1 MKIHKLKAGEKAARI
16 TALVLTAA
24 LVFTSIDLAVFATAN
39 EGIKTQ
45 EVITG
50 FGELDESAAVQLLPV
65 GAQES
70 EIVFPDTLTVML
82 ETDSVEE
89 STGDV
94 TQETEDS
101 TKENTESEEIQ
112 TPEKDTEHGESTAS
126 GENTDTGESTA
137 SGESTDTGESTAS
150 GESTD
155 TGERTASE
163 ENAGTEDDAAEE
175 EQPAP
180 VETIPPVKSTRETS
194 IHVTWE
200 NNTADSFDSSA
211 LGNHYVYIPVIP
223 EEYRV
228 ADGVSLPQISVTIAA
243 IGGQELAE
251 LLALLEKLPDPLT
264 YLSTGVENKEII
276 DPEQLAEAREQLDA
290 WLAENKTEDTENKEI
305 LSGEEEERLAELIQR
320 LKGLEH
326 IRDTETDCMD
336 LKCPY
341 HYPETIQQRM
351 AEDELPELLTLEDL
365 VEDYGVEPPEENAM
379 PAAAWG
385 TDQPRRAPAR
395 APALTPHP
403 QTLMVTEDNENNS
416 HTGKADGDIDES
428 MGCSNKKHPIEL
440 AFTLDE
446 LPTQSA
452 YLAVKAYDVDE
463 DDGETDYVYLNDDIY
478 LPMNQTN
485 KFNKNYNNETI
496 GYLSGTDNTWNTT
509 VLEIPLE
516 KLKKGKNV
524 ISVTVAPR
532 SWIVRID
539 WMQLVLDG
547 GAADPNIEK
556 FSLELQDT
564 STKGKTV
571 TVQSLVTIRQKGNKE
586 YATEYTLTQT
596 ETGNALDAC
605 FGKAKS
611 QEQIALSMPLDS
623 PSGVYKITGI
633 LKDPDTEAINATD
646 SFSFYFNQGVGL
658 GPKVSHT
665 LSPDTLTNRD
675 VTITVKAEDMLK
687 IGITDVKV
695 ADGATKTATVNKKYT
710 FTINYKLKGSDKSFL
725 YQVWVDNIDKTAPV
739 ITYTPVTVVEEE
751 KQETVEKL
759 FGEALSVSDNHRLA
773 DKPLTYTIPKD
784 IAALPGTKT
793 ISVKASDA
801 AGNTTTHNC
810 VITVTAKPLEL
821 KLGALTAAAGSKDSF
836 ELKAVLAHTGGDTIK
851 ETGFV
856 WGVMP
861 TPTLDFHNGSV
872 KTASVIKTKNGNL
885 IAKAT
890 GLTSGVEYYARAY
903 AKVTSDGKAKVYYSE
918 AEKFGF
924 GIPQYG
930 TFSVSSVTGSNG
942 KATFTITRSNGTD
955 KYQEVYYR
963 TVNGSAVGGTHFTH
977 TEGAVYFAEGETS
990 KTVTVTEL
998 GVTEP
1003 YQSKA
1008 GTKYSNADRT
1018 YSLELYRVGVGGGT
1032 IDQTRRSMQ
1041 RTMPKDSSYTVDRSV
1056 YTTEKTI
1063 THVAD
1068 TSGKNGKRIADTTNN
1083 QGGKATNVSFLKN
1096 RYKDTNYHT
1105 SSSFPGYYTD
1115 ARQQEY
1121 LKSTAGGWYYR
1132 YVLRAYEDK
1141 DGYEHAYMGTE
1152 PLEDRNYDTKS
1163 KKADAAV
1170 AGVNGQL
1177 WACNFLQPAGKSAG
1191 TYYFPDTRTGGGE
1204 GSYYP
1209 KNSSG
1214 TAYGY
1219 NGKTWVKL
1227 VGVDQ
1232 TCYAYFGA
1240 TGDFDD
1246 VWYVDGLQSFVMVN
1260 DEKEPALLGVAP
1272 MAGGTYL
1279 PGDPITVALVFDEI
1293 VDGQNSSLSS
1303 SLTISTNVGTLSYAG
1318 GADTNV
1324 LYFTGKVS
1332 SAVSLNSDT
1341 ALKVYSISNPGSI
1354 QDMCNLSGTSQ
1365 TFSGGNT
1372 NIKVDATKPE
1382 LTVKADTSGSLPRHK
1397 ATITAT
1403 GADSIRYA
1411 WTKDAALPGY
1421 GWQTITS
1428 GTQLTESRGTA
1439 GQTQTWYLH
1448 VLATAASGASTH
1460 QYQAFTFM
1468 NPAITNVSVRAGST
1482 VASAEAAD
1490 VWKPGKYIV
1499 AQYAGAQSTG
1509 TKLTFGGPKKEVKGV
1524 TSSSGSVNLYVTENG
1539 SYTVTLTDTYGN
1551 VISKTIEVKKID
1563 RKKPTVTLRSGSST
1577 GADTVYNELIIAVLP
1592 EDTGGSGVA
1601 KVEYAWTNTTGT
1613 PSTSTWKTLTAAAD
1627 GSYQA
1632 EYIAAETSKTAKYL
1646 HVRVT
1651 DGAGNV
1657 SETVK
1662 SGPYQ
1667 VIKKAVGA
1675 ALPSITVTGNPSSWT
1690 KSATLTWKARQG
1702 SGTGAGALAFVYTPK
1717 GTVTEN
1723 MTVGSCTV
1731 TKNGVYEFMVM
1742 DKFGNSAAAEV
1753 LVTRIDNEAPKLE
1766 ALTAASDKPGTI
1778 GLLGVT
1784 DNHTAVY
1791 DQKGNIT
1798 GYRGSGIRTR
1808 EYRMQG
1814 ESTWTT
1820 FTGDSFTVAKN
1831 GSYVVR
1837 LTDNAG
1843 NVSEEYRVEMTGMD
1857 VTAPTVSCTVNGTR
1871 NGTSGWYLDSNVSVK
1886 LTFTDKAGAEGG
1898 TPSDVQSAAYQWVT
1912 DTSKKPATGMVNL
1925 DAAAVAAGEYT
1936 ISLSDYY
1943 GTCYLY
1949 YKVTDRKGNV
1959 RDGFSEQIKKDDVHR
1974 LEFTG
1979 PDKAQP
1985 LSAGLPMSISL
1996 TYGPSGGKLTGTTQ
2010 TEVLAELEAYQ
2021 GIYRFSELKKTQPVY
2036 TVKSTGTKQIQYYKN
2051 AYSDST
2057 ACEQKTFYVRQI
2069 TFDSQGGSSVE
2080 PQLIW
2085 TTCNSL
2091 IPGAAV
2097 QCAVTEPQ
2105 EPVREGYTFGG
2116 WYRDAECTDSRKF
2129 DFGTQSQVMTDTT
2142 LFAKWIPNSYRV
2154 YYKLS
2159 LPDGSVYEPEDMY
2172 KTYVHGQ
2179 ELTMPVPS
2187 QEGYVFCGWYD
2198 NAGYTGTAYT
2208 KIGAE
2213 EYGDKI
2219 CYGYFKDVQKPKLA
2233 ASVESDVSPNTKG
2246 WYNTDQIRM
2255 VLSYSDN
2262 KGVTGLYG
2270 KVDDGGYEEIPGV
2283 ITEGGTT
2290 VTKDYACVE
2299 GTHTYTFK
2307 AVDAAGNETVT
2318 EALTVKL
2325 DTIKPVIG
2333 DAAFNEGYK
2342 NLWNWLIRKDS
2353 LEITIPVAEAG
2364 SGIESVEYKLIPEDS
2379 STAGQPSVKKASV
2392 ENRAGYKAVIYINPD
2407 FKGKIMITARDHAG
2421 NVSDTKMIGTDGSG
2435 IHGIIVEDHAP
2446 EITFLVNG
2454 SESPEKEYEKAPTVI
2469 VTVKDDKENAISA
2482 GLASAAYQIGN
2493 SAECVLQEDFTTS
2506 IRTEVKFSIPTEKLP
2521 AAGADIT
2528 VKAMDNAGNRAEK
2541 KITVRIHTHSA
2552 VLVQAVEPTCLAKGN
2567 KAYYVCD
2574 CGRWYADSSCT
2585 TEITSQDVVLPAKG
2599 HTETIDPAKEA
2610 TCTQTGRTQGSHCSV
2625 CGVVIKAQTVTPALG
2640 HHYSG
2645 DYAYDADGHWRVC
2658 SRCAALEE
2666 KHSHVYDNDKDA
2678 ICNDCG
2684 FERTIKNPEPEK
2696 PDTYRVS
2703 YKLSLPDGSVYEPED
2718 SYKTYVHG
2726 QELTMPVPSQEGYV
2740 FCGWYDNAGY
2750 TGTAYTKIGAEE
2762 YGDKTCYGYFKDVQ
2776 KPELAA
2782 SVESN
2787 VSPNTKGWY
2796 STDQI
2801 RMVLS
2806 YSDNKGVT
2814 GLYGKVDD
2822 GGYEEIN
2829 GVITEG
2835 GTTVTKDYAC
2845 VEGWHTY
2852 TFKAVDAAG
2861 NETVTD
2867 AMTVKLDTIK
2877 PEMGEAAFNE
2887 GYKNLWNWLI
2897 RKDSLEI
2904 TIPVAEAGSGI
2915 ESVDYELIRE
2925 DGSTTAGQASV
2936 KKASGENSAGY
2947 TAVIYINPDFK
2958 GKIKITARDYAGNVS
2973 DTKMIGTD
2981 GSGIHGIIVEDHA
2994 PEITF
2999 LVNGSESPEKEY
3011 EKAPTV
3017 VVTVKD
3023 DKENAI
3029 SAGLASAAYQ
3039 IGNSAECV
3047 LQEDFT
3053 TGIRTEVKFSIPEEK
3068 LPEAG
3073 ADITVKAVD
3082 NAGNLAEKK
3091 ITVRIHT
3098 HRAVLVKAVEP
3109 TCLAEGNKAY
3119 YICDCGRWYADSSC
3133 TTEITS
3139 KDVVLPAKGHTEAID
3154 PAKEATCMQTGLTQ
3168 GSHCSDCGLV
3178 IKAQTV
3184 TPALG
3189 HHYSGDYAYDADGHW
3204 RVCSRCAALEEKHS
3218 HVYDDDKDAI
3228 CNDCGFER
3236 TIKNPEPEK
3245 PGGSGTETPSPTV
3258 QPEKPENTPEKKLE
3272 NTPEKKP
3279 EKKPENTTEKK
3290 PENTP
3295 ENKPENTPDEQPD
3308 IGDVLNVPEMT
3319 EDGKANTSGEAVPT
3333 GNVKGMADT
3342 STALKIGEGTVT
3354 VTVVCE
3360 EQEYT
3365 AGVSDTAAVVNAVL
3379 TPAQLKSAAAG
3390 ENIEIRVEVKDISG
3404 NVPEKDKSA
3413 IENGIKEYRKEIPD
3427 LTLGMYV
3434 DISLFVKIGEAD
3446 WNAVTGTVEPVEV
3459 VIGIPQKMQSIDREF
3474 FIVRSHEGEYTLLTD
3489 MDDAPDTVTIH
3500 TDRFSAYAIAYKQVS
3515 RTPQAGKCS
3524 LCHICPTFLGI
3535 CYFVWLILIMAVLLI
3550 IFRVIRRNRN
3560 VRENQKP

>member
-1 MKIHKLKAGEKAARI
+1 MVIIMKIHMLKDREKAMRG
-16 TALVLTAA
+16 TALVLAAA
-24 LVFTSIDLAVFATAN
+24 LVFTSIDLTVFATN
-39 EGIKTQ
+39 GKKIKTQ

-50 FGELDESAAVQLLPV
+50 FAELDKSVAVQLLPV
-65 GAQES
+65 GALES
-70 EIVFPDTLTVML
+70 EIVFPDMLTV
-82 ETDSVEE
+82 TVDTKSVEE
-89 STGDV
+89 SVGDV
-94 TQETEDS
+94 TQKTENP
-101 TKENTESEEIQ
+101 TKEDTESEEIQ
-112 TPEKDTEHGESTAS
+112 TPEKGTEHEESTDS
-126 GENTDTGESTA
+126 GENQDTGENTDSGEHTETGENTDSGEGTGTGESTD
-137 SGESTDTGESTAS
+137 SGESTGTGESIDS
-150 GESTD
+150 G
-155 TGERTASE
+155 
-163 ENAGTEDDAAEE
+163 ENAGPEERKGTEEDAAEE
-175 EQPAP
+175 EQPAEEVYAVVEEQPVAKAYTAEEEQPPEEEGAAEEVSPAP

-200 NNTADSFDSSA
+200 HNRADSFDSST
-211 LGNHYVYIPVIP
+211 LGNHYVYTPVIP

-243 IGGQELAE
+243 TGGQGPAE

-276 DPEQLAEAREQLDA
+276 DREQLAEAREQLDS
-290 WLAENKTEDTENKEI
+290 WLAENQTDDTENKET
-305 LSGEEEERLAELIQR
+305 LSGEEKERLAELIAR
-320 LKGLEH
+320 LEGLEH

-336 LKCPY
+336 LECPY
-341 HYPETIQQRM
+341 HYPEMIQQRM

-365 VEDYGVEPPEENAM
+365 VEDYGVEPPEENAL
-379 PAAAWG
+379 PAAVWD
-385 TDQPRRAPAR
+385 TDQPLRAPAK

-403 QTLMVTEDNENNS
+403 QTLMVTTDNENNS
-416 HTGKADGDIDES
+416 HTGKADGDIDEN
-428 MGCSNKKHPIEL
+428 MGFSNKKHPIEL

-446 LPTQSA
+446 LPAQSA

-463 DDGETDYVYLNDDIY
+463 DYGETDYVYLNDDIY
-478 LPMNQTN
+478 LPMDQTN
-485 KFNKNYNNETI
+485 QFNKNYNNETI
-496 GYLSGTDNTWNTT
+496 GYLSGTNNTWNTT

-524 ISVTVAPR
+524 ISVTVAQPT
-532 SWIVRID
+532 WIVRID

-547 GAADPNIEK
+547 GAADPDIEK

-571 TVQSLVTIRQKGNKE
+571 TVQSLVTIRQKGKKE

-605 FGKAKS
+605 FGKAQS

-633 LKDPDTEAINATD
+633 LKDPDTEAIKATD

-675 VTITVKAEDMLK
+675 VTITVKAEVMPKL
-687 IGITDVKV
+687 GITDVKV
-695 ADGATKTATVNKKYT
+695 AAGATKTATVNKKYT

-725 YQVWVDNIDKTAPV
+725 YPVWVDNIDKTAPV

-784 IAALPGTKT
+784 IAALPGKKT
-793 ISVKASDA
+793 IQVTASDA
-801 AGNTTTHNC
+801 AGNTTTKKC
-810 VITVTAKPLEL
+810 EITVTAKPLEL

-836 ELKAVLAHTGGDTIK
+836 DLKAVLAHTGGDTIK

-861 TPTLDFHNGSV
+861 APTLEFHNGSS
-872 KTASVIKTKNGNL
+872 KTASVITAKNGNL
-885 IAKAT
+885 NVKAT
-890 GLTSGVEYYARAY
+890 GLNAGVEYYARAY
-903 AKVTSDGKAKVYYSE
+903 ARVTAAGKEKVYYSE
-918 AEKFGF
+918 AGKFGF

-930 TFSVSSVTGSNG
+930 TFSVSSVSGSNG

-955 KYQEVYYR
+955 KAQTVYCR

-977 TEGAVYFAEGETS
+977 IPPSPVYFKEGETS

-998 GVTEP
+998 GVTNA
-1003 YQSKA
+1003 YQSKE

-1018 YSLELYRVGVGGGT
+1018 YSLEIYRVTGGGT
-1032 IDQTRRSMQ
+1032 IDQARRSML

-1056 YTTEKTI
+1056 YTTERSI
-1063 THVAD
+1063 THV
-1068 TSGKNGKRIADTTNN
+1068 TETTGTNGKKIADTTNN
-1083 QGGKATNVSFLKN
+1083 QGGKATNVSFLTN
-1096 RYKDTNYHT
+1096 RDNAINYNT
-1105 SSSFPGYYTD
+1105 RSSFTDYYKD

-1132 YVLRAYEDK
+1132 YVLKAYEFE

-1152 PLEDRNYDTKS
+1152 PLEDRNYDTES
-1163 KKADAAV
+1163 KKPYAAV
-1170 AGVNGQL
+1170 AGVRGQL
-1177 WACNFLQPAGKSAG
+1177 WACNFLQPQKKAVG
-1191 TYYFPDTRTGGGE
+1191 TYSFPDTRTGGDE
-1204 GSYYP
+1204 GAGCP

-1214 TAYGY
+1214 TTHGY
-1219 NGKTWVKL
+1219 NSKTWVKL
-1227 VGVDQ
+1227 GVDQ

-1240 TGDFDD
+1240 TGDGKDI
-1246 VWYVDGLQSFVMVN
+1246 WYVDGLQSFVMVN

-1272 MAGGTYL
+1272 MAKGTYL

-1293 VDGQNSSLSS
+1293 VDGRNSSLSS

-1324 LYFTGKVS
+1324 LYFTGEVS

-1341 ALKVYSISNPGSI
+1341 ALKVNSISNLSSI
-1354 QDMCNLSGTSQ
+1354 KDMCNLSGTSQ

-1372 NIKVDATKPE
+1372 NIKVDATKPA

-1403 GADSIRYA
+1403 GADSIRYV
-1411 WTKDAALPGY
+1411 WTKDTALPGY

-1468 NPAITNVSVRAGST
+1468 NPAITDVSVRAGNT
-1482 VASAEAAD
+1482 TASADAAD

-1499 AQYAGAQSTG
+1499 VQYAGAQSTG
-1509 TKLTFGGPKKEVKGV
+1509 TKLTFDGSKKEVKSI
-1524 TSSSGSVNLYVTENG
+1524 TSSNGSANLYVTENG

-1551 VISKTIEVKKID
+1551 VISKTIEVRKID
-1563 RKKPTVTLRSGSST
+1563 RKEPTVTLRSGSST
-1577 GADTVYNELIIAVLP
+1577 GADTVYNELTIAVLP

-1601 KVEYAWTNTTGT
+1601 KVEYAWTNTAGA
-1613 PSTSTWKTLTAAAD
+1613 PSAWKILTAAAD

-1632 EYIAAETSKTAKYL
+1632 QYTAAETTKTAKYL

-1690 KSATLTWKARQG
+1690 KSATLTWKAAPG

-1731 TKNGVYEFMVM
+1731 TKNGIYEFMVM
-1742 DKFGNSAAAEV
+1742 DKFGNSEAAEV
-1753 LVTRIDNEAPKLE
+1753 LVTRIDNEAPKLDS
-1766 ALTAASDKPGTI
+1766 LTAAGGKPGTI
-1778 GLLGVT
+1778 GLLGAT
-1784 DNHTAVY
+1784 DDHTAVY
-1791 DQKGNIT
+1791 DKKGNIT
-1798 GYRGSGIRTR
+1798 GYQGSGIRTR

-1831 GSYVVR
+1831 GNYVVR

-1857 VTAPTVSCTVNGTR
+1857 VTAPTVSCVVNGTR
-1871 NGTSGWYLDSNVSVK
+1871 NGTSGWYLDSDVSVK
-1886 LTFTDKAGAEGG
+1886 LTFTDMAGTEGG
-1898 TPSDVQSAAYQWVT
+1898 TPSGIQSAAYQWVT
-1912 DTSKKPATGMVNL
+1912 DTSQKPAAGMVDL

-1949 YKVTDRKGNV
+1949 YKVTDRKGNIQ
-1959 RDGFSEQIKKDDVHR
+1959 DGFSEQIKKDNVHR

-1979 PDKAQP
+1979 PNKAQP

-1996 TYGPSGGKLTGTTQ
+1996 TYGPSGGKLTGTAQ
-2010 TEVLAELEAYQ
+2010 TEVLAELPAYQ
-2021 GIYRFSELKKTQPVY
+2021 GIYRFSELKKKQAVY
-2036 TVKSTGTKQIQYYKN
+2036 TVNSTGTKQIQYYKN

-2057 ACEQKTFYVRQI
+2057 SCEQKTFYVRQV

-2085 TTCNSL
+2085 TTYNSL
-2091 IPGAAV
+2091 TPGAAV

-2105 EPVREGYTFGG
+2105 KPVREGYTFGG
-2116 WYRDAECTDSRKF
+2116 WYKDAECTDIRKF
-2129 DFGTQSQVMTDTT
+2129 NFDTQSQLMTDIT

-2154 YYKLS
+2154 YYNLS
-2159 LPDGSVYEPEDMY
+2159 LPDGSVYESEDMY
-2172 KTYVHGQ
+2172 KSYVHGQ

-2208 KIGAE
+2208 KIGAT
-2213 EYGDKI
+2213 EYGDKT
-2219 CYGYFKDVQKPKLA
+2219 CYGYFRDVQKPELA
-2233 ASVESDVSPNTKG
+2233 ASVESNVSPNTKG
-2246 WYNTDQIRM
+2246 WYSTDQIRI

-2262 KGVTGLYG
+2262 KGVKSLYG
-2270 KVDDGGYEEIPGV
+2270 KVDDGGYEEIPDV

-2290 VTKDYACVE
+2290 VAKDYACVE

-2318 EALTVKL
+2318 DVLTVKL

-2353 LEITIPVAEAG
+2353 LEITIPVEEMG

-2446 EITFLVNG
+2446 EITFSVNG
-2454 SESPEKEYEKAPTVI
+2454 SESPAEEYEKAPTVI
-2469 VTVKDDKENAISA
+2469 VTVKDDENNVISA
-2482 GLASAAYQIGN
+2482 GLASVAYQVGN
-2493 SAECVLQEDFTTS
+2493 STECVVQEDFATG
-2506 IRTEVKFSIPTEKLP
+2506 IRTEVKFSIPKEKLP
-2521 AAGADIT
+2521 ETGADIT
-2528 VKAMDNAGNRAEK
+2528 VKAVDNAGNRAER
-2541 KITVRIHTHSA
+2541 KITVRIHTHRA
-2552 VLVQAVEPTCLAKGN
+2552 VLVQAVEPTCLTKGN

-2574 CGRWYADSSCT
+2574 CGRWYANSSCT
-2585 TEITSQDVVLPAKG
+2585 TEITLQDV
-2599 HTETIDPAKEA
+2599 E
-2610 TCTQTGRTQGSHCSV
+2610 
-2625 CGVVIKAQTVTPALG
+2625 
-2640 HHYSG
+2640 
-2645 DYAYDADGHWRVC
+2645 
-2658 SRCAALEE
+2658 
-2666 KHSHVYDNDKDA
+2666 
-2678 ICNDCG
+2678 
-2684 FERTIKNPEPEK
+2684 
-2696 PDTYRVS
+2696 
-2703 YKLSLPDGSVYEPED
+2703 
-2718 SYKTYVHG
+2718 
-2726 QELTMPVPSQEGYV
+2726 
-2740 FCGWYDNAGY
+2740 
-2750 TGTAYTKIGAEE
+2750 
-2762 YGDKTCYGYFKDVQ
+2762 
-2776 KPELAA
+2776 
-2782 SVESN
+2782 
-2787 VSPNTKGWY
+2787 
-2796 STDQI
+2796 
-2801 RMVLS
+2801 
-2806 YSDNKGVT
+2806 
-2814 GLYGKVDD
+2814 
-2822 GGYEEIN
+2822 
-2829 GVITEG
+2829 
-2835 GTTVTKDYAC
+2835 
-2845 VEGWHTY
+2845 
-2852 TFKAVDAAG
+2852 
-2861 NETVTD
+2861 
-2867 AMTVKLDTIK
+2867 
-2877 PEMGEAAFNE
+2877 
-2887 GYKNLWNWLI
+2887 
-2897 RKDSLEI
+2897 
-2904 TIPVAEAGSGI
+2904 
-2915 ESVDYELIRE
+2915 
-2925 DGSTTAGQASV
+2925 
-2936 KKASGENSAGY
+2936 
-2947 TAVIYINPDFK
+2947 
-2958 GKIKITARDYAGNVS
+2958 
-2973 DTKMIGTD
+2973 
-2981 GSGIHGIIVEDHA
+2981 
-2994 PEITF
+2994 
-2999 LVNGSESPEKEY
+2999 
-3011 EKAPTV
+3011 
-3017 VVTVKD
+3017 
-3023 DKENAI
+3023 
-3029 SAGLASAAYQ
+3029 
-3039 IGNSAECV
+3039 
-3047 LQEDFT
+3047 
-3053 TGIRTEVKFSIPEEK
+3053 
-3068 LPEAG
+3068 
-3073 ADITVKAVD
+3073 
-3082 NAGNLAEKK
+3082 
-3091 ITVRIHT
+3091 
-3098 HRAVLVKAVEP
+3098 
-3109 TCLAEGNKAY
+3109 
-3119 YICDCGRWYADSSC
+3119 
-3133 TTEITS
+3133 
-3139 KDVVLPAKGHTEAID
+3139 LPAKGHTEAID
-3154 PAKEATCMQTGLTQ
+3154 PVKEATCMQTGLTQ

-3189 HHYSGDYAYDADGHW
+3189 HNYSGDYAYDAGGHW
-3204 RVCSRCAALEEKHS
+3204 RVCSRCAALEEKHG

-3236 TIKNPEPEK
+3236 TIKNSEPEK
-3245 PGGSGTETPSPTV
+3245 PGGGGTETSNPPTPSGQPDKPEDKAENKPTD
-3258 QPEKPENTPEKKLE
+3258 KPENKLTEKAENKPTDKPENKSTDKPENKLTNKAENKPTDKPENKLE
-3272 NTPEKKP
+3272 NK
-3279 EKKPENTTEKK
+3279 
-3290 PENTP
+3290 
-3295 ENKPENTPDEQPD
+3295 PDEQPD
-3308 IGDVLNVPEMT
+3308 IRDDVDVPEMT

-3333 GNVKGMADT
+3333 GNVQGMADT
-3342 STALKIGEGTVT
+3342 STALDFGDGTVT
-3354 VTVVCE
+3354 VTVVCA

-3379 TPAQLKSAAAG
+3379 TPAQLQSAAAG
-3390 ENIEIRVEVKDISG
+3390 ENIEIRIEVKDISG

-3413 IENGIKEYRKEIPD
+3413 IENGIKEYHKEIPD
-3427 LTLGMYV
+3427 LVLGMYV

-3446 WNAVTGTVEPVEV
+3446 WNAVTGTAEPVEV
-3459 VIGIPQKMQSIDREF
+3459 VIGIPQKLQSIDREF
-3474 FIVRSHEGEYTLLTD
+3474 FIIRSHEGEYTFLTD

-3500 TDRFSAYAIAYKQVS
+3500 TDRFSAYAIAYKHVS
-3515 RTPQAGKCS
+3515 PVSQNCKCS

-3550 IFRVIRRNRN
+3550 VWRVVQRNRN
-3560 VRENQKP
+3560 VGEKQEP

>member
-1 MKIHKLKAGEKAARI
+1 MKIHKLKAGEKATRI

-24 LVFTSIDLAVFATAN
+24 LVFTSIDLAVFAAAN

-50 FGELDESAAVQLLPV
+50 FGELDESTAVQLLPV
-65 GAQES
+65 GAHES

-101 TKENTESEEIQ
+101 AK
-112 TPEKDTEHGESTAS
+112 
-126 GENTDTGESTA
+126 ENTDTGESTASGESTDTGESIASGESTDTGESTASGEDTDTGESMASGESTDTGESIASGESTDTGEGMA

-223 EEYRV
+223 EEYRL

-243 IGGQELAE
+243 IGGQGLAE

-264 YLSTGVENKEII
+264 YLSSGVENKEII
-276 DPEQLAEAREQLDA
+276 DPEQLTEAREKLDA

-320 LKGLEH
+320 LEGLEH

-341 HYPETIQQRM
+341 HYPEMIQQRM
-351 AEDELPELLTLEDL
+351 EEDELPELLTLEDL

-395 APALTPHP
+395 ASALTPHP

-478 LPMNQTN
+478 LPMDQTN
-485 KFNKNYNNETI
+485 QFNKNYNNETI

-571 TVQSLVTIRQKGNKE
+571 TVQSLVTIQQKGNKE

-611 QEQIALSMPLDS
+611 QEQIALSMPLNS
-623 PSGVYKITGI
+623 PGGVYKITGI
-633 LKDPDTEAINATD
+633 LKDPETEEIKATD
-646 SFSFYFNQGVGL
+646 SFSFYFNQGAGL

-675 VTITVKAEDMLK
+675 VTIRVKAEDMTKL
-687 IGITDVKV
+687 GITDVKV
-695 ADGATKTATVNKKYT
+695 TDGVTKTATVNKKYT

-725 YQVWVDNIDKTAPV
+725 YPVWVDNIDKTAPV

-784 IAALPGTKT
+784 IAALPGKKT
-793 ISVKASDA
+793 IQVTASDA
-801 AGNTTTHNC
+801 AGNTTTKKC
-810 VITVTAKPLEL
+810 EITVTAKPLEL

-836 ELKAVLAHTGGDTIK
+836 DLKAVLAHTGGDTIK

-861 TPTLDFHNGSV
+861 APTLDFHNGSA
-872 KTASVIKTKNGNL
+872 KTASIITAKNGNL
-885 IAKAT
+885 NVKAT
-890 GLTSGVEYYARAY
+890 GLNAGVEYYARAY
-903 AKVTSDGKAKVYYSE
+903 AKVTAAGKEKVYYSE
-918 AEKFGF
+918 AGKFGF

-942 KATFTITRSNGTD
+942 KAIFTITRSNGTD
-955 KYQEVYYR
+955 KSQMVYCR

-977 TEGAVYFAEGETS
+977 ISQSPVYFKEGETS

-998 GVTEP
+998 GVTNA

-1018 YSLELYRVGVGGGT
+1018 YSLEIYRVTGGGT
-1032 IDQTRRSMQ
+1032 IDQTHRSMQ
-1041 RTMPKDSSYTVDRSV
+1041 RTMAKDSSYTVGRSV

-1063 THVAD
+1063 THVTE
-1068 TSGKNGKRIADTTNN
+1068 TSGTNGKKIADTTGK
-1083 QGGKATNVSFLKN
+1083 QGGEETNVRFLTN
-1096 RYKDTNYHT
+1096 RDNAINYNT
-1105 SSSFPGYYTD
+1105 SSSFSNYYTD
-1115 ARQQEY
+1115 TRQQEY
-1121 LKSTAGGWYYR
+1121 LRSTAGGWYYR
-1132 YVLRAYEDK
+1132 YVLKAYEFE
-1141 DGYEHAYMGTE
+1141 DGYEHAYLGFQ
-1152 PLEDRNYDTKS
+1152 PLEDKHYGI
-1163 KKADAAV
+1163 KKNDAAV
-1170 AGVNGQL
+1170 TGITGQL
-1177 WACNFLQPAGKSAG
+1177 WACNFLQPQKKAEG
-1191 TYYFPDTRTGGGE
+1191 TYSFPDTRTGGGE
-1204 GSYYP
+1204 GAGYPLNSY
-1209 KNSSG
+1209 G
-1214 TAYGY
+1214 TAHSY

-1227 VGVDQ
+1227 GVDQ

-1240 TGDFDD
+1240 TGKNEDI
-1246 VWYVDGLQSFVMVN
+1246 WYVDGLQSFVMVN

-1293 VDGQNSSLSS
+1293 VDRQNSSLSS

-1332 SAVSLNSDT
+1332 STVSLDSGT
-1341 ALKVYSISNPGSI
+1341 ALQVYSISNPGSI
-1354 QDMCNLSGTSQ
+1354 KDMCNLSGTSR

-1372 NIKVDATKPE
+1372 NIKVDATKPV
-1382 LTVKADTSGSLPRHK
+1382 LTVRADTSGSLPRHK
-1397 ATITAT
+1397 ATITAK
-1403 GADSIRYA
+1403 GAASIQYA
-1411 WTKDAALPGY
+1411 WTKDTALPGY

-1460 QYQAFTFM
+1460 ECLAFPFM
-1468 NPAITNVSVRAGST
+1468 NPAITDVSVRAGSAA
-1482 VASAEAAD
+1482 ASADAAD

-1499 AQYAGAQSTG
+1499 VQYAGAQSTG
-1509 TKLTFGGPKKEVKGV
+1509 TKLTFDGPKKEENDI
-1524 TSSSGSVNLYVTENG
+1524 TSSSGSAYLYVTENG

-1563 RKKPTVTLRSGSST
+1563 RKNPTVTLRSGSST
-1577 GADTVYNELIIAVLP
+1577 GADTVYNELTIAVLP

-1601 KVEYAWTNTTGT
+1601 KVEYAWTNTAGT
-1613 PSTSTWKTLTAAAD
+1613 PSASAWKTLTAAAD

-1632 EYIAAETSKTAKYL
+1632 EYTAAETSKTAKYL

-1651 DGAGNV
+1651 DNAGNV

-1667 VIKKAVGA
+1667 VIKKATAA

-1690 KSATLTWKARQG
+1690 KSATLTWNARQG

-1723 MTVGSCTV
+1723 MTGGSCTV
-1731 TKNGVYEFMVM
+1731 TKNGVYEFMVT
-1742 DKFGNSAAAEV
+1742 DKFGNSAATEV

-1766 ALTAASDKPGTI
+1766 ALTATGSKPGTI
-1778 GLLGVT
+1778 RLLGAT
-1784 DNHTAVY
+1784 DDNTAVY
-1791 DQKGNIT
+1791 DQKGSIT
-1798 GYRGSGIRTR
+1798 GYRGSGVRTR
-1808 EYRMQG
+1808 EYRMQE
-1814 ESTWTT
+1814 ESTWTA
-1820 FTGDSFTVAKN
+1820 FTGDSFTVTKN

-1857 VTAPTVSCTVNGTR
+1857 VTAPTVGCTVNGTH
-1871 NGTSGWYLDSNVSVK
+1871 NETSGWYLDSNVSVK
-1886 LTFTDKAGAEGG
+1886 LTFADEAGTEGG

-1912 DTSKKPATGMVNL
+1912 DTSKKPVTGMVNL

-1936 ISLSDYY
+1936 IPLSDYY

-1949 YKVTDRKGNV
+1949 YKVTDRKGNI
-1959 RDGFSEQIKKDDVHR
+1959 RDGFSEQIKKDDVHH
-1974 LEFTG
+1974 LEFKG

-1996 TYGPSGGKLTGTTQ
+1996 TYGPSGGKLTGTEQ
-2010 TEVLAELEAYQ
+2010 TEVLAELPAYQ
-2021 GIYRFSELKKTQPVY
+2021 GIYRFSELKKKQAVY
-2036 TVKSTGTKQIQYYKN
+2036 TVKSTGTKQIQYYKK

-2069 TFDSQGGSSVE
+2069 TFDSQGGSRVE

-2085 TTCNSL
+2085 TTYNSL

-2129 DFGTQSQVMTDTT
+2129 DFDTQSQLVTDTT

-2154 YYKLS
+2154 YYNLS
-2159 LPDGSVYEPEDMY
+2159 LPDGSVYEPEDM
-2172 KTYVHGQ
+2172 
-2179 ELTMPVPS
+2179 
-2187 QEGYVFCGWYD
+2187 
-2198 NAGYTGTAYT
+2198 
-2208 KIGAE
+2208 
-2213 EYGDKI
+2213 
-2219 CYGYFKDVQKPKLA
+2219 
-2233 ASVESDVSPNTKG
+2233 
-2246 WYNTDQIRM
+2246 
-2255 VLSYSDN
+2255 
-2262 KGVTGLYG
+2262 
-2270 KVDDGGYEEIPGV
+2270 
-2283 ITEGGTT
+2283 
-2290 VTKDYACVE
+2290 
-2299 GTHTYTFK
+2299 
-2307 AVDAAGNETVT
+2307 
-2318 EALTVKL
+2318 
-2325 DTIKPVIG
+2325 
-2333 DAAFNEGYK
+2333 
-2342 NLWNWLIRKDS
+2342 
-2353 LEITIPVAEAG
+2353 
-2364 SGIESVEYKLIPEDS
+2364 
-2379 STAGQPSVKKASV
+2379 
-2392 ENRAGYKAVIYINPD
+2392 
-2407 FKGKIMITARDHAG
+2407 
-2421 NVSDTKMIGTDGSG
+2421 
-2435 IHGIIVEDHAP
+2435 
-2446 EITFLVNG
+2446 
-2454 SESPEKEYEKAPTVI
+2454 
-2469 VTVKDDKENAISA
+2469 
-2482 GLASAAYQIGN
+2482 
-2493 SAECVLQEDFTTS
+2493 
-2506 IRTEVKFSIPTEKLP
+2506 
-2521 AAGADIT
+2521 
-2528 VKAMDNAGNRAEK
+2528 
-2541 KITVRIHTHSA
+2541 
-2552 VLVQAVEPTCLAKGN
+2552 
-2567 KAYYVCD
+2567 
-2574 CGRWYADSSCT
+2574 
-2585 TEITSQDVVLPAKG
+2585 
-2599 HTETIDPAKEA
+2599 
-2610 TCTQTGRTQGSHCSV
+2610 
-2625 CGVVIKAQTVTPALG
+2625 
-2640 HHYSG
+2640 
-2645 DYAYDADGHWRVC
+2645 
-2658 SRCAALEE
+2658 
-2666 KHSHVYDNDKDA
+2666 
-2678 ICNDCG
+2678 
-2684 FERTIKNPEPEK
+2684 
-2696 PDTYRVS
+2696 
-2703 YKLSLPDGSVYEPED
+2703 
-2718 SYKTYVHG
+2718 YKTYVHG

-2782 SVESN
+2782 SVASN

-2801 RMVLS
+2801 RIALS

-2814 GLYGKVDD
+2814 ELYGKVDD
-2822 GGYEEIN
+2822 GRYEEIK
-2829 GVITEG
+2829 GVITEE
-2835 GTTVTKDYAC
+2835 GTTITKDYAC

-2867 AMTVKLDTIK
+2867 ALTVKLDTIK

-2904 TIPVAEAGSGI
+2904 TVPVAEAGSGI
-2915 ESVDYELIRE
+2915 ESVDYELISE
-2925 DGSTTAGQASV
+2925 DSSTTAGRATV

-2947 TAVIYINPDFK
+2947 TAVIYISPDFK
-2958 GKIKITARDYAGNVS
+2958 GKIMITAKDYAGNVS

-2999 LVNGSESPEKEY
+2999 SVNGSESPAEEY

-3053 TGIRTEVKFSIPEEK
+3053 TGIRTEVKFRIPAEK

-3073 ADITVKAVD
+3073 ADISVKAVD
-3082 NAGNLAEKK
+3082 NAGNRAEKK

-3098 HRAVLVKAVEP
+3098 HRAVLVQAVEP

-3119 YICDCGRWYADSSC
+3119 YVCDCGRWYADSSC

-3154 PAKEATCMQTGLTQ
+3154 PAKEATCMQTGRTQ
-3168 GSHCSDCGLV
+3168 GSHCSVCGVV

-3189 HHYSGDYAYDADGHW
+3189 HDYSGAYVYDADGHW

-3218 HVYDDDKDAI
+3218 HVYDNDKDAL

-3245 PGGSGTETPSPTV
+3245 PGGGGTETPSPTV
-3258 QPEKPENTPEKKLE
+3258 QPEKPENTPEKKPENTPENKPE

-3279 EKKPENTTEKK
+3279 ENTPEKK
-3290 PENTP
+3290 P

-3333 GNVKGMADT
+3333 GNVRGMADT
-3342 STALKIGEGTVT
+3342 STALDYGDGTVI

-3404 NVPEKDKSA
+3404 NVPRKDKSV

-3446 WNAVTGTVEPVEV
+3446 WNAVTGTAEPVEV

-3550 IFRVIRRNRN
+3550 IWRVIRRNRN

>member
-1 MKIHKLKAGEKAARI
+1 M
-16 TALVLTAA
+16 
-24 LVFTSIDLAVFATAN
+24 
-39 EGIKTQ
+39 
-45 EVITG
+45 
-50 FGELDESAAVQLLPV
+50 
-65 GAQES
+65 
-70 EIVFPDTLTVML
+70 
-82 ETDSVEE
+82 DS
-89 STGDV
+89 
-94 TQETEDS
+94 
-101 TKENTESEEIQ
+101 
-112 TPEKDTEHGESTAS
+112 GEST
-126 GENTDTGESTA
+126 DVGESTA
-137 SGESTDTGESTAS
+137 SGESTDTGESMDS

-155 TGERTASE
+155 TGESMDSGESTDVGESTASE

-175 EQPAP
+175 E
-180 VETIPPVKSTRETS
+180 TIPPVKSTWETS

-200 NNTADSFDSSA
+200 NNTADSFDSSV

-276 DPEQLAEAREQLDA
+276 DRKQLAEAREQLDA
-290 WLAENKTEDTENKEI
+290 WLAENKTDDTENKET
-305 LSGEEEERLAELIQR
+305 LSGEEEERLAELIRR
-320 LKGLEH
+320 LEGLEH

-336 LKCPY
+336 LECPY

-351 AEDELPELLTLEDL
+351 EEDELPELLTLEDL
-365 VEDYGVEPPEENAM
+365 VEDYGVEPPEENAL
-379 PAAAWG
+379 PAAVWG
-385 TDQPRRAPAR
+385 TGLPLRAPAR

-403 QTLMVTEDNENNS
+403 QTLMVTTDNENNS
-416 HTGKADGDIDES
+416 HTGKADGDIDVS
-428 MGCSNKKHPIEL
+428 MGFSDKKYPIEL

-463 DDGETDYVYLNDDIY
+463 DYGETDYVYLNDDIY

-485 KFNKNYNNETI
+485 KFNKKYNNETI
-496 GYLSGTDNTWNTT
+496 GYLSGTNNTWNTT
-509 VLEIPLE
+509 VLEIPIE

-524 ISVTVAPR
+524 ISVTVATPT
-532 SWIVRID
+532 WIVRID

-547 GAADPNIEK
+547 GAADSNIDK

-564 STKGKTV
+564 STKDKTV

-611 QEQIALSMPLDS
+611 QEQIALSMPLNS
-623 PSGVYKITGI
+623 PGGVYKITGI
-633 LKDPDTEAINATD
+633 LKDPDTEKIKATD

-687 IGITDVKV
+687 LGITDVKV
-695 ADGATKTATVNKKYT
+695 AAGATMKATENKKYA
-710 FTINYKLKGSDKSFL
+710 FTITYKLKGSEKSFS
-725 YQVWVDNIDKTAPV
+725 YPVWVDNIDKTAPV
-739 ITYTPVTVVEEE
+739 LTYTPVTVVEDEQ
-751 KQETVEKL
+751 QETVEKL

-773 DKPLTYTIPKD
+773 EKPLTYTIQNN
-784 IAALPGTKT
+784 IAALPGKKT
-793 ISVKASDA
+793 IQVTASDA
-801 AGNTTTHNC
+801 AGNTTTTNC
-810 VITVTAKPLEL
+810 EITVIAKPLEL

-836 ELKAVLAHTGGDTIK
+836 NLNAVLAHTGGDTIK

-861 TPTLDFHNGSV
+861 APTVDFHNGS
-872 KTASVIKTKNGNL
+872 KRTASVVTTKNGNL
-885 IAKAT
+885 NVKAT
-890 GLTSGVEYYARAY
+890 GLNAGVEYYARAY
-903 AKVTSDGKAKVYYSE
+903 AKVTSDGKEKVYYSE

-924 GIPQYG
+924 GIPKYG

-955 KYQEVYYR
+955 KYQVVYYR

-977 TEGAVYFAEGETS
+977 TEGAVFFAEGETS

-1032 IDQTRRSMQ
+1032 IDQAHRSML

-1068 TSGKNGKRIADTTNN
+1068 TSGINGQQIADTTDK
-1083 QGGKATNVSFLKN
+1083 QGGKETNVSFLKN
-1096 RYKDTNYHT
+1096 RYNFTNYNT
-1105 SSSFPGYYTD
+1105 SSSFSGYYTD
-1115 ARQQEY
+1115 IWQQEY
-1121 LKSTAGGWYYR
+1121 LRSTAGGWYYR
-1132 YVLRAYEDK
+1132 YVLKAYEGT
-1141 DGYEHAYMGTE
+1141 DGYEHAYLGTV
-1152 PLEDRNYDTKS
+1152 PLEDRHYNING
-1163 KKADAAV
+1163 KKAAV

-1177 WACNFLQPAGKSAG
+1177 WACNFLQPEKNNAG
-1191 TYYFPDTRTGGGE
+1191 TYSFPDTRTGGGE
-1204 GSYYP
+1204 GAGYP
-1209 KNSSG
+1209 LNSSG
-1214 TAYGY
+1214 TTHDY

-1227 VGVDQ
+1227 GVNQ

-1240 TGDFDD
+1240 TGSGVD

-1272 MAGGTYL
+1272 MAKGTYL

-1293 VDGQNSSLSS
+1293 VDRQNSSLSS

-1324 LYFTGKVS
+1324 LYFTGTVS

-1341 ALKVYSISNPGSI
+1341 ALQVNSISNPDSI
-1354 QDMCNLSGTSQ
+1354 KDMCNLSGTSQ

-1372 NIKVDATKPE
+1372 NIKVDATKPV
-1382 LTVKADTSGSLPRHK
+1382 LTVRADTSGSLPRHK

-1403 GADSIRYA
+1403 AAASIQYA
-1411 WTKDAALPGY
+1411 WTKDAKLPGY

-1460 QYQAFTFM
+1460 QYQKFTFM
-1468 NPAITNVSVRAGST
+1468 NPAITDVSVRADST
-1482 VASAEAAD
+1482 AASADAAN
-1490 VWKPGKYIV
+1490 VWKSGKYIV
-1499 AQYAGAQSTG
+1499 VQYAGAQSTE
-1509 TKLTFGGPKKEVKGV
+1509 TTLTFDGPKKEVKSI
-1524 TSSSGSVNLYVTENG
+1524 TSSSGSANLYVTENG
-1539 SYTVTLTDTYGN
+1539 SYTVTLTDSYGN

-1592 EDTGGSGVA
+1592 EDTGGSGLA
-1601 KVEYAWTNTTGT
+1601 KVEYAWTNTAGT
-1613 PSTSTWKTLTAAAD
+1613 PSASAWKTLTAAAD

-1632 EYIAAETSKTAKYL
+1632 EYTAAEASKTAKYL

-1651 DGAGNV
+1651 DNAGNV

-1667 VIKKAVGA
+1667 VIKKATAA
-1675 ALPSITVTGNPSSWT
+1675 ALPSITVTGNPVSWT
-1690 KSATLTWKARQG
+1690 NSAKLVWNITPG
-1702 SGTGAGALAFVYTPK
+1702 SGTGAGALAFVYTPD

-1723 MTVGSCTV
+1723 MTGGSCTV
-1731 TKNGVYEFMVM
+1731 TKNGVYEFMVT
-1742 DKFGNSAAAEV
+1742 DKFGNSAATEV
-1753 LVTRIDNEAPKLE
+1753 LVTRIDNEAPKLQ
-1766 ALTAASDKPGTI
+1766 ALTAADDKPGTI
-1778 GLLGVT
+1778 RLTGLT
-1784 DNHTAVY
+1784 DDHTAVY
-1791 DQKGNIT
+1791 DKKGSIT
-1798 GYRGSGIRTR
+1798 GYSGSGVRTR
-1808 EYRMQG
+1808 EYRMQE

-1820 FTGDSFTVAKN
+1820 FTGNSFTVKKN
-1831 GSYVVR
+1831 GSYMVR

-1843 NVSEEYRVEMTGMD
+1843 NVSEEYRVEMTDMD
-1857 VTAPTVSCTVNGTR
+1857 VTAPTVSCTVNGTL
-1871 NGTSGWYLDSNVSVK
+1871 NGASGWYLDPDVSVK
-1886 LTFTDKAGAEGG
+1886 LTFTDMAGTEGG
-1898 TPSDVQSAAYQWVT
+1898 TPSGVQSAAYQWVT
-1912 DTSKKPATGMVNL
+1912 DTSQKPVTGMVDL
-1925 DAAAVAAGEYT
+1925 DAAAVAAGKYT

-1949 YKVTDRKGNV
+1949 YKVTDRKGNI
-1959 RDGFSEQIKKDDVHR
+1959 RDGFSEQIKKDDVHH

-1996 TYGPSGGKLTGTTQ
+1996 TYGPSGGKLTGTEQ
-2010 TEVLAELEAYQ
+2010 TEVLAELPAYQ
-2021 GIYRFSELKKTQPVY
+2021 GIYRLSGLKKIQPVY
-2036 TVKSTGTKQIQYYKN
+2036 TVKSTGTKQIQYYKK
-2051 AYSDST
+2051 AYDDST

-2069 TFDSQGGSSVE
+2069 TFDSQGGSNVE

-2085 TTCNSL
+2085 TTYNGL
-2091 IPGAAV
+2091 IPEPAV

-2105 EPVREGYTFGG
+2105 EPVRKGYTFGG
-2116 WYRDAECTDSRKF
+2116 WYRDAKCTDSRKF

-2154 YYKLS
+2154 YYNLS
-2159 LPDGSVYEPEDMY
+2159 LPDGSVYEAEDSY
-2172 KTYVHGQ
+2172 KSYVHGQ

-2208 KIGAE
+2208 KIGAA
-2213 EYGDKI
+2213 EYGDKT

-2233 ASVESDVSPNTKG
+2233 ASVESNVNPNTKG
-2246 WYNTDQIRM
+2246 WYNTDQIRI

-2307 AVDAAGNETVT
+2307 AVDAAGNVTVT
-2318 EALTVKL
+2318 DALTVKL
-2325 DTIKPVIG
+2325 DTIKPVMG

-2364 SGIESVEYKLIPEDS
+2364 SGIESVDYELISEDS
-2379 STAGQPSVKKASV
+2379 STTAGQASVKKASG
-2392 ENRAGYKAVIYINPD
+2392 ENSAGYTAVIYINPD

-2435 IHGIIVEDHAP
+2435 IHGIIVEDNAP
-2446 EITFLVNG
+2446 EITFSVNG

-2482 GLASAAYQIGN
+2482 GLASVAYQIGN

-2528 VKAMDNAGNRAEK
+2528 VKAVDNAGNRAEK
-2541 KITVRIHTHSA
+2541 KITVRIH
-2552 VLVQAVEPTCLAKGN
+2552 
-2567 KAYYVCD
+2567 
-2574 CGRWYADSSCT
+2574 
-2585 TEITSQDVVLPAKG
+2585 I
-2599 HTETIDPAKEA
+2599 
-2610 TCTQTGRTQGSHCSV
+2610 
-2625 CGVVIKAQTVTPALG
+2625 
-2640 HHYSG
+2640 
-2645 DYAYDADGHWRVC
+2645 
-2658 SRCAALEE
+2658 
-2666 KHSHVYDNDKDA
+2666 
-2678 ICNDCG
+2678 
-2684 FERTIKNPEPEK
+2684 
-2696 PDTYRVS
+2696 
-2703 YKLSLPDGSVYEPED
+2703 
-2718 SYKTYVHG
+2718 
-2726 QELTMPVPSQEGYV
+2726 
-2740 FCGWYDNAGY
+2740 
-2750 TGTAYTKIGAEE
+2750 
-2762 YGDKTCYGYFKDVQ
+2762 
-2776 KPELAA
+2776 
-2782 SVESN
+2782 
-2787 VSPNTKGWY
+2787 
-2796 STDQI
+2796 
-2801 RMVLS
+2801 
-2806 YSDNKGVT
+2806 
-2814 GLYGKVDD
+2814 
-2822 GGYEEIN
+2822 
-2829 GVITEG
+2829 
-2835 GTTVTKDYAC
+2835 
-2845 VEGWHTY
+2845 
-2852 TFKAVDAAG
+2852 
-2861 NETVTD
+2861 
-2867 AMTVKLDTIK
+2867 
-2877 PEMGEAAFNE
+2877 
-2887 GYKNLWNWLI
+2887 
-2897 RKDSLEI
+2897 
-2904 TIPVAEAGSGI
+2904 
-2915 ESVDYELIRE
+2915 
-2925 DGSTTAGQASV
+2925 
-2936 KKASGENSAGY
+2936 
-2947 TAVIYINPDFK
+2947 
-2958 GKIKITARDYAGNVS
+2958 
-2973 DTKMIGTD
+2973 
-2981 GSGIHGIIVEDHA
+2981 
-2994 PEITF
+2994 
-2999 LVNGSESPEKEY
+2999 
-3011 EKAPTV
+3011 
-3017 VVTVKD
+3017 
-3023 DKENAI
+3023 
-3029 SAGLASAAYQ
+3029 
-3039 IGNSAECV
+3039 
-3047 LQEDFT
+3047 
-3053 TGIRTEVKFSIPEEK
+3053 
-3068 LPEAG
+3068 
-3073 ADITVKAVD
+3073 
-3082 NAGNLAEKK
+3082 
-3091 ITVRIHT
+3091 

-3133 TTEITS
+3133 TTEITL
-3139 KDVVLPAKGHTEAID
+3139 KDVVLPAKGH
-3154 PAKEATCMQTGLTQ
+3154 
-3168 GSHCSDCGLV
+3168 SF
-3178 IKAQTV
+3178 
-3184 TPALG
+3184 
-3189 HHYSGDYAYDADGHW
+3189 SGDYVYDADGHW

-3218 HVYDDDKDAI
+3218 HVYDDDRDTI
-3228 CNDCGFER
+3228 CNDCGFDR
-3236 TIKNPEPEK
+3236 TIKKPEPEK
-3245 PGGSGTETPSPTV
+3245 PGGGGTETPSPTV
-3258 QPEKPENTPEKKLE
+3258 QPGKPENTPEKKPE

-3279 EKKPENTTEKK
+3279 ENTPEKKPENTPEKK

-3413 IENGIKEYRKEIPD
+3413 IENGIKEYHKEIPD

-3434 DISLFVKIGEAD
+3434 DISLFVKVGEAD
-3446 WNAVTGTVEPVEV
+3446 WNAVTGTVEPIEV
-3459 VIGIPQKMQSIDREF
+3459 VIGIPQKLQSIDREF
-3474 FIVRSHEGEYTLLTD
+3474 FIIRSHEGEYTLLTD

-3500 TDRFSAYAIAYKQVS
+3500 TDRFSAYAIAYKQLS
-3515 RTPQAGKCS
+3515 QTPQAGKCS

-3550 IFRVIRRNRN
+3550 VFRVIRRNRN

>member
-1 MKIHKLKAGEKAARI
+1 MVIIMKIHMLKDREKAMRG
-16 TALVLTAA
+16 TALVLAAA
-24 LVFTSIDLAVFATAN
+24 LVFTSIDLTVFATN
-39 EGIKTQ
+39 GKKIKTQ

-50 FGELDESAAVQLLPV
+50 FAELDKSVAVQLLPV
-65 GAQES
+65 GALES
-70 EIVFPDTLTVML
+70 EIVFPDTLTV
-82 ETDSVEE
+82 TVDTKSVEE
-89 STGDV
+89 SVGDV
-94 TQETEDS
+94 TQKTENP
-101 TKENTESEEIQ
+101 TKEDTESEEIQ
-112 TPEKDTEHGESTAS
+112 TPEKGTEHEESTDS
-126 GENTDTGESTA
+126 GENPDTGENTDSGEHTETGENTDSGEGTGTGESTD
-137 SGESTDTGESTAS
+137 SGESTGTGESIDS
-150 GESTD
+150 G
-155 TGERTASE
+155 
-163 ENAGTEDDAAEE
+163 ENAGPEERKGTEEDAAEE
-175 EQPAP
+175 EQPAEEVYAVVEEQPVAKAYTAEEEQPPEEEGAAEEVSPAP

-200 NNTADSFDSSA
+200 HNRADSFDSST
-211 LGNHYVYIPVIP
+211 LGNHYVYTPVIP

-243 IGGQELAE
+243 TGGQGPAE

-276 DPEQLAEAREQLDA
+276 DREQLAEAREQLDS
-290 WLAENKTEDTENKEI
+290 WLAENQTDDTENKET

-320 LKGLEH
+320 LEGLEH

-336 LKCPY
+336 LECPY
-341 HYPETIQQRM
+341 HYPEMIQQRM

-379 PAAAWG
+379 PAAAWD
-385 TDQPRRAPAR
+385 TDQPLRAPAK

-403 QTLMVTEDNENNS
+403 QTLMVTNDNENNS
-416 HTGKADGDIDES
+416 HTGKADGDIDVS
-428 MGCSNKKHPIEL
+428 MGSSDKKHPIEL

-463 DDGETDYVYLNDDIY
+463 DYGETDYVYLNDDIY
-478 LPMNQTN
+478 LPMDQTN
-485 KFNKNYNNETI
+485 QFNKNYNNETL
-496 GYLSGTDNTWNTT
+496 GYLSGTNNTWNTT

-524 ISVTVAPR
+524 ISVTVAPPT
-532 SWIVRID
+532 WIVRID

-547 GAADPNIEK
+547 GAADSNIEK

-564 STKGKTV
+564 STKDKTV

-623 PSGVYKITGI
+623 PGGVYKITGI
-633 LKDPDTEAINATD
+633 LKDPETEEIKATD

-675 VTITVKAEDMLK
+675 VTITVKAENMPEL
-687 IGITDVKV
+687 GITDVKIT
-695 ADGATKTATVNKKYT
+695 DGATHIAAENKKYT
-710 FTINYKLKGSDKSFL
+710 FTITYKLKGSEQSFL
-725 YQVWVDNIDKTAPV
+725 YPVWVDNIDKTAPV
-739 ITYTPVTVVEEE
+739 LTYTPVTVVEGEQ
-751 KQETVEKL
+751 QETVEKL

-773 DKPLTYTIPKD
+773 EKPLTYTIQKD
-784 IAALPGTKT
+784 IAALPGKKT
-793 ISVKASDA
+793 IQVTASDA
-801 AGNTTTHNC
+801 AGNTTTKKC
-810 VITVTAKPLEL
+810 EITVTAKPLEL

-861 TPTLDFHNGSV
+861 APTLEFHNGSA
-872 KTASVIKTKNGNL
+872 KTASVITTKNGNL
-885 IAKAT
+885 TAKAT

-903 AKVTSDGKAKVYYSE
+903 AKVTSDGKEKVYYSE
-918 AEKFGF
+918 AGQFGF

-955 KYQEVYYR
+955 KLQMVYYR
-963 TVNGSAVGGTHFTH
+963 TVNGSAVGGTHFKH
-977 TEGAVYFAEGETS
+977 QEGAVYFKEGETS

-998 GVTEP
+998 GVTNA

-1018 YSLELYRVGVGGGT
+1018 YSLELYRVTGGGT
-1032 IDQTRRSMQ
+1032 IDQARRLMT
-1041 RTMPKDSSYTVDRSV
+1041 RTMAKDSSYTVDRSV

-1063 THVAD
+1063 THVAEK
-1068 TSGKNGKRIADTTNN
+1068 TGTNGEQIADTRGD
-1083 QGGKATNVSFLKN
+1083 QGGKETNVSFLKN
-1096 RYKDTNYHT
+1096 RYNFTNYHT
-1105 SSSFPGYYTD
+1105 SSSFSSYYTD

-1121 LKSTAGGWYYR
+1121 LSSTADGWYYR
-1132 YVLRAYEDK
+1132 YVLRAYEGT
-1141 DGYEHAYMGTE
+1141 DGYEHAYLGTV
-1152 PLEDRNYDTKS
+1152 PLENRHYNINGKE
-1163 KKADAAV
+1163 AAV

-1177 WACNFLQPAGKSAG
+1177 WACNFLQPEKGNAG
-1191 TYYFPDTRTGGGE
+1191 TYCFPDKRTGGGE

-1214 TAYGY
+1214 TSHDY
-1219 NGKTWVKL
+1219 NGKTWAKL
-1227 VGVDQ
+1227 GVGQ

-1240 TGDFDD
+1240 TGNGYD

-1293 VDGQNSSLSS
+1293 VDRQNSSLS

-1332 SAVSLNSDT
+1332 SAVSLNSDD
-1341 ALKVYSISNPGSI
+1341 ALKVNSISSIGSI
-1354 QDMCNLSGTSQ
+1354 KDMCNLSGTSQ

-1372 NIKVDATKPE
+1372 NIKVDATKPA

-1403 GADSIRYA
+1403 GADTIRYV
-1411 WTKDAALPGY
+1411 WTTGTALPGY

-1439 GQTQTWYLH
+1439 GQTQKWYLH

-1460 QYQAFTFM
+1460 QYKEFTFM
-1468 NPAITNVSVRAGST
+1468 NPAITDVSVRAGGATS
-1482 VASAEAAD
+1482 SADAAD
-1490 VWKPGKYIV
+1490 VWKSGKYIV
-1499 AQYAGAQSTG
+1499 VQYAGVQSTG
-1509 TKLTFGGPKKEVKGV
+1509 TTLTFDGPKKEVKSI
-1524 TSSSGSVNLYVTENG
+1524 TSSSGSANLYVTENG

-1551 VISKTIEVKKID
+1551 VISKTIEVRKID
-1563 RKKPTVTLRSGSST
+1563 SKKPTVTLRSGSST

-1632 EYIAAETSKTAKYL
+1632 QYTAAETSKTAKYL

-1667 VIKKAVGA
+1667 VIKKATAA

-1690 KSATLTWKARQG
+1690 KSATLTWKAAKG

-1731 TKNGVYEFMVM
+1731 PKNGVYEFMVM
-1742 DKFGNSAAAEV
+1742 DKFGNSMAAEV
-1753 LVTRIDNEAPKLE
+1753 LVTKIDNEAPKLE

-1778 GLLGVT
+1778 RLTGVT
-1784 DNHTAVY
+1784 DDHTAVY

-1798 GYRGSGIRTR
+1798 GYRGSGIRTK
-1808 EYRMQG
+1808 EYKMQG

-1820 FTGDSFTVAKN
+1820 FTGDSFSVAKN
-1831 GSYVVR
+1831 GNYVVR

-1857 VTAPTVSCTVNGTR
+1857 VTAPTVGCTVNGTR

-1886 LTFTDKAGAEGG
+1886 LTFADKAGAEGG
-1898 TPSDVQSAAYQWVT
+1898 TPSGVWSAAYQWVT

-1959 RDGFSEQIKKDDVHR
+1959 RDGFSDQIKKDDVHR

-1979 PDKAQP
+1979 PDKARP
-1985 LSAGLPMSISL
+1985 LSAGLPMRVSL
-1996 TYGPSGGKLTGTTQ
+1996 TYGPSGGKLTGTVQ
-2010 TEVLAELEAYQ
+2010 TEVLAELPAYQ
-2021 GIYRFSELKKTQPVY
+2021 GIYSLSGLKKKQEVY
-2036 TVKSTGTKQIQYYKN
+2036 TVKNTGTKQIQYYKN

-2080 PQLIW
+2080 SQLIW
-2085 TTCNSL
+2085 TTYNGL
-2091 IPGAAV
+2091 IPGSDV

-2116 WYRDAECTDSRKF
+2116 WYEDAECTDSRKF
-2129 DFGTQSQVMTDTT
+2129 DFDTQSQVMTDKS

-2154 YYKLS
+2154 YYNLS

-2179 ELTMPVPS
+2179 ELVMPVPS
-2187 QEGYVFCGWYD
+2187 QDGYAFCGWYD

-2208 KIGAE
+2208 KIGAA
-2213 EYGDKI
+2213 EYGDKT

-2233 ASVESDVSPNTKG
+2233 ASVESNVSPNTKG
-2246 WYNTDQIRM
+2246 WYNTDQIRI

-2262 KGVTGLYG
+2262 KGVTNLYG

-2283 ITEGGTT
+2283 ITKGGTT
-2290 VTKDYACVE
+2290 VTKEYACVE

-2318 EALTVKL
+2318 DALTVKL

-2353 LEITIPVAEAG
+2353 LEITVPVEEMG
-2364 SGIESVEYKLIPEDS
+2364 SGIESVEYKLIPEDG

-2421 NVSDTKMIGTDGSG
+2421 NASDTKMIGTDGSG
-2435 IHGIIVEDHAP
+2435 IHGIIVEDNAP

-2454 SESPEKEYEKAPTVI
+2454 GESLAEEYEKAPTV
-2469 VTVKDDKENAISA
+2469 VVAVKDDENNVISA
-2482 GLASAAYQIGN
+2482 GLASVAYQIGN
-2493 SAECVLQEDFTTS
+2493 SAECVVQEDFTTS
-2506 IRTEVKFSIPTEKLP
+2506 IRTEVKFSIPEEKLP

-2528 VKAMDNAGNRAEK
+2528 VKAVDNAGNRAEK
-2541 KITVRIHTHSA
+2541 KITVRIHTHRA
-2552 VLVQAVEPTCLAKGN
+2552 VLVKAVEPTCLAKGN

-2574 CGRWYADSSCT
+2574 CGRWYADSSCM
-2585 TEITSQDVVLPAKG
+2585 TEITLQDVVLPAKG

-2610 TCTQTGRTQGSHCSV
+2610 TCMQTGRTQGSHCSV

-2666 KHSHVYDNDKDA
+2666 KHSHVYDDDKDT

-2684 FERTIKNPEPEK
+2684 FERTIK
-2696 PDTYRVS
+2696 
-2703 YKLSLPDGSVYEPED
+2703 
-2718 SYKTYVHG
+2718 
-2726 QELTMPVPSQEGYV
+2726 
-2740 FCGWYDNAGY
+2740 
-2750 TGTAYTKIGAEE
+2750 
-2762 YGDKTCYGYFKDVQ
+2762 
-2776 KPELAA
+2776 KPE
-2782 SVESN
+2782 
-2787 VSPNTKGWY
+2787 
-2796 STDQI
+2796 
-2801 RMVLS
+2801 
-2806 YSDNKGVT
+2806 
-2814 GLYGKVDD
+2814 
-2822 GGYEEIN
+2822 
-2829 GVITEG
+2829 
-2835 GTTVTKDYAC
+2835 
-2845 VEGWHTY
+2845 
-2852 TFKAVDAAG
+2852 
-2861 NETVTD
+2861 
-2867 AMTVKLDTIK
+2867 
-2877 PEMGEAAFNE
+2877 
-2887 GYKNLWNWLI
+2887 
-2897 RKDSLEI
+2897 
-2904 TIPVAEAGSGI
+2904 
-2915 ESVDYELIRE
+2915 
-2925 DGSTTAGQASV
+2925 
-2936 KKASGENSAGY
+2936 
-2947 TAVIYINPDFK
+2947 
-2958 GKIKITARDYAGNVS
+2958 
-2973 DTKMIGTD
+2973 
-2981 GSGIHGIIVEDHA
+2981 
-2994 PEITF
+2994 
-2999 LVNGSESPEKEY
+2999 
-3011 EKAPTV
+3011 
-3017 VVTVKD
+3017 
-3023 DKENAI
+3023 
-3029 SAGLASAAYQ
+3029 
-3039 IGNSAECV
+3039 
-3047 LQEDFT
+3047 
-3053 TGIRTEVKFSIPEEK
+3053 
-3068 LPEAG
+3068 
-3073 ADITVKAVD
+3073 
-3082 NAGNLAEKK
+3082 
-3091 ITVRIHT
+3091 
-3098 HRAVLVKAVEP
+3098 
-3109 TCLAEGNKAY
+3109 
-3119 YICDCGRWYADSSC
+3119 
-3133 TTEITS
+3133 
-3139 KDVVLPAKGHTEAID
+3139 
-3154 PAKEATCMQTGLTQ
+3154 
-3168 GSHCSDCGLV
+3168 
-3178 IKAQTV
+3178 
-3184 TPALG
+3184 
-3189 HHYSGDYAYDADGHW
+3189 
-3204 RVCSRCAALEEKHS
+3204 
-3218 HVYDDDKDAI
+3218 
-3228 CNDCGFER
+3228 
-3236 TIKNPEPEK
+3236 
-3245 PGGSGTETPSPTV
+3245 
-3258 QPEKPENTPEKKLE
+3258 
-3272 NTPEKKP
+3272 
-3279 EKKPENTTEKK
+3279 
-3290 PENTP
+3290 P
-3295 ENKPENTPDEQPD
+3295 ENKPESKPENKPESKPENKPESKPENKPESKPENQPESKPENQPENKPADSPDISGQPD

-3319 EDGKANTSGEAVPT
+3319 DGSKVDTSGEAVPT
-3333 GNVKGMADT
+3333 GNVQGMADT
-3342 STALKIGEGTVT
+3342 STALELGNGTVR

-3365 AGVSDTAAVVNAVL
+3365 AGVSDTAAVVRAVL
-3379 TPAQLKSAAAG
+3379 TPVQLQSVAAG
-3390 ENIEIRVEVKDISG
+3390 ENIEIRVDVKDISG
-3404 NVPEKDKSA
+3404 NVPKKDKSA
-3413 IENGIKEYRKEIPD
+3413 IENGMKEYRKEMPD
-3427 LTLGMYV
+3427 LILGMYV
-3434 DISLFVKIGEAD
+3434 DISLFMKIGEAD
-3446 WNAVTGTVEPVEV
+3446 WNAVTGTEEPIEV
-3459 VIGIPQKMQSIDREF
+3459 VIGIPLKLQSTDREF
-3474 FIVRSHEGEYTLLTD
+3474 FIIRSHEGEYTLLTD

-3500 TDRFSAYAIAYKQVS
+3500 TDRFSAYAIAYKHVS
-3515 RTPQAGKCS
+3515 PASQNCKCS

-3550 IFRVIRRNRN
+3550 VWRVVQRNRN
-3560 VRENQKP
+3560 VGEKQEP

>member
-1 MKIHKLKAGEKAARI
+1 MKIQMSKKEKSKKYVRGV
-16 TALVLTAA
+16 ALVLTTA
-24 LVFTSIDLAVFATAN
+24 LLFTSMDLTVFATADK
-39 EGIKTQ
+39 GAKTQ
-45 EVITG
+45 DVITG
-50 FGELDESAAVQLLPV
+50 FADLDESVAEQFLPA

-70 EIVFPDTLTVML
+70 EIVFPDPLTVTL
-82 ETDSVEE
+82 ETNSVEE
-89 STGDV
+89 STEDV
-94 TQETEDS
+94 TQE
-101 TKENTESEEIQ
+101 
-112 TPEKDTEHGESTAS
+112 
-126 GENTDTGESTA
+126 
-137 SGESTDTGESTAS
+137 
-150 GESTD
+150 
-155 TGERTASE
+155 
-163 ENAGTEDDAAEE
+163 
-175 EQPAP
+175 
-180 VETIPPVKSTRETS
+180 VS

-200 NNTADSFDSSA
+200 NNTADSFDSA
-211 LGNHYVYIPVIP
+211 TLGNHYVYTPVIP

-243 IGGQELAE
+243 IGGQEPAD

-276 DPEQLAEAREQLDA
+276 DPEQLTEAREQLDA
-290 WLAENKTEDTENKEI
+290 WLAENKTDDTENKET
-305 LSGEEEERLAELIQR
+305 LSGEEDERLAELIAR
-320 LKGLEH
+320 LEGLEH
-326 IRDTETDCMD
+326 IRDTETDCMN
-336 LKCPY
+336 LECPY
-341 HYPETIQQRM
+341 HYPEMIQQRM

-379 PAAAWG
+379 PAAAWD
-385 TDQPRRAPAR
+385 TDQPLRAPAK

-403 QTLMVTEDNENNS
+403 QTLMVTTDNENNS
-416 HTGKADGDIDES
+416 HTGKADGDIDVS
-428 MGCSNKKHPIEL
+428 MGSSDKKHPIEL

-463 DDGETDYVYLNDDIY
+463 DYGETDYVYLNDDIY
-478 LPMNQTN
+478 LPMDQTN
-485 KFNKNYNNETI
+485 QFNKNYNNETL
-496 GYLSGTDNTWNTT
+496 GYLSGTNNTWNTT

-524 ISVTVAPR
+524 ISVTVAPPT
-532 SWIVRID
+532 WIVRID

-547 GAADPNIEK
+547 GAADSNIEK

-564 STKGKTV
+564 STKDKTV
-571 TVQSLVTIRQKGNKE
+571 TVQSLVKIRQKGNKE

-623 PSGVYKITGI
+623 PGGVYKITGI
-633 LKDPDTEAINATD
+633 LKDPETEEIKATD

-675 VTITVKAEDMLK
+675 VTITVKAENMPEL
-687 IGITDVKV
+687 GITDVKV
-695 ADGATKTATVNKKYT
+695 TDGATHIAAENKKYT
-710 FTINYKLKGSDKSFL
+710 FTITYKLKGIEQSFL
-725 YQVWVDNIDKTAPV
+725 YPVWVDNIDKTAPV
-739 ITYTPVTVVEEE
+739 LTYTPVTVVEGEQ
-751 KQETVEKL
+751 QETVEKL

-773 DKPLTYTIPKD
+773 EKPLTYTIQNN
-784 IAALPGTKT
+784 IADLPGKKT
-793 ISVKASDA
+793 IKVTASDA
-801 AGNTTTHNC
+801 AGNTTTKDC
-810 VITVTAKPLEL
+810 VIMVTAKPLEL

-861 TPTLDFHNGSV
+861 APTLEFHNGSA
-872 KTASVIKTKNGNL
+872 KTASVITTKNGNL
-885 IAKAT
+885 TAKAT

-903 AKVTSDGKAKVYYSE
+903 AKVTSDGKEKVYYSE
-918 AEKFGF
+918 AGQFGF

-955 KYQEVYYR
+955 KLQMVYYR
-963 TVNGSAVGGTHFTH
+963 TVNGSAVGGTHFKH
-977 TEGAVYFAEGETS
+977 QEGAVYFKEGETS

-998 GVTEP
+998 GVTNA

-1018 YSLELYRVGVGGGT
+1018 YSLELYRVTGGGT
-1032 IDQTRRSMQ
+1032 IDQARRSKL

-1068 TSGKNGKRIADTTNN
+1068 TSGKKGERIADTNQN
-1083 QGGKATNVSFLKN
+1083 QGGKRTNVSFLKN

-1105 SSSFPGYYTD
+1105 SSSFSSYYTD

-1121 LKSTAGGWYYR
+1121 LRSTADGWYYR
-1132 YVLRAYEDK
+1132 YVLRAYEEI

-1152 PLEDRNYDTKS
+1152 PLEDRNYDTES
-1163 KKADAAV
+1163 KKEDTAV
-1170 AGVNGQL
+1170 AGVKGQL
-1177 WACNFLQPAGKSAG
+1177 WACNFLQPAKKSVG
-1191 TYYFPDTRTGGGE
+1191 TYCFPDQRTGGKE
-1204 GSYYP
+1204 GSYHP

-1219 NGKTWVKL
+1219 NGTTWVKL
-1227 VGVDQ
+1227 GVDQ

-1240 TGDFDD
+1240 TGADTDE
-1246 VWYVDGLQSFVMVN
+1246 WYVDGLQSFVMVN
-1260 DEKEPALLGVAP
+1260 DEKEPVLLGVAP

-1293 VDGQNSSLSS
+1293 VDSQNSSLSS

-1332 SAVSLNSDT
+1332 STVSLNSTD
-1341 ALKVYSISNPGSI
+1341 ALKVNSISNIGSI
-1354 QDMCNLSGTSQ
+1354 KDMCNLSGTSQ

-1372 NIKVDATKPE
+1372 NIKVDATKPA
-1382 LTVKADTSGSLPRHK
+1382 LTVRADTSGSLPRHK

-1403 GADSIRYA
+1403 GAATIQYA
-1411 WTKDAALPGY
+1411 WTKDTKLPGY

-1439 GQTQTWYLH
+1439 GQTQKWYLH

-1460 QYQAFTFM
+1460 QYKEFTFM
-1468 NPAITNVSVRAGST
+1468 NPAITDVSVRAGGATS
-1482 VASAEAAD
+1482 SADAAD
-1490 VWKPGKYIV
+1490 VWKSGKYIV
-1499 AQYAGAQSTG
+1499 VQYAGVQSTG
-1509 TKLTFGGPKKEVKGV
+1509 TTLTFDGPKREVKSI
-1524 TSSSGSVNLYVTENG
+1524 TSSRGSANLYVTENG
-1539 SYTVTLTDTYGN
+1539 SYTVTLTDSYGN

-1577 GADTVYNELIIAVLP
+1577 GADRVYNELTIAVLP

-1632 EYIAAETSKTAKYL
+1632 QYIAAETSKTAKYL

-1667 VIKKAVGA
+1667 MIKNATAA

-1690 KSATLTWKARQG
+1690 KSATLTWKAAPG

-1742 DKFGNSAAAEV
+1742 DKFGNSAATEV

-1766 ALTAASDKPGTI
+1766 TLTAADDKPGTI
-1778 GLLGVT
+1778 RLTGVT
-1784 DNHTAVY
+1784 DDHTAVY
-1791 DQKGNIT
+1791 DQRGNIT
-1798 GYRGSGIRTR
+1798 RYGGSGIRTR
-1808 EYRMQG
+1808 EYRMPG

-1820 FTGDSFTVAKN
+1820 FTGDSFTVKKN

-1843 NVSEEYRVEMTGMD
+1843 NVSEEYRVEMAGMD
-1857 VTAPTVSCTVNGTR
+1857 TTAPTVSCTVNGTR
-1871 NGTSGWYLDSNVSVK
+1871 NGTSGWYLDSDVSVK
-1886 LTFTDKAGAEGG
+1886 LTFTDMAGTEGG
-1898 TPSDVQSAAYQWVT
+1898 TPSGIQSAAYQWVT
-1912 DTSKKPATGMVNL
+1912 DNSKKPVTGMVNL
-1925 DAAAVAAGEYT
+1925 DAAAVAVGEYT
-1936 ISLSDYY
+1936 ISLSDYC

-1949 YKVTDRKGNV
+1949 YKVTDRKGNIQ
-1959 RDGFSEQIKKDDVHR
+1959 DGFSEQIKKDNVHR

-1979 PDKAQP
+1979 PNKAQP

-1996 TYGPSGGKLTGTTQ
+1996 TYGPSGGKLTGTVQ

-2021 GIYRFSELKKTQPVY
+2021 GIYRFSELKKKQAVY
-2036 TVKSTGTKQIQYYKN
+2036 TVNSTGTKQIQYYKN

-2057 ACEQKTFYVRQI
+2057 SCEQKTFYVRQV

-2085 TTCNSL
+2085 TTYNGL
-2091 IPGAAV
+2091 TPGAAV

-2105 EPVREGYTFGG
+2105 KPVREGYTFGG
-2116 WYRDAECTDSRKF
+2116 WYRDAECTDIRKF
-2129 DFGTQSQVMTDTT
+2129 NFDTQSQLMTDTT

-2154 YYKLS
+2154 YYNLS
-2159 LPDGSVYEPEDMY
+2159 LPDGSVYEAEDMY
-2172 KTYVHGQ
+2172 KSYVHGQ

-2187 QEGYVFCGWYD
+2187 QDGYVFCGWYD

-2208 KIGAE
+2208 KIGAT
-2213 EYGDKI
+2213 EYGDKT
-2219 CYGYFKDVQKPKLA
+2219 CYGYFRDVQKPELA
-2233 ASVESDVSPNTKG
+2233 ASVESNVSPNTKG
-2246 WYNTDQIRM
+2246 WYSTDQIRIA
-2255 VLSYSDN
+2255 LSYSDN
-2262 KGVTGLYG
+2262 KGVKSLYG
-2270 KVDDGGYEEIPGV
+2270 KVDDGRYEEIPDV

-2290 VTKDYACVE
+2290 VAKDYACVE

-2318 EALTVKL
+2318 DVLTVKL

-2342 NLWNWLIRKDS
+2342 NLWNWLILKDS
-2353 LEITIPVAEAG
+2353 LEITIPVE
-2364 SGIESVEYKLIPEDS
+2364 
-2379 STAGQPSVKKASV
+2379 
-2392 ENRAGYKAVIYINPD
+2392 
-2407 FKGKIMITARDHAG
+2407 
-2421 NVSDTKMIGTDGSG
+2421 
-2435 IHGIIVEDHAP
+2435 
-2446 EITFLVNG
+2446 
-2454 SESPEKEYEKAPTVI
+2454 
-2469 VTVKDDKENAISA
+2469 
-2482 GLASAAYQIGN
+2482 
-2493 SAECVLQEDFTTS
+2493 
-2506 IRTEVKFSIPTEKLP
+2506 
-2521 AAGADIT
+2521 
-2528 VKAMDNAGNRAEK
+2528 
-2541 KITVRIHTHSA
+2541 
-2552 VLVQAVEPTCLAKGN
+2552 
-2567 KAYYVCD
+2567 
-2574 CGRWYADSSCT
+2574 
-2585 TEITSQDVVLPAKG
+2585 
-2599 HTETIDPAKEA
+2599 
-2610 TCTQTGRTQGSHCSV
+2610 
-2625 CGVVIKAQTVTPALG
+2625 
-2640 HHYSG
+2640 
-2645 DYAYDADGHWRVC
+2645 
-2658 SRCAALEE
+2658 
-2666 KHSHVYDNDKDA
+2666 
-2678 ICNDCG
+2678 
-2684 FERTIKNPEPEK
+2684 
-2696 PDTYRVS
+2696 
-2703 YKLSLPDGSVYEPED
+2703 
-2718 SYKTYVHG
+2718 
-2726 QELTMPVPSQEGYV
+2726 
-2740 FCGWYDNAGY
+2740 
-2750 TGTAYTKIGAEE
+2750 
-2762 YGDKTCYGYFKDVQ
+2762 
-2776 KPELAA
+2776 
-2782 SVESN
+2782 
-2787 VSPNTKGWY
+2787 
-2796 STDQI
+2796 
-2801 RMVLS
+2801 
-2806 YSDNKGVT
+2806 
-2814 GLYGKVDD
+2814 
-2822 GGYEEIN
+2822 
-2829 GVITEG
+2829 
-2835 GTTVTKDYAC
+2835 
-2845 VEGWHTY
+2845 
-2852 TFKAVDAAG
+2852 
-2861 NETVTD
+2861 
-2867 AMTVKLDTIK
+2867 
-2877 PEMGEAAFNE
+2877 
-2887 GYKNLWNWLI
+2887 
-2897 RKDSLEI
+2897 
-2904 TIPVAEAGSGI
+2904 EAGSGI
-2915 ESVDYELIRE
+2915 ESVDYELMRE
-2925 DGSTTAGQASV
+2925 DSSTTAGRASV

-2947 TAVIYINPDFK
+2947 TAVIYVNPDFK
-2958 GKIKITARDYAGNVS
+2958 GKIKITAKDYAGNVS

-2999 LVNGSESPEKEY
+2999 SVNGSESMTEEY

-3017 VVTVKD
+3017 DVTVKD
-3023 DKENAI
+3023 DKENVL
-3029 SAGLASAAYQ
+3029 SAGLASVAYQ
-3039 IGNSAECV
+3039 VGNSAEHV
-3047 LQEDFT
+3047 LQEDFAS
-3053 TGIRTEVKFSIPEEK
+3053 GIRTEVKFSIPKEK
-3068 LPEAG
+3068 LPETG

-3082 NAGNLAEKK
+3082 NAGNRAEKK

-3098 HRAVLVKAVEP
+3098 HRAVLVQAVEP
-3109 TCLAEGNKAY
+3109 TCLTKGNKAY
-3119 YICDCGRWYADSSC
+3119 YVCDCGRWYANSSC
-3133 TTEITS
+3133 TTEITLQ
-3139 KDVVLPAKGHTEAID
+3139 DVELPAKGHTEAID
-3154 PAKEATCMQTGLTQ
+3154 PVKEATCMQTGLTQ

-3189 HHYSGDYAYDADGHW
+3189 HNYSGDYAYDAGGHW
-3204 RVCSRCAALEEKHS
+3204 RVCSRCAALEEKHG

-3236 TIKNPEPEK
+3236 TIKNSEPEK
-3245 PGGSGTETPSPTV
+3245 PGGGGTETSNPPTPSG
-3258 QPEKPENTPEKKLE
+3258 QPDKPEDK
-3272 NTPEKKP
+3272 
-3279 EKKPENTTEKK
+3279 
-3290 PENTP
+3290 P
-3295 ENKPENTPDEQPD
+3295 ENKPTDKPENKLTNKAENKPTDKPENKPTDKPENKLTNKAENKPTDKPENKSTDKPENKLTNKAENKPTDKPENKLENKPDEQPD
-3308 IGDVLNVPEMT
+3308 IRDDVDVPEMT

-3333 GNVKGMADT
+3333 GNVQGMADT
-3342 STALKIGEGTVT
+3342 STALDFGDGTVT
-3354 VTVVCE
+3354 VTVVCA

-3379 TPAQLKSAAAG
+3379 TPAQLQSVTAG

-3427 LTLGMYV
+3427 LVLGMYV
-3434 DISLFVKIGEAD
+3434 DISLFVKIGDAD
-3446 WNAVTGTVEPVEV
+3446 WNAVTGTAEPVEV
-3459 VIGIPQKMQSIDREF
+3459 VIGIPQKLQSIDREF
-3474 FIVRSHEGEYTLLTD
+3474 FIIRSHEGEYTLLTD

-3515 RTPQAGKCS
+3515 RTPQVGKCS

-3535 CYFVWLILIMAVLLI
+3535 CYFVWLMVIITVLLI
-3550 IFRVIRRNRN
+3550 IWIVIRRKKNAK
-3560 VRENQKP
+3560 V

>member
-1 MKIHKLKAGEKAARI
+1 MKIHKLKAGEKATRI

-24 LVFTSIDLAVFATAN
+24 LVFTSIDLAVFAAAN

-50 FGELDESAAVQLLPV
+50 FGELDESVAVQLLPV

-70 EIVFPDTLTVML
+70 EIIFPDTLTVML
-82 ETDSVEE
+82 ETNSVEE

-101 TKENTESEEIQ
+101 AKENTEAEEIQ

-126 GENTDTGESTA
+126 GEDTDTGEGMASGESTDTGESMA

-155 TGERTASE
+155 TGESTASE
-163 ENAGTEDDAAEE
+163 ENAGTQDDAAKE

-223 EEYRV
+223 EEYRL

-243 IGGQELAE
+243 KGGQGLAE

-264 YLSTGVENKEII
+264 YLSSGEKNKDMIE
-276 DPEQLAEAREQLDA
+276 PEQLTEAREKLDA
-290 WLAENKTEDTENKEI
+290 WLAENKTEDIENKET

-320 LKGLEH
+320 LEGLEH

-341 HYPETIQQRM
+341 HYPELIQQRM
-351 AEDELPELLTLEDL
+351 AEDELPELLTLENL
-365 VEDYGVEPPEENAM
+365 VEDYGVEPSEENAM

-385 TDQPRRAPAR
+385 TDLPLRAPAR
-395 APALTPHP
+395 ASALTPHP

-478 LPMNQTN
+478 LPMDQTN
-485 KFNKNYNNETI
+485 QSGKKYNKETI

-586 YATEYTLTQT
+586 YSTEYTLTQT

-611 QEQIALSMPLDS
+611 QEQIALSMPLNS
-623 PSGVYKITGI
+623 PGGVYKITGI
-633 LKDPDTEAINATD
+633 LKDPKTEKIKATD

-687 IGITDVKV
+687 LGITDVKV
-695 ADGATKTATVNKKYT
+695 AAGATMKATENKKYA
-710 FTINYKLKGSDKSFL
+710 FTITYKLKGSEKSFS
-725 YQVWVDNIDKTAPV
+725 YPVWVDNIDKTAPV
-739 ITYTPVTVVEEE
+739 LTYTPVTVVEDEQ
-751 KQETVEKL
+751 QETVEKL

-773 DKPLTYTIPKD
+773 EKPLTYTIQNN
-784 IAALPGTKT
+784 IAALPGKKT
-793 ISVKASDA
+793 IQVTASDA
-801 AGNTTTHNC
+801 AGNTTTTNC
-810 VITVTAKPLEL
+810 EITVIAKPLEL

-836 ELKAVLAHTGGDTIK
+836 NLNAVLAHTGGDTIK

-861 TPTLDFHNGSV
+861 APTVDFHNGS
-872 KTASVIKTKNGNL
+872 KRTASVVTTKNGNL
-885 IAKAT
+885 NVKAT
-890 GLTSGVEYYARAY
+890 GLNAGVEYYARAY
-903 AKVTSDGKAKVYYSE
+903 AKVTSDGKEKVYYSE

-924 GIPQYG
+924 GIPKYG

-955 KYQEVYYR
+955 KYQVVYYR

-977 TEGAVYFAEGETS
+977 TEGAVFFAEGETS

-1032 IDQTRRSMQ
+1032 IDQAHRSML

-1068 TSGKNGKRIADTTNN
+1068 TSGINGQQIADTTDK

-1096 RYKDTNYHT
+1096 RDNATNYHT
-1105 SSSFPGYYTD
+1105 SSSFSSYYTD
-1115 ARQQEY
+1115 VRQQEY
-1121 LKSTAGGWYYR
+1121 LSATAGGWYYR
-1132 YVLRAYEDK
+1132 YVLKAYEFE
-1141 DGYEHAYMGTE
+1141 DGYDHAYLGIQ
-1152 PLEDRNYDTKS
+1152 PLEDKHYDI
-1163 KKADAAV
+1163 KKYDAAV
-1170 AGVNGQL
+1170 AGVTGQL
-1177 WACNFLQPAGKSAG
+1177 WACNFLQPKKKAVG
-1191 TYYFPDTRTGGGE
+1191 TYSFPDTRTGGDE
-1204 GSYYP
+1204 GAGYP
-1209 KNSSG
+1209 LNSSG
-1214 TAYGY
+1214 TAHDY

-1227 VGVDQ
+1227 GVDQ

-1240 TGDFDD
+1240 TGDGKDI
-1246 VWYVDGLQSFVMVN
+1246 WYVDGLQSFVMVN

-1293 VDGQNSSLSS
+1293 VDRQNSSLSS

-1332 SAVSLNSDT
+1332 SAVTLNSGT
-1341 ALKVYSISNPGSI
+1341 VLKVDSISNPGSI
-1354 QDMCNLSGTSQ
+1354 KDMCNLSGTSQ

-1372 NIKVDATKPE
+1372 NIKVDATKPV
-1382 LTVKADTSGSLPRHK
+1382 LTVRADTSGSLPRHK

-1403 GADSIRYA
+1403 DADSIRYV
-1411 WTKDAALPGY
+1411 WTKDTALPGY

-1428 GTQLTESRGTA
+1428 GKQLTESRGTA

-1468 NPAITNVSVRAGST
+1468 NPAITDVSVRADST
-1482 VASAEAAD
+1482 AASADAAD
-1490 VWKPGKYIV
+1490 VWKSGKYIV
-1499 AQYAGAQSTG
+1499 VQYAGAQSTG
-1509 TKLTFGGPKKEVKGV
+1509 TTLTFDGPKKEVKSI
-1524 TSSSGSVNLYVTENG
+1524 TSSNGSANLYVTENG

-1551 VISKTIEVKKID
+1551 VISRTIEVKKID
-1563 RKKPTVTLRSGSST
+1563 RKNPTVTLRSGSST
-1577 GADTVYNELIIAVLP
+1577 GADTVYNELIVAVLP
-1592 EDTGGSGVA
+1592 EDTGGSGLA
-1601 KVEYAWTNTTGT
+1601 KVEYAWTNTAGT
-1613 PSTSTWKTLTAAAD
+1613 PSASAWKTLTAAAD

-1632 EYIAAETSKTAKYL
+1632 EYTAAETSKTAKYL

-1651 DGAGNV
+1651 DNAGNV

-1667 VIKKAVGA
+1667 VIKKATAA

-1690 KSATLTWKARQG
+1690 KSATLTWNARQG

-1723 MTVGSCTV
+1723 MTGGSCTV
-1731 TKNGVYEFMVM
+1731 TKNGVYEFMVT
-1742 DKFGNSAAAEV
+1742 DKFGNSAATEV

-1766 ALTAASDKPGTI
+1766 ALTATGSKPGTI
-1778 GLLGVT
+1778 RLLGAT
-1784 DNHTAVY
+1784 DDNTAVY
-1791 DQKGNIT
+1791 DQKGSIT
-1798 GYRGSGIRTR
+1798 GYRGSGVRTR
-1808 EYRMQG
+1808 EYRMQE
-1814 ESTWTT
+1814 ESTWTA
-1820 FTGDSFTVAKN
+1820 FTGDSFTVTKN

-1857 VTAPTVSCTVNGTR
+1857 VTAPTVGCTVNGTR

-1886 LTFTDKAGAEGG
+1886 LTFADEAGAEGG
-1898 TPSDVQSAAYQWVT
+1898 TPSCVQSAAYQWVT

-1974 LEFTG
+1974 LEFKG

-1985 LSAGLPMSISL
+1985 LSAGLPMRVSL
-1996 TYGPSGGKLTGTTQ
+1996 TYGPSGGKLTGTEQ
-2010 TEVLAELEAYQ
+2010 TEVLAELPAYQ
-2021 GIYRFSELKKTQPVY
+2021 GIYRLSGLKKIQPVY

-2069 TFDSQGGSSVE
+2069 TFDSQGGSNVE

-2085 TTCNSL
+2085 TTYNGL
-2091 IPGAAV
+2091 IPGTAV

-2129 DFGTQSQVMTDTT
+2129 DFDTQSQVMADTT

-2154 YYKLS
+2154 YYNLS

-2179 ELTMPVPS
+2179 ELVMPVPS

-2208 KIGAE
+2208 KIGAA
-2213 EYGDKI
+2213 EYGDKT

-2233 ASVESDVSPNTKG
+2233 ASVESNVSPNTKG
-2246 WYNTDQIRM
+2246 WYNTDRIRM

-2407 FKGKIMITARDHAG
+2407 FKGKIMITAKDYAG

-2446 EITFLVNG
+2446 EITFSVNG
-2454 SESPEKEYEKAPTVI
+2454 SESPEEEYEKAPTVD
-2469 VTVKDDKENAISA
+2469 VTVKDDKENVISA
-2482 GLASAAYQIGN
+2482 GLASVAYQIGN
-2493 SAECVLQEDFTTS
+2493 SAECVLQEDFTTG
-2506 IRTEVKFSIPTEKLP
+2506 IRTEVKFSIPKEKLP

-2528 VKAMDNAGNRAEK
+2528 VKAVDNAGNRAEK
-2541 KITVRIHTHSA
+2541 KITVRIHTHRA
-2552 VLVQAVEPTCLAKGN
+2552 VLVKAVEPTCLTAGN

-2599 HTETIDPAKEA
+2599 H
-2610 TCTQTGRTQGSHCSV
+2610 SF
-2625 CGVVIKAQTVTPALG
+2625 
-2640 HHYSG
+2640 SG
-2645 DYAYDADGHWRVC
+2645 DYV
-2658 SRCAALEE
+2658 
-2666 KHSHVYDNDKDA
+2666 
-2678 ICNDCG
+2678 
-2684 FERTIKNPEPEK
+2684 
-2696 PDTYRVS
+2696 
-2703 YKLSLPDGSVYEPED
+2703 
-2718 SYKTYVHG
+2718 
-2726 QELTMPVPSQEGYV
+2726 
-2740 FCGWYDNAGY
+2740 
-2750 TGTAYTKIGAEE
+2750 
-2762 YGDKTCYGYFKDVQ
+2762 
-2776 KPELAA
+2776 
-2782 SVESN
+2782 
-2787 VSPNTKGWY
+2787 
-2796 STDQI
+2796 
-2801 RMVLS
+2801 
-2806 YSDNKGVT
+2806 
-2814 GLYGKVDD
+2814 
-2822 GGYEEIN
+2822 
-2829 GVITEG
+2829 
-2835 GTTVTKDYAC
+2835 
-2845 VEGWHTY
+2845 
-2852 TFKAVDAAG
+2852 
-2861 NETVTD
+2861 
-2867 AMTVKLDTIK
+2867 
-2877 PEMGEAAFNE
+2877 
-2887 GYKNLWNWLI
+2887 
-2897 RKDSLEI
+2897 
-2904 TIPVAEAGSGI
+2904 
-2915 ESVDYELIRE
+2915 
-2925 DGSTTAGQASV
+2925 
-2936 KKASGENSAGY
+2936 
-2947 TAVIYINPDFK
+2947 
-2958 GKIKITARDYAGNVS
+2958 
-2973 DTKMIGTD
+2973 
-2981 GSGIHGIIVEDHA
+2981 
-2994 PEITF
+2994 
-2999 LVNGSESPEKEY
+2999 
-3011 EKAPTV
+3011 
-3017 VVTVKD
+3017 
-3023 DKENAI
+3023 
-3029 SAGLASAAYQ
+3029 
-3039 IGNSAECV
+3039 
-3047 LQEDFT
+3047 
-3053 TGIRTEVKFSIPEEK
+3053 
-3068 LPEAG
+3068 
-3073 ADITVKAVD
+3073 
-3082 NAGNLAEKK
+3082 
-3091 ITVRIHT
+3091 
-3098 HRAVLVKAVEP
+3098 
-3109 TCLAEGNKAY
+3109 
-3119 YICDCGRWYADSSC
+3119 
-3133 TTEITS
+3133 
-3139 KDVVLPAKGHTEAID
+3139 
-3154 PAKEATCMQTGLTQ
+3154 
-3168 GSHCSDCGLV
+3168 
-3178 IKAQTV
+3178 
-3184 TPALG
+3184 
-3189 HHYSGDYAYDADGHW
+3189 YDADGHW

-3218 HVYDDDKDAI
+3218 HVYDDDRDTI

-3245 PGGSGTETPSPTV
+3245 PGGGGTETPSPTV
-3258 QPEKPENTPEKKLE
+3258 QPEKPENTPENKPGNTPENKPE

-3279 EKKPENTTEKK
+3279 ENTPEKKPENTPERK

-3354 VTVVCE
+3354 VMVVCE

-3365 AGVSDTAAVVNAVL
+3365 AGVSDTAAVVRAVL

-3427 LTLGMYV
+3427 LVLGMYV

-3446 WNAVTGTVEPVEV
+3446 WNAVTGTAEPVEV
-3459 VIGIPQKMQSIDREF
+3459 VIGIPQKMQSIDRDF
-3474 FIVRSHEGEYTLLTD
+3474 FIIRSHEGEYTLLTD

>member
-1 MKIHKLKAGEKAARI
+1 MVIMMKIHKLKIREKAARG
-16 TALVLTAA
+16 TALILIAA
-24 LVFTSIDLAVFATAN
+24 LIFTGIDLTVFATDS
-39 EGIKTQ
+39 ERIKTQ

-50 FGELDESAAVQLLPV
+50 FGELDKSVAEQLLPV

-70 EIVFPDTLTVML
+70 EIVFPDTITVTVDTKS
-82 ETDSVEE
+82 EEE
-89 STGDV
+89 SDGDA
-94 TQETEDS
+94 TRETENP
-101 TKENTESEEIQ
+101 TKESTESEEIQ
-112 TPEKDTEHGESTAS
+112 APEKG
-126 GENTDTGESTA
+126 TDTGESTDSGENA
-137 SGESTDTGESTAS
+137 DTGENTDSGESTGTGESTDSGEGTGTGESTDSGEGTGTGESTDS
-150 GESTD
+150 GESTGTGEGTD
-155 TGERTASE
+155 TGEGTGTGESIDSGE
-163 ENAGTEDDAAEE
+163 STGTEEGTGAEEDGAAEVYTIVE
-175 EQPAP
+175 EQPVAKASAAEAVSPAP

-200 NNTADSFDSSA
+200 NNTEDSFDSSA
-211 LGNHYVYIPVIP
+211 LGNHYVYTPVIP
-223 EEYRV
+223 EEYKV

-243 IGGQELAE
+243 IGGQIPAK

-264 YLSTGVENKEII
+264 YLSTGVVNKEII
-276 DPEQLAEAREQLDA
+276 DPEQLAEAREQLDS
-290 WLAENKTEDTENKEI
+290 WLAENQTDDTENKET
-305 LSGEEEERLAELIQR
+305 LSGEEKERLAELIRR
-320 LKGLEH
+320 LEGLEH

-336 LKCPY
+336 LECPY
-341 HYPETIQQRM
+341 HYPEMIQQRM

-365 VEDYGVEPPEENAM
+365 VEDYGVEPPEENAL
-379 PAAAWG
+379 PAAVWD
-385 TDQPRRAPAR
+385 TDQPQRASAK

-403 QTLMVTEDNENNS
+403 QTLMVTTDNENNS
-416 HTGKADGDIDES
+416 HTGKADGDIDEN
-428 MGCSNKKHPIEL
+428 MGFSNKKHPIEL

-463 DDGETDYVYLNDDIY
+463 DYGETDYVYLNDDIY
-478 LPMNQTN
+478 LPMDQTN
-485 KFNKNYNNETI
+485 QFNKKYNNETI
-496 GYLSGTDNTWNTT
+496 GYLSGTDNTWNTS

-524 ISVTVAPR
+524 ISVTVAPPT
-532 SWIVRID
+532 WIVRID

-547 GAADPNIEK
+547 GAADPDIEK

-571 TVQSLVTIRQKGNKE
+571 TVQSLVTIRQKGKKE

-633 LKDPDTEAINATD
+633 LKDPDTEAIKATD

-675 VTITVKAEDMLK
+675 VTITVKAEDMPKL
-687 IGITDVKV
+687 GITDVKV
-695 ADGATKTATVNKKYT
+695 AAGATKTATVNKKYT

-725 YQVWVDNIDKTAPV
+725 YPVWVDNIDKTAPV
-739 ITYTPVTVVEEE
+739 ITYAPVTVVEEE

-773 DKPLTYTIPKD
+773 EKPLTYTIQNN
-784 IAALPGTKT
+784 IAALPGKKT
-793 ISVKASDA
+793 IQVTASDA
-801 AGNTTTHNC
+801 AGNTTTQNC

-836 ELKAVLAHTGGDTIK
+836 DLKAVLAHTGGDTIK

-861 TPTLDFHNGSV
+861 APTLDFHNGSA
-872 KTASVIKTKNGNL
+872 KTASVITAKNGNL
-885 IAKAT
+885 NVKAT
-890 GLTSGVEYYARAY
+890 GLNAGVEYYARAY
-903 AKVTSDGKAKVYYSE
+903 ARVTAAGKEKVYYSE
-918 AEKFGF
+918 AGKFGF

-942 KATFTITRSNGTD
+942 KAIFTITRSNGTD
-955 KYQEVYYR
+955 KSQMVYCR

-977 TEGAVYFAEGETS
+977 IPQSPVYFKEGETS

-998 GVTEP
+998 GVTNA
-1003 YQSKA
+1003 YQNKV

-1018 YSLELYRVGVGGGT
+1018 YSLEIYRVTGGGT
-1032 IDQTRRSMQ
+1032 IDQARRSMQ

-1063 THVAD
+1063 THVTE
-1068 TSGKNGKRIADTTNN
+1068 TSGKKGERIADTNQN
-1083 QGGKATNVSFLKN
+1083 QGGKRTNVSFLKN

-1105 SSSFPGYYTD
+1105 SSSFSSYYTD

-1121 LKSTAGGWYYR
+1121 LRFTADGWYYR
-1132 YVLRAYEDK
+1132 YVLKAYELE
-1141 DGYEHAYMGTE
+1141 DGYEHAYLGTE
-1152 PLEDRNYDTKS
+1152 PLEDRNYDIRS
-1163 KKADAAV
+1163 ENAAV
-1170 AGVNGQL
+1170 AGVKGQL
-1177 WACNFLQPAGKSAG
+1177 WACNFLQPAKKSVG
-1191 TYYFPDTRTGGGE
+1191 IYYFPDQRTGGGE

-1209 KNSSG
+1209 KDSSG
-1214 TAYGY
+1214 TAYDY

-1227 VGVDQ
+1227 GVNQ

-1240 TGDFDD
+1240 TGADTDE
-1246 VWYVDGLQSFVMVN
+1246 WYVDGLQSFVMVN
-1260 DEKEPALLGVAP
+1260 DEKEPTLLGVAP

-1303 SLTISTNVGTLSYAG
+1303 SLMISTNVGTLSYAG

-1324 LYFTGKVS
+1324 LYFTGEVS
-1332 SAVSLNSDT
+1332 STASLNSTD
-1341 ALKVYSISNPGSI
+1341 ALKVNSISNLSSI
-1354 QDMCNLSGTSQ
+1354 KDMCNLSGTSQ

-1372 NIKVDATKPE
+1372 NIKVDATKPA

-1403 GADSIRYA
+1403 GAASIQYA
-1411 WTKDAALPGY
+1411 WTKDTALPGY

-1460 QYQAFTFM
+1460 ECLAFPFM
-1468 NPAITNVSVRAGST
+1468 NPAITDVSVRAGNTTS
-1482 VASAEAAD
+1482 SADAAD
-1490 VWKPGKYIV
+1490 VWKSGKYIV
-1499 AQYAGAQSTG
+1499 VQYAGAQSTG
-1509 TKLTFGGPKKEVKGV
+1509 TKLTFDGPKKEEKSV
-1524 TSSSGSVNLYVTENG
+1524 TSSNGSANLYVTENG
-1539 SYTVTLTDTYGN
+1539 SYTVTLTDSYGN
-1551 VISKTIEVKKID
+1551 VISKTIEVRKID
-1563 RKKPTVTLRSGSST
+1563 RKKPTVTLRSGSNT
-1577 GADTVYNELIIAVLP
+1577 GEGTVYNELTIAVLP

-1613 PSTSTWKTLTAAAD
+1613 PSAWKTLTAAAD

-1632 EYIAAETSKTAKYL
+1632 QYTAAETTKTAKYL

-1667 VIKKAVGA
+1667 VIKKATAA

-1702 SGTGAGALAFVYTPK
+1702 SGTGAGALAFVYTPN

-1723 MTVGSCTV
+1723 MTGGSCTV

-1742 DKFGNSAAAEV
+1742 DKFGNSMAAEV

-1778 GLLGVT
+1778 RLTGVT
-1784 DNHTAVY
+1784 DDHTAVY
-1791 DQKGNIT
+1791 DKKGNIT
-1798 GYRGSGIRTR
+1798 GYQGSGIRTR

-1814 ESTWTT
+1814 ESTWTA
-1820 FTGDSFTVAKN
+1820 FTGDSFSVAKN

-1871 NGTSGWYLDSNVSVK
+1871 NGTSGWYLDSNVSVN
-1886 LTFTDKAGAEGG
+1886 LTFADKAGAEGG
-1898 TPSDVQSAAYQWVT
+1898 TPSGVWSAAYQWVT

-1959 RDGFSEQIKKDDVHR
+1959 RDGFSDQIKKDDVHR

-1979 PDKAQP
+1979 PDKARP
-1985 LSAGLPMSISL
+1985 LSAGLPMRVSL
-1996 TYGPSGGKLTGTTQ
+1996 TYGPSGGKLTGTAQ
-2010 TEVLAELEAYQ
+2010 TEVLAELSAYQ
-2021 GIYRFSELKKTQPVY
+2021 GIYRFSELKKIQPVY
-2036 TVKSTGTKQIQYYKN
+2036 TVKNTGAKQIQYYKN
-2051 AYSDST
+2051 AYSDSN

-2080 PQLIW
+2080 SQLIW
-2085 TTCNSL
+2085 TTYNGL
-2091 IPGAAV
+2091 IPGSDV

-2116 WYRDAECTDSRKF
+2116 WYEDAECTDSRKF
-2129 DFGTQSQVMTDTT
+2129 DFDTQSQVMTDKA

-2154 YYKLS
+2154 YYNLS

-2179 ELTMPVPS
+2179 ELVMPVPS
-2187 QEGYVFCGWYD
+2187 QDGYAFCGWYD

-2208 KIGAE
+2208 KIGAA
-2213 EYGDKI
+2213 EYGDKT
-2219 CYGYFKDVQKPKLA
+2219 CYGYFQDVQKPKLA
-2233 ASVESDVSPNTKG
+2233 ASVESNVSPNTKG
-2246 WYNTDQIRM
+2246 WYSTDQIRIA
-2255 VLSYSDN
+2255 LSYSDN
-2262 KGVTGLYG
+2262 KGVKSLYG
-2270 KVDDGGYEEIPGV
+2270 KVDDGGYVEIPGV
-2283 ITEGGTT
+2283 ITQGGTT

-2318 EALTVKL
+2318 DALTVKL
-2325 DTIKPVIG
+2325 DTIKPVMG

-2353 LEITIPVAEAG
+2353 LEITVPIEETG
-2364 SGIESVEYKLIPEDS
+2364 SGIESVEYKLIPEDG

-2421 NVSDTKMIGTDGSG
+2421 NVSDTKTIGTDGSG
-2435 IHGIIVEDHAP
+2435 IHGIIVEDNAP

-2454 SESPEKEYEKAPTVI
+2454 SESLAEEYEKAPTVV
-2469 VTVKDDKENAISA
+2469 VTVKDDKENVISA
-2482 GLASAAYQIGN
+2482 GLASVAYQIGN
-2493 SAECVLQEDFTTS
+2493 SAECVVQEDFTTS
-2506 IRTEVKFSIPTEKLP
+2506 IRTEVKFRIPEEKLP

-2528 VKAMDNAGNRAEK
+2528 VKAVDNAGNRAEK
-2541 KITVRIHTHSA
+2541 KITVRIHTHRA

-2567 KAYYVCD
+2567 KAYYVCA

-2585 TEITSQDVVLPAKG
+2585 TEITLQDVVLPAKG
-2599 HTETIDPAKEA
+2599 HTEAIDPAKEA

-2645 DYAYDADGHWRVC
+2645 DYAYDA
-2658 SRCAALEE
+2658 A
-2666 KHSHVYDNDKDA
+2666 
-2678 ICNDCG
+2678 
-2684 FERTIKNPEPEK
+2684 
-2696 PDTYRVS
+2696 
-2703 YKLSLPDGSVYEPED
+2703 
-2718 SYKTYVHG
+2718 
-2726 QELTMPVPSQEGYV
+2726 
-2740 FCGWYDNAGY
+2740 
-2750 TGTAYTKIGAEE
+2750 
-2762 YGDKTCYGYFKDVQ
+2762 
-2776 KPELAA
+2776 
-2782 SVESN
+2782 
-2787 VSPNTKGWY
+2787 
-2796 STDQI
+2796 
-2801 RMVLS
+2801 
-2806 YSDNKGVT
+2806 
-2814 GLYGKVDD
+2814 
-2822 GGYEEIN
+2822 
-2829 GVITEG
+2829 
-2835 GTTVTKDYAC
+2835 
-2845 VEGWHTY
+2845 
-2852 TFKAVDAAG
+2852 
-2861 NETVTD
+2861 
-2867 AMTVKLDTIK
+2867 
-2877 PEMGEAAFNE
+2877 
-2887 GYKNLWNWLI
+2887 
-2897 RKDSLEI
+2897 
-2904 TIPVAEAGSGI
+2904 
-2915 ESVDYELIRE
+2915 
-2925 DGSTTAGQASV
+2925 
-2936 KKASGENSAGY
+2936 
-2947 TAVIYINPDFK
+2947 
-2958 GKIKITARDYAGNVS
+2958 
-2973 DTKMIGTD
+2973 
-2981 GSGIHGIIVEDHA
+2981 
-2994 PEITF
+2994 
-2999 LVNGSESPEKEY
+2999 
-3011 EKAPTV
+3011 
-3017 VVTVKD
+3017 
-3023 DKENAI
+3023 
-3029 SAGLASAAYQ
+3029 
-3039 IGNSAECV
+3039 
-3047 LQEDFT
+3047 
-3053 TGIRTEVKFSIPEEK
+3053 
-3068 LPEAG
+3068 
-3073 ADITVKAVD
+3073 
-3082 NAGNLAEKK
+3082 
-3091 ITVRIHT
+3091 
-3098 HRAVLVKAVEP
+3098 
-3109 TCLAEGNKAY
+3109 
-3119 YICDCGRWYADSSC
+3119 
-3133 TTEITS
+3133 
-3139 KDVVLPAKGHTEAID
+3139 
-3154 PAKEATCMQTGLTQ
+3154 
-3168 GSHCSDCGLV
+3168 
-3178 IKAQTV
+3178 
-3184 TPALG
+3184 
-3189 HHYSGDYAYDADGHW
+3189 GHW

-3218 HVYDDDKDAI
+3218 HVYDDDKDTI
-3228 CNDCGFER
+3228 CNVCGFER
-3236 TIKNPEPEK
+3236 TIKKPEPE
-3245 PGGSGTETPSPTV
+3245 S
-3258 QPEKPENTPEKKLE
+3258 KPEN
-3272 NTPEKKP
+3272 KP
-3279 EKKPENTTEKK
+3279 ESKPENK
-3290 PENTP
+3290 PEGKP
-3295 ENKPENTPDEQPD
+3295 ENKPENQPESKPENQPESKPENQTENQTESKPENKSENQPENQTESKPENQPENQPENKPENQTETKPADSPDISGQPD
-3308 IGDVLNVPEMT
+3308 IGDALNGSEITAGGRV
-3319 EDGKANTSGEAVPT
+3319 DASDEAVPT
-3333 GNVKGMADT
+3333 GNVQGMADT
-3342 STALKIGEGTVT
+3342 STALELGNGTVT

-3365 AGVSDTAAVVNAVL
+3365 AGVSDTAAVVRAVL
-3379 TPAQLKSAAAG
+3379 TPAQLQSVAAG
-3390 ENIEIRVEVKDISG
+3390 ENMEIRVEVKDISG
-3404 NVPEKDKSA
+3404 NVPKKDQSA

-3427 LTLGMYV
+3427 LTLGSHI
-3434 DISLFVKIGEAD
+3434 DISLFMKIGEAD
-3446 WNAVTGTVEPVEV
+3446 WNAVTGTVEPIEV
-3459 VIGIPQKMQSIDREF
+3459 VIGIPLKLQSTDREF
-3474 FIVRSHEGEYTLLTD
+3474 FIIRSHEGEYTLLTD

-3500 TDRFSAYAIAYKQVS
+3500 TDKFSAYAIAYRQVS
-3515 RTPQAGKCS
+3515 QTPQAGKCS

-3535 CYFVWLILIMAVLLI
+3535 CYFVWLILIMAVALI
-3550 IFRVIRRNRN
+3550 VWRVVRRNRN
-3560 VRENQKP
+3560 VGEKQKP

>member
-1 MKIHKLKAGEKAARI
+1 MVIIMKIHMLKDREKAMRG
-16 TALVLTAA
+16 TVLVLAAA
-24 LVFTSIDLAVFATAN
+24 LVFTSIDFTVFATN
-39 EGIKTQ
+39 GKKIKTQ

-50 FGELDESAAVQLLPV
+50 FAELDKSVAVQLLPV
-65 GAQES
+65 GALES
-70 EIVFPDTLTVML
+70 EIVFPDTLTV
-82 ETDSVEE
+82 TVDTKSVEE
-89 STGDV
+89 SVGDV
-94 TQETEDS
+94 TQKTENP
-101 TKENTESEEIQ
+101 TKEDTESEEIQ
-112 TPEKDTEHGESTAS
+112 TPEKGTEHEESTDS
-126 GENTDTGESTA
+126 GENQDTGENTDSGEGTGTGESTD
-137 SGESTDTGESTAS
+137 SGESTGTGESIDS
-150 GESTD
+150 G
-155 TGERTASE
+155 
-163 ENAGTEDDAAEE
+163 ENAGPEERKGTEEDAAEEVYAVVEEQPVAKAYTVEE
-175 EQPAP
+175 EQPAVEEGAAEEASP
-180 VETIPPVKSTRETS
+180 APLETIPQVKSTRETS

-200 NNTADSFDSSA
+200 HNRADSFDSST
-211 LGNHYVYIPVIP
+211 LGNHYVYTPVIP

-243 IGGQELAE
+243 IGGQGPAK

-276 DPEQLAEAREQLDA
+276 DREQLAEAREQLDA
-290 WLAENKTEDTENKEI
+290 WLAENQTDDTENKET

-320 LKGLEH
+320 LEGLEH

-336 LKCPY
+336 LECPY
-341 HYPETIQQRM
+341 HYPEMIQQRM
-351 AEDELPELLTLEDL
+351 EEDELPELLTLEDL

-379 PAAAWG
+379 PAAAG
-385 TDQPRRAPAR
+385 DTDQPLRAPSK

-403 QTLMVTEDNENNS
+403 QTLMVTNDNENNS
-416 HTGKADGDIDES
+416 HTGKADGDIDVS
-428 MGCSNKKHPIEL
+428 MGSSDKKHPIEL

-463 DDGETDYVYLNDDIY
+463 DYGETDYVYLNDDIY
-478 LPMNQTN
+478 LPMDQTN
-485 KFNKNYNNETI
+485 QFNKNYNNETL
-496 GYLSGTDNTWNTT
+496 GYLSGTNNTWNTT

-524 ISVTVAPR
+524 ISVTVAP
-532 SWIVRID
+532 STWIVRID

-547 GAADPNIEK
+547 GAADSNIEK

-623 PSGVYKITGI
+623 PGGVYKITGI
-633 LKDPDTEAINATD
+633 LKDPETEEIKATD

-675 VTITVKAEDMLK
+675 VTIMVKAENMPEL
-687 IGITDVKV
+687 GITDVKV
-695 ADGATKTATVNKKYT
+695 TDGATHIAAENKKYT
-710 FTINYKLKGSDKSFL
+710 FTITYKLKGSEQSFL
-725 YQVWVDNIDKTAPV
+725 YPVWVDNIDKTAPV
-739 ITYTPVTVVEEE
+739 LTYTPVTVVEGEQ
-751 KQETVEKL
+751 QETVEKL
-759 FGEALSVSDNHRLA
+759 FGEALSVSDNYRLA
-773 DKPLTYTIPKD
+773 EKPLTYTIQNN
-784 IAALPGTKT
+784 IADLPGKKT
-793 ISVKASDA
+793 IKVTASDA
-801 AGNTTTHNC
+801 AGNTTTKDC
-810 VITVTAKPLEL
+810 VIMVTAKPLEL

-861 TPTLDFHNGSV
+861 APTLEFHNGSA
-872 KTASVIKTKNGNL
+872 KTASVITTKNGNL
-885 IAKAT
+885 TAKAT

-903 AKVTSDGKAKVYYSE
+903 AKVTSDGKEKVYYSE
-918 AEKFGF
+918 AGQFGF

-955 KYQEVYYR
+955 KLQMVYYR
-963 TVNGSAVGGTHFTH
+963 TVNGSAVGGTHFKH
-977 TEGAVYFAEGETS
+977 QEGAVYFKEGETS

-998 GVTEP
+998 GVTNA

-1018 YSLELYRVGVGGGT
+1018 YSLELYRVTGGGT
-1032 IDQTRRSMQ
+1032 IDQARRSMT
-1041 RTMPKDSSYTVDRSV
+1041 RTMAKDSSYTVDRSV

-1068 TSGKNGKRIADTTNN
+1068 TSGKNGKRIADTNQS
-1083 QGGKATNVSFLKN
+1083 QGGKKTNVSFLKN

-1105 SSSFPGYYTD
+1105 SSSFSGYYTD

-1132 YVLRAYEDK
+1132 YVLRAYEQT
-1141 DGYEHAYMGTE
+1141 DGYEHAYLGTE
-1152 PLEDRNYDTKS
+1152 PLEDKNYDIRS
-1163 KKADAAV
+1163 ESAAV
-1170 AGVNGQL
+1170 EGVKGQL
-1177 WACNFLQPAGKSAG
+1177 WACNFLQPAKKTAG

-1204 GSYYP
+1204 ESYYP

-1214 TAYGY
+1214 TAHGY

-1227 VGVDQ
+1227 GVDQ

-1240 TGDFDD
+1240 TGADTDE
-1246 VWYVDGLQSFVMVN
+1246 WYVDGLQSFVMVN

-1272 MAGGTYL
+1272 MAKGTYL

-1293 VDGQNSSLSS
+1293 VDSQNSSLSS

-1332 SAVSLNSDT
+1332 STVSLNSTDT
-1341 ALKVYSISNPGSI
+1341 LKVNSISNLSSI
-1354 QDMCNLSGTSQ
+1354 KDMCNLSGTSQ
-1365 TFSGGNT
+1365 NFSGGNT
-1372 NIKVDATKPE
+1372 NIKVDGTEPA
-1382 LTVKADTSGSLPRHK
+1382 LTVRADTSGSLPRHK

-1403 GADSIRYA
+1403 GAVSIQYA
-1411 WTKDAALPGY
+1411 WTKDTVLPGY

-1428 GTQLTESRGTA
+1428 GKQLTESRGTA
-1439 GQTQTWYLH
+1439 GQSQTWYLH

-1460 QYQAFTFM
+1460 KYLPFTFM
-1468 NPAITNVSVRAGST
+1468 NPAITDVSVRAGGATS
-1482 VASAEAAD
+1482 SADVAD
-1490 VWKPGKYIV
+1490 VWKSGKYIV
-1499 AQYAGAQSTG
+1499 VQYAGVQSTG
-1509 TKLTFGGPKKEVKGV
+1509 TTLTFDGPKKEVKNI
-1524 TSSSGSVNLYVTENG
+1524 TSSRGSANLYVTENG

-1551 VISKTIEVKKID
+1551 VISKTIEVRKID
-1563 RKKPTVTLRSGSST
+1563 RKNPTVTLRSGSST
-1577 GADTVYNELIIAVLP
+1577 GADTVYNELTIAVLP

-1601 KVEYAWTNTTGT
+1601 KVEYAWTNTAGA
-1613 PSTSTWKTLTAAAD
+1613 PSAWKILTAAAD

-1632 EYIAAETSKTAKYL
+1632 QYTAAETTKTAKYL

-1690 KSATLTWKARQG
+1690 KSATLTWKAAPG

-1731 TKNGVYEFMVM
+1731 TKNGIYEFMVM
-1742 DKFGNSAAAEV
+1742 DKFGNSEAAEV
-1753 LVTRIDNEAPKLE
+1753 LVTRIDNEAPKLDS
-1766 ALTAASDKPGTI
+1766 LTAAGGKPGTI
-1778 GLLGVT
+1778 GLLGAT
-1784 DNHTAVY
+1784 DDHTAVY
-1791 DQKGNIT
+1791 DKKGNIT
-1798 GYRGSGIRTR
+1798 GYQGSGIRTR

-1831 GSYVVR
+1831 GNYVVR

-1857 VTAPTVSCTVNGTR
+1857 VTAPTVSCVVNGTR
-1871 NGTSGWYLDSNVSVK
+1871 NGTSGWYLDSDVSVK
-1886 LTFTDKAGAEGG
+1886 LTFTDMAGTEGG
-1898 TPSDVQSAAYQWVT
+1898 TPSGIQSAAYQWVT
-1912 DTSKKPATGMVNL
+1912 DTSQKPAAGMVDL

-1949 YKVTDRKGNV
+1949 YKVTDRKGNIQ
-1959 RDGFSEQIKKDDVHR
+1959 DGFSEQIKKDNVHR

-1979 PDKAQP
+1979 PNKAQP

-1996 TYGPSGGKLTGTTQ
+1996 TYGPSGGKLTGTAQ
-2010 TEVLAELEAYQ
+2010 TEVLAELPAYQ
-2021 GIYRFSELKKTQPVY
+2021 GIYRFSELKKKQAVY
-2036 TVKSTGTKQIQYYKN
+2036 TVNSTGTKQIQYYKN

-2057 ACEQKTFYVRQI
+2057 SCEQKTFYVRQV

-2085 TTCNSL
+2085 TTYNSL
-2091 IPGAAV
+2091 TPGAAV

-2105 EPVREGYTFGG
+2105 KPVREGYTFGG
-2116 WYRDAECTDSRKF
+2116 WYKDAECTDIRKF
-2129 DFGTQSQVMTDTT
+2129 NFDTQSQLMTDIT

-2154 YYKLS
+2154 YYNLS
-2159 LPDGSVYEPEDMY
+2159 LPDGSVYESEDMY
-2172 KTYVHGQ
+2172 KSYVHGQ

-2208 KIGAE
+2208 KIGAT
-2213 EYGDKI
+2213 EYGDKT
-2219 CYGYFKDVQKPKLA
+2219 CYGYFRDVQKPELA
-2233 ASVESDVSPNTKG
+2233 ASVESNVSPNTKG
-2246 WYNTDQIRM
+2246 WYSTDQIRI

-2262 KGVTGLYG
+2262 KGVKSLYG
-2270 KVDDGGYEEIPGV
+2270 KVDDGGYEEIPDV

-2290 VTKDYACVE
+2290 VAKDYACVE

-2318 EALTVKL
+2318 DVLTVKL

-2353 LEITIPVAEAG
+2353 LEITIPVE
-2364 SGIESVEYKLIPEDS
+2364 
-2379 STAGQPSVKKASV
+2379 
-2392 ENRAGYKAVIYINPD
+2392 
-2407 FKGKIMITARDHAG
+2407 
-2421 NVSDTKMIGTDGSG
+2421 
-2435 IHGIIVEDHAP
+2435 
-2446 EITFLVNG
+2446 
-2454 SESPEKEYEKAPTVI
+2454 
-2469 VTVKDDKENAISA
+2469 
-2482 GLASAAYQIGN
+2482 
-2493 SAECVLQEDFTTS
+2493 
-2506 IRTEVKFSIPTEKLP
+2506 
-2521 AAGADIT
+2521 
-2528 VKAMDNAGNRAEK
+2528 
-2541 KITVRIHTHSA
+2541 
-2552 VLVQAVEPTCLAKGN
+2552 
-2567 KAYYVCD
+2567 
-2574 CGRWYADSSCT
+2574 
-2585 TEITSQDVVLPAKG
+2585 
-2599 HTETIDPAKEA
+2599 
-2610 TCTQTGRTQGSHCSV
+2610 
-2625 CGVVIKAQTVTPALG
+2625 
-2640 HHYSG
+2640 
-2645 DYAYDADGHWRVC
+2645 
-2658 SRCAALEE
+2658 
-2666 KHSHVYDNDKDA
+2666 
-2678 ICNDCG
+2678 
-2684 FERTIKNPEPEK
+2684 
-2696 PDTYRVS
+2696 
-2703 YKLSLPDGSVYEPED
+2703 
-2718 SYKTYVHG
+2718 
-2726 QELTMPVPSQEGYV
+2726 
-2740 FCGWYDNAGY
+2740 
-2750 TGTAYTKIGAEE
+2750 
-2762 YGDKTCYGYFKDVQ
+2762 
-2776 KPELAA
+2776 
-2782 SVESN
+2782 
-2787 VSPNTKGWY
+2787 
-2796 STDQI
+2796 
-2801 RMVLS
+2801 
-2806 YSDNKGVT
+2806 
-2814 GLYGKVDD
+2814 
-2822 GGYEEIN
+2822 
-2829 GVITEG
+2829 
-2835 GTTVTKDYAC
+2835 
-2845 VEGWHTY
+2845 
-2852 TFKAVDAAG
+2852 
-2861 NETVTD
+2861 
-2867 AMTVKLDTIK
+2867 
-2877 PEMGEAAFNE
+2877 
-2887 GYKNLWNWLI
+2887 
-2897 RKDSLEI
+2897 
-2904 TIPVAEAGSGI
+2904 EAGSGI

-2925 DGSTTAGQASV
+2925 DSSTTAGRASV

-2947 TAVIYINPDFK
+2947 TAVIYVNPDFK
-2958 GKIKITARDYAGNVS
+2958 GKIKITAKDYAGNVS

-2999 LVNGSESPEKEY
+2999 SVNGSESPAEEY

-3017 VVTVKD
+3017 DVTVKD
-3023 DKENAI
+3023 DKENVI
-3029 SAGLASAAYQ
+3029 SAGLASVAYQ
-3039 IGNSAECV
+3039 VGNSAEHV
-3047 LQEDFT
+3047 LQEDFA
-3053 TGIRTEVKFSIPEEK
+3053 TGIRTEVKFSIPKEK
-3068 LPEAG
+3068 LPETG

-3082 NAGNLAEKK
+3082 NAGNRAERK

-3098 HRAVLVKAVEP
+3098 HRAVLVQAVEP
-3109 TCLAEGNKAY
+3109 TCLTKGNKAY
-3119 YICDCGRWYADSSC
+3119 YVCDCGRWYANSSC
-3133 TTEITS
+3133 TTEITLQ
-3139 KDVVLPAKGHTEAID
+3139 DVELPAKGHTEAID
-3154 PAKEATCMQTGLTQ
+3154 PVKEATCMQTGLTQ

-3189 HHYSGDYAYDADGHW
+3189 HNYSGDYAYDAGGHW
-3204 RVCSRCAALEEKHS
+3204 RVCSRCAALEEKHG

-3236 TIKNPEPEK
+3236 TIKNSEPEK
-3245 PGGSGTETPSPTV
+3245 PGGGGTETSNPPTPSGQPDKPEDKAENKPTD
-3258 QPEKPENTPEKKLE
+3258 KPENKLTEKAENKPTDKPENKSTDKPENKLTNKAENKPTDKPENKLE
-3272 NTPEKKP
+3272 NK
-3279 EKKPENTTEKK
+3279 
-3290 PENTP
+3290 
-3295 ENKPENTPDEQPD
+3295 PDEQPD
-3308 IGDVLNVPEMT
+3308 IRDDVDVPEMT

-3333 GNVKGMADT
+3333 GNVQGMADT
-3342 STALKIGEGTVT
+3342 STALDFGDGTVT
-3354 VTVVCE
+3354 VTVVCA

-3379 TPAQLKSAAAG
+3379 TPAQLQSAAAG
-3390 ENIEIRVEVKDISG
+3390 ENIEIRIEVKDISG

-3413 IENGIKEYRKEIPD
+3413 IENGIKEYHKEIPD
-3427 LTLGMYV
+3427 LVLGMYV

-3446 WNAVTGTVEPVEV
+3446 WNAVTGTAEPVEV
-3459 VIGIPQKMQSIDREF
+3459 VIGIPQKLQSIDREF
-3474 FIVRSHEGEYTLLTD
+3474 FIIRSHEGEYTFLTD

-3500 TDRFSAYAIAYKQVS
+3500 TDRFSAYAIAYKHVS
-3515 RTPQAGKCS
+3515 PVSQNCKCS

-3550 IFRVIRRNRN
+3550 VWRVVQRNRN
-3560 VRENQKP
+3560 VGEKQEP

>member
-1 MKIHKLKAGEKAARI
+1 MVIIMKIHMLKDREKAMRG
-16 TALVLTAA
+16 TALVLAAA
-24 LVFTSIDLAVFATAN
+24 LVFTSIDLTVFATN
-39 EGIKTQ
+39 GKKIKTQ

-50 FGELDESAAVQLLPV
+50 FAELDKSVAVQLLPV
-65 GAQES
+65 GALES
-70 EIVFPDTLTVML
+70 EIVFPDTLTV
-82 ETDSVEE
+82 TVNTKSVEE
-89 STGDV
+89 SVGDV
-94 TQETEDS
+94 TQKTENP
-101 TKENTESEEIQ
+101 TKEDTESEEIQ
-112 TPEKDTEHGESTAS
+112 TPEKGTEHEESTDS
-126 GENTDTGESTA
+126 GENPDTGENTDSGEHTETGENTDSGEGTGTGESTD
-137 SGESTDTGESTAS
+137 SGESTGTGESIDS
-150 GESTD
+150 G
-155 TGERTASE
+155 
-163 ENAGTEDDAAEE
+163 ENAGSEERKGTEEDVAEE
-175 EQPAP
+175 EQPAEEVYAVVEEQPVAKAYTAEEEQPAEEEGAAEEVSPAP

-200 NNTADSFDSSA
+200 LNRADSFDSST
-211 LGNHYVYIPVIP
+211 LGNHYVYTPVIP

-243 IGGQELAE
+243 TGGQGSAE

-276 DPEQLAEAREQLDA
+276 DREQLAEAREQLDS
-290 WLAENKTEDTENKEI
+290 WLAENQTDDTENKET

-320 LKGLEH
+320 LEGLEH
-326 IRDTETDCMD
+326 IRDTEADCMD
-336 LKCPY
+336 LECPY
-341 HYPETIQQRM
+341 HYPEMIQQRM

-365 VEDYGVEPPEENAM
+365 VEDYGVEPPEENAL
-379 PAAAWG
+379 PAAVWD
-385 TDQPRRAPAR
+385 TDQPRRAPAK

-403 QTLMVTEDNENNS
+403 QTLMVTTDNENNG
-416 HTGKADGDIDES
+416 HAGKADGDIDVS
-428 MGCSNKKHPIEL
+428 MGSSDKKHPIEL

-463 DDGETDYVYLNDDIY
+463 DYGETDYVYLNDDIY
-478 LPMNQTN
+478 LPMDQTN
-485 KFNKNYNNETI
+485 KFNKNYNNETL
-496 GYLSGTDNTWNTT
+496 GYLSGTNNTWNTT

-524 ISVTVAPR
+524 ISVTVAPKT
-532 SWIVRID
+532 WIVRID

-564 STKGKTV
+564 STKDKTV
-571 TVQSLVTIRQKGNKE
+571 TVQSLVTIRQKGKKE

-605 FGKAKS
+605 FGKAQS

-633 LKDPDTEAINATD
+633 LKDPDTEAIKATD

-675 VTITVKAEDMLK
+675 VTITVKAENMPEL
-687 IGITDVKV
+687 GITDVKIT
-695 ADGATKTATVNKKYT
+695 DGATHIAAENKKYT
-710 FTINYKLKGSDKSFL
+710 FTITYKLKGSEQSFL
-725 YQVWVDNIDKTAPV
+725 YPVWVDNIDKTAPV
-739 ITYTPVTVVEEE
+739 LTYTPVTVVEGEQ
-751 KQETVEKL
+751 QETVEKL

-773 DKPLTYTIPKD
+773 EKPLTYTIQKD
-784 IAALPGTKT
+784 IAALPGKKT
-793 ISVKASDA
+793 IQVTASDA
-801 AGNTTTHNC
+801 AGNTTTKKC
-810 VITVTAKPLEL
+810 EITVTAKPLEL

-861 TPTLDFHNGSV
+861 APTLEFHNGSA
-872 KTASVIKTKNGNL
+872 KTASVITTKNGNL
-885 IAKAT
+885 TAKAT

-903 AKVTSDGKAKVYYSE
+903 AKVTSDGKEKVYYSE
-918 AEKFGF
+918 AGQFGF

-930 TFSVSSVTGSNG
+930 TFSVSSVTSSNG

-955 KYQEVYYR
+955 KLQMVYYR
-963 TVNGSAVGGTHFTH
+963 TVNGSAVGGTHFKH
-977 TEGAVYFAEGETS
+977 QEGAVYFKEGETS

-998 GVTEP
+998 GVTNA

-1018 YSLELYRVGVGGGT
+1018 YSLELYRVTGGGT
-1032 IDQTRRSMQ
+1032 IDQARRLMT
-1041 RTMPKDSSYTVDRSV
+1041 RTMAKDSSYTVDRSV

-1063 THVAD
+1063 THVAEKIG
-1068 TSGKNGKRIADTTNN
+1068 TNGEQIADTRGD
-1083 QGGKATNVSFLKN
+1083 QGGKETNVSFLKN
-1096 RYKDTNYHT
+1096 RYNFTNYHT
-1105 SSSFPGYYTD
+1105 SSSFSSYYTD

-1121 LKSTAGGWYYR
+1121 LSSTADGWYYR
-1132 YVLRAYEDK
+1132 YVLRAYEGT
-1141 DGYEHAYMGTE
+1141 DGYEHAYLGTV
-1152 PLEDRNYDTKS
+1152 PLENRHYNINGKE
-1163 KKADAAV
+1163 AAV

-1177 WACNFLQPAGKSAG
+1177 WACNFLQPEKGNAG
-1191 TYYFPDTRTGGGE
+1191 TYCFPDKRTGGGE

-1214 TAYGY
+1214 TSHDY
-1219 NGKTWVKL
+1219 NGKTWAKL
-1227 VGVDQ
+1227 GVGQ

-1240 TGDFDD
+1240 TGNGYD
-1246 VWYVDGLQSFVMVN
+1246 VWYVDSLQSFVMVN

-1293 VDGQNSSLSS
+1293 VDRQNSSLS

-1332 SAVSLNSDT
+1332 SAVSLNSDD
-1341 ALKVYSISNPGSI
+1341 ALKVNSISSIGSI
-1354 QDMCNLSGTSQ
+1354 KDMCNLSGTSQ

-1372 NIKVDATKPE
+1372 NIKVDATKPA

-1403 GADSIRYA
+1403 GADTIRYV
-1411 WTKDAALPGY
+1411 WTTGTALPGY

-1439 GQTQTWYLH
+1439 GQTQKWYLH

-1460 QYQAFTFM
+1460 QYKEFTFM
-1468 NPAITNVSVRAGST
+1468 NPAITDVSVRAGGATS
-1482 VASAEAAD
+1482 SADAAD
-1490 VWKPGKYIV
+1490 VWKSGKYIV
-1499 AQYAGAQSTG
+1499 VQYAGVQSTG
-1509 TKLTFGGPKKEVKGV
+1509 TTLTFDGPKKEVKSI
-1524 TSSSGSVNLYVTENG
+1524 TSSSGSANLYVTENG

-1551 VISKTIEVKKID
+1551 VISKTIEVRKID
-1563 RKKPTVTLRSGSST
+1563 SKKPTVTLRSGSST

-1632 EYIAAETSKTAKYL
+1632 QYTAAETSKTAKYL

-1667 VIKKAVGA
+1667 VIKKATAA

-1690 KSATLTWKARQG
+1690 KSATLTWKAAKG

-1731 TKNGVYEFMVM
+1731 PKNGVYEFMVM
-1742 DKFGNSAAAEV
+1742 DKFGNSMAAEV
-1753 LVTRIDNEAPKLE
+1753 LVTKIDNEAPKLE

-1778 GLLGVT
+1778 RLTGVT
-1784 DNHTAVY
+1784 DDHTAVY

-1798 GYRGSGIRTR
+1798 GYRGSGIRTK
-1808 EYRMQG
+1808 EYKMQG

-1820 FTGDSFTVAKN
+1820 FTGDSFSVAKN
-1831 GSYVVR
+1831 GNYVVR

-1857 VTAPTVSCTVNGTR
+1857 VTAPTVGCTVNGTR

-1886 LTFTDKAGAEGG
+1886 LTFADKAGAEGG
-1898 TPSDVQSAAYQWVT
+1898 TPSGVWSAAYQWVT

-1959 RDGFSEQIKKDDVHR
+1959 RDGFSDQIKKDDVHR

-1979 PDKAQP
+1979 PDKARP
-1985 LSAGLPMSISL
+1985 LSAGLPMRVSL
-1996 TYGPSGGKLTGTTQ
+1996 TYGPSGGKLTGTVQ
-2010 TEVLAELEAYQ
+2010 TEVLAELPAYQ
-2021 GIYRFSELKKTQPVY
+2021 GIYSLSGLKKKQEVY
-2036 TVKSTGTKQIQYYKN
+2036 TVKNTGTKQIQYYKN

-2080 PQLIW
+2080 SQLIW
-2085 TTCNSL
+2085 TTYNGL
-2091 IPGAAV
+2091 IPGSDV

-2116 WYRDAECTDSRKF
+2116 WYEDAECTDSRKF
-2129 DFGTQSQVMTDTT
+2129 DFDTQSQVMTDKS

-2154 YYKLS
+2154 YYNLS

-2179 ELTMPVPS
+2179 ELVMPVPS
-2187 QEGYVFCGWYD
+2187 QDGYAFCGWYD

-2208 KIGAE
+2208 KIGAA
-2213 EYGDKI
+2213 EYGDKT

-2233 ASVESDVSPNTKG
+2233 ASVESNVSPNTKG
-2246 WYNTDQIRM
+2246 WYNTDQIRI

-2262 KGVTGLYG
+2262 KGVTNLYG

-2283 ITEGGTT
+2283 ITKGGTT
-2290 VTKDYACVE
+2290 VTKEYACVE

-2318 EALTVKL
+2318 DALTVKL

-2353 LEITIPVAEAG
+2353 LEITVPVEEMG
-2364 SGIESVEYKLIPEDS
+2364 SGIESVEYKLIPEDG

-2421 NVSDTKMIGTDGSG
+2421 NASDTKMIGTDGSG
-2435 IHGIIVEDHAP
+2435 IHGIIVEDNAP

-2454 SESPEKEYEKAPTVI
+2454 GESLAEEYEKAPTV
-2469 VTVKDDKENAISA
+2469 VVAVKDDENNVISA
-2482 GLASAAYQIGN
+2482 GLASVAYQIGN
-2493 SAECVLQEDFTTS
+2493 SAECVVQEDFTTS
-2506 IRTEVKFSIPTEKLP
+2506 IRTEVKFSIPEEKLP

-2528 VKAMDNAGNRAEK
+2528 VKAVDNAGNRAEK
-2541 KITVRIHTHSA
+2541 KITVRIHTHRA
-2552 VLVQAVEPTCLAKGN
+2552 VLVKAVEPTCLAKGN

-2574 CGRWYADSSCT
+2574 CGRWYADSSCM
-2585 TEITSQDVVLPAKG
+2585 TEITLQDVVLPAKG

-2610 TCTQTGRTQGSHCSV
+2610 TCMQTGRTQGSHCSV

-2666 KHSHVYDNDKDA
+2666 KHSHVYDDDKDT

-2684 FERTIKNPEPEK
+2684 FERTIKKPEPE
-2696 PDTYRVS
+2696 
-2703 YKLSLPDGSVYEPED
+2703 
-2718 SYKTYVHG
+2718 
-2726 QELTMPVPSQEGYV
+2726 
-2740 FCGWYDNAGY
+2740 N
-2750 TGTAYTKIGAEE
+2750 
-2762 YGDKTCYGYFKDVQ
+2762 
-2776 KPELAA
+2776 KPE
-2782 SVESN
+2782 S
-2787 VSPNTKGWY
+2787 
-2796 STDQI
+2796 
-2801 RMVLS
+2801 
-2806 YSDNKGVT
+2806 
-2814 GLYGKVDD
+2814 
-2822 GGYEEIN
+2822 
-2829 GVITEG
+2829 
-2835 GTTVTKDYAC
+2835 
-2845 VEGWHTY
+2845 
-2852 TFKAVDAAG
+2852 
-2861 NETVTD
+2861 
-2867 AMTVKLDTIK
+2867 
-2877 PEMGEAAFNE
+2877 
-2887 GYKNLWNWLI
+2887 
-2897 RKDSLEI
+2897 
-2904 TIPVAEAGSGI
+2904 
-2915 ESVDYELIRE
+2915 
-2925 DGSTTAGQASV
+2925 
-2936 KKASGENSAGY
+2936 
-2947 TAVIYINPDFK
+2947 
-2958 GKIKITARDYAGNVS
+2958 
-2973 DTKMIGTD
+2973 
-2981 GSGIHGIIVEDHA
+2981 
-2994 PEITF
+2994 
-2999 LVNGSESPEKEY
+2999 
-3011 EKAPTV
+3011 
-3017 VVTVKD
+3017 
-3023 DKENAI
+3023 
-3029 SAGLASAAYQ
+3029 
-3039 IGNSAECV
+3039 
-3047 LQEDFT
+3047 
-3053 TGIRTEVKFSIPEEK
+3053 
-3068 LPEAG
+3068 
-3073 ADITVKAVD
+3073 
-3082 NAGNLAEKK
+3082 
-3091 ITVRIHT
+3091 
-3098 HRAVLVKAVEP
+3098 
-3109 TCLAEGNKAY
+3109 
-3119 YICDCGRWYADSSC
+3119 
-3133 TTEITS
+3133 
-3139 KDVVLPAKGHTEAID
+3139 
-3154 PAKEATCMQTGLTQ
+3154 
-3168 GSHCSDCGLV
+3168 
-3178 IKAQTV
+3178 
-3184 TPALG
+3184 
-3189 HHYSGDYAYDADGHW
+3189 
-3204 RVCSRCAALEEKHS
+3204 
-3218 HVYDDDKDAI
+3218 
-3228 CNDCGFER
+3228 
-3236 TIKNPEPEK
+3236 
-3245 PGGSGTETPSPTV
+3245 
-3258 QPEKPENTPEKKLE
+3258 KPEN
-3272 NTPEKKP
+3272 KP
-3279 EKKPENTTEKK
+3279 ESKPENKPESK
-3290 PENTP
+3290 PENKPESKPENQPENKPESKP
-3295 ENKPENTPDEQPD
+3295 ENKPENKPESKLENQPENKPESKPENKPENKPESKPENQPESKPENQPENKPADSPDISGQPD

-3319 EDGKANTSGEAVPT
+3319 DGSKVDTSGEAVPT
-3333 GNVKGMADT
+3333 GNVQGMADT
-3342 STALKIGEGTVT
+3342 STALELGNGTVR

-3365 AGVSDTAAVVNAVL
+3365 AGVSDTAAVVRAVL
-3379 TPAQLKSAAAG
+3379 TPVQLQSVAAG
-3390 ENIEIRVEVKDISG
+3390 ENIEIRVDVKDISG
-3404 NVPEKDKSA
+3404 NVPKKDKSA
-3413 IENGIKEYRKEIPD
+3413 IENGMKEYRKEMPD
-3427 LTLGMYV
+3427 LILGMYV
-3434 DISLFVKIGEAD
+3434 DISLFMKIGEAD
-3446 WNAVTGTVEPVEV
+3446 WNAVTGTEEPIEV
-3459 VIGIPQKMQSIDREF
+3459 VIGIPLKLQSTDREF
-3474 FIVRSHEGEYTLLTD
+3474 FIIRSHEGEYTLLTD

-3500 TDRFSAYAIAYKQVS
+3500 TDRFSAYAIAYKHVS
-3515 RTPQAGKCS
+3515 PASQNCKCS

-3550 IFRVIRRNRN
+3550 VWRVVQRNRN
-3560 VRENQKP
+3560 VGEKQEP

>member
-101 TKENTESEEIQ
+101 TKENTEAEKIQ
-112 TPEKDTEHGESTAS
+112 TPEKDTEHGESTDTGESAASGESTDTWEGAVSGESTDTGEHMDSGENTDTGESTASGESTDTGERMDS

-137 SGESTDTGESTAS
+137 SGESTDTGESAAS

-155 TGERTASE
+155 TGESTASE
-163 ENAGTEDDAAEE
+163 ENAGTQDDAAEG
-175 EQPAP
+175 EQPE
-180 VETIPPVKSTRETS
+180 VEETIPPVKSTQETS

-200 NNTADSFDSSA
+200 NNTADSFDSSV

-223 EEYRV
+223 EEYRL

-243 IGGQELAE
+243 KGGQGLAE

-264 YLSTGVENKEII
+264 YLFTGVENKEII

-290 WLAENKTEDTENKEI
+290 WLAENKTDDTENKEI

-320 LKGLEH
+320 LEGLEH

-341 HYPETIQQRM
+341 HYPEMIQQRM
-351 AEDELPELLTLEDL
+351 EEDELPELLTLEDL
-365 VEDYGVEPPEENAM
+365 VEDYGVEPPEENAL
-379 PAAAWG
+379 PAAVWG
-385 TDQPRRAPAR
+385 TDLPLRASAR

-403 QTLMVTEDNENNS
+403 QTLMVTTDNENNS
-416 HTGKADGDIDES
+416 HTGKADGDIDVS
-428 MGCSNKKHPIEL
+428 MGSSDKKHPIEL

-463 DDGETDYVYLNDDIY
+463 DYGETDYVYLNDDIY

-485 KFNKNYNNETI
+485 KFNKNYNNETL
-496 GYLSGTDNTWNTT
+496 GYLSGTNNTWNTT

-524 ISVTVAPR
+524 ISVTVAP
-532 SWIVRID
+532 STWIVRID

-547 GAADPNIEK
+547 GAADSNIEK

-571 TVQSLVTIRQKGNKE
+571 TVQSLVTIRQKGKKE

-633 LKDPDTEAINATD
+633 LKDPDTEEIKATD

-675 VTITVKAEDMLK
+675 VTITVKAEDMPKL
-687 IGITDVKV
+687 GITDVKV
-695 ADGATKTATVNKKYT
+695 AAGATKTATVNKKYI
-710 FTINYKLKGSDKSFL
+710 FTITYKLKGSDKSL
-725 YQVWVDNIDKTAPV
+725 SYPVWVDNIDKTAPTL
-739 ITYTPVTVVEEE
+739 TYTPVTVVEEE

-784 IAALPGTKT
+784 IAALPGKKT
-793 ISVKASDA
+793 IKVTASDA
-801 AGNTTTHNC
+801 AGNTTTKNC
-810 VITVTAKPLEL
+810 EIIVTAKPLEL
-821 KLGALTAAAGSKDSF
+821 KLGTLSAVAGRKYSF
-836 ELKAVLAHTGGDTIK
+836 DLKAVLVRTGGDTIK

-885 IAKAT
+885 TAKAT
-890 GLTSGVEYYARAY
+890 GLISGVEYYARAY
-903 AKVTSDGKAKVYYSE
+903 AKVTSDGKEKVYYSE

-942 KATFTITRSNGTD
+942 KAIFTITRSHGTD
-955 KYQEVYYR
+955 KAQTVYCR

-977 TEGAVYFAEGETS
+977 IQPSPFYFKEGETS

-998 GVTEP
+998 GVTNA
-1003 YQSKA
+1003 YQSEA

-1018 YSLELYRVGVGGGT
+1018 YSLEIYRVTGGGT
-1032 IDQTRRSMQ
+1032 IDQARRSMQ
-1041 RTMPKDSSYTVDRSV
+1041 RTMAKDSSYTVDRSV

-1063 THVAD
+1063 IQVAD
-1068 TSGKNGKRIADTTNN
+1068 TSGTNGRRIMDTDDS
-1083 QGGKATNVSFLKN
+1083 QGGKRTNVSFLTN
-1096 RYKDTNYHT
+1096 RKKDQNYHT
-1105 SSSFPGYYTD
+1105 SSSFADYYTD
-1115 ARQQEY
+1115 AWQQEY

-1132 YVLRAYEDK
+1132 YVLKAYELK
-1141 DGYEHAYMGTE
+1141 DGYEHAYMGTK
-1152 PLEDRNYDTKS
+1152 PLEDRNYDTES
-1163 KKADAAV
+1163 KKPDAAV
-1170 AGVNGQL
+1170 AGVRGQL
-1177 WACNFLQPAGKSAG
+1177 WACNFLQPQKEAAG
-1191 TYYFPDTRTGGGE
+1191 TYSFPETRTGGGE
-1204 GSYYP
+1204 GAGYP
-1209 KNSSG
+1209 LNSSG
-1214 TAYGY
+1214 TAHSY

-1227 VGVDQ
+1227 GVDQ
-1232 TCYAYFGA
+1232 ICYAYFGA
-1240 TGDFDD
+1240 TGKDDD

-1260 DEKEPALLGVAP
+1260 DEKEPELLGVAP

-1293 VDGQNSSLSS
+1293 VDRENSSLSS

-1324 LYFTGKVS
+1324 LYFTGKVA
-1332 SAVSLNSDT
+1332 SAVSLDSGT
-1341 ALKVYSISNPGSI
+1341 ALKVKSISNQGSI
-1354 QDMCNLSGTSQ
+1354 KDMCNLSGTSQ
-1365 TFSGGNT
+1365 TFTGGNT
-1372 NIKVDATKPE
+1372 NINVDATKPV
-1382 LTVKADTSGSLPRHK
+1382 LTVRADTSGSLPRHK
-1397 ATITAT
+1397 VTITAT
-1403 GADSIRYA
+1403 GADSIQYA
-1411 WTKDAALPGY
+1411 WTKDAKLPGY

-1460 QYQAFTFM
+1460 ECLAFPFM
-1468 NPAITNVSVRAGST
+1468 NPAITDVSVRAGSAA
-1482 VASAEAAD
+1482 ASAEAAD

-1499 AQYAGAQSTG
+1499 VQYAGAQKTE
-1509 TKLTFGGPKKEVKGV
+1509 TKLTYDGPKKVENDI
-1524 TSSSGSVNLYVTENG
+1524 TSSRGSAYLYVTENG

-1577 GADTVYNELIIAVLP
+1577 GADTVYNELTIAVLP

-1601 KVEYAWTNTTGT
+1601 KVEYAWTNTAGT
-1613 PSTSTWKTLTAAAD
+1613 PSTSAWKTLTVAAD

-1632 EYIAAETSKTAKYL
+1632 QYTAEETSKTAKYL

-1657 SETVK
+1657 SKTVK
-1662 SGPYQ
+1662 SGPYYM
-1667 VIKKAVGA
+1667 IKKAVGA

-1690 KSATLTWKARQG
+1690 KSAALTWKARQG

-1723 MTVGSCTV
+1723 MTGGSCTV
-1731 TKNGVYEFMVM
+1731 TKNGVYEFMVT
-1742 DKFGNSAAAEV
+1742 DKFGNSAATEV

-1766 ALTAASDKPGTI
+1766 ALTAAGDKPGTI
-1778 GLLGVT
+1778 RLTGVT
-1784 DNHTAVY
+1784 DDHTAVY
-1791 DQKGNIT
+1791 DKKGSIT

-1808 EYRMQG
+1808 EYRMQE

-1820 FTGDSFTVAKN
+1820 FTGDSITVKKN
-1831 GSYVVR
+1831 GSYLVR

-1857 VTAPTVSCTVNGTR
+1857 VTAPTVGCTVNGTL
-1871 NGTSGWYLDSNVSVK
+1871 NETSGWYPDSDVSVK
-1886 LTFTDKAGAEGG
+1886 LTFADEAGAEGG
-1898 TPSDVQSAAYQWVT
+1898 TSSGVQSAAYQWVT
-1912 DTSKKPATGMVNL
+1912 DTSKKPVTGMVNL

-1949 YKVTDRKGNV
+1949 YKVTDWKGNV

-1996 TYGPSGGKLTGTTQ
+1996 TYGPSGGKLTGAAQ

-2021 GIYRFSELKKTQPVY
+2021 GIYRLSELKKKQAVY

-2051 AYSDST
+2051 AYSDSI

-2085 TTCNSL
+2085 TTYKDPN
-2091 IPGAAV
+2091 PGSDV

-2105 EPVREGYTFGG
+2105 KPVREGYTFGG
-2116 WYRDAECTDSRKF
+2116 WYEDAECTDSRRF
-2129 DFGTQSQVMTDTT
+2129 DFDTQSQVMTDTT

-2154 YYKLS
+2154 YYNLS
-2159 LPDGSVYEPEDMY
+2159 LPDGSVYEPEDSY

-2179 ELTMPVPS
+2179 ELAMPVPS
-2187 QEGYVFCGWYD
+2187 REGYEFCGWYD
-2198 NAGYTGTAYT
+2198 NAGYTGTPYT

-2213 EYGDKI
+2213 EYGDKT
-2219 CYGYFKDVQKPKLA
+2219 CYGYFKDVQKPELA
-2233 ASVESDVSPNTKG
+2233 ASVESNVSPNTKG
-2246 WYNTDQIRM
+2246 WYSTDQIRIA
-2255 VLSYSDN
+2255 LSYSDN

-2290 VTKDYACVE
+2290 VTKNYACVE
-2299 GTHTYTFK
+2299 GWHTYTFK

-2325 DTIKPVIG
+2325 DTIKPVMG
-2333 DAAFNEGYK
+2333 EAAFNGGYK

-2353 LEITIPVAEAG
+2353 LEITIPVEEAE
-2364 SGIESVEYKLIPEDS
+2364 SGIESVDYELISEDS
-2379 STAGQPSVKKASV
+2379 STTAGRASVKKASG
-2392 ENRAGYKAVIYINPD
+2392 ETSAGYTAVIYINPD

-2446 EITFLVNG
+2446 EITFSVNG

-2469 VTVKDDKENAISA
+2469 VTVKDDKENVISA

-2528 VKAMDNAGNRAEK
+2528 VKA
-2541 KITVRIHTHSA
+2541 
-2552 VLVQAVEPTCLAKGN
+2552 
-2567 KAYYVCD
+2567 
-2574 CGRWYADSSCT
+2574 
-2585 TEITSQDVVLPAKG
+2585 
-2599 HTETIDPAKEA
+2599 
-2610 TCTQTGRTQGSHCSV
+2610 
-2625 CGVVIKAQTVTPALG
+2625 
-2640 HHYSG
+2640 
-2645 DYAYDADGHWRVC
+2645 
-2658 SRCAALEE
+2658 
-2666 KHSHVYDNDKDA
+2666 
-2678 ICNDCG
+2678 
-2684 FERTIKNPEPEK
+2684 
-2696 PDTYRVS
+2696 
-2703 YKLSLPDGSVYEPED
+2703 
-2718 SYKTYVHG
+2718 
-2726 QELTMPVPSQEGYV
+2726 
-2740 FCGWYDNAGY
+2740 
-2750 TGTAYTKIGAEE
+2750 
-2762 YGDKTCYGYFKDVQ
+2762 
-2776 KPELAA
+2776 
-2782 SVESN
+2782 
-2787 VSPNTKGWY
+2787 
-2796 STDQI
+2796 
-2801 RMVLS
+2801 
-2806 YSDNKGVT
+2806 
-2814 GLYGKVDD
+2814 
-2822 GGYEEIN
+2822 
-2829 GVITEG
+2829 
-2835 GTTVTKDYAC
+2835 
-2845 VEGWHTY
+2845 
-2852 TFKAVDAAG
+2852 
-2861 NETVTD
+2861 
-2867 AMTVKLDTIK
+2867 
-2877 PEMGEAAFNE
+2877 
-2887 GYKNLWNWLI
+2887 
-2897 RKDSLEI
+2897 
-2904 TIPVAEAGSGI
+2904 
-2915 ESVDYELIRE
+2915 
-2925 DGSTTAGQASV
+2925 
-2936 KKASGENSAGY
+2936 
-2947 TAVIYINPDFK
+2947 
-2958 GKIKITARDYAGNVS
+2958 
-2973 DTKMIGTD
+2973 
-2981 GSGIHGIIVEDHA
+2981 
-2994 PEITF
+2994 
-2999 LVNGSESPEKEY
+2999 
-3011 EKAPTV
+3011 
-3017 VVTVKD
+3017 
-3023 DKENAI
+3023 
-3029 SAGLASAAYQ
+3029 
-3039 IGNSAECV
+3039 
-3047 LQEDFT
+3047 
-3053 TGIRTEVKFSIPEEK
+3053 
-3068 LPEAG
+3068 
-3073 ADITVKAVD
+3073 VD

-3109 TCLAEGNKAY
+3109 TCLAEGNIAY
-3119 YICDCGRWYADSSC
+3119 YVCTCGRWYADSSC

-3139 KDVVLPAKGHTEAID
+3139 QDVVLPAKGHTEAID
-3154 PAKEATCMQTGLTQ
+3154 PAKEATCTQTGRTQ
-3168 GSHCSDCGLV
+3168 GSHCSVCGLV
-3178 IKAQTV
+3178 IKAQTE
-3184 TPALG
+3184 TPVLG

-3218 HVYDDDKDAI
+3218 HVYDDDKDTI

-3245 PGGSGTETPSPTV
+3245 PGGGGTETPLPTV
-3258 QPEKPENTPEKKLE
+3258 QPEKPENTPEKKPENTPENKPENTPENKPE

-3279 EKKPENTTEKK
+3279 ENTPEKKPENTPERKPENTPENK

-3308 IGDVLNVPEMT
+3308 IRDDVDVPEMT
-3319 EDGKANTSGEAVPT
+3319 EDGKVDTSGEAVPT

-3354 VTVVCE
+3354 VMVVCE

-3379 TPAQLKSAAAG
+3379 TPAQLQSAAAG

-3427 LTLGMYV
+3427 LVLGMYV

-3446 WNAVTGTVEPVEV
+3446 WNAVTGTAEPVEV
-3459 VIGIPQKMQSIDREF
+3459 VIGIPQKLQSIDREF
-3474 FIVRSHEGEYTLLTD
+3474 FIIRSHEGEYTLLTD

-3515 RTPQAGKCS
+3515 RTPQAGKCN

>member
-1 MKIHKLKAGEKAARI
+1 MKIQMSKKEKSKKYVRGV
-16 TALVLTAA
+16 ALVLTTA
-24 LVFTSIDLAVFATAN
+24 LLFTSMDLTVFATADK
-39 EGIKTQ
+39 GAKTQ
-45 EVITG
+45 DVITG
-50 FGELDESAAVQLLPV
+50 FADLDESVAEQFLPA

-70 EIVFPDTLTVML
+70 EIVFPDSLTVML
-82 ETDSVEE
+82 ETNSVEE
-89 STGDV
+89 STEDV
-94 TQETEDS
+94 TQE
-101 TKENTESEEIQ
+101 
-112 TPEKDTEHGESTAS
+112 
-126 GENTDTGESTA
+126 
-137 SGESTDTGESTAS
+137 
-150 GESTD
+150 
-155 TGERTASE
+155 
-163 ENAGTEDDAAEE
+163 
-175 EQPAP
+175 
-180 VETIPPVKSTRETS
+180 VS

-200 NNTADSFDSSA
+200 NNTADSFDSA
-211 LGNHYVYIPVIP
+211 TLGNHYVYTPVIP
-223 EEYRV
+223 DEYRA

-243 IGGQELAE
+243 IGGQEPAD

-276 DPEQLAEAREQLDA
+276 DPEQLTEVREQLDA
-290 WLAENKTEDTENKEI
+290 WLAENKTEDTENKET
-305 LSGEEEERLAELIQR
+305 LSGEEDERLAELIAR
-320 LKGLEH
+320 LEGLEH

-336 LKCPY
+336 LECPY
-341 HYPETIQQRM
+341 HYPEMIQQRM
-351 AEDELPELLTLEDL
+351 AEDELPELLTLENL

-379 PAAAWG
+379 PAAAWD
-385 TDQPRRAPAR
+385 TDQPLRASAK
-395 APALTPHP
+395 ASALTPHP
-403 QTLMVTEDNENNS
+403 QTLMVTADNENNS
-416 HTGKADGDIDES
+416 HTGKADGDIDVS
-428 MGCSNKKHPIEL
+428 MGSSDKKHPIEL

-463 DDGETDYVYLNDDIY
+463 DYGETDYVYLNDDIY
-478 LPMNQTN
+478 LPMGQTN
-485 KFNKNYNNETI
+485 QFNKNYNNETL
-496 GYLSGTDNTWNTT
+496 GYLSGTNNTWNTT

-524 ISVTVAPR
+524 ISVTVAP
-532 SWIVRID
+532 STWIVRID

-547 GAADPNIEK
+547 GAADSNIEK

-571 TVQSLVTIRQKGNKE
+571 TVQSLVTIRQKGKKE

-623 PSGVYKITGI
+623 PGGVYKITGI
-633 LKDPDTEAINATD
+633 LKDPETEEIKATD

-675 VTITVKAEDMLK
+675 VTITVKAENMPEL
-687 IGITDVKV
+687 GITDVKV
-695 ADGATKTATVNKKYT
+695 TDGATHIAAENKKYT
-710 FTINYKLKGSDKSFL
+710 FTITYKLKGSEQSFL
-725 YQVWVDNIDKTAPV
+725 YPVWVDNIDKTAPV
-739 ITYTPVTVVEEE
+739 LTYTPVTVVEGEQ
-751 KQETVEKL
+751 QETVEKL

-773 DKPLTYTIPKD
+773 EKPLTYTIQNN
-784 IAALPGTKT
+784 IADLPGKKT
-793 ISVKASDA
+793 IKVTASDA
-801 AGNTTTHNC
+801 AGNTTTKDC
-810 VITVTAKPLEL
+810 VIMVTAKPLEL

-861 TPTLDFHNGSV
+861 APTLEFHNGSA
-872 KTASVIKTKNGNL
+872 KTASVITTKNGNL
-885 IAKAT
+885 TAKAT

-903 AKVTSDGKAKVYYSE
+903 AKVTSDGKEKVYYSE
-918 AEKFGF
+918 AGQFGF

-955 KYQEVYYR
+955 KLQMVYYR

-977 TEGAVYFAEGETS
+977 QEGAVYFAEGETS

-998 GVTEP
+998 GVTNA

-1018 YSLELYRVGVGGGT
+1018 YSLELYRVGGGGT
-1032 IDQTRRSMQ
+1032 IDQARRSKL
-1041 RTMPKDSSYTVDRSV
+1041 RTMPKDSSYTVNRSV

-1063 THVAD
+1063 THVAE
-1068 TSGKNGKRIADTTNN
+1068 TSGKNGKRIADTNQS
-1083 QGGKATNVSFLKN
+1083 QGGKRNNVSFLKN
-1096 RYKDTNYHT
+1096 RYNDINYHT
-1105 SSSFPGYYTD
+1105 SSSFSSYYTD

-1132 YVLRAYEDK
+1132 YVLKAYELE
-1141 DGYEHAYMGTE
+1141 DGYEHAYLGTE
-1152 PLEDRNYDTKS
+1152 PLEDKNYDIS
-1163 KKADAAV
+1163 SESAAV
-1170 AGVNGQL
+1170 AGVKGQL
-1177 WACNFLQPAGKSAG
+1177 WTCNFLQPAKKPAG
-1191 TYYFPDTRTGGGE
+1191 TYSFPDKRTGGGE

-1209 KNSSG
+1209 KNSFG
-1214 TAYGY
+1214 MAHDY

-1227 VGVDQ
+1227 GVDQ

-1240 TGDFDD
+1240 TGADTD

-1260 DEKEPALLGVAP
+1260 DEKEPVLLGVAP

-1293 VDGQNSSLSS
+1293 VDSQNSSLSS

-1332 SAVSLNSDT
+1332 STVSLNSTD
-1341 ALKVYSISNPGSI
+1341 ALKVNSISNIGSI
-1354 QDMCNLSGTSQ
+1354 KDMCNLSGTSQ

-1372 NIKVDATKPE
+1372 NIKVDATKPV
-1382 LTVKADTSGSLPRHK
+1382 LTVRADTSGSLPRHK
-1397 ATITAT
+1397 ATIAAK
-1403 GADSIRYA
+1403 GAASIQYA
-1411 WTKDAALPGY
+1411 WTKDTTLPGY

-1460 QYQAFTFM
+1460 QYLAFTFM
-1468 NPAITNVSVRAGST
+1468 NPAITDVSVRAGNAA
-1482 VASAEAAD
+1482 ASADAAD

-1499 AQYAGAQSTG
+1499 VQYAGAQSTG
-1509 TKLTFGGPKKEVKGV
+1509 TTLTFDGPKKVENGI
-1524 TSSSGSVNLYVTENG
+1524 TSSSGSAYLYVTENG
-1539 SYTVTLTDTYGN
+1539 SYTVTLTDSYGN

-1632 EYIAAETSKTAKYL
+1632 QYTAAETSKTAKYL

-1667 VIKKAVGA
+1667 MIKKATA
-1675 ALPSITVTGNPSSWT
+1675 AVLPSITVTGNPSSWT
-1690 KSATLTWKARQG
+1690 KSATLTWKATPG
-1702 SGTGAGALAFVYTPK
+1702 SGTGAGALAFIYTPK

-1723 MTVGSCTV
+1723 MTGGSCTV

-1742 DKFGNSAAAEV
+1742 DKFGNSAATEV

-1766 ALTAASDKPGTI
+1766 TLTAADDKPGTI
-1778 GLLGVT
+1778 RLTGVT
-1784 DNHTAVY
+1784 DDHTAVY
-1791 DQKGNIT
+1791 DQRGNIT
-1798 GYRGSGIRTR
+1798 RYGGSGIRTR
-1808 EYRMQG
+1808 EYRMPG

-1820 FTGDSFTVAKN
+1820 FTGDRFTVKKN

-1843 NVSEEYRVEMTGMD
+1843 NVSEEYRVEMAGMD
-1857 VTAPTVSCTVNGTR
+1857 TTAPTVSCTVNGTR
-1871 NGTSGWYLDSNVSVK
+1871 NGTSGWYLDSDVSVK
-1886 LTFTDKAGAEGG
+1886 LTFTDMAGTEGG
-1898 TPSDVQSAAYQWVT
+1898 TPSGIQSAAYQWVT
-1912 DTSKKPATGMVNL
+1912 DNSKKPVTGMVNL

-1936 ISLSDYY
+1936 ISLSDYC

-1949 YKVTDRKGNV
+1949 YKVTDRKGNIQ
-1959 RDGFSEQIKKDDVHR
+1959 DGFSEQIKKDNVHR

-1979 PDKAQP
+1979 PNKAQP

-1996 TYGPSGGKLTGTTQ
+1996 TYGPSGGKLTGTVQ
-2010 TEVLAELEAYQ
+2010 TEVLAELPAYQ
-2021 GIYRFSELKKTQPVY
+2021 GIYRFSELKKKQAVY
-2036 TVKSTGTKQIQYYKN
+2036 TVNSTGTKQIQYYKN

-2057 ACEQKTFYVRQI
+2057 SCEQKTFYVRQV

-2085 TTCNSL
+2085 TTYNGL
-2091 IPGAAV
+2091 TPGAAV

-2105 EPVREGYTFGG
+2105 KPVREGYTFGG
-2116 WYRDAECTDSRKF
+2116 WYKDAECTDIRKF
-2129 DFGTQSQVMTDTT
+2129 NFDTQSQLMTDTT

-2154 YYKLS
+2154 YYNLS
-2159 LPDGSVYEPEDMY
+2159 LPDGSVYEAEDMY
-2172 KTYVHGQ
+2172 KSYVHGQ

-2187 QEGYVFCGWYD
+2187 QDGYVFCGWYD

-2208 KIGAE
+2208 KIGAA
-2213 EYGDKI
+2213 EYGDKT

-2233 ASVESDVSPNTKG
+2233 ASVESNVSPNTKG
-2246 WYNTDQIRM
+2246 WYSTDQIRIA
-2255 VLSYSDN
+2255 LSYSDN
-2262 KGVTGLYG
+2262 KGVKSLYG
-2270 KVDDGGYEEIPGV
+2270 KVDDGGYEEIPDV

-2290 VTKDYACVE
+2290 VAKDYACVE

-2318 EALTVKL
+2318 DVLTVKL

-2353 LEITIPVAEAG
+2353 LEITIPVE
-2364 SGIESVEYKLIPEDS
+2364 
-2379 STAGQPSVKKASV
+2379 
-2392 ENRAGYKAVIYINPD
+2392 
-2407 FKGKIMITARDHAG
+2407 
-2421 NVSDTKMIGTDGSG
+2421 
-2435 IHGIIVEDHAP
+2435 
-2446 EITFLVNG
+2446 
-2454 SESPEKEYEKAPTVI
+2454 
-2469 VTVKDDKENAISA
+2469 
-2482 GLASAAYQIGN
+2482 
-2493 SAECVLQEDFTTS
+2493 
-2506 IRTEVKFSIPTEKLP
+2506 
-2521 AAGADIT
+2521 
-2528 VKAMDNAGNRAEK
+2528 
-2541 KITVRIHTHSA
+2541 
-2552 VLVQAVEPTCLAKGN
+2552 
-2567 KAYYVCD
+2567 
-2574 CGRWYADSSCT
+2574 
-2585 TEITSQDVVLPAKG
+2585 
-2599 HTETIDPAKEA
+2599 
-2610 TCTQTGRTQGSHCSV
+2610 
-2625 CGVVIKAQTVTPALG
+2625 
-2640 HHYSG
+2640 
-2645 DYAYDADGHWRVC
+2645 
-2658 SRCAALEE
+2658 
-2666 KHSHVYDNDKDA
+2666 
-2678 ICNDCG
+2678 
-2684 FERTIKNPEPEK
+2684 
-2696 PDTYRVS
+2696 
-2703 YKLSLPDGSVYEPED
+2703 
-2718 SYKTYVHG
+2718 
-2726 QELTMPVPSQEGYV
+2726 
-2740 FCGWYDNAGY
+2740 
-2750 TGTAYTKIGAEE
+2750 
-2762 YGDKTCYGYFKDVQ
+2762 
-2776 KPELAA
+2776 
-2782 SVESN
+2782 
-2787 VSPNTKGWY
+2787 
-2796 STDQI
+2796 
-2801 RMVLS
+2801 
-2806 YSDNKGVT
+2806 
-2814 GLYGKVDD
+2814 
-2822 GGYEEIN
+2822 
-2829 GVITEG
+2829 
-2835 GTTVTKDYAC
+2835 
-2845 VEGWHTY
+2845 
-2852 TFKAVDAAG
+2852 
-2861 NETVTD
+2861 
-2867 AMTVKLDTIK
+2867 
-2877 PEMGEAAFNE
+2877 
-2887 GYKNLWNWLI
+2887 
-2897 RKDSLEI
+2897 
-2904 TIPVAEAGSGI
+2904 EAGSGI

-2925 DGSTTAGQASV
+2925 DSSTTAGRASV

-2947 TAVIYINPDFK
+2947 MAVIYVNPDFK
-2958 GKIKITARDYAGNVS
+2958 GKIKITAKDYAGNVS

-2999 LVNGSESPEKEY
+2999 SVNGSESLAEEY

-3017 VVTVKD
+3017 DVTVKD
-3023 DKENAI
+3023 DKENVL
-3029 SAGLASAAYQ
+3029 SAGLASVAYQ
-3039 IGNSAECV
+3039 VGNGAEHV
-3047 LQEDFT
+3047 LQEDFA
-3053 TGIRTEVKFSIPEEK
+3053 TGIRTEVKFSIPKEK

-3082 NAGNLAEKK
+3082 NAGNRAEKK

-3098 HRAVLVKAVEP
+3098 HRAVLVQAVEP
-3109 TCLAEGNKAY
+3109 TCLTKGNKAY
-3119 YICDCGRWYADSSC
+3119 YVCDCGRWYANSSC
-3133 TTEITS
+3133 TTEITLQ
-3139 KDVVLPAKGHTEAID
+3139 DVELPAKGHTEAID
-3154 PAKEATCMQTGLTQ
+3154 PVKQATCMQTGLTQ

-3189 HHYSGDYAYDADGHW
+3189 HNYSGDYAYDAGGHW
-3204 RVCSRCAALEEKHS
+3204 RVCSRCAALEEKHG

-3236 TIKNPEPEK
+3236 TIKNSEPEK
-3245 PGGSGTETPSPTV
+3245 PGGGGTETSNPPTPSG
-3258 QPEKPENTPEKKLE
+3258 QPNKPEDK
-3272 NTPEKKP
+3272 
-3279 EKKPENTTEKK
+3279 
-3290 PENTP
+3290 P
-3295 ENKPENTPDEQPD
+3295 ENKPTDKPENKLTEKAENKPTDKPENKSTDKPENKLTNKAENKPTDKPENKLENKPDEQPD
-3308 IGDVLNVPEMT
+3308 IRDDVDVPEMT
-3319 EDGKANTSGEAVPT
+3319 EDGKVDTSGEAVPT
-3333 GNVKGMADT
+3333 GNVQGMADT
-3342 STALKIGEGTVT
+3342 STALDFGDGTVT
-3354 VTVVCE
+3354 VTVVCA

-3379 TPAQLKSAAAG
+3379 TPAQLQSVTAG
-3390 ENIEIRVEVKDISG
+3390 ENIEIRIEVKDISG
-3404 NVPEKDKSA
+3404 NVPETDKSA

-3427 LTLGMYV
+3427 LVLGMYV

-3446 WNAVTGTVEPVEV
+3446 WNAVTGTVEPVKV
-3459 VIGIPQKMQSIDREF
+3459 VIGIPQKLQSIDREF
-3474 FIVRSHEGEYTLLTD
+3474 FIIRSHEGEYTLLTD

-3515 RTPQAGKCS
+3515 RTPQVGKCS

-3535 CYFVWLILIMAVLLI
+3535 CYFVWLMVIITVLLI
-3550 IFRVIRRNRN
+3550 IWIVIRRKKNAK
-3560 VRENQKP
+3560 V

>member
-1 MKIHKLKAGEKAARI
+1 MVIIMKIHMLKDREKAMRG
-16 TALVLTAA
+16 TALVLAAA
-24 LVFTSIDLAVFATAN
+24 LVFTSIDLTVFATN
-39 EGIKTQ
+39 GKKIKTQ

-50 FGELDESAAVQLLPV
+50 FAELDKSVAVQLLPV
-65 GAQES
+65 GALES
-70 EIVFPDTLTVML
+70 EIVFPDMLTV
-82 ETDSVEE
+82 TVDTKSVEE
-89 STGDV
+89 SVGDV
-94 TQETEDS
+94 TQKTENP
-101 TKENTESEEIQ
+101 TKEDTESEEIQ
-112 TPEKDTEHGESTAS
+112 TPEKGTEHEESTDS
-126 GENTDTGESTA
+126 GENQDTGENTDSGEHTETGENTDSGEGTGTGESTD
-137 SGESTDTGESTAS
+137 SGESTGTGESIDS
-150 GESTD
+150 G
-155 TGERTASE
+155 
-163 ENAGTEDDAAEE
+163 ENAGPEERKGTEEDAAEE
-175 EQPAP
+175 EQPAEEVYAVVEEQPVAKAYTAEEEQPPEEEGAAEEVSPAP

-200 NNTADSFDSSA
+200 HNRADSFDSST
-211 LGNHYVYIPVIP
+211 LGNHYVYTPVIP

-243 IGGQELAE
+243 TGGQGPAE

-276 DPEQLAEAREQLDA
+276 DREQLAEAREQLDS
-290 WLAENKTEDTENKEI
+290 WLAENQTDDTENKET

-320 LKGLEH
+320 LEGLEH

-336 LKCPY
+336 LECPY
-341 HYPETIQQRM
+341 HYPEMIQQRM
-351 AEDELPELLTLEDL
+351 EEDELPELLTLEDL

-379 PAAAWG
+379 PAAAG
-385 TDQPRRAPAR
+385 DTDQPLRAPSK

-403 QTLMVTEDNENNS
+403 QTLMVTNDNENNS
-416 HTGKADGDIDES
+416 HTGKADGDIDVS
-428 MGCSNKKHPIEL
+428 MGSSDKKHPIEL

-463 DDGETDYVYLNDDIY
+463 DYGETDYVYLNDDIY
-478 LPMNQTN
+478 LPMDQTN
-485 KFNKNYNNETI
+485 QFNKNYNNETL
-496 GYLSGTDNTWNTT
+496 GYLSGTNNTWNTT

-524 ISVTVAPR
+524 ISVTVAP
-532 SWIVRID
+532 STWIVRID

-547 GAADPNIEK
+547 GAADSNIEK

-623 PSGVYKITGI
+623 PGGVYKITGI
-633 LKDPDTEAINATD
+633 LKDPETEEIKATD

-675 VTITVKAEDMLK
+675 VTIMVKAENMPEL
-687 IGITDVKV
+687 GITDVKV
-695 ADGATKTATVNKKYT
+695 TDGATHIAAENKKYT
-710 FTINYKLKGSDKSFL
+710 FTITYKLKGSEQSFL
-725 YQVWVDNIDKTAPV
+725 YPVWVDNIDKTAPV
-739 ITYTPVTVVEEE
+739 LTYTPVTVVEGEQ
-751 KQETVEKL
+751 QETVEKL
-759 FGEALSVSDNHRLA
+759 FGEALSVSDNYRLA
-773 DKPLTYTIPKD
+773 EKPLTYTIQNN
-784 IAALPGTKT
+784 IADLPGKKT
-793 ISVKASDA
+793 IKVTASDA
-801 AGNTTTHNC
+801 AGNTTTKDC
-810 VITVTAKPLEL
+810 VIMVTAKPLEL

-861 TPTLDFHNGSV
+861 APTLDFHNGSA
-872 KTASVIKTKNGNL
+872 KTASVITAKNGNL
-885 IAKAT
+885 NAKAK
-890 GLTSGVEYYARAY
+890 GLNAGVEYYARAY
-903 AKVTSDGKAKVYYSE
+903 AKVMAAGKEKVYYSE
-918 AEKFGF
+918 AGKFGF

-930 TFSVSSVTGSNG
+930 TFSVSSVSGSG
-942 KATFTITRSNGTD
+942 GRATFTITRSNGTD
-955 KYQEVYYR
+955 KLQMVYYR

-977 TEGAVYFAEGETS
+977 QEGAVYFATGETS

-998 GVTEP
+998 GVTNA
-1003 YQSKA
+1003 YQSKEE
-1008 GTKYSNADRT
+1008 TKYSNADRT
-1018 YSLELYRVGVGGGT
+1018 YSLELYRVTGGGT
-1032 IDQTRRSMQ
+1032 IDQARRSMT
-1041 RTMPKDSSYTVDRSV
+1041 RTMAKDSSYTVDRSV

-1063 THVAD
+1063 THVGE
-1068 TSGKNGKRIADTTNN
+1068 TSGKNGKKIADTTKK
-1083 QGGKATNVSFLKN
+1083 QGGSETNVSFLTN
-1096 RYKDTNYHT
+1096 RDGKPNYNT
-1105 SSSFPGYYTD
+1105 RSSFFDYYTD
-1115 ARQQEY
+1115 TRQQEY

-1132 YVLRAYEDK
+1132 YVLRAYEFE
-1141 DGYEHAYMGTE
+1141 DGYEHAYLGFQ
-1152 PLEDRNYDTKS
+1152 PLEDKHYGI
-1163 KKADAAV
+1163 KKNDAAV
-1170 AGVNGQL
+1170 TGVTGQL
-1177 WACNFLQPAGKSAG
+1177 WACNFLQPQQKAEG
-1191 TYYFPDTRTGGGE
+1191 TYSFPDKRTGGIE
-1204 GSYYP
+1204 GAGYPLNSY
-1209 KNSSG
+1209 G
-1214 TAYGY
+1214 TAYIY
-1219 NGKTWVKL
+1219 NDKTWVKL
-1227 VGVDQ
+1227 GVDQ

-1240 TGDFDD
+1240 TGANTD

-1272 MAGGTYL
+1272 MAKGTYL
-1279 PGDPITVALVFDEI
+1279 PGDPITIALVFDEI
-1293 VDGQNSSLSS
+1293 VDGRNSSLSS

-1324 LYFTGKVS
+1324 LYFTGEVS

-1341 ALKVYSISNPGSI
+1341 ALKVNSISNLSSI
-1354 QDMCNLSGTSQ
+1354 KDMCNLSGTSQ

-1372 NIKVDATKPE
+1372 NIKVDATKPA

-1403 GADSIRYA
+1403 GADSIRYV
-1411 WTKDAALPGY
+1411 WTKDTALPGY

-1460 QYQAFTFM
+1460 QYLAFTFM
-1468 NPAITNVSVRAGST
+1468 NPAITGVSVRAGNT
-1482 VASAEAAD
+1482 TASADAAD
-1490 VWKPGKYIV
+1490 VWKLGKYIV
-1499 AQYAGAQSTG
+1499 VQYAGAQSTG
-1509 TKLTFGGPKKEVKGV
+1509 TKLTFDGPKKVEQGV

-1551 VISKTIEVKKID
+1551 VISKTIEVRKID

-1601 KVEYAWTNTTGT
+1601 KVEYAWTNTAGA
-1613 PSTSTWKTLTAAAD
+1613 PSAWKTLTAAAD

-1632 EYIAAETSKTAKYL
+1632 QYTAEETTKTAKYL

-1667 VIKKAVGA
+1667 VIKKATAA
-1675 ALPSITVTGNPSSWT
+1675 ALPSITVTGNPASWT

-1702 SGTGAGALAFVYTPK
+1702 SGTGAGALAFVYTPN

-1723 MTVGSCTV
+1723 MTGGSCTV

-1742 DKFGNSAAAEV
+1742 DKFGNSEAAEA
-1753 LVTRIDNEAPKLE
+1753 LVTKIDNEAPKLE

-1778 GLLGVT
+1778 RLIGVT
-1784 DNHTAVY
+1784 DDHTAVY
-1791 DQKGNIT
+1791 DRKGNIT

-1808 EYRMQG
+1808 EYRMPG

-1820 FTGDSFTVAKN
+1820 FTGDSFSVAKN

-1886 LTFTDKAGAEGG
+1886 LTFADKAGAEGG
-1898 TPSDVQSAAYQWVT
+1898 TPSGVWSAAYQWVT
-1912 DTSKKPATGMVNL
+1912 DTFQKPATGMVNL

-1959 RDGFSEQIKKDDVHR
+1959 RDGFSEQIKKDDVHS

-1979 PDKAQP
+1979 PDKARP
-1985 LSAGLPMSISL
+1985 LSAGLPMSVSL
-1996 TYGPSGGKLTGTTQ
+1996 TYGPSGGKLTGTVQ
-2010 TEVLAELEAYQ
+2010 TEVLAELPAYQ
-2021 GIYRFSELKKTQPVY
+2021 GIYRFSGLKKKQEVY
-2036 TVKSTGTKQIQYYKN
+2036 TVNSTGTKQIQYYKK
-2051 AYSDST
+2051 AYGDST

-2085 TTCNSL
+2085 TTYNGL
-2091 IPGAAV
+2091 IPGSDV
-2097 QCAVTEPQ
+2097 QCAVMEPQ

-2116 WYRDAECTDSRKF
+2116 WYEDAECTDSRKF
-2129 DFGTQSQVMTDTT
+2129 DFDTQSQVMTDKA

-2154 YYKLS
+2154 YYNLS

-2179 ELTMPVPS
+2179 ELVMPVPS
-2187 QEGYVFCGWYD
+2187 QDGYAFCGWYD

-2208 KIGAE
+2208 KIGAA
-2213 EYGDKI
+2213 EYGDKT
-2219 CYGYFKDVQKPKLA
+2219 CYGYFQDVQKPKLA
-2233 ASVESDVSPNTKG
+2233 ASVESNVSPNTKG
-2246 WYNTDQIRM
+2246 WYSTDQIRIA
-2255 VLSYSDN
+2255 LSYSDN
-2262 KGVTGLYG
+2262 KGVKSLYG
-2270 KVDDGGYEEIPGV
+2270 KVDDGGYVEIPDV
-2283 ITEGGTT
+2283 ITQGGTT

-2299 GTHTYTFK
+2299 GIHTYTFK

-2318 EALTVKL
+2318 DALTVKL

-2353 LEITIPVAEAG
+2353 LEITVPIEETG
-2364 SGIESVEYKLIPEDS
+2364 SGIESVEYKLIPEDG

-2421 NVSDTKMIGTDGSG
+2421 NASDTKMIGTDGSG
-2435 IHGIIVEDHAP
+2435 IHGIIVEDNAP

-2454 SESPEKEYEKAPTVI
+2454 SESLAEEYEKAPTV
-2469 VTVKDDKENAISA
+2469 VVAVKDDENNVISA
-2482 GLASAAYQIGN
+2482 GLASVAYQVGN
-2493 SAECVLQEDFTTS
+2493 STEHVLHEDFTTS
-2506 IRTEVKFSIPTEKLP
+2506 IRTEVKFSIPEEKLP

-2528 VKAMDNAGNRAEK
+2528 VKAVDNAGNRAEK
-2541 KITVRIHTHSA
+2541 KITVRIHTHRA
-2552 VLVQAVEPTCLAKGN
+2552 VLVKAVEPTCLAKGN
-2567 KAYYVCD
+2567 KAYYVCA

-2666 KHSHVYDNDKDA
+2666 KHSHVYDDDKDT

-2684 FERTIKNPEPEK
+2684 FERTIKKPEPE
-2696 PDTYRVS
+2696 
-2703 YKLSLPDGSVYEPED
+2703 
-2718 SYKTYVHG
+2718 
-2726 QELTMPVPSQEGYV
+2726 
-2740 FCGWYDNAGY
+2740 N
-2750 TGTAYTKIGAEE
+2750 
-2762 YGDKTCYGYFKDVQ
+2762 
-2776 KPELAA
+2776 KPE
-2782 SVESN
+2782 S
-2787 VSPNTKGWY
+2787 
-2796 STDQI
+2796 
-2801 RMVLS
+2801 
-2806 YSDNKGVT
+2806 
-2814 GLYGKVDD
+2814 
-2822 GGYEEIN
+2822 
-2829 GVITEG
+2829 
-2835 GTTVTKDYAC
+2835 
-2845 VEGWHTY
+2845 
-2852 TFKAVDAAG
+2852 
-2861 NETVTD
+2861 
-2867 AMTVKLDTIK
+2867 
-2877 PEMGEAAFNE
+2877 
-2887 GYKNLWNWLI
+2887 
-2897 RKDSLEI
+2897 
-2904 TIPVAEAGSGI
+2904 
-2915 ESVDYELIRE
+2915 
-2925 DGSTTAGQASV
+2925 
-2936 KKASGENSAGY
+2936 
-2947 TAVIYINPDFK
+2947 
-2958 GKIKITARDYAGNVS
+2958 
-2973 DTKMIGTD
+2973 
-2981 GSGIHGIIVEDHA
+2981 
-2994 PEITF
+2994 
-2999 LVNGSESPEKEY
+2999 
-3011 EKAPTV
+3011 
-3017 VVTVKD
+3017 
-3023 DKENAI
+3023 
-3029 SAGLASAAYQ
+3029 
-3039 IGNSAECV
+3039 
-3047 LQEDFT
+3047 
-3053 TGIRTEVKFSIPEEK
+3053 
-3068 LPEAG
+3068 
-3073 ADITVKAVD
+3073 
-3082 NAGNLAEKK
+3082 
-3091 ITVRIHT
+3091 
-3098 HRAVLVKAVEP
+3098 
-3109 TCLAEGNKAY
+3109 
-3119 YICDCGRWYADSSC
+3119 
-3133 TTEITS
+3133 
-3139 KDVVLPAKGHTEAID
+3139 
-3154 PAKEATCMQTGLTQ
+3154 
-3168 GSHCSDCGLV
+3168 
-3178 IKAQTV
+3178 
-3184 TPALG
+3184 
-3189 HHYSGDYAYDADGHW
+3189 
-3204 RVCSRCAALEEKHS
+3204 
-3218 HVYDDDKDAI
+3218 
-3228 CNDCGFER
+3228 
-3236 TIKNPEPEK
+3236 
-3245 PGGSGTETPSPTV
+3245 
-3258 QPEKPENTPEKKLE
+3258 KPEN
-3272 NTPEKKP
+3272 KP
-3279 EKKPENTTEKK
+3279 ESKPENKPESK
-3290 PENTP
+3290 PENKPESKPENKPESKPENQPESKPENKPESKPENQPESKPENKPESKPENQP
-3295 ENKPENTPDEQPD
+3295 ENKPENQPENKPADSPDISGQPD

-3319 EDGKANTSGEAVPT
+3319 DGGKVDTSGEAVPT
-3333 GNVKGMADT
+3333 GNVQGMADT
-3342 STALKIGEGTVT
+3342 STALELGNGTVR
-3354 VTVVCE
+3354 VTVVCQ

-3365 AGVSDTAAVVNAVL
+3365 AGVSDTAAVVRAVL
-3379 TPAQLKSAAAG
+3379 TPVQLQSVAGG
-3390 ENIEIRVEVKDISG
+3390 ENIEIRVDVKDISG
-3404 NVPEKDKSA
+3404 NVPKKDKST
-3413 IENGIKEYRKEIPD
+3413 IENGIKEYRKEMPD
-3427 LTLGMYV
+3427 LILGMYV
-3434 DISLFVKIGEAD
+3434 DISLFMKIGEAD
-3446 WNAVTGTVEPVEV
+3446 WNAVTGTEEPIEV
-3459 VIGIPQKMQSIDREF
+3459 VIGIPLKLQSTDREF
-3474 FIVRSHEGEYTLLTD
+3474 FIIRSHEGEYTLLTD

-3500 TDRFSAYAIAYKQVS
+3500 TDRFSAYAIAYKHVS
-3515 RTPQAGKCS
+3515 PASQNCKCS

-3550 IFRVIRRNRN
+3550 VWRVVRRNRN
-3560 VRENQKP
+3560 VGEKRKFLF

>member
-1 MKIHKLKAGEKAARI
+1 MKIHKLKAGEKATRI

-24 LVFTSIDLAVFATAN
+24 LVFTSIDLAVFAAAN

-50 FGELDESAAVQLLPV
+50 FGELDESVAVQLLPV

-70 EIVFPDTLTVML
+70 EIIFPDTLTVML
-82 ETDSVEE
+82 ETNSVEE

-101 TKENTESEEIQ
+101 AKENTEAEKIQ
-112 TPEKDTEHGESTAS
+112 TPEKDTEH
-126 GENTDTGESTA
+126 GESTA

-200 NNTADSFDSSA
+200 NNTADSFDSST

-223 EEYRV
+223 EEYRL

-243 IGGQELAE
+243 KEGQELAE

-264 YLSTGVENKEII
+264 YLSSGEKNKDMIE
-276 DPEQLAEAREQLDA
+276 PEQLAEAREKLDA
-290 WLAENKTEDTENKEI
+290 WLAENKTEDTENKET

-320 LKGLEH
+320 LEGLEH

-341 HYPETIQQRM
+341 HYPEMIQQRM
-351 AEDELPELLTLEDL
+351 AEDELPELLTLENL

-379 PAAAWG
+379 PAAAWD
-385 TDQPRRAPAR
+385 TDQPRRAPAK

-403 QTLMVTEDNENNS
+403 QTLMVTTDNENNS

-478 LPMNQTN
+478 LPMDQTN
-485 KFNKNYNNETI
+485 QSGKQYNKETI

-605 FGKAKS
+605 FGKAQS

-633 LKDPDTEAINATD
+633 LKDPKTEAIKATD

-675 VTITVKAEDMLK
+675 VTITVKAEDMPKLR
-687 IGITDVKV
+687 ITDVKV

-710 FTINYKLKGSDKSFL
+710 FTITYKLKGSDKSL
-725 YQVWVDNIDKTAPV
+725 SYPVLVDNIDKAAPAL
-739 ITYTPVTVVEEE
+739 TYTPVTVVEEE

-836 ELKAVLAHTGGDTIK
+836 DLKAVLAHTGGDTIK

-861 TPTLDFHNGSV
+861 APTVEFHNGSI
-872 KTASVIKTKNGNL
+872 KTAQVITTKNGNL
-885 IAKAT
+885 TAKAT
-890 GLTSGVEYYARAY
+890 GLNAGVEYYARAY
-903 AKVTSDGKAKVYYSE
+903 AKVTADGKEKVYYSE
-918 AEKFGF
+918 AGKFGF

-930 TFSVSSVTGSNG
+930 TFSVSSVSGSNG
-942 KATFTITRSNGTD
+942 KAIFTITRSNGTD
-955 KYQEVYYR
+955 KSQMVYCR

-977 TEGAVYFAEGETS
+977 IQPSPFYFKEGETS

-998 GVTEP
+998 GVTNA
-1003 YQSKA
+1003 YQSKP

-1018 YSLELYRVGVGGGT
+1018 YSLEIYRVTGGGT
-1032 IDQTRRSMQ
+1032 IDQARRSMQ
-1041 RTMPKDSSYTVDRSV
+1041 RTMPKDNSYTVDRSV

-1063 THVAD
+1063 THVAE
-1068 TSGKNGKRIADTTNN
+1068 TSGKKGKRIADTNQN
-1083 QGGKATNVSFLKN
+1083 QGGKKNNVSFLKN
-1096 RYKDTNYHT
+1096 RYKDTNYYT
-1105 SSSFPGYYTD
+1105 SSSFSNYYTD
-1115 ARQQEY
+1115 ARQREY
-1121 LKSTAGGWYYR
+1121 LSSTAGGWYYR
-1132 YVLRAYEDK
+1132 YVLRAYEEI

-1152 PLEDRNYDTKS
+1152 PLEDRNYDTES
-1163 KKADAAV
+1163 KKEDTAV
-1170 AGVNGQL
+1170 AGVKGQL
-1177 WACNFLQPAGKSAG
+1177 WACNFLQPAKKSVG
-1191 TYYFPDTRTGGGE
+1191 TYCFPDQRTGGKE
-1204 GSYYP
+1204 GSYHP

-1219 NGKTWVKL
+1219 NGTTWVKL
-1227 VGVDQ
+1227 GVDQ

-1240 TGDFDD
+1240 TGADTDE
-1246 VWYVDGLQSFVMVN
+1246 WYVDGLQSFVMVN

-1293 VDGQNSSLSS
+1293 VDSQNSSLSS

-1324 LYFTGKVS
+1324 LYFTGTVS
-1332 SAVSLNSDT
+1332 SAVSLNSTD
-1341 ALKVYSISNPGSI
+1341 ALKVNSISNLGSI
-1354 QDMCNLSGTSQ
+1354 KDMCNLSGTSQ

-1372 NIKVDATKPE
+1372 NIKVDATKPA
-1382 LTVKADTSGSLPRHK
+1382 LTVRADTSGSLPRHK

-1403 GADSIRYA
+1403 GADSIRYV
-1411 WTKDAALPGY
+1411 WTKDTTLPGY
-1421 GWQTITS
+1421 GWQNVAS

-1460 QYQAFTFM
+1460 QYLAFTFM
-1468 NPAITNVSVRAGST
+1468 NPAITGVSVRAGSA

-1499 AQYAGAQSTG
+1499 VQYAGAQSTG
-1509 TKLTFGGPKKEVKGV
+1509 TKLTFDRPKKVEQGV
-1524 TSSSGSVNLYVTENG
+1524 ASSSGSANLYVTENG

-1563 RKKPTVTLRSGSST
+1563 RKNPTVTLRSGSST
-1577 GADTVYNELIIAVLP
+1577 GADTVYNELTIAVLP

-1632 EYIAAETSKTAKYL
+1632 QYTAAETSKTAKYL

-1690 KSATLTWKARQG
+1690 KSATLTWKAAQG
-1702 SGTGAGALAFVYTPK
+1702 SGTGAGALAFVYTPN

-1742 DKFGNSAAAEV
+1742 DKFGNSAVAEV

-1778 GLLGVT
+1778 RLTGVT
-1784 DNHTAVY
+1784 DDHTAVY
-1791 DQKGNIT
+1791 DQRGNIT
-1798 GYRGSGIRTR
+1798 GYQGSGIRTR

-1814 ESTWTT
+1814 ESTWTA
-1820 FTGDSFTVAKN
+1820 FTGDSFSVAKN

-1843 NVSEEYRVEMTGMD
+1843 NVSEEYRVEMAGMD
-1857 VTAPTVSCTVNGTR
+1857 VTAPTVGCRVNGTH

-1898 TPSDVQSAAYQWVT
+1898 TPSGVWSAAYQWVT

-1949 YKVTDRKGNV
+1949 YKVTDWKGNV

-1979 PDKAQP
+1979 PNKAQP

-1996 TYGPSGGKLTGTTQ
+1996 TYGPSGGKLTGTEQ
-2010 TEVLAELEAYQ
+2010 TEVLAELPAYQ
-2021 GIYRFSELKKTQPVY
+2021 GIYRLSGLKKIQPVY
-2036 TVKSTGTKQIQYYKN
+2036 TVKSTGTKQIQYYKK

-2069 TFDSQGGSSVE
+2069 TFDSQGGSNVE

-2085 TTCNSL
+2085 TTYNSL
-2091 IPGAAV
+2091 IPEPAV

-2129 DFGTQSQVMTDTT
+2129 DFDSQSQLVTDTT

-2154 YYKLS
+2154 NYKLS
-2159 LPDGSVYEPEDMY
+2159 LPDGSVYEAEDSY
-2172 KTYVHGQ
+2172 KSYVHGQ

-2213 EYGDKI
+2213 EYGDKT
-2219 CYGYFKDVQKPKLA
+2219 CYGYFKDVQKPELA
-2233 ASVESDVSPNTKG
+2233 ASVESNVSPNTKG

-2333 DAAFNEGYK
+2333 DAVFNEGYK

-2407 FKGKIMITARDHAG
+2407 FKGKIMITARDYAG

-2446 EITFLVNG
+2446 EITFSVNG

-2493 SAECVLQEDFTTS
+2493 SAECVVQEDFTTS

-2521 AAGADIT
+2521 AAGADII

-2599 HTETIDPAKEA
+2599 H
-2610 TCTQTGRTQGSHCSV
+2610 SF
-2625 CGVVIKAQTVTPALG
+2625 
-2640 HHYSG
+2640 SG
-2645 DYAYDADGHWRVC
+2645 DYVYDTDGHWKVC
-2658 SRCAALEE
+2658 SRC
-2666 KHSHVYDNDKDA
+2666 D
-2678 ICNDCG
+2678 
-2684 FERTIKNPEPEK
+2684 
-2696 PDTYRVS
+2696 
-2703 YKLSLPDGSVYEPED
+2703 
-2718 SYKTYVHG
+2718 
-2726 QELTMPVPSQEGYV
+2726 
-2740 FCGWYDNAGY
+2740 
-2750 TGTAYTKIGAEE
+2750 
-2762 YGDKTCYGYFKDVQ
+2762 
-2776 KPELAA
+2776 
-2782 SVESN
+2782 
-2787 VSPNTKGWY
+2787 
-2796 STDQI
+2796 
-2801 RMVLS
+2801 
-2806 YSDNKGVT
+2806 
-2814 GLYGKVDD
+2814 
-2822 GGYEEIN
+2822 
-2829 GVITEG
+2829 
-2835 GTTVTKDYAC
+2835 
-2845 VEGWHTY
+2845 
-2852 TFKAVDAAG
+2852 
-2861 NETVTD
+2861 
-2867 AMTVKLDTIK
+2867 
-2877 PEMGEAAFNE
+2877 
-2887 GYKNLWNWLI
+2887 
-2897 RKDSLEI
+2897 
-2904 TIPVAEAGSGI
+2904 
-2915 ESVDYELIRE
+2915 
-2925 DGSTTAGQASV
+2925 
-2936 KKASGENSAGY
+2936 
-2947 TAVIYINPDFK
+2947 
-2958 GKIKITARDYAGNVS
+2958 
-2973 DTKMIGTD
+2973 
-2981 GSGIHGIIVEDHA
+2981 
-2994 PEITF
+2994 
-2999 LVNGSESPEKEY
+2999 
-3011 EKAPTV
+3011 
-3017 VVTVKD
+3017 
-3023 DKENAI
+3023 
-3029 SAGLASAAYQ
+3029 
-3039 IGNSAECV
+3039 
-3047 LQEDFT
+3047 
-3053 TGIRTEVKFSIPEEK
+3053 
-3068 LPEAG
+3068 
-3073 ADITVKAVD
+3073 
-3082 NAGNLAEKK
+3082 
-3091 ITVRIHT
+3091 
-3098 HRAVLVKAVEP
+3098 
-3109 TCLAEGNKAY
+3109 
-3119 YICDCGRWYADSSC
+3119 
-3133 TTEITS
+3133 
-3139 KDVVLPAKGHTEAID
+3139 
-3154 PAKEATCMQTGLTQ
+3154 
-3168 GSHCSDCGLV
+3168 
-3178 IKAQTV
+3178 
-3184 TPALG
+3184 ALG
-3189 HHYSGDYAYDADGHW
+3189 K
-3204 RVCSRCAALEEKHS
+3204 KHS
-3218 HVYDDDKDAI
+3218 HVYDDDRDTI
-3228 CNDCGFER
+3228 CNDCGFDR
-3236 TIKNPEPEK
+3236 TIKKPEPEK

-3258 QPEKPENTPEKKLE
+3258 QPENTPEKKPENTPEKKPE
-3272 NTPEKKP
+3272 NTPEKK
-3279 EKKPENTTEKK
+3279 
-3290 PENTP
+3290 P

-3333 GNVKGMADT
+3333 GNVRGMADT
-3342 STALKIGEGTVT
+3342 STALDYGDGTVI

-3404 NVPEKDKSA
+3404 NVPRKDKSV

-3446 WNAVTGTVEPVEV
+3446 WNAVTGTAEPVEV

-3550 IFRVIRRNRN
+3550 IWRVIRRNRN

>member
-1 MKIHKLKAGEKAARI
+1 MSFLP
-16 TALVLTAA
+16 
-24 LVFTSIDLAVFATAN
+24 
-39 EGIKTQ
+39 
-45 EVITG
+45 
-50 FGELDESAAVQLLPV
+50 SAYN
-65 GAQES
+65 S
-70 EIVFPDTLTVML
+70 
-82 ETDSVEE
+82 
-89 STGDV
+89 
-94 TQETEDS
+94 
-101 TKENTESEEIQ
+101 
-112 TPEKDTEHGESTAS
+112 
-126 GENTDTGESTA
+126 
-137 SGESTDTGESTAS
+137 
-150 GESTD
+150 
-155 TGERTASE
+155 
-163 ENAGTEDDAAEE
+163 
-175 EQPAP
+175 
-180 VETIPPVKSTRETS
+180 
-194 IHVTWE
+194 
-200 NNTADSFDSSA
+200 
-211 LGNHYVYIPVIP
+211 
-223 EEYRV
+223 
-228 ADGVSLPQISVTIAA
+228 
-243 IGGQELAE
+243 
-251 LLALLEKLPDPLT
+251 
-264 YLSTGVENKEII
+264 
-276 DPEQLAEAREQLDA
+276 
-290 WLAENKTEDTENKEI
+290 WLAENQTDDTENKET
-305 LSGEEEERLAELIQR
+305 LSGEEEERLAELIAR
-320 LKGLEH
+320 LEGLEH

-336 LKCPY
+336 LECPY
-341 HYPETIQQRM
+341 HYPEMIQQRM

-365 VEDYGVEPPEENAM
+365 VEDYGVEPPEENAL
-379 PAAAWG
+379 PAAVWD
-385 TDQPRRAPAR
+385 TDQPRRAPAK

-403 QTLMVTEDNENNS
+403 QTLMVTTDNENNS
-416 HTGKADGDIDES
+416 HTGKADGDIDVS
-428 MGCSNKKHPIEL
+428 MGSSDKKHPIEL

-463 DDGETDYVYLNDDIY
+463 DYGETDYVYLNDDIY
-478 LPMNQTN
+478 LPMDQTN
-485 KFNKNYNNETI
+485 KFNKNYNNETL
-496 GYLSGTDNTWNTT
+496 GYLSGTNNTWNTT

-524 ISVTVAPR
+524 ISVTVAPKT
-532 SWIVRID
+532 WIVRID

-564 STKGKTV
+564 STKDKTV
-571 TVQSLVTIRQKGNKE
+571 TVQSLVTIRQKGKKE

-633 LKDPDTEAINATD
+633 LKDPDTEAIKATD

-675 VTITVKAEDMLK
+675 VTITVKAEDMPKL
-687 IGITDVKV
+687 GITDVKV
-695 ADGATKTATVNKKYT
+695 AAGATKTATVNKKYT

-725 YQVWVDNIDKTAPV
+725 YPVWVDNIDKTAPV
-739 ITYTPVTVVEEE
+739 ITYAPVTVVEEE

-759 FGEALSVSDNHRLA
+759 FGEALSVSDNHRLVE
-773 DKPLTYTIPKD
+773 KPLTYTIQNN
-784 IAALPGTKT
+784 IAALPGKKT
-793 ISVKASDA
+793 IKVTASDA
-801 AGNTTTHNC
+801 AGNTTTKNC

-861 TPTLDFHNGSV
+861 APTLEFHNGSA
-872 KTASVIKTKNGNL
+872 KTASVITTKNGNL
-885 IAKAT
+885 TAKAT

-903 AKVTSDGKAKVYYSE
+903 AKVTSDGKEKVYYSE
-918 AEKFGF
+918 AGQFGF

-955 KYQEVYYR
+955 KLQMVYYR
-963 TVNGSAVGGTHFTH
+963 TVNGSAVGGTHFKH
-977 TEGAVYFAEGETS
+977 QEGAVYFKEGETS

-998 GVTEP
+998 GVTNA

-1018 YSLELYRVGVGGGT
+1018 YSLELYRVTGGGT
-1032 IDQTRRSMQ
+1032 IDQARRSMT
-1041 RTMPKDSSYTVDRSV
+1041 RTMAKDSSYTVDRSV

-1068 TSGKNGKRIADTTNN
+1068 TSGKNGKRIADTNQS
-1083 QGGKATNVSFLKN
+1083 QGGKKTNVSFLKN

-1105 SSSFPGYYTD
+1105 SSSFSGYYTD

-1132 YVLRAYEDK
+1132 YVLRAYEQT
-1141 DGYEHAYMGTE
+1141 DGYEHAYLGTE
-1152 PLEDRNYDTKS
+1152 PLEDKNYDIRS
-1163 KKADAAV
+1163 ESAAV
-1170 AGVNGQL
+1170 EGVKGQL
-1177 WACNFLQPAGKSAG
+1177 WACNFLQPAKKTAG

-1204 GSYYP
+1204 ESYYP

-1214 TAYGY
+1214 TAHGY

-1227 VGVDQ
+1227 GVDQ

-1240 TGDFDD
+1240 TGADTDE
-1246 VWYVDGLQSFVMVN
+1246 WYVDGLQSFVMVN

-1293 VDGQNSSLSS
+1293 VDRQNSSLSS

-1332 SAVSLNSDT
+1332 STVSLNSTDT
-1341 ALKVYSISNPGSI
+1341 LKVNSISNLSSI
-1354 QDMCNLSGTSQ
+1354 KDMCNLSGTSQ
-1365 TFSGGNT
+1365 NFSGGNT
-1372 NIKVDATKPE
+1372 NIKVDGTEPA
-1382 LTVKADTSGSLPRHK
+1382 LTVRADTSGSLPRHK

-1403 GADSIRYA
+1403 GAVSIQYA
-1411 WTKDAALPGY
+1411 WTKDTVLPGY

-1428 GTQLTESRGTA
+1428 GKQLTESRGTA
-1439 GQTQTWYLH
+1439 GQSQTWYLH

-1460 QYQAFTFM
+1460 KYLPFTFM
-1468 NPAITNVSVRAGST
+1468 NPAITDVSVRAGGATS
-1482 VASAEAAD
+1482 SADVAD
-1490 VWKPGKYIV
+1490 VWKSGKYIV
-1499 AQYAGAQSTG
+1499 VQYAGVQSTG
-1509 TKLTFGGPKKEVKGV
+1509 TTLTFDGPKKEVKNI
-1524 TSSSGSVNLYVTENG
+1524 TSSRGSANLYVTENG

-1551 VISKTIEVKKID
+1551 VISKTIEVRKID
-1563 RKKPTVTLRSGSST
+1563 RKNPTVTLRSGSST
-1577 GADTVYNELIIAVLP
+1577 GADTVYNELTIAVLP

-1601 KVEYAWTNTTGT
+1601 KVEYAWTNTAGA
-1613 PSTSTWKTLTAAAD
+1613 PSAWKILTAAAD

-1632 EYIAAETSKTAKYL
+1632 QYTAAETTKTAKYL

-1690 KSATLTWKARQG
+1690 KSATLTWKAAPG

-1731 TKNGVYEFMVM
+1731 TKNGIYEFMVM
-1742 DKFGNSAAAEV
+1742 DKFGNSEAAEV
-1753 LVTRIDNEAPKLE
+1753 LVTRIDNEAPKLDS
-1766 ALTAASDKPGTI
+1766 LTAAGGKPGTI
-1778 GLLGVT
+1778 GLLGAT
-1784 DNHTAVY
+1784 DDHTAVY
-1791 DQKGNIT
+1791 DKKGNIT
-1798 GYRGSGIRTR
+1798 GYQGSGIRTR

-1831 GSYVVR
+1831 GNYVVR

-1857 VTAPTVSCTVNGTR
+1857 VTAPTVSCVVNGTR
-1871 NGTSGWYLDSNVSVK
+1871 NGTSGWYLDSDVSVK
-1886 LTFTDKAGAEGG
+1886 LTFTDMAGTEGG
-1898 TPSDVQSAAYQWVT
+1898 TPSGIQSAAYQWVT
-1912 DTSKKPATGMVNL
+1912 DTSQKPAAGMVDL

-1949 YKVTDRKGNV
+1949 YKVTDRKGNIQ
-1959 RDGFSEQIKKDDVHR
+1959 DGFSEQIKKDNVHR

-1979 PDKAQP
+1979 PNKAQP

-1996 TYGPSGGKLTGTTQ
+1996 TYGPSGGKLTGTAQ
-2010 TEVLAELEAYQ
+2010 TEVLAELPAELPAYQ
-2021 GIYRFSELKKTQPVY
+2021 GIYRFSELKKKQAVY
-2036 TVKSTGTKQIQYYKN
+2036 TVNSTGTKQIQYYKN

-2057 ACEQKTFYVRQI
+2057 SCEQKTFYVRQV

-2085 TTCNSL
+2085 TTYNSL
-2091 IPGAAV
+2091 TPGAAV

-2105 EPVREGYTFGG
+2105 KPVREGYTFGG
-2116 WYRDAECTDSRKF
+2116 WYKDAECTDIRKF
-2129 DFGTQSQVMTDTT
+2129 NFDTQSQLMTDIT

-2154 YYKLS
+2154 YYNLS
-2159 LPDGSVYEPEDMY
+2159 LPDGSVYESEDMY
-2172 KTYVHGQ
+2172 KSYVHGQ

-2208 KIGAE
+2208 KIGAT
-2213 EYGDKI
+2213 EYGDKT
-2219 CYGYFKDVQKPKLA
+2219 CYGYFRDVQKPELA
-2233 ASVESDVSPNTKG
+2233 ASVESNVSPNTKG
-2246 WYNTDQIRM
+2246 WYSTDQIRI

-2262 KGVTGLYG
+2262 KGVKSLYG
-2270 KVDDGGYEEIPGV
+2270 KVDDGGYEEIPDV

-2290 VTKDYACVE
+2290 VAKDYACVE

-2318 EALTVKL
+2318 DVLTVKL

-2353 LEITIPVAEAG
+2353 LEITIPVE
-2364 SGIESVEYKLIPEDS
+2364 
-2379 STAGQPSVKKASV
+2379 
-2392 ENRAGYKAVIYINPD
+2392 
-2407 FKGKIMITARDHAG
+2407 
-2421 NVSDTKMIGTDGSG
+2421 
-2435 IHGIIVEDHAP
+2435 
-2446 EITFLVNG
+2446 
-2454 SESPEKEYEKAPTVI
+2454 
-2469 VTVKDDKENAISA
+2469 
-2482 GLASAAYQIGN
+2482 
-2493 SAECVLQEDFTTS
+2493 
-2506 IRTEVKFSIPTEKLP
+2506 
-2521 AAGADIT
+2521 
-2528 VKAMDNAGNRAEK
+2528 
-2541 KITVRIHTHSA
+2541 
-2552 VLVQAVEPTCLAKGN
+2552 
-2567 KAYYVCD
+2567 
-2574 CGRWYADSSCT
+2574 
-2585 TEITSQDVVLPAKG
+2585 
-2599 HTETIDPAKEA
+2599 
-2610 TCTQTGRTQGSHCSV
+2610 
-2625 CGVVIKAQTVTPALG
+2625 
-2640 HHYSG
+2640 
-2645 DYAYDADGHWRVC
+2645 
-2658 SRCAALEE
+2658 
-2666 KHSHVYDNDKDA
+2666 
-2678 ICNDCG
+2678 
-2684 FERTIKNPEPEK
+2684 
-2696 PDTYRVS
+2696 
-2703 YKLSLPDGSVYEPED
+2703 
-2718 SYKTYVHG
+2718 
-2726 QELTMPVPSQEGYV
+2726 
-2740 FCGWYDNAGY
+2740 
-2750 TGTAYTKIGAEE
+2750 
-2762 YGDKTCYGYFKDVQ
+2762 
-2776 KPELAA
+2776 
-2782 SVESN
+2782 
-2787 VSPNTKGWY
+2787 
-2796 STDQI
+2796 
-2801 RMVLS
+2801 
-2806 YSDNKGVT
+2806 
-2814 GLYGKVDD
+2814 
-2822 GGYEEIN
+2822 
-2829 GVITEG
+2829 
-2835 GTTVTKDYAC
+2835 
-2845 VEGWHTY
+2845 
-2852 TFKAVDAAG
+2852 
-2861 NETVTD
+2861 
-2867 AMTVKLDTIK
+2867 
-2877 PEMGEAAFNE
+2877 
-2887 GYKNLWNWLI
+2887 
-2897 RKDSLEI
+2897 
-2904 TIPVAEAGSGI
+2904 EAGSGI

-2925 DGSTTAGQASV
+2925 DSSTTAGRASV

-2947 TAVIYINPDFK
+2947 TAVIYVNPDFK
-2958 GKIKITARDYAGNVS
+2958 GKIKITAKDYAGNVS

-2999 LVNGSESPEKEY
+2999 SVNGSESPAEEY

-3017 VVTVKD
+3017 DVTVKD
-3023 DKENAI
+3023 DKENVI
-3029 SAGLASAAYQ
+3029 SAGLASVAYQ
-3039 IGNSAECV
+3039 VGNSAEHV
-3047 LQEDFT
+3047 LQEDFA
-3053 TGIRTEVKFSIPEEK
+3053 TGIRTEVKFSIPKEK
-3068 LPEAG
+3068 LPETG

-3082 NAGNLAEKK
+3082 NAGNRAERK

-3098 HRAVLVKAVEP
+3098 HRAVLVQAVEP
-3109 TCLAEGNKAY
+3109 TCLTKGNKAY
-3119 YICDCGRWYADSSC
+3119 YVCDCGRWYANSSC
-3133 TTEITS
+3133 TTEITLQ
-3139 KDVVLPAKGHTEAID
+3139 DVELPAKGHTEAID
-3154 PAKEATCMQTGLTQ
+3154 PVKEATCMQTGLTQ

-3189 HHYSGDYAYDADGHW
+3189 HNYSGDYAYDAGGHW
-3204 RVCSRCAALEEKHS
+3204 RVCSRCAALEEKHG

-3236 TIKNPEPEK
+3236 TIKNSEPEK
-3245 PGGSGTETPSPTV
+3245 PGGGGTETSNPPTPSGQPDKPEDKAENKPTD
-3258 QPEKPENTPEKKLE
+3258 KPENKLE
-3272 NTPEKKP
+3272 NK
-3279 EKKPENTTEKK
+3279 
-3290 PENTP
+3290 
-3295 ENKPENTPDEQPD
+3295 PDEQPD
-3308 IGDVLNVPEMT
+3308 IRDDVDVPEMT

-3333 GNVKGMADT
+3333 GNVQGMADT
-3342 STALKIGEGTVT
+3342 STALDFGDGTVT
-3354 VTVVCE
+3354 VTVVCA

-3379 TPAQLKSAAAG
+3379 TPAQLQSAAAG
-3390 ENIEIRVEVKDISG
+3390 ENIEIRIEVKDISG

-3413 IENGIKEYRKEIPD
+3413 IENGIKEYHKEIPD
-3427 LTLGMYV
+3427 LVLGMYV

-3446 WNAVTGTVEPVEV
+3446 WNAVTGTAEPVEV
-3459 VIGIPQKMQSIDREF
+3459 VIGIPQKLQSIDREF
-3474 FIVRSHEGEYTLLTD
+3474 FIIRSHEGEYTFLTD

-3500 TDRFSAYAIAYKQVS
+3500 TDRFSAYAIAYKHVS
-3515 RTPQAGKCS
+3515 PVSQNCKCS

-3550 IFRVIRRNRN
+3550 VWRVVQRNRN
-3560 VRENQKP
+3560 VGEKQEP

>member
-1 MKIHKLKAGEKAARI
+1 MKIQMSKKEKSKKYVRGV
-16 TALVLTAA
+16 ALVLTTA
-24 LVFTSIDLAVFATAN
+24 LLFTSMDLTVFATADK
-39 EGIKTQ
+39 GAKTQ
-45 EVITG
+45 DVITG
-50 FGELDESAAVQLLPV
+50 FADLDESVAEQFLPA

-70 EIVFPDTLTVML
+70 EIVFPDPLTVTL
-82 ETDSVEE
+82 ETNSVEE
-89 STGDV
+89 STEDV
-94 TQETEDS
+94 TQE
-101 TKENTESEEIQ
+101 
-112 TPEKDTEHGESTAS
+112 
-126 GENTDTGESTA
+126 
-137 SGESTDTGESTAS
+137 
-150 GESTD
+150 
-155 TGERTASE
+155 
-163 ENAGTEDDAAEE
+163 
-175 EQPAP
+175 
-180 VETIPPVKSTRETS
+180 VS

-200 NNTADSFDSSA
+200 NNTADSFDSA
-211 LGNHYVYIPVIP
+211 TLGNHYVYTPVIP
-223 EEYRV
+223 DEYRA

-243 IGGQELAE
+243 IGGQEPAD

-276 DPEQLAEAREQLDA
+276 DPEQLTEVREQLDA
-290 WLAENKTEDTENKEI
+290 WLAENKTEDTENKET
-305 LSGEEEERLAELIQR
+305 LSGEEDERLAELIAR
-320 LKGLEH
+320 LEGLEH

-336 LKCPY
+336 LECPY
-341 HYPETIQQRM
+341 HYPEMIQQRM
-351 AEDELPELLTLEDL
+351 AEDELPELLTLENL

-379 PAAAWG
+379 PAAAWD
-385 TDQPRRAPAR
+385 TDQPLRAPAK

-403 QTLMVTEDNENNS
+403 QTLMVTNDNENNS
-416 HTGKADGDIDES
+416 HTGKADGDIDVS
-428 MGCSNKKHPIEL
+428 MGSSDKKHPIEL

-463 DDGETDYVYLNDDIY
+463 DYGETDYVYLNDDIY
-478 LPMNQTN
+478 LPMNQAN
-485 KFNKNYNNETI
+485 QFNKNYNNETL
-496 GYLSGTDNTWNTT
+496 GYLSGTNNTWNTT

-524 ISVTVAPR
+524 ISVTVAP
-532 SWIVRID
+532 STWIVRID

-547 GAADPNIEK
+547 GAADSNIEK

-571 TVQSLVTIRQKGNKE
+571 TIQSLVTIQQKGKKE

-623 PSGVYKITGI
+623 PGGVYKITGI
-633 LKDPDTEAINATD
+633 LKDPETEEIKATD

-675 VTITVKAEDMLK
+675 VTITVKAENMPEL
-687 IGITDVKV
+687 GITDVKV
-695 ADGATKTATVNKKYT
+695 TDGATHIAAENKKYT
-710 FTINYKLKGSDKSFL
+710 FTITYKLKGSEQSFL
-725 YQVWVDNIDKTAPV
+725 YPVWVDNIDKTAPV
-739 ITYTPVTVVEEE
+739 LTYTPVTVVEGEQ
-751 KQETVEKL
+751 QETVEKL

-773 DKPLTYTIPKD
+773 EKPLTYTIQNN
-784 IAALPGTKT
+784 IADLPGKKT
-793 ISVKASDA
+793 IKVTASDA
-801 AGNTTTHNC
+801 AGNTTTKDC
-810 VITVTAKPLEL
+810 VIMVTAKPLEL

-861 TPTLDFHNGSV
+861 APTLEFHNGSA
-872 KTASVIKTKNGNL
+872 KTASVITTKNGNL
-885 IAKAT
+885 TAKAT

-903 AKVTSDGKAKVYYSE
+903 AKVTSDGKEKVYYSE
-918 AEKFGF
+918 AGQFGF

-955 KYQEVYYR
+955 KLQMVYYR

-977 TEGAVYFAEGETS
+977 QEGAVYFAEGETS

-998 GVTEP
+998 GVTNA

-1018 YSLELYRVGVGGGT
+1018 YSLELYRVGGGGT
-1032 IDQTRRSMQ
+1032 IDQARRSKL
-1041 RTMPKDSSYTVDRSV
+1041 RTMPKDSSYTVNRSV

-1063 THVAD
+1063 THVAE
-1068 TSGKNGKRIADTTNN
+1068 TSGKNGKRIADTNQS
-1083 QGGKATNVSFLKN
+1083 QGGKRNNVSFLKN
-1096 RYKDTNYHT
+1096 RYNDINYHT
-1105 SSSFPGYYTD
+1105 SSSFSSYYTD

-1132 YVLRAYEDK
+1132 YVLKAYELE
-1141 DGYEHAYMGTE
+1141 DGYEHAYLGTE
-1152 PLEDRNYDTKS
+1152 PLEDKNYDIS
-1163 KKADAAV
+1163 SESAAV
-1170 AGVNGQL
+1170 AGVKGQL
-1177 WACNFLQPAGKSAG
+1177 WTCNFLQPAKKPAG
-1191 TYYFPDTRTGGGE
+1191 TYSFPDKRTGGGE

-1209 KNSSG
+1209 KNSFG
-1214 TAYGY
+1214 MAHDY

-1227 VGVDQ
+1227 GVDQ

-1240 TGDFDD
+1240 TGADTD

-1260 DEKEPALLGVAP
+1260 DEKEPVLLGVAP

-1293 VDGQNSSLSS
+1293 VDSQNSSLSS

-1332 SAVSLNSDT
+1332 STVSLNSTD
-1341 ALKVYSISNPGSI
+1341 ALKVNSISNIGSI
-1354 QDMCNLSGTSQ
+1354 KDMCNLSGTSQ

-1372 NIKVDATKPE
+1372 NIKVDATKPV
-1382 LTVKADTSGSLPRHK
+1382 LTVRADTSGSLPRHK
-1397 ATITAT
+1397 ATITAK
-1403 GADSIRYA
+1403 GAASIQYA
-1411 WTKDAALPGY
+1411 WTKDTTLPGY

-1460 QYQAFTFM
+1460 QYLAFTFM
-1468 NPAITNVSVRAGST
+1468 NPAITDVSVRAGNAA
-1482 VASAEAAD
+1482 ASADAAD

-1499 AQYAGAQSTG
+1499 VQYAGAQSTG
-1509 TKLTFGGPKKEVKGV
+1509 TTLTFDGPKKVENGI
-1524 TSSSGSVNLYVTENG
+1524 TSSSGSAYLYVTENG
-1539 SYTVTLTDTYGN
+1539 SYTVTLTDSYGN

-1632 EYIAAETSKTAKYL
+1632 QYTAAETSKTAKYL

-1662 SGPYQ
+1662 SGPYH
-1667 VIKKAVGA
+1667 VIKKATGA
-1675 ALPSITVTGNPSSWT
+1675 ALPSITVMGKPSSWT
-1690 KSATLTWKARQG
+1690 KSATLTWNARQG

-1766 ALTAASDKPGTI
+1766 ALTAADDKPGTI
-1778 GLLGVT
+1778 RLTGVT
-1784 DNHTAVY
+1784 DDHTAVY
-1791 DQKGNIT
+1791 DQRGNIT
-1798 GYRGSGIRTR
+1798 GYGGSGIRTR
-1808 EYRMQG
+1808 EYRMQE

-1820 FTGDSFTVAKN
+1820 FTGDSFTVKKN

-1843 NVSEEYRVEMTGMD
+1843 NVSEEYRVEMAGMD
-1857 VTAPTVSCTVNGTR
+1857 TTAPTVSCTVNGTR
-1871 NGTSGWYLDSNVSVK
+1871 NGTSGWYLDSDVSVK
-1886 LTFTDKAGAEGG
+1886 LTFTDMAGTEGG
-1898 TPSDVQSAAYQWVT
+1898 TPSGIQSAAYQWVT
-1912 DTSKKPATGMVNL
+1912 DNSKKPVTGMVNL
-1925 DAAAVAAGEYT
+1925 DAAAVAVGEYT
-1936 ISLSDYY
+1936 ISLSDYC

-1949 YKVTDRKGNV
+1949 YKVTDRKGNIQ
-1959 RDGFSEQIKKDDVHR
+1959 DGFSEQIKKDNVHR

-1979 PDKAQP
+1979 PNKAQP

-1996 TYGPSGGKLTGTTQ
+1996 TYGPSGGKLTGTVQ
-2010 TEVLAELEAYQ
+2010 TEVLAELPAYQ
-2021 GIYRFSELKKTQPVY
+2021 GIYRFSELKKKQAVY
-2036 TVKSTGTKQIQYYKN
+2036 TVNSTGTKQIQYYKN

-2057 ACEQKTFYVRQI
+2057 SCEQKTFYVRQV
-2069 TFDSQGGSSVE
+2069 TFDSQDGSSVE

-2085 TTCNSL
+2085 TTYNGL
-2091 IPGAAV
+2091 TPGAAV

-2105 EPVREGYTFGG
+2105 KPVREGYTFGG
-2116 WYRDAECTDSRKF
+2116 WYKDAECTDIRKF
-2129 DFGTQSQVMTDTT
+2129 NFDTQSQLMTDTT

-2154 YYKLS
+2154 YYNLS
-2159 LPDGSVYEPEDMY
+2159 LPDGSVYEAEDMY
-2172 KTYVHGQ
+2172 KSYVHGQ

-2187 QEGYVFCGWYD
+2187 QDGYVFCGWYD

-2208 KIGAE
+2208 KIGAA
-2213 EYGDKI
+2213 EYGDKT

-2233 ASVESDVSPNTKG
+2233 ASVESNVSPNTKG
-2246 WYNTDQIRM
+2246 WYSTDQIRIA
-2255 VLSYSDN
+2255 LSYSDN
-2262 KGVTGLYG
+2262 KGVKSLYG
-2270 KVDDGGYEEIPGV
+2270 KVDDGGYEEIPDV

-2290 VTKDYACVE
+2290 VAKDYACVE

-2318 EALTVKL
+2318 DVLTVKL

-2353 LEITIPVAEAG
+2353 LEITIPVE
-2364 SGIESVEYKLIPEDS
+2364 
-2379 STAGQPSVKKASV
+2379 
-2392 ENRAGYKAVIYINPD
+2392 
-2407 FKGKIMITARDHAG
+2407 
-2421 NVSDTKMIGTDGSG
+2421 
-2435 IHGIIVEDHAP
+2435 
-2446 EITFLVNG
+2446 
-2454 SESPEKEYEKAPTVI
+2454 
-2469 VTVKDDKENAISA
+2469 
-2482 GLASAAYQIGN
+2482 
-2493 SAECVLQEDFTTS
+2493 
-2506 IRTEVKFSIPTEKLP
+2506 
-2521 AAGADIT
+2521 
-2528 VKAMDNAGNRAEK
+2528 
-2541 KITVRIHTHSA
+2541 
-2552 VLVQAVEPTCLAKGN
+2552 
-2567 KAYYVCD
+2567 
-2574 CGRWYADSSCT
+2574 
-2585 TEITSQDVVLPAKG
+2585 
-2599 HTETIDPAKEA
+2599 
-2610 TCTQTGRTQGSHCSV
+2610 
-2625 CGVVIKAQTVTPALG
+2625 
-2640 HHYSG
+2640 
-2645 DYAYDADGHWRVC
+2645 
-2658 SRCAALEE
+2658 
-2666 KHSHVYDNDKDA
+2666 
-2678 ICNDCG
+2678 
-2684 FERTIKNPEPEK
+2684 
-2696 PDTYRVS
+2696 
-2703 YKLSLPDGSVYEPED
+2703 
-2718 SYKTYVHG
+2718 
-2726 QELTMPVPSQEGYV
+2726 
-2740 FCGWYDNAGY
+2740 
-2750 TGTAYTKIGAEE
+2750 
-2762 YGDKTCYGYFKDVQ
+2762 
-2776 KPELAA
+2776 
-2782 SVESN
+2782 
-2787 VSPNTKGWY
+2787 
-2796 STDQI
+2796 
-2801 RMVLS
+2801 
-2806 YSDNKGVT
+2806 
-2814 GLYGKVDD
+2814 
-2822 GGYEEIN
+2822 
-2829 GVITEG
+2829 
-2835 GTTVTKDYAC
+2835 
-2845 VEGWHTY
+2845 
-2852 TFKAVDAAG
+2852 
-2861 NETVTD
+2861 
-2867 AMTVKLDTIK
+2867 
-2877 PEMGEAAFNE
+2877 
-2887 GYKNLWNWLI
+2887 
-2897 RKDSLEI
+2897 
-2904 TIPVAEAGSGI
+2904 EAGSGI

-2925 DGSTTAGQASV
+2925 DSSTTAGRASV

-2947 TAVIYINPDFK
+2947 MAVIYVNPDFK
-2958 GKIKITARDYAGNVS
+2958 GKIKITAKDYAGNVS

-2999 LVNGSESPEKEY
+2999 SVNGSESLAEEY

-3017 VVTVKD
+3017 DVTVKD
-3023 DKENAI
+3023 DKENVL
-3029 SAGLASAAYQ
+3029 SAGLASVAYQ
-3039 IGNSAECV
+3039 VGNGAEHV
-3047 LQEDFT
+3047 LQEDFA
-3053 TGIRTEVKFSIPEEK
+3053 TGIRTEVKFSIPKEK

-3082 NAGNLAEKK
+3082 NAGNRAEKK

-3098 HRAVLVKAVEP
+3098 HRAVLVQAVEP
-3109 TCLAEGNKAY
+3109 TCLTKGNKAY
-3119 YICDCGRWYADSSC
+3119 YVCDCGRWYANSSC
-3133 TTEITS
+3133 TTEITLQ
-3139 KDVVLPAKGHTEAID
+3139 DVELPAKGHTEAID
-3154 PAKEATCMQTGLTQ
+3154 PVKEATCMQTGLTQ

-3189 HHYSGDYAYDADGHW
+3189 HNYSGDYAYDAGGHW
-3204 RVCSRCAALEEKHS
+3204 RVCSRCAALEEKHG

-3236 TIKNPEPEK
+3236 TIKNSEPEK
-3245 PGGSGTETPSPTV
+3245 PGGGGTETSNPPTPSG
-3258 QPEKPENTPEKKLE
+3258 QPDKPEDK
-3272 NTPEKKP
+3272 
-3279 EKKPENTTEKK
+3279 
-3290 PENTP
+3290 P
-3295 ENKPENTPDEQPD
+3295 ENKPTDKPENKPTDKPENKSTDKLENKSTDKPENKLENKPDEQPD
-3308 IGDVLNVPEMT
+3308 IRDDVDVPEMT
-3319 EDGKANTSGEAVPT
+3319 EDGKVDTSGEAVPT
-3333 GNVKGMADT
+3333 GNVQGMADT
-3342 STALKIGEGTVT
+3342 STALDFGDGTVT
-3354 VTVVCE
+3354 VTVVCA

-3379 TPAQLKSAAAG
+3379 TPAQLQSVTAG
-3390 ENIEIRVEVKDISG
+3390 ENIEIRIEVKDISG
-3404 NVPEKDKSA
+3404 NVPRKDQSV
-3413 IENGIKEYRKEIPD
+3413 IENGIKEYRKKIPD

-3446 WNAVTGTVEPVEV
+3446 WNAATGTAEPVEV
-3459 VIGIPQKMQSIDREF
+3459 VIGIPQKLQSIDREF
-3474 FIVRSHEGEYTLLTD
+3474 FIIRSHEGEYTLLTD

-3515 RTPQAGKCS
+3515 LTSQVGKCS

-3535 CYFVWLILIMAVLLI
+3535 CYFVWLMVIITVLLI
-3550 IFRVIRRNRN
+3550 IWIVIRRKKNAK
-3560 VRENQKP
+3560 V

>member
-1 MKIHKLKAGEKAARI
+1 MKIQMSKKEKSKKYVRGV
-16 TALVLTAA
+16 ALVLTTA
-24 LVFTSIDLAVFATAN
+24 LLFTSMDLTVFATADK
-39 EGIKTQ
+39 GAKTQ
-45 EVITG
+45 DVITG
-50 FGELDESAAVQLLPV
+50 FADLDESVAEQFLPA

-70 EIVFPDTLTVML
+70 EIVFPDSLTVML
-82 ETDSVEE
+82 ETNSVEE
-89 STGDV
+89 STEDV
-94 TQETEDS
+94 TQE
-101 TKENTESEEIQ
+101 
-112 TPEKDTEHGESTAS
+112 
-126 GENTDTGESTA
+126 
-137 SGESTDTGESTAS
+137 
-150 GESTD
+150 
-155 TGERTASE
+155 
-163 ENAGTEDDAAEE
+163 
-175 EQPAP
+175 
-180 VETIPPVKSTRETS
+180 VS

-200 NNTADSFDSSA
+200 NNTADSFDSA
-211 LGNHYVYIPVIP
+211 TLGNHYVYTPVIP
-223 EEYRV
+223 DEYRA

-243 IGGQELAE
+243 IGGQEPAD

-276 DPEQLAEAREQLDA
+276 DPEQLTEVREQLDA
-290 WLAENKTEDTENKEI
+290 WLAENKTEDTENKET
-305 LSGEEEERLAELIQR
+305 LSGEEDERLAELIAR
-320 LKGLEH
+320 LEGLEH

-336 LKCPY
+336 LECPY
-341 HYPETIQQRM
+341 HYPEMIQQRM
-351 AEDELPELLTLEDL
+351 AEDELPELLTLENL

-379 PAAAWG
+379 PAAAWD
-385 TDQPRRAPAR
+385 TDQPLRASAK
-395 APALTPHP
+395 ASALTPHP
-403 QTLMVTEDNENNS
+403 QTLMVTADNENNS
-416 HTGKADGDIDES
+416 HTGKADGDIDVS
-428 MGCSNKKHPIEL
+428 MGSSDKKHPIEL

-463 DDGETDYVYLNDDIY
+463 DYGETDYVYLNDDIY
-478 LPMNQTN
+478 LPMGQTN
-485 KFNKNYNNETI
+485 QFNKNYNNETL
-496 GYLSGTDNTWNTT
+496 GYLSGTNNTWNTT

-524 ISVTVAPR
+524 ISVTVAP
-532 SWIVRID
+532 STWIVRID

-547 GAADPNIEK
+547 GAADSNIEK
-556 FSLELQDT
+556 FSMELQDT

-571 TVQSLVTIRQKGNKE
+571 TVQSLVTIRQKGKKE

-623 PSGVYKITGI
+623 PGGVYKITGI
-633 LKDPDTEAINATD
+633 LKDPETEEIKATD

-675 VTITVKAEDMLK
+675 VTITVKAENMPEL
-687 IGITDVKV
+687 GITDVKV
-695 ADGATKTATVNKKYT
+695 TDGATHIAAENKKYT
-710 FTINYKLKGSDKSFL
+710 FTITYKLKGSEQSFL
-725 YQVWVDNIDKTAPV
+725 YPVWVDNIDKTAPV
-739 ITYTPVTVVEEE
+739 LTYTPVTVVEGEQ
-751 KQETVEKL
+751 QETVEKL

-773 DKPLTYTIPKD
+773 EKPLTYTIQNN
-784 IAALPGTKT
+784 IADLPGKKT
-793 ISVKASDA
+793 IKVTASDA
-801 AGNTTTHNC
+801 AGNTTTKDC
-810 VITVTAKPLEL
+810 VIMVTAKPLEL

-861 TPTLDFHNGSV
+861 APTLEFHNGSA
-872 KTASVIKTKNGNL
+872 KTASVITTKNGNL
-885 IAKAT
+885 TAKAT

-903 AKVTSDGKAKVYYSE
+903 AKVTSDGKEKVYYSE
-918 AEKFGF
+918 AGQFGF

-955 KYQEVYYR
+955 KLQMVYYR

-977 TEGAVYFAEGETS
+977 QEGAVYFAEGETS

-998 GVTEP
+998 GVTNA

-1018 YSLELYRVGVGGGT
+1018 YSLELYRVGGGGT
-1032 IDQTRRSMQ
+1032 IDQARRSKL
-1041 RTMPKDSSYTVDRSV
+1041 RTMPKDSSYTVNRSV

-1063 THVAD
+1063 THVAE
-1068 TSGKNGKRIADTTNN
+1068 TSGKNGKRIADTNQS
-1083 QGGKATNVSFLKN
+1083 QGGKRNNVSFLKN
-1096 RYKDTNYHT
+1096 RYNDINYHT
-1105 SSSFPGYYTD
+1105 SSSFSSYYTD

-1132 YVLRAYEDK
+1132 YVLKAYELE
-1141 DGYEHAYMGTE
+1141 DGYEHAYLGTE
-1152 PLEDRNYDTKS
+1152 PLEDKNYDIS
-1163 KKADAAV
+1163 SESAAV
-1170 AGVNGQL
+1170 AGVKGQL
-1177 WACNFLQPAGKSAG
+1177 WTCNFLQPAKKPAG
-1191 TYYFPDTRTGGGE
+1191 TYSFPDKRTGGGE

-1209 KNSSG
+1209 KNSFG
-1214 TAYGY
+1214 MAHDY

-1227 VGVDQ
+1227 GVDQ

-1240 TGDFDD
+1240 TGADTD

-1260 DEKEPALLGVAP
+1260 DEKEPVLLGVAP

-1293 VDGQNSSLSS
+1293 VDSQNSSLSS

-1332 SAVSLNSDT
+1332 STVSLNSTD
-1341 ALKVYSISNPGSI
+1341 ALKVNSISNIGSI
-1354 QDMCNLSGTSQ
+1354 KDMCNLSGTSQ

-1372 NIKVDATKPE
+1372 NIKVDATKPV
-1382 LTVKADTSGSLPRHK
+1382 LTVRADTSGSLPRHK
-1397 ATITAT
+1397 ATITAK
-1403 GADSIRYA
+1403 GAASIQYA
-1411 WTKDAALPGY
+1411 WTKDTTLPGY

-1460 QYQAFTFM
+1460 QYLAFTFM
-1468 NPAITNVSVRAGST
+1468 NPAITDVSVRAGNAA
-1482 VASAEAAD
+1482 ASADAAD

-1499 AQYAGAQSTG
+1499 VQYAGAQSTG
-1509 TKLTFGGPKKEVKGV
+1509 TTLTFDGPKKVENGI
-1524 TSSSGSVNLYVTENG
+1524 TSSSGSAYLYVTENG
-1539 SYTVTLTDTYGN
+1539 SYTVTLTDSYGN

-1632 EYIAAETSKTAKYL
+1632 QYTAAETSKTAKYL

-1667 VIKKAVGA
+1667 MIKKATA
-1675 ALPSITVTGNPSSWT
+1675 AVLPSITVTGNPSSWT
-1690 KSATLTWKARQG
+1690 KSATLTWKATPG
-1702 SGTGAGALAFVYTPK
+1702 SGTGAGALAFIYTPK

-1723 MTVGSCTV
+1723 MTGGSCTV

-1742 DKFGNSAAAEV
+1742 DKFGNSAATEV

-1766 ALTAASDKPGTI
+1766 TLTAADDKPGTI
-1778 GLLGVT
+1778 RLTGVT
-1784 DNHTAVY
+1784 DDHTAVY
-1791 DQKGNIT
+1791 DQRGNIT
-1798 GYRGSGIRTR
+1798 RYGGSGIRTR
-1808 EYRMQG
+1808 EYRMPG

-1820 FTGDSFTVAKN
+1820 FTGDRFTVKKN

-1843 NVSEEYRVEMTGMD
+1843 NVSEEYRVEMAGMD
-1857 VTAPTVSCTVNGTR
+1857 TTAPTVSCTVNGTR
-1871 NGTSGWYLDSNVSVK
+1871 NGTSGWYLDSDVSVK
-1886 LTFTDKAGAEGG
+1886 LTFTDMAGTEGG
-1898 TPSDVQSAAYQWVT
+1898 TPSGIQSAAYQWVT
-1912 DTSKKPATGMVNL
+1912 DNSKKPVTGMVNL

-1936 ISLSDYY
+1936 ISLSDYC

-1949 YKVTDRKGNV
+1949 YKVTDRKGNIQ
-1959 RDGFSEQIKKDDVHR
+1959 DGFSEQIKKDNVHR

-1979 PDKAQP
+1979 PNKAQP

-1996 TYGPSGGKLTGTTQ
+1996 TYGPSGGKLTGTVQ
-2010 TEVLAELEAYQ
+2010 TEVLAELPAYQ
-2021 GIYRFSELKKTQPVY
+2021 GIYRFSELKKKQAVY
-2036 TVKSTGTKQIQYYKN
+2036 TVNSTGTKQIQYYKN

-2057 ACEQKTFYVRQI
+2057 SCEQKTFYVRQV

-2085 TTCNSL
+2085 TTYNGL
-2091 IPGAAV
+2091 TPGAAV

-2105 EPVREGYTFGG
+2105 KPVREGYTFGG
-2116 WYRDAECTDSRKF
+2116 WYKDAECTDIRKF
-2129 DFGTQSQVMTDTT
+2129 NFDTQSQLMTDTT

-2154 YYKLS
+2154 YYNLS
-2159 LPDGSVYEPEDMY
+2159 LPDGSVYEAEDMY
-2172 KTYVHGQ
+2172 KSYVHGQ

-2187 QEGYVFCGWYD
+2187 QDGYVFCGWYD

-2208 KIGAE
+2208 KIGAA
-2213 EYGDKI
+2213 EYGDKT

-2233 ASVESDVSPNTKG
+2233 ASVESNVSPNTKG
-2246 WYNTDQIRM
+2246 WYSTDQIRIA
-2255 VLSYSDN
+2255 LSYSDN
-2262 KGVTGLYG
+2262 KGVKSLYG
-2270 KVDDGGYEEIPGV
+2270 KVDDGGYEEIPDV

-2290 VTKDYACVE
+2290 VAKDYACVE

-2318 EALTVKL
+2318 DVLTVKL

-2353 LEITIPVAEAG
+2353 LEITIPVE
-2364 SGIESVEYKLIPEDS
+2364 
-2379 STAGQPSVKKASV
+2379 
-2392 ENRAGYKAVIYINPD
+2392 
-2407 FKGKIMITARDHAG
+2407 
-2421 NVSDTKMIGTDGSG
+2421 
-2435 IHGIIVEDHAP
+2435 
-2446 EITFLVNG
+2446 
-2454 SESPEKEYEKAPTVI
+2454 
-2469 VTVKDDKENAISA
+2469 
-2482 GLASAAYQIGN
+2482 
-2493 SAECVLQEDFTTS
+2493 
-2506 IRTEVKFSIPTEKLP
+2506 
-2521 AAGADIT
+2521 
-2528 VKAMDNAGNRAEK
+2528 
-2541 KITVRIHTHSA
+2541 
-2552 VLVQAVEPTCLAKGN
+2552 
-2567 KAYYVCD
+2567 
-2574 CGRWYADSSCT
+2574 
-2585 TEITSQDVVLPAKG
+2585 
-2599 HTETIDPAKEA
+2599 
-2610 TCTQTGRTQGSHCSV
+2610 
-2625 CGVVIKAQTVTPALG
+2625 
-2640 HHYSG
+2640 
-2645 DYAYDADGHWRVC
+2645 
-2658 SRCAALEE
+2658 
-2666 KHSHVYDNDKDA
+2666 
-2678 ICNDCG
+2678 
-2684 FERTIKNPEPEK
+2684 
-2696 PDTYRVS
+2696 
-2703 YKLSLPDGSVYEPED
+2703 
-2718 SYKTYVHG
+2718 
-2726 QELTMPVPSQEGYV
+2726 
-2740 FCGWYDNAGY
+2740 
-2750 TGTAYTKIGAEE
+2750 
-2762 YGDKTCYGYFKDVQ
+2762 
-2776 KPELAA
+2776 
-2782 SVESN
+2782 
-2787 VSPNTKGWY
+2787 
-2796 STDQI
+2796 
-2801 RMVLS
+2801 
-2806 YSDNKGVT
+2806 
-2814 GLYGKVDD
+2814 
-2822 GGYEEIN
+2822 
-2829 GVITEG
+2829 
-2835 GTTVTKDYAC
+2835 
-2845 VEGWHTY
+2845 
-2852 TFKAVDAAG
+2852 
-2861 NETVTD
+2861 
-2867 AMTVKLDTIK
+2867 
-2877 PEMGEAAFNE
+2877 
-2887 GYKNLWNWLI
+2887 
-2897 RKDSLEI
+2897 
-2904 TIPVAEAGSGI
+2904 EAGSGI

-2925 DGSTTAGQASV
+2925 DSSTTAGRASV

-2947 TAVIYINPDFK
+2947 MAVIYVNPDFK
-2958 GKIKITARDYAGNVS
+2958 GKIKITAKDYAGNVS

-2999 LVNGSESPEKEY
+2999 SVNGSESLAEEY

-3017 VVTVKD
+3017 DVTVKD
-3023 DKENAI
+3023 DKENVL
-3029 SAGLASAAYQ
+3029 SAGLASVAYQ
-3039 IGNSAECV
+3039 VGNGAEHV
-3047 LQEDFT
+3047 LQEDFA
-3053 TGIRTEVKFSIPEEK
+3053 TGIRTEVKFSIPKEK

-3082 NAGNLAEKK
+3082 NAGNRAEKK

-3098 HRAVLVKAVEP
+3098 HRAVLVQAVEP
-3109 TCLAEGNKAY
+3109 TCLTKGNKAY
-3119 YICDCGRWYADSSC
+3119 YVCDCGRWYANSSC
-3133 TTEITS
+3133 TTEITLQ
-3139 KDVVLPAKGHTEAID
+3139 DVELPAKGHTEAID
-3154 PAKEATCMQTGLTQ
+3154 PVKQATCMQTGLTQ

-3189 HHYSGDYAYDADGHW
+3189 HNYSGDYAYDAGGHW
-3204 RVCSRCAALEEKHS
+3204 RVCSRCAALEEKHG

-3236 TIKNPEPEK
+3236 TIKNSEPEK
-3245 PGGSGTETPSPTV
+3245 PGGGGTETSNPPTPSG
-3258 QPEKPENTPEKKLE
+3258 QPNKPEDK
-3272 NTPEKKP
+3272 
-3279 EKKPENTTEKK
+3279 
-3290 PENTP
+3290 P
-3295 ENKPENTPDEQPD
+3295 ENKPTDKPENKLTEKAENKPTDKPENKSTDKPENKLTNKAENKPTDKPENKLENKPDEQPD
-3308 IGDVLNVPEMT
+3308 IRDDVDVPEMT
-3319 EDGKANTSGEAVPT
+3319 EDGKVDTSGEAVPT
-3333 GNVKGMADT
+3333 GNVQGMADT
-3342 STALKIGEGTVT
+3342 STALDFGDGTVT
-3354 VTVVCE
+3354 VTVVCA

-3379 TPAQLKSAAAG
+3379 TPAQLQSVTAG
-3390 ENIEIRVEVKDISG
+3390 ENIEIRIEVKDISG
-3404 NVPEKDKSA
+3404 NVPETDKSA

-3427 LTLGMYV
+3427 LVLGMYV

-3446 WNAVTGTVEPVEV
+3446 WNAVTGTVEPVKV
-3459 VIGIPQKMQSIDREF
+3459 VIGIPQKLQSIDREF
-3474 FIVRSHEGEYTLLTD
+3474 FIIRSHEGEYTLLTD

-3515 RTPQAGKCS
+3515 RTPQVGKCS

-3535 CYFVWLILIMAVLLI
+3535 CYFVWLMVIITVLLI
-3550 IFRVIRRNRN
+3550 IWIVIRRKKNA
-3560 VRENQKP
+3560 KGLTSIAFSK

>member
-24 LVFTSIDLAVFATAN
+24 LVFTSIDLAVFATSN

-50 FGELDESAAVQLLPV
+50 FGALDESAAVQLLPV

-94 TQETEDS
+94 AQETEDS
-101 TKENTESEEIQ
+101 TKENTEAEKIQ
-112 TPEKDTEHGESTAS
+112 TPEKDTEHGESAASGESTDTGEGMDSGESTDTGESTAS
-126 GENTDTGESTA
+126 GESADTGESTA

-163 ENAGTEDDAAEE
+163 ENAGTEEDAAEG
-175 EQPAP
+175 EQPE
-180 VETIPPVKSTRETS
+180 VEETIPPVKSTRETS

-200 NNTADSFDSSA
+200 NNTADSFDSSV

-243 IGGQELAE
+243 KEGQELAE

-264 YLSTGVENKEII
+264 YLSTGEKNKDMI

-290 WLAENKTEDTENKEI
+290 WLAENKTEDTENKET

-320 LKGLEH
+320 LEGLEH

-341 HYPETIQQRM
+341 HYPELIQQRM
-351 AEDELPELLTLEDL
+351 AEDELPELLTLENL
-365 VEDYGVEPPEENAM
+365 VEDYGVEPTEENVM

-385 TDQPRRAPAR
+385 TDLPLRAPAR
-395 APALTPHP
+395 ASALTPHP

-478 LPMNQTN
+478 LPMDQTN
-485 KFNKNYNNETI
+485 QSGKQYNKETI

-611 QEQIALSMPLDS
+611 QEQIALSMPLNS
-623 PSGVYKITGI
+623 PGGVYKITGI
-633 LKDPDTEAINATD
+633 LKDPKTEEIKATD

-675 VTITVKAEDMLK
+675 VTITVKAEDMPKLE
-687 IGITDVKV
+687 ITDVKV
-695 ADGATKTATVNKKYT
+695 AAGATKTATVNKKYT
-710 FTINYKLKGSDKSFL
+710 FTITYKLKGSDKSFL
-725 YQVWVDNIDKTAPV
+725 YPVWVDNIDKTAPV

-801 AGNTTTHNC
+801 AGNTTTKNC

-836 ELKAVLAHTGGDTIK
+836 DLKAVLAHTGGDTIK

-903 AKVTSDGKAKVYYSE
+903 AKVTSDGKEKVYYSE

-1096 RYKDTNYHT
+1096 RFNTINYNT
-1105 SSSFPGYYTD
+1105 RSSFSSYYTD

-1227 VGVDQ
+1227 GVDQ

-1293 VDGQNSSLSS
+1293 VDRQNSSLSS

-1332 SAVSLNSDT
+1332 SAVSLNSGT
-1341 ALKVYSISNPGSI
+1341 ALQVYSISNPGSI
-1354 QDMCNLSGTSQ
+1354 KDMCNLSGTSQ

-1372 NIKVDATKPE
+1372 NIKVDATKPA
-1382 LTVKADTSGSLPRHK
+1382 LTVRADTSGSLPRHK

-1403 GADSIRYA
+1403 GADSIRYV

-1421 GWQTITS
+1421 GWQTIKS

-1460 QYQAFTFM
+1460 QYLAFTFM
-1468 NPAITNVSVRAGST
+1468 NPAITGVSVRAGNT
-1482 VASAEAAD
+1482 TASADAAD
-1490 VWKPGKYIV
+1490 VWKPDKYIV
-1499 AQYAGAQSTG
+1499 VQYAGAQSTG
-1509 TKLTFGGPKKEVKGV
+1509 TKLTFDGPKKEEKSI
-1524 TSSSGSVNLYVTENG
+1524 TSSSGSAYLYVTENG

-1577 GADTVYNELIIAVLP
+1577 GADTVYNELTIAVLP

-1613 PSTSTWKTLTAAAD
+1613 PSTSAWKTLTAAAD

-1632 EYIAAETSKTAKYL
+1632 EYTAAEISKTTKYL

-1667 VIKKAVGA
+1667 VIKKAVAA

-1690 KSATLTWKARQG
+1690 KSATLTWKATPG
-1702 SGTGAGALAFVYTPK
+1702 SGTGAGPLAFVYTPK

-1753 LVTRIDNEAPKLE
+1753 LVTRIDNEAPKL
-1766 ALTAASDKPGTI
+1766 ASLTTAGGKPGTI

-1808 EYRMQG
+1808 EYKMQG
-1814 ESTWTT
+1814 ESTWTA

-1831 GSYVVR
+1831 GNYVVR

-1886 LTFTDKAGAEGG
+1886 LTFADEAGAEGG
-1898 TPSDVQSAAYQWVT
+1898 TPSGVWSAAYQWVT
-1912 DTSKKPATGMVNL
+1912 DTSQKPATGMVNL

-1949 YKVTDRKGNV
+1949 YKVTDRKGNI

-1979 PDKAQP
+1979 PNKAQP

-1996 TYGPSGGKLTGTTQ
+1996 TYGPSGGKLTGTAQ
-2010 TEVLAELEAYQ
+2010 TEILAELPAYQ
-2021 GIYRFSELKKTQPVY
+2021 GIYRLSGLKKIQPVY
-2036 TVKSTGTKQIQYYKN
+2036 TVKSTGTKQIQYYKK

-2085 TTCNSL
+2085 TTYNGL
-2091 IPGAAV
+2091 IPEPAV

-2105 EPVREGYTFGG
+2105 EPVREGCTFGG

-2129 DFGTQSQVMTDTT
+2129 DFDSQSQLVTDTT

-2154 YYKLS
+2154 NYKLS
-2159 LPDGSVYEPEDMY
+2159 LPDGSVYEAEDSY
-2172 KTYVHGQ
+2172 KSYVHGQ

-2198 NAGYTGTAYT
+2198 NAGYTGTACT

-2213 EYGDKI
+2213 EYGDKT
-2219 CYGYFKDVQKPKLA
+2219 CYGYFKDVQKPELA
-2233 ASVESDVSPNTKG
+2233 ASVESNVSPNTKG
-2246 WYNTDQIRM
+2246 WYNTDQIRIA
-2255 VLSYSDN
+2255 LSYSDN

-2333 DAAFNEGYK
+2333 DAVFNEGYK

-2407 FKGKIMITARDHAG
+2407 FKGKIKITARDYAG

-2493 SAECVLQEDFTTS
+2493 SAECVVQEDFTTS

-2521 AAGADIT
+2521 AAGADII
-2528 VKAMDNAGNRAEK
+2528 VKAVDNAGNRAEK

-2599 HTETIDPAKEA
+2599 H
-2610 TCTQTGRTQGSHCSV
+2610 SF
-2625 CGVVIKAQTVTPALG
+2625 
-2640 HHYSG
+2640 SG
-2645 DYAYDADGHWRVC
+2645 DYVYDTDGHWKVC
-2658 SRCAALEE
+2658 SRCAAL
-2666 KHSHVYDNDKDA
+2666 
-2678 ICNDCG
+2678 
-2684 FERTIKNPEPEK
+2684 
-2696 PDTYRVS
+2696 
-2703 YKLSLPDGSVYEPED
+2703 
-2718 SYKTYVHG
+2718 
-2726 QELTMPVPSQEGYV
+2726 
-2740 FCGWYDNAGY
+2740 
-2750 TGTAYTKIGAEE
+2750 
-2762 YGDKTCYGYFKDVQ
+2762 
-2776 KPELAA
+2776 
-2782 SVESN
+2782 
-2787 VSPNTKGWY
+2787 
-2796 STDQI
+2796 
-2801 RMVLS
+2801 
-2806 YSDNKGVT
+2806 
-2814 GLYGKVDD
+2814 GK
-2822 GGYEEIN
+2822 
-2829 GVITEG
+2829 
-2835 GTTVTKDYAC
+2835 
-2845 VEGWHTY
+2845 
-2852 TFKAVDAAG
+2852 
-2861 NETVTD
+2861 
-2867 AMTVKLDTIK
+2867 
-2877 PEMGEAAFNE
+2877 
-2887 GYKNLWNWLI
+2887 
-2897 RKDSLEI
+2897 
-2904 TIPVAEAGSGI
+2904 
-2915 ESVDYELIRE
+2915 
-2925 DGSTTAGQASV
+2925 
-2936 KKASGENSAGY
+2936 
-2947 TAVIYINPDFK
+2947 
-2958 GKIKITARDYAGNVS
+2958 
-2973 DTKMIGTD
+2973 
-2981 GSGIHGIIVEDHA
+2981 
-2994 PEITF
+2994 
-2999 LVNGSESPEKEY
+2999 
-3011 EKAPTV
+3011 
-3017 VVTVKD
+3017 
-3023 DKENAI
+3023 
-3029 SAGLASAAYQ
+3029 
-3039 IGNSAECV
+3039 
-3047 LQEDFT
+3047 
-3053 TGIRTEVKFSIPEEK
+3053 
-3068 LPEAG
+3068 
-3073 ADITVKAVD
+3073 
-3082 NAGNLAEKK
+3082 
-3091 ITVRIHT
+3091 
-3098 HRAVLVKAVEP
+3098 
-3109 TCLAEGNKAY
+3109 
-3119 YICDCGRWYADSSC
+3119 
-3133 TTEITS
+3133 
-3139 KDVVLPAKGHTEAID
+3139 
-3154 PAKEATCMQTGLTQ
+3154 
-3168 GSHCSDCGLV
+3168 
-3178 IKAQTV
+3178 
-3184 TPALG
+3184 
-3189 HHYSGDYAYDADGHW
+3189 
-3204 RVCSRCAALEEKHS
+3204 KHS
-3218 HVYDDDKDAI
+3218 HVYDDDRDTI
-3228 CNDCGFER
+3228 CNDCGFDR
-3236 TIKNPEPEK
+3236 TIKKPEPEK

-3333 GNVKGMADT
+3333 GSVKGMADT

-3427 LTLGMYV
+3427 LVLGMYV

-3459 VIGIPQKMQSIDREF
+3459 VIGIPQKLQSIDREF
-3474 FIVRSHEGEYTLLTD
+3474 FIIRSHEGEYTLLTD

-3515 RTPQAGKCS
+3515 RTPQAGKCN

-3550 IFRVIRRNRN
+3550 VFRVIRRNRN

>member
-1 MKIHKLKAGEKAARI
+1 MVIMMKIHKLKIREKAARG
-16 TALVLTAA
+16 TAQILIAA
-24 LVFTSIDLAVFATAN
+24 LLFTGIDLTVFATDG
-39 EGIKTQ
+39 ERIKTQ

-50 FGELDESAAVQLLPV
+50 FGELDKSVAEQLLPV

-70 EIVFPDTLTVML
+70 EIVFPDTITVTVDTKS
-82 ETDSVEE
+82 EEE
-89 STGDV
+89 SDGDA
-94 TQETEDS
+94 TRETENP
-101 TKENTESEEIQ
+101 TKESTESEEIQ
-112 TPEKDTEHGESTAS
+112 TPEKG
-126 GENTDTGESTA
+126 TDTGESTDSGENA
-137 SGESTDTGESTAS
+137 DTGENTDSGESTGTGESTDSGEGTGTGESTDTGEGTGTGESTDS
-150 GESTD
+150 GESTGTGEGTD
-155 TGERTASE
+155 TGEGTGTGESIDSGE
-163 ENAGTEDDAAEE
+163 STGTEEGTGAEEDGAAEVYTIVE
-175 EQPAP
+175 EQPVAKASAAEAVSP
-180 VETIPPVKSTRETS
+180 ASVETIPPVKSTRETS

-211 LGNHYVYIPVIP
+211 LGNHYVYTPVIP

-243 IGGQELAE
+243 IGGQVPAE

-290 WLAENKTEDTENKEI
+290 WLAEKKET
-305 LSGEEEERLAELIQR
+305 LSGEEKERLAELIRR
-320 LKGLEH
+320 LEGLEH

-336 LKCPY
+336 LECPY
-341 HYPETIQQRM
+341 HYPEMIQQRM

-365 VEDYGVEPPEENAM
+365 VEDYGVEPPEENVM
-379 PAAAWG
+379 PVAAWG
-385 TDQPRRAPAR
+385 TDQPRRAPAK

-403 QTLMVTEDNENNS
+403 QTLMVTTDNENNS
-416 HTGKADGDIDES
+416 HTGKADGDIDVS
-428 MGCSNKKHPIEL
+428 MGSSDKKHPIEL

-485 KFNKNYNNETI
+485 QFKKNYNNETL
-496 GYLSGTDNTWNTT
+496 GYLSGTNNTWNTT

-524 ISVTVAPR
+524 ISVTVAP
-532 SWIVRID
+532 STWIVRID

-547 GAADPNIEK
+547 GAADSNIEK

-571 TVQSLVTIRQKGNKE
+571 TVQSLVTIRQKGKKE

-605 FGKAKS
+605 FGKAQS

-633 LKDPDTEAINATD
+633 LKDPKTEEIKATD

-675 VTITVKAEDMLK
+675 VTITVKAENMPKL
-687 IGITDVKV
+687 GITDVKV
-695 ADGATKTATVNKKYT
+695 AAGATKTATVNQKYI
-710 FTINYKLKGSDKSFL
+710 FTITYKLKGSDKSL
-725 YQVWVDNIDKTAPV
+725 SYPVWVDNIDKTAPV
-739 ITYTPVTVVEEE
+739 LTYTPVTVVEEE

-759 FGEALSVSDNHRLA
+759 FGEALSVSDNRRLA
-773 DKPLTYTIPKD
+773 EKPLTYTIPKD
-784 IAALPGTKT
+784 IAALPGKKT
-793 ISVKASDA
+793 IQVTASDA
-801 AGNTTTHNC
+801 VGNTTTQNC

-836 ELKAVLAHTGGDTIK
+836 DLKAVLAHTGGDTIK

-861 TPTLDFHNGSV
+861 APTVEFHNGSI
-872 KTASVIKTKNGNL
+872 KTAQVITTKNGNL
-885 IAKAT
+885 TAKAT

-903 AKVTSDGKAKVYYSE
+903 AKVTADGKEKVYYSE
-918 AEKFGF
+918 AGKFGF

-930 TFSVSSVTGSNG
+930 TFSVSSVSGSNG

-955 KYQEVYYR
+955 KYQVVYYR

-977 TEGAVYFAEGETS
+977 TAGAVFFAEGETS

-1032 IDQTRRSMQ
+1032 IDQAHRSML

-1068 TSGKNGKRIADTTNN
+1068 TSGKNGKRIADTNQN
-1083 QGGKATNVSFLKN
+1083 QGGKRTNVSFLKN
-1096 RYKDTNYHT
+1096 RYNDTNYYT
-1105 SSSFPGYYTD
+1105 SSSFSGYYTD

-1121 LKSTAGGWYYR
+1121 LRSTAGGWYYR
-1132 YVLRAYEDK
+1132 YVLRAYEDI
-1141 DGYEHAYMGTE
+1141 DGYEHAYLGTE
-1152 PLEDRNYDTKS
+1152 PLENINYDIS
-1163 KKADAAV
+1163 SESAAV
-1170 AGVNGQL
+1170 AGVKGQL

-1204 GSYYP
+1204 GKYYP

-1214 TAYGY
+1214 TTHGY

-1227 VGVDQ
+1227 GVDQ

-1240 TGDFDD
+1240 TGADTD

-1260 DEKEPALLGVAP
+1260 DEKEPELLGVAP

-1293 VDGQNSSLSS
+1293 VDRQNSRLSS

-1332 SAVSLNSDT
+1332 STVSLDRAD
-1341 ALKVYSISNPGSI
+1341 ALRVNSISSIGSI
-1354 QDMCNLSGTSQ
+1354 KDMCNLSGTSQ

-1372 NIKVDATKPE
+1372 NIKVDATKPG
-1382 LTVKADTSGSLPRHK
+1382 LNVKADTSGSLPRHK

-1403 GADSIRYA
+1403 GAASIQYV
-1411 WTKDAALPGY
+1411 WTKDTALPGY

-1460 QYQAFTFM
+1460 TYKDFTFM
-1468 NPAITNVSVRAGST
+1468 NPAITDVSVRAGSST
-1482 VASAEAAD
+1482 ASADAAD
-1490 VWKPGKYIV
+1490 VWKSGKYIV
-1499 AQYAGAQSTG
+1499 AKYAGAQSTG
-1509 TKLTFGGPKKEVKGV
+1509 TKLTFDGPKKVEQGV

-1551 VISKTIEVKKID
+1551 VISKTIEVRKID
-1563 RKKPTVTLRSGSST
+1563 GKKPTVTLRSGSST
-1577 GADTVYNELIIAVLP
+1577 GADTVYNELTIAVLP

-1613 PSTSTWKTLTAAAD
+1613 PSTSTWKILTAAAD

-1632 EYIAAETSKTAKYL
+1632 QYTATETSKTAKYL
-1646 HVRVT
+1646 HVKVT

-1657 SETVK
+1657 SETVR

-1667 VIKKAVGA
+1667 VIKKATAA

-1690 KSATLTWKARQG
+1690 KSATLTWKAAQG

-1731 TKNGVYEFMVM
+1731 TKNGVYEFMVT
-1742 DKFGNSAAAEV
+1742 DKFGNSAVTEV
-1753 LVTRIDNEAPKLE
+1753 LVTRIDNEAPKL
-1766 ALTAASDKPGTI
+1766 ASLTAAGDKPGTI
-1778 GLLGVT
+1778 RLNGVT
-1784 DNHTAVY
+1784 DNNTAVY
-1791 DQKGNIT
+1791 DKKGNIT
-1798 GYRGSGIRTR
+1798 GYGGSGIRTR

-1814 ESTWTT
+1814 ESIWTT
-1820 FTGDSFTVAKN
+1820 FTGDSFTVKKN

-1898 TPSDVQSAAYQWVT
+1898 TPSGVQSAAYQWVT
-1912 DTSKKPATGMVNL
+1912 DTSQKPATGMVNL

-1936 ISLSDYY
+1936 ISLSDSY

-1974 LEFTG
+1974 LEFKG
-1979 PDKAQP
+1979 PNKAQP
-1985 LSAGLPMSISL
+1985 LSAGLPMSVSL
-1996 TYGPSGGKLTGTTQ
+1996 TYGPSGGKLTGTVQ

-2021 GIYRFSELKKTQPVY
+2021 GIYRFSELKNKQAVY
-2036 TVKSTGTKQIQYYKN
+2036 TVKSTGTKQIQYYKK

-2085 TTCNSL
+2085 TTYNGL
-2091 IPGAAV
+2091 IPEPAV
-2097 QCAVTEPQ
+2097 QCAVTKPQ

-2129 DFGTQSQVMTDTT
+2129 DFDTQSQVMTDTT

-2154 YYKLS
+2154 YYNLS
-2159 LPDGSVYEPEDMY
+2159 LPDGSVYEPEAMY

-2179 ELTMPVPS
+2179 ELVMPVPS

-2208 KIGAE
+2208 KIGAA
-2213 EYGDKI
+2213 EYGDKT

-2233 ASVESDVSPNTKG
+2233 ASVESNVSPNTKG
-2246 WYNTDQIRM
+2246 WYNTDQIRI

-2262 KGVTGLYG
+2262 KGVTDLYG
-2270 KVDDGGYEEIPGV
+2270 KVDDGGYEEIPIA
-2283 ITEGGTT
+2283 ITGGGTT

-2318 EALTVKL
+2318 DALTVKL
-2325 DTIKPVIG
+2325 DTTKPVMG

-2353 LEITIPVAEAG
+2353 LEIAVPVEETG
-2364 SGIESVEYKLIPEDS
+2364 SGIESVEYKLIPEDV

-2446 EITFLVNG
+2446 EITFSVNG
-2454 SESPEKEYEKAPTVI
+2454 SESPVEEYEKAPTVV
-2469 VTVKDDKENAISA
+2469 VTVKDDGENVISA
-2482 GLASAAYQIGN
+2482 GLASVAYQIGN
-2493 SAECVLQEDFTTS
+2493 SAECVVQEDFTTS
-2506 IRTEVKFSIPTEKLP
+2506 IRTEVKFRIPEEKLS

-2528 VKAMDNAGNRAEK
+2528 VKAVDNAGNRAEK

-2552 VLVQAVEPTCLAKGN
+2552 VLVKAVEPTCLAKGN
-2567 KAYYVCD
+2567 KAYYVCA

-2599 HTETIDPAKEA
+2599 H
-2610 TCTQTGRTQGSHCSV
+2610 S
-2625 CGVVIKAQTVTPALG
+2625 
-2640 HHYSG
+2640 
-2645 DYAYDADGHWRVC
+2645 
-2658 SRCAALEE
+2658 
-2666 KHSHVYDNDKDA
+2666 
-2678 ICNDCG
+2678 
-2684 FERTIKNPEPEK
+2684 F
-2696 PDTYRVS
+2696 
-2703 YKLSLPDGSVYEPED
+2703 
-2718 SYKTYVHG
+2718 
-2726 QELTMPVPSQEGYV
+2726 
-2740 FCGWYDNAGY
+2740 
-2750 TGTAYTKIGAEE
+2750 
-2762 YGDKTCYGYFKDVQ
+2762 
-2776 KPELAA
+2776 
-2782 SVESN
+2782 
-2787 VSPNTKGWY
+2787 
-2796 STDQI
+2796 
-2801 RMVLS
+2801 
-2806 YSDNKGVT
+2806 
-2814 GLYGKVDD
+2814 
-2822 GGYEEIN
+2822 
-2829 GVITEG
+2829 
-2835 GTTVTKDYAC
+2835 
-2845 VEGWHTY
+2845 
-2852 TFKAVDAAG
+2852 
-2861 NETVTD
+2861 
-2867 AMTVKLDTIK
+2867 
-2877 PEMGEAAFNE
+2877 
-2887 GYKNLWNWLI
+2887 
-2897 RKDSLEI
+2897 
-2904 TIPVAEAGSGI
+2904 
-2915 ESVDYELIRE
+2915 
-2925 DGSTTAGQASV
+2925 
-2936 KKASGENSAGY
+2936 
-2947 TAVIYINPDFK
+2947 
-2958 GKIKITARDYAGNVS
+2958 
-2973 DTKMIGTD
+2973 
-2981 GSGIHGIIVEDHA
+2981 
-2994 PEITF
+2994 
-2999 LVNGSESPEKEY
+2999 
-3011 EKAPTV
+3011 
-3017 VVTVKD
+3017 
-3023 DKENAI
+3023 
-3029 SAGLASAAYQ
+3029 
-3039 IGNSAECV
+3039 
-3047 LQEDFT
+3047 
-3053 TGIRTEVKFSIPEEK
+3053 
-3068 LPEAG
+3068 
-3073 ADITVKAVD
+3073 
-3082 NAGNLAEKK
+3082 
-3091 ITVRIHT
+3091 
-3098 HRAVLVKAVEP
+3098 
-3109 TCLAEGNKAY
+3109 
-3119 YICDCGRWYADSSC
+3119 
-3133 TTEITS
+3133 
-3139 KDVVLPAKGHTEAID
+3139 
-3154 PAKEATCMQTGLTQ
+3154 
-3168 GSHCSDCGLV
+3168 
-3178 IKAQTV
+3178 
-3184 TPALG
+3184 
-3189 HHYSGDYAYDADGHW
+3189 SGDYAYDADGHW

-3218 HVYDDDKDAI
+3218 HVYDDDKDTI

-3236 TIKNPEPEK
+3236 TIKKPEPE
-3245 PGGSGTETPSPTV
+3245 S
-3258 QPEKPENTPEKKLE
+3258 KPENQPGS
-3272 NTPEKKP
+3272 
-3279 EKKPENTTEKK
+3279 KPENK
-3290 PENTP
+3290 PEGKP
-3295 ENKPENTPDEQPD
+3295 ENKPENQPESKPENQPESKPENQTENQTESKPENKSENQPENQPESKPENQTETKPADSPDISGQPD
-3308 IGDVLNVPEMT
+3308 VGDALNGPEIT
-3319 EDGKANTSGEAVPT
+3319 AGDRADASDEAVPT
-3333 GNVKGMADT
+3333 GNVQGMADT
-3342 STALKIGEGTVT
+3342 STALELGNGTVT

-3365 AGVSDTAAVVNAVL
+3365 AGVSDTAAVVKAVL
-3379 TPAQLKSAAAG
+3379 TPVQLQSVAAG

-3404 NVPEKDKSA
+3404 NVPKKDQSA

-3427 LTLGMYV
+3427 LTLGSHI
-3434 DISLFVKIGEAD
+3434 DISLFMKIGEAD
-3446 WNAVTGTVEPVEV
+3446 WNAVTGTVEPIEV
-3459 VIGIPQKMQSIDREF
+3459 VIGIPLKLQSTDREF
-3474 FIVRSHEGEYTLLTD
+3474 FIIRSHEGEYTLLTD

-3500 TDRFSAYAIAYKQVS
+3500 TDRFSTYAIAYRQVS
-3515 RTPQAGKCS
+3515 QTPQAGKCS

-3535 CYFVWLILIMAVLLI
+3535 CYFVWLILIMAVALI
-3550 IFRVIRRNRN
+3550 VWRVVRRNRN
-3560 VRENQKP
+3560 VGEKQKP

>member
-1 MKIHKLKAGEKAARI
+1 MKIHKLKAREKAARI

-50 FGELDESAAVQLLPV
+50 FGELDESAAVQLFPV

-94 TQETEDS
+94 AQETEDF
-101 TKENTESEEIQ
+101 TKENAEAEKIQ
-112 TPEKDTEHGESTAS
+112 TPEKDTEH
-126 GENTDTGESTA
+126 GESTA

-155 TGERTASE
+155 TGESMASGESTDTGESMASGESTDTGEHMDSGESTDTGESIASGESTDTGESTASGESTDTGEGMASGESTDTGESMDSGENTDTGESTASE
-163 ENAGTEDDAAEE
+163 ENAGTQDDAAEE

-180 VETIPPVKSTRETS
+180 VETIPPVKSMRETS

-223 EEYRV
+223 EEYRL

-243 IGGQELAE
+243 KGGQGLAE

-276 DPEQLAEAREQLDA
+276 DPEQLTEAREKLDA
-290 WLAENKTEDTENKEI
+290 WLAENKTEDTENKET

-341 HYPETIQQRM
+341 HYPELIQQRM
-351 AEDELPELLTLEDL
+351 AEDELPELLTLENL

-385 TDQPRRAPAR
+385 TDQPRRAPAK

-478 LPMNQTN
+478 LPMDQTN
-485 KFNKNYNNETI
+485 QSGKQYNKETI

-633 LKDPDTEAINATD
+633 LKDPATEEIKATD
-646 SFSFYFNQGVGL
+646 SFSFYFNQGAGL

-675 VTITVKAEDMLK
+675 VTITVKAEDMPKL
-687 IGITDVKV
+687 GITDVKV
-695 ADGATKTATVNKKYT
+695 AAGATKTATVNKKYT

-725 YQVWVDNIDKTAPV
+725 YPVWVDNIDKTAPV
-739 ITYTPVTVVEEE
+739 LTYTPVTVVEEE
-751 KQETVEKL
+751 QQETVEKL

-773 DKPLTYTIPKD
+773 DKPLTYTIQNN
-784 IAALPGTKT
+784 IAALPGKRTV
-793 ISVKASDA
+793 SVKASDA
-801 AGNTTTHNC
+801 AGNTTTQNC

-821 KLGALTAAAGSKDSF
+821 KLGTLTAAAGSKDSF

-861 TPTLDFHNGSV
+861 APTLDFHNGSA
-872 KTASVIKTKNGNL
+872 KTASVITTKNGNL
-885 IAKAT
+885 SAKAT

-903 AKVTSDGKAKVYYSE
+903 ARVTSAGKEKVYYSE
-918 AEKFGF
+918 AGKFGF

-942 KATFTITRSNGTD
+942 KATFTITRSNGSD
-955 KYQEVYYR
+955 KAQTVYCR

-977 TEGAVYFAEGETS
+977 IPQSPVYFKEGETS

-998 GVTEP
+998 GVTNA
-1003 YQSKA
+1003 YQSKT

-1018 YSLELYRVGVGGGT
+1018 YSLEIYRVTGGGT

-1041 RTMPKDSSYTVDRSV
+1041 RTMPKDSNYTVDRSV
-1056 YTTEKTI
+1056 YTTERSI
-1063 THVAD
+1063 THVAE
-1068 TSGKNGKRIADTTNN
+1068 TSGTNGKKIADTTGK
-1083 QGGKATNVSFLKN
+1083 QGGEETNVRFLTN
-1096 RYKDTNYHT
+1096 RDNAINYNT
-1105 SSSFPGYYTD
+1105 SSSFSNYYTD
-1115 ARQQEY
+1115 TRQQEY
-1121 LKSTAGGWYYR
+1121 LRSTAGGWYYR
-1132 YVLRAYEDK
+1132 YVLKAYEFE
-1141 DGYEHAYMGTE
+1141 DGYEHAYLGTE
-1152 PLEDRNYDTKS
+1152 PLEDIHYKINKY
-1163 KKADAAV
+1163 DAAV
-1170 AGVNGQL
+1170 AGVRGQL
-1177 WACNFLQPAGKSAG
+1177 WACNFLQPQQKAEG
-1191 TYYFPDTRTGGGE
+1191 TYSFPDTRTGGGE
-1204 GSYYP
+1204 GAGYP
-1209 KNSSG
+1209 LNSSG
-1214 TAYGY
+1214 TAHSY
-1219 NGKTWVKL
+1219 NSKTWVKL
-1227 VGVDQ
+1227 GVDQ

-1240 TGDFDD
+1240 TGEGKDI
-1246 VWYVDGLQSFVMVN
+1246 WHVDGLRSFVMVN
-1260 DEKEPALLGVAP
+1260 DEKEPTLLGVAP

-1293 VDGQNSSLSS
+1293 VDRQNSSLSS

-1332 SAVSLNSDT
+1332 SAVSLNSTD
-1341 ALKVYSISNPGSI
+1341 ALKVNSISSIGSI
-1354 QDMCNLSGTSQ
+1354 KDMCNLSGTSQ

-1372 NIKVDATKPE
+1372 NIKVDTTKPS

-1403 GADSIRYA
+1403 GAASLQYA
-1411 WTKDAALPGY
+1411 WTKDTALPGY

-1460 QYQAFTFM
+1460 RYQAFTFM
-1468 NPAITNVSVRAGST
+1468 NPAITDVSVRAGST
-1482 VASAEAAD
+1482 TASAEAAD

-1499 AQYAGAQSTG
+1499 VQYAGAQSTG
-1509 TKLTFGGPKKEVKGV
+1509 TKLTFDGPKKVENSI
-1524 TSSSGSVNLYVTENG
+1524 TSSRGSAYLYVTENG

-1577 GADTVYNELIIAVLP
+1577 GADTVYNELTIAVLP

-1632 EYIAAETSKTAKYL
+1632 QYTAAETSKTAKYL

-1675 ALPSITVTGNPSSWT
+1675 ALPSIKVTGNPASWT

-1702 SGTGAGALAFVYTPK
+1702 SGTGAGALAFVYTPN

-1723 MTVGSCTV
+1723 MTGGSCTV

-1753 LVTRIDNEAPKLE
+1753 LVTQIDNEAPKL
-1766 ALTAASDKPGTI
+1766 ASLTTAGGKPGTI
-1778 GLLGVT
+1778 RLTGVT

-1791 DQKGNIT
+1791 DQRGNIT
-1798 GYRGSGIRTR
+1798 GYGGSGIRIR
-1808 EYRMQG
+1808 EYRMPG
-1814 ESTWTT
+1814 ESTWTA
-1820 FTGDSFTVAKN
+1820 FTGDSFSVAKN
-1831 GSYVVR
+1831 GSYMVR

-1843 NVSEEYRVEMTGMD
+1843 NVSEEYRVEMAGMD
-1857 VTAPTVSCTVNGTR
+1857 VTAPTVSCTVNGTL
-1871 NGTSGWYLDSNVSVK
+1871 NGASGWYLDSNVSVK
-1886 LTFTDKAGAEGG
+1886 LTFADKAGTEGG
-1898 TPSDVQSAAYQWVT
+1898 TPSGVQSAAYQWVT
-1912 DTSKKPATGMVNL
+1912 DTSQKPVTGMVNL

-1936 ISLSDYY
+1936 ISLSDYC

-1949 YKVTDRKGNV
+1949 YKVTDRKGNI
-1959 RDGFSEQIKKDDVHR
+1959 RDGFSEQIKKDNVHS

-1979 PDKAQP
+1979 PNKAQP

-1996 TYGPSGGKLTGTTQ
+1996 TYGPSGGKLTGTEQ
-2010 TEVLAELEAYQ
+2010 TEVLAELPAYQ
-2021 GIYRFSELKKTQPVY
+2021 GIYRLSGLKKIQPVY
-2036 TVKSTGTKQIQYYKN
+2036 TVKSTGTKQIQYYKK
-2051 AYSDST
+2051 AYDDST

-2069 TFDSQGGSSVE
+2069 TFDSQGGSNVE

-2085 TTCNSL
+2085 TTYNGL
-2091 IPGAAV
+2091 IPEPAV

-2105 EPVREGYTFGG
+2105 EPVRKGYTFGG
-2116 WYRDAECTDSRKF
+2116 WYRDAKCTDSRKF

-2154 YYKLS
+2154 YYNLS
-2159 LPDGSVYEPEDMY
+2159 LPDGSVYEAEDSY
-2172 KTYVHGQ
+2172 KSYVYGQ

-2208 KIGAE
+2208 KIGAA
-2213 EYGDKI
+2213 EYGDKT

-2233 ASVESDVSPNTKG
+2233 ASVESNVNPNTKG
-2246 WYNTDQIRM
+2246 WYNTDQIRI

-2307 AVDAAGNETVT
+2307 AVDAAGNVTVT
-2318 EALTVKL
+2318 DALTVKL
-2325 DTIKPVIG
+2325 DTIKPVMG

-2364 SGIESVEYKLIPEDS
+2364 SGIESVDYELISEDS
-2379 STAGQPSVKKASV
+2379 STTAGRATVKKASG
-2392 ENRAGYKAVIYINPD
+2392 ENSAGYTAVIYINPD

-2446 EITFLVNG
+2446 EITFSVNG

-2469 VTVKDDKENAISA
+2469 VMVKDDKENAISA
-2482 GLASAAYQIGN
+2482 GLAS
-2493 SAECVLQEDFTTS
+2493 V
-2506 IRTEVKFSIPTEKLP
+2506 
-2521 AAGADIT
+2521 
-2528 VKAMDNAGNRAEK
+2528 
-2541 KITVRIHTHSA
+2541 
-2552 VLVQAVEPTCLAKGN
+2552 
-2567 KAYYVCD
+2567 
-2574 CGRWYADSSCT
+2574 
-2585 TEITSQDVVLPAKG
+2585 
-2599 HTETIDPAKEA
+2599 
-2610 TCTQTGRTQGSHCSV
+2610 
-2625 CGVVIKAQTVTPALG
+2625 
-2640 HHYSG
+2640 
-2645 DYAYDADGHWRVC
+2645 
-2658 SRCAALEE
+2658 
-2666 KHSHVYDNDKDA
+2666 
-2678 ICNDCG
+2678 
-2684 FERTIKNPEPEK
+2684 
-2696 PDTYRVS
+2696 
-2703 YKLSLPDGSVYEPED
+2703 
-2718 SYKTYVHG
+2718 
-2726 QELTMPVPSQEGYV
+2726 
-2740 FCGWYDNAGY
+2740 
-2750 TGTAYTKIGAEE
+2750 
-2762 YGDKTCYGYFKDVQ
+2762 
-2776 KPELAA
+2776 
-2782 SVESN
+2782 
-2787 VSPNTKGWY
+2787 
-2796 STDQI
+2796 
-2801 RMVLS
+2801 
-2806 YSDNKGVT
+2806 
-2814 GLYGKVDD
+2814 
-2822 GGYEEIN
+2822 
-2829 GVITEG
+2829 
-2835 GTTVTKDYAC
+2835 
-2845 VEGWHTY
+2845 
-2852 TFKAVDAAG
+2852 
-2861 NETVTD
+2861 
-2867 AMTVKLDTIK
+2867 
-2877 PEMGEAAFNE
+2877 
-2887 GYKNLWNWLI
+2887 
-2897 RKDSLEI
+2897 
-2904 TIPVAEAGSGI
+2904 
-2915 ESVDYELIRE
+2915 
-2925 DGSTTAGQASV
+2925 
-2936 KKASGENSAGY
+2936 
-2947 TAVIYINPDFK
+2947 
-2958 GKIKITARDYAGNVS
+2958 
-2973 DTKMIGTD
+2973 
-2981 GSGIHGIIVEDHA
+2981 
-2994 PEITF
+2994 
-2999 LVNGSESPEKEY
+2999 
-3011 EKAPTV
+3011 
-3017 VVTVKD
+3017 
-3023 DKENAI
+3023 
-3029 SAGLASAAYQ
+3029 AYQ

-3053 TGIRTEVKFSIPEEK
+3053 TGIRTEVKFSIPTEK
-3068 LPEAG
+3068 LPAAG

-3082 NAGNLAEKK
+3082 NAGNRAEKK
-3091 ITVRIHT
+3091 ITVRIHI

-3133 TTEITS
+3133 TTEITL
-3139 KDVVLPAKGHTEAID
+3139 KDVVLQAKGH
-3154 PAKEATCMQTGLTQ
+3154 
-3168 GSHCSDCGLV
+3168 SF
-3178 IKAQTV
+3178 
-3184 TPALG
+3184 
-3189 HHYSGDYAYDADGHW
+3189 SGDYVYDADGHW

-3218 HVYDDDKDAI
+3218 HVYDDDRDTI
-3228 CNDCGFER
+3228 CNDCGFDR
-3236 TIKNPEPEK
+3236 TIKKPEPEK
-3245 PGGSGTETPSPTV
+3245 PGGGGTETPSPTV

-3319 EDGKANTSGEAVPT
+3319 EDGKVDTSGEAVPT

-3427 LTLGMYV
+3427 LVLGMYV

-3459 VIGIPQKMQSIDREF
+3459 VIGIPQKLQSIDREF
-3474 FIVRSHEGEYTLLTD
+3474 FIIRSHEGEYTLLTD

-3515 RTPQAGKCS
+3515 RTPQAGKCN

-3550 IFRVIRRNRN
+3550 VFRVIRRNRN

>member
-1 MKIHKLKAGEKAARI
+1 MKIQMSKKEKSKKYVRGV
-16 TALVLTAA
+16 ALVLTTA
-24 LVFTSIDLAVFATAN
+24 LLFTSMDLTVFATADK
-39 EGIKTQ
+39 GAKTQ
-45 EVITG
+45 DVITG
-50 FGELDESAAVQLLPV
+50 FADLDESVAEQFLPA

-70 EIVFPDTLTVML
+70 EIVFPDSLTVML
-82 ETDSVEE
+82 ETNSVEE
-89 STGDV
+89 STEDV
-94 TQETEDS
+94 TQE
-101 TKENTESEEIQ
+101 
-112 TPEKDTEHGESTAS
+112 
-126 GENTDTGESTA
+126 
-137 SGESTDTGESTAS
+137 
-150 GESTD
+150 
-155 TGERTASE
+155 
-163 ENAGTEDDAAEE
+163 
-175 EQPAP
+175 
-180 VETIPPVKSTRETS
+180 VS

-200 NNTADSFDSSA
+200 NNTADSFDSA
-211 LGNHYVYIPVIP
+211 TLGNHYVYTPVIP
-223 EEYRV
+223 DEYRA

-243 IGGQELAE
+243 IGGQEPAD

-276 DPEQLAEAREQLDA
+276 DPEQLTEVREQLDA
-290 WLAENKTEDTENKEI
+290 WLAENKTEDTENKET
-305 LSGEEEERLAELIQR
+305 LSGEEDERLAELIAR
-320 LKGLEH
+320 LEGLEH

-336 LKCPY
+336 LECPY
-341 HYPETIQQRM
+341 HYPEMIQQRM
-351 AEDELPELLTLEDL
+351 AEDELPELLTLENL

-379 PAAAWG
+379 PAAAWD
-385 TDQPRRAPAR
+385 TDQPLRASAK
-395 APALTPHP
+395 ASALTPHP
-403 QTLMVTEDNENNS
+403 QTLMVTADNENNS
-416 HTGKADGDIDES
+416 HTGKADGDIDAS
-428 MGCSNKKHPIEL
+428 MGSSDKKHPIEL

-463 DDGETDYVYLNDDIY
+463 DYGETDYVYLNDDIY
-478 LPMNQTN
+478 LPMGQTN
-485 KFNKNYNNETI
+485 QFNKNYNNETL
-496 GYLSGTDNTWNTT
+496 GYLSGTNNTWNTT

-524 ISVTVAPR
+524 ISVTVAP
-532 SWIVRID
+532 STWIVRID

-547 GAADPNIEK
+547 GAADSNIEK

-571 TVQSLVTIRQKGNKE
+571 TVQSLVTIRQKGKKE

-623 PSGVYKITGI
+623 PGGVYKITGI
-633 LKDPDTEAINATD
+633 LKDPETEEIKATD

-675 VTITVKAEDMLK
+675 VTITVKAENMPEL
-687 IGITDVKV
+687 GITDVKV
-695 ADGATKTATVNKKYT
+695 TDGATHIAAENKKYT
-710 FTINYKLKGSDKSFL
+710 FTITYKLKGSEQSFL
-725 YQVWVDNIDKTAPV
+725 YPVWVDNIDKTAPV
-739 ITYTPVTVVEEE
+739 LTYTPVTVVEGEQ
-751 KQETVEKL
+751 QETVEKL

-773 DKPLTYTIPKD
+773 EKPLTYTIQNN
-784 IAALPGTKT
+784 IADLPGKKT
-793 ISVKASDA
+793 IKVTASDA
-801 AGNTTTHNC
+801 AGNTTTKDC
-810 VITVTAKPLEL
+810 VIMVTAKPLEL

-861 TPTLDFHNGSV
+861 APTLEFHNGSA
-872 KTASVIKTKNGNL
+872 KTASVITTKNGNL
-885 IAKAT
+885 TAKAT

-903 AKVTSDGKAKVYYSE
+903 AKVTSDGKEKVYYSE
-918 AEKFGF
+918 AGQFGF

-955 KYQEVYYR
+955 KLQMVYYR

-977 TEGAVYFAEGETS
+977 QEGAVYFAEGETS

-998 GVTEP
+998 GVTNA

-1018 YSLELYRVGVGGGT
+1018 YSLELYRVGGGGT
-1032 IDQTRRSMQ
+1032 IDQARRSKL
-1041 RTMPKDSSYTVDRSV
+1041 RTMPKDSSYTVNRSV

-1063 THVAD
+1063 THVAE
-1068 TSGKNGKRIADTTNN
+1068 TSGKNGKRIADTNQS
-1083 QGGKATNVSFLKN
+1083 QGGKRNNVSFLKN
-1096 RYKDTNYHT
+1096 RYNDINYHT
-1105 SSSFPGYYTD
+1105 SSSFSSYYTD

-1132 YVLRAYEDK
+1132 YVLKAYELE
-1141 DGYEHAYMGTE
+1141 DGYEHAYLGTE
-1152 PLEDRNYDTKS
+1152 PLEDKNYDIS
-1163 KKADAAV
+1163 SESAAV
-1170 AGVNGQL
+1170 AGVKGQL
-1177 WACNFLQPAGKSAG
+1177 WTCNFLQPAKKPAG
-1191 TYYFPDTRTGGGE
+1191 TYSFPDKRTGGGE

-1209 KNSSG
+1209 KNSFG
-1214 TAYGY
+1214 MAHDY

-1227 VGVDQ
+1227 GVDQ

-1240 TGDFDD
+1240 TGADTD

-1260 DEKEPALLGVAP
+1260 DEKEPVLLGVAP

-1293 VDGQNSSLSS
+1293 VDSQNSSLSS

-1332 SAVSLNSDT
+1332 STVSLNSTD
-1341 ALKVYSISNPGSI
+1341 ALKVNSISNIGSI
-1354 QDMCNLSGTSQ
+1354 KDMCNLSGTSQ

-1372 NIKVDATKPE
+1372 NIKVDATKPV
-1382 LTVKADTSGSLPRHK
+1382 LTVRADTSGSLPRHK
-1397 ATITAT
+1397 ATITAK
-1403 GADSIRYA
+1403 GAASIQYA
-1411 WTKDAALPGY
+1411 WTKDTTLPGY

-1460 QYQAFTFM
+1460 QYLAFTFM
-1468 NPAITNVSVRAGST
+1468 NPAITDVSVRAGNAA
-1482 VASAEAAD
+1482 ASADAAD

-1499 AQYAGAQSTG
+1499 VQYAGAQSTG
-1509 TKLTFGGPKKEVKGV
+1509 TTLTFDGPKKVENGI
-1524 TSSSGSVNLYVTENG
+1524 TSSSGSAYLYVTENG
-1539 SYTVTLTDTYGN
+1539 SYTVTLTDSYGN

-1632 EYIAAETSKTAKYL
+1632 QYTAAETSKTAKYL

-1667 VIKKAVGA
+1667 MIKKATA
-1675 ALPSITVTGNPSSWT
+1675 AVLPSITVTGNPSSWT
-1690 KSATLTWKARQG
+1690 KSATLTWKATPG
-1702 SGTGAGALAFVYTPK
+1702 SGTGAGALAFIYTPK

-1723 MTVGSCTV
+1723 MTGGSCTV

-1742 DKFGNSAAAEV
+1742 DKFGNSAATEV

-1766 ALTAASDKPGTI
+1766 TLTAADDKPGTI
-1778 GLLGVT
+1778 RLTGVT
-1784 DNHTAVY
+1784 DDHTAVY
-1791 DQKGNIT
+1791 DQRGNIT
-1798 GYRGSGIRTR
+1798 RYGGSGIRTR
-1808 EYRMQG
+1808 EYRMPG

-1820 FTGDSFTVAKN
+1820 FTGDRFTVKKN

-1843 NVSEEYRVEMTGMD
+1843 NVSEEYRVEMAGMD
-1857 VTAPTVSCTVNGTR
+1857 TTAPTVSCTVNGTR
-1871 NGTSGWYLDSNVSVK
+1871 NGTSGWYLDSDVSVK
-1886 LTFTDKAGAEGG
+1886 LTFTDMAGTEGG
-1898 TPSDVQSAAYQWVT
+1898 TPSGIQSAAYQWVT
-1912 DTSKKPATGMVNL
+1912 DNSKKPVTGMVNL

-1936 ISLSDYY
+1936 ISLSDYC

-1949 YKVTDRKGNV
+1949 YKVTDRKGNIQ
-1959 RDGFSEQIKKDDVHR
+1959 DGFSEQIKKDNVHR

-1979 PDKAQP
+1979 PNKAQP

-1996 TYGPSGGKLTGTTQ
+1996 TYGPSGGKLTGTVQ
-2010 TEVLAELEAYQ
+2010 TEVLAELPAYQ
-2021 GIYRFSELKKTQPVY
+2021 GIYRFSELKKKQAVY
-2036 TVKSTGTKQIQYYKN
+2036 TVNSTGTKQIQYYKN

-2057 ACEQKTFYVRQI
+2057 SCEQKTFYVRQV

-2085 TTCNSL
+2085 TTYNGL
-2091 IPGAAV
+2091 TPGAAV

-2105 EPVREGYTFGG
+2105 KPVREGYTFGG
-2116 WYRDAECTDSRKF
+2116 WYKDAECTDIRKF
-2129 DFGTQSQVMTDTT
+2129 NFDTQSQLMTDTT

-2154 YYKLS
+2154 YYNLS
-2159 LPDGSVYEPEDMY
+2159 LPDGSVYEAEDMY
-2172 KTYVHGQ
+2172 KSYVHGQ

-2187 QEGYVFCGWYD
+2187 QDGYVFCGWYD

-2208 KIGAE
+2208 KIGAA
-2213 EYGDKI
+2213 EYGDKT

-2233 ASVESDVSPNTKG
+2233 ASVESNVSPNTKG
-2246 WYNTDQIRM
+2246 WYSTDQIRIA
-2255 VLSYSDN
+2255 LSYSDN
-2262 KGVTGLYG
+2262 KGVKSLYG
-2270 KVDDGGYEEIPGV
+2270 KVDDGGYEEIPDV

-2290 VTKDYACVE
+2290 VAKDYACVE

-2318 EALTVKL
+2318 DVLTVKL

-2353 LEITIPVAEAG
+2353 LEITIPVE
-2364 SGIESVEYKLIPEDS
+2364 
-2379 STAGQPSVKKASV
+2379 
-2392 ENRAGYKAVIYINPD
+2392 
-2407 FKGKIMITARDHAG
+2407 
-2421 NVSDTKMIGTDGSG
+2421 
-2435 IHGIIVEDHAP
+2435 
-2446 EITFLVNG
+2446 
-2454 SESPEKEYEKAPTVI
+2454 
-2469 VTVKDDKENAISA
+2469 
-2482 GLASAAYQIGN
+2482 
-2493 SAECVLQEDFTTS
+2493 
-2506 IRTEVKFSIPTEKLP
+2506 
-2521 AAGADIT
+2521 
-2528 VKAMDNAGNRAEK
+2528 
-2541 KITVRIHTHSA
+2541 
-2552 VLVQAVEPTCLAKGN
+2552 
-2567 KAYYVCD
+2567 
-2574 CGRWYADSSCT
+2574 
-2585 TEITSQDVVLPAKG
+2585 
-2599 HTETIDPAKEA
+2599 
-2610 TCTQTGRTQGSHCSV
+2610 
-2625 CGVVIKAQTVTPALG
+2625 
-2640 HHYSG
+2640 
-2645 DYAYDADGHWRVC
+2645 
-2658 SRCAALEE
+2658 
-2666 KHSHVYDNDKDA
+2666 
-2678 ICNDCG
+2678 
-2684 FERTIKNPEPEK
+2684 
-2696 PDTYRVS
+2696 
-2703 YKLSLPDGSVYEPED
+2703 
-2718 SYKTYVHG
+2718 
-2726 QELTMPVPSQEGYV
+2726 
-2740 FCGWYDNAGY
+2740 
-2750 TGTAYTKIGAEE
+2750 
-2762 YGDKTCYGYFKDVQ
+2762 
-2776 KPELAA
+2776 
-2782 SVESN
+2782 
-2787 VSPNTKGWY
+2787 
-2796 STDQI
+2796 
-2801 RMVLS
+2801 
-2806 YSDNKGVT
+2806 
-2814 GLYGKVDD
+2814 
-2822 GGYEEIN
+2822 
-2829 GVITEG
+2829 
-2835 GTTVTKDYAC
+2835 
-2845 VEGWHTY
+2845 
-2852 TFKAVDAAG
+2852 
-2861 NETVTD
+2861 
-2867 AMTVKLDTIK
+2867 
-2877 PEMGEAAFNE
+2877 
-2887 GYKNLWNWLI
+2887 
-2897 RKDSLEI
+2897 
-2904 TIPVAEAGSGI
+2904 EAGSGI

-2925 DGSTTAGQASV
+2925 DSSTTAGRASV

-2947 TAVIYINPDFK
+2947 MAVIYVNPDFK
-2958 GKIKITARDYAGNVS
+2958 GKIKITAKDYAGNVS

-2999 LVNGSESPEKEY
+2999 SVNGSESLAEEY

-3017 VVTVKD
+3017 DVTVKD
-3023 DKENAI
+3023 DKENVL
-3029 SAGLASAAYQ
+3029 SAGLASVAYQ
-3039 IGNSAECV
+3039 VGNGAEHV
-3047 LQEDFT
+3047 LQEDFA
-3053 TGIRTEVKFSIPEEK
+3053 TGIRTEVKFSIPKEK

-3082 NAGNLAEKK
+3082 NAGNRAEKK

-3098 HRAVLVKAVEP
+3098 HRAVLVQAVEP
-3109 TCLAEGNKAY
+3109 TCLTKGNKAY
-3119 YICDCGRWYADSSC
+3119 YVCDCGRWYANSSC
-3133 TTEITS
+3133 TTEITLQ
-3139 KDVVLPAKGHTEAID
+3139 DVELPAKGHTEAID
-3154 PAKEATCMQTGLTQ
+3154 PVKQATCMQTGLTQ

-3189 HHYSGDYAYDADGHW
+3189 HNYSGDYAYDAGGHW
-3204 RVCSRCAALEEKHS
+3204 RVCSRCAALEEKHG

-3236 TIKNPEPEK
+3236 TIKNSEPEK
-3245 PGGSGTETPSPTV
+3245 PGGGGTETSNPPTPSG
-3258 QPEKPENTPEKKLE
+3258 QPNKPEDK
-3272 NTPEKKP
+3272 
-3279 EKKPENTTEKK
+3279 
-3290 PENTP
+3290 P
-3295 ENKPENTPDEQPD
+3295 ENKPTDKPENKLTEKAENKPTDKPENKSTDKPENKLTNKAENKPTDKPENKLENKPDEQPD
-3308 IGDVLNVPEMT
+3308 IRDDVDVPEMT
-3319 EDGKANTSGEAVPT
+3319 EDGKVDTSGEAVPT
-3333 GNVKGMADT
+3333 GNVQGMADT
-3342 STALKIGEGTVT
+3342 STALDFGDGTVT
-3354 VTVVCE
+3354 VTVVCA

-3379 TPAQLKSAAAG
+3379 TPAQLQSVTAG
-3390 ENIEIRVEVKDISG
+3390 ENIEIRIEVKDISG
-3404 NVPEKDKSA
+3404 NVPETDKSA

-3427 LTLGMYV
+3427 LVLGMYV

-3446 WNAVTGTVEPVEV
+3446 WNAVTGTVEPVKV
-3459 VIGIPQKMQSIDREF
+3459 VIGIPQKLQSIDREF
-3474 FIVRSHEGEYTLLTD
+3474 FIIRSHEGEYTLLTD

-3515 RTPQAGKCS
+3515 RTPQVGKCS

-3535 CYFVWLILIMAVLLI
+3535 CYFVWLMVIITVLLI
-3550 IFRVIRRNRN
+3550 IWIVIRRKKNAK
-3560 VRENQKP
+3560 V

>member
-1 MKIHKLKAGEKAARI
+1 MKIHKLKAGEKTARI

-24 LVFTSIDLAVFATAN
+24 LVFTSIDLAVFATAD
-39 EGIKTQ
+39 EEIKTQ
-45 EVITG
+45 EVITS
-50 FGELDESAAVQLLPV
+50 FGNLDESVAEQLLPV

-82 ETDSVEE
+82 ETNSVEE

-94 TQETEDS
+94 MQETE
-101 TKENTESEEIQ
+101 EE
-112 TPEKDTEHGESTAS
+112 PA
-126 GENTDTGESTA
+126 
-137 SGESTDTGESTAS
+137 
-150 GESTD
+150 
-155 TGERTASE
+155 E
-163 ENAGTEDDAAEE
+163 EEEPAAEEQPAEEEEQPAEEEEPAEE
-175 EQPAP
+175 EQPAEEEEPAP
-180 VETIPPVKSTRETS
+180 VETIPPVKSTWESS

-200 NNTADSFDSSA
+200 NNTADSFDSSV

-223 EEYRV
+223 EEYRA

-290 WLAENKTEDTENKEI
+290 WLAENKTDDTENKET
-305 LSGEEEERLAELIQR
+305 LSGEEEERLAELIRR
-320 LKGLEH
+320 LEGLEH

-351 AEDELPELLTLEDL
+351 EEDELPELLTLEDL

-385 TDQPRRAPAR
+385 TDLPLRAPAR
-395 APALTPHP
+395 ASALTPHP
-403 QTLMVTEDNENNS
+403 QTLMVTTDNENNS
-416 HTGKADGDIDES
+416 HTGKADGDIDVS
-428 MGCSNKKHPIEL
+428 MGASDKKHPIEL

-478 LPMNQTN
+478 LPMNRTN
-485 KFNKNYNNETI
+485 QFNKNYNNETL
-496 GYLSGTDNTWNTT
+496 GYLSGTNNTWNTT

-524 ISVTVAPR
+524 ISVTVAPKT
-532 SWIVRID
+532 WIVRID

-564 STKGKTV
+564 STKDKTV
-571 TVQSLVTIRQKGNKE
+571 TVQSLVTIRQKGKKE

-633 LKDPDTEAINATD
+633 LKDPDTEAIKATD

-675 VTITVKAEDMLK
+675 VTITVKAEDMPK

-710 FTINYKLKGSDKSFL
+710 FTITYKLKGSDKSL
-725 YQVWVDNIDKTAPV
+725 SYPVWVDNIDKTAPV
-739 ITYTPVTVVEEE
+739 LTYKPVTVVEEE

-759 FGEALSVSDNHRLA
+759 FGEALSVSDKHRLA

-784 IAALPGTKT
+784 IAALPGKKRIQVT
-793 ISVKASDA
+793 ASDA
-801 AGNTTTHNC
+801 AGNTTNKDC

-836 ELKAVLAHTGGDTIK
+836 DLKAVLAHTGGDTIK

-861 TPTLDFHNGSV
+861 TPTLEFHNGSA
-872 KTASVIKTKNGNL
+872 KTAPVITTKNGNL
-885 IAKAT
+885 TAKAT

-903 AKVTSDGKAKVYYSE
+903 AKVTSDGKEKVYYSE
-918 AEKFGF
+918 AGKFGF

-930 TFSVSSVTGSNG
+930 TFSVSSVIGSNG
-942 KATFTITRSNGTD
+942 KATFTITRSDGSD
-955 KYQEVYYR
+955 KAQTVYYR
-963 TVNGSAVGGTHFTH
+963 TVNGSAVGGTHFIH
-977 TEGAVYFAEGETS
+977 QQSSVLFTEGEMS

-998 GVTEP
+998 GVTKP

-1018 YSLELYRVGVGGGT
+1018 YSLEIYRVEGGGG
-1032 IDQTRRSMQ
+1032 IDQTRRSKQ

-1056 YTTEKTI
+1056 YTTERSI
-1063 THVAD
+1063 TDVAEN
-1068 TSGKNGKRIADTTNN
+1068 TGINGKQIADTRGD
-1083 QGGKATNVSFLKN
+1083 QGGKETNVSFLKN
-1096 RYKDTNYHT
+1096 RYNFTNYNT
-1105 SSSFPGYYTD
+1105 SRSFSSYYTD

-1121 LKSTAGGWYYR
+1121 LSSTADGWYYR
-1132 YVLRAYEDK
+1132 YVLKAYEGT
-1141 DGYEHAYMGTE
+1141 DGYEHAYLGTV
-1152 PLEDRNYDTKS
+1152 PLENRHYNINGKN
-1163 KKADAAV
+1163 AAV

-1177 WACNFLQPAGKSAG
+1177 WACNFQLVESASAL
-1191 TYYFPDTRTGGGE
+1191 TLAFPDKRTGGGV
-1204 GSYYP
+1204 GAGYP
-1209 KNSSG
+1209 LNSSG
-1214 TAYGY
+1214 TAHDY

-1227 VGVDQ
+1227 GVNQ

-1240 TGDFDD
+1240 TGNGYD

-1260 DEKEPALLGVAP
+1260 DEKEPAPLGVAP

-1293 VDGQNSSLSS
+1293 VDRQNSSLS

-1332 SAVSLNSDT
+1332 STVSLDSGT
-1341 ALKVYSISNPGSI
+1341 ALKVNSISNLSSI
-1354 QDMCNLSGTSQ
+1354 KDMCNLSGTSQ

-1372 NIKVDATKPE
+1372 NIQVDATKPV

-1403 GADSIRYA
+1403 GADSIRYV
-1411 WTKDAALPGY
+1411 WTKDTTLPGY
-1421 GWQTITS
+1421 GWQTVAS

-1460 QYQAFTFM
+1460 QYLAFTFM
-1468 NPAITNVSVRAGST
+1468 NPAITDVSVRADST
-1482 VASAEAAD
+1482 AASADAAD
-1490 VWKPGKYIV
+1490 VWKSGKYIV
-1499 AQYAGAQSTG
+1499 VQYAGVQSTG
-1509 TKLTFGGPKKEVKGV
+1509 TTLTFDGPKKEVKSI
-1524 TSSSGSVNLYVTENG
+1524 TSSSGSANLYVTENG
-1539 SYTVTLTDTYGN
+1539 SYTVTLTDSYGN

-1563 RKKPTVTLRSGSST
+1563 RKRPTVTLRSGSST
-1577 GADTVYNELIIAVLP
+1577 GVDRVYNELTIAVLP

-1613 PSTSTWKTLTAAAD
+1613 PSPSTWKTLTAAAD

-1632 EYIAAETSKTAKYL
+1632 QYTAAETTKTAKYL

-1675 ALPSITVTGNPSSWT
+1675 ALPSITVTGNPASWT

-1717 GTVTEN
+1717 GIVTEN
-1723 MTVGSCTV
+1723 MTGGSCTV

-1753 LVTRIDNEAPKLE
+1753 LVTKIDNEAPKLDS
-1766 ALTAASDKPGTI
+1766 LTAAGGKPGTI
-1778 GLLGVT
+1778 GLLGAT
-1784 DNHTAVY
+1784 DDHTAVY
-1791 DQKGNIT
+1791 DQRGNIT
-1798 GYRGSGIRTR
+1798 GYQGSGIRTR
-1808 EYRMQG
+1808 EYRMQR
-1814 ESTWTT
+1814 ESTWTA
-1820 FTGDSFTVAKN
+1820 FTGDSFSVAKN
-1831 GSYVVR
+1831 GNYVVR

-1857 VTAPTVSCTVNGTR
+1857 VTAPTVGCTVNGTR

-1886 LTFTDKAGAEGG
+1886 LTFADKAGAEGG
-1898 TPSDVQSAAYQWVT
+1898 TPSGVWSAAYQWVT

-1949 YKVTDRKGNV
+1949 YKVTDWKGNI

-1979 PDKAQP
+1979 PNKAQP

-1996 TYGPSGGKLTGTTQ
+1996 TYGPSGGKLTGTVQ
-2010 TEVLAELEAYQ
+2010 TEVLAELPAYQ
-2021 GIYRFSELKKTQPVY
+2021 GIYRFSELKKKQAVY
-2036 TVKSTGTKQIQYYKN
+2036 TVNSTGTKQIQYYKK
-2051 AYSDST
+2051 AYDDST
-2057 ACEQKTFYVRQI
+2057 AYEQKTFYVRQI
-2069 TFDSQGGSSVE
+2069 TFDSQGGSGVE

-2085 TTCNSL
+2085 TTYNGL
-2091 IPGAAV
+2091 TPGAAV

-2105 EPVREGYTFGG
+2105 KPVREGYTFGG
-2116 WYRDAECTDSRKF
+2116 WYRDAECTDIRKF
-2129 DFGTQSQVMTDTT
+2129 NFDTQSQLMTDTT

-2154 YYKLS
+2154 YYNLS
-2159 LPDGSVYEPEDMY
+2159 LPDGSVYEAEDMY
-2172 KTYVHGQ
+2172 KSYVHGQ

-2187 QEGYVFCGWYD
+2187 QEGYAFCGWYD

-2208 KIGAE
+2208 KIGAA
-2213 EYGDKI
+2213 EYGDKT

-2233 ASVESDVSPNTKG
+2233 ASVKSNVSPNTKG

-2262 KGVTGLYG
+2262 KGVKSLYG
-2270 KVDDGGYEEIPGV
+2270 KVDDGVYEEINGV

-2299 GTHTYTFK
+2299 GCHTYTFK

-2318 EALTVKL
+2318 DPMTVMI

-2353 LEITIPVAEAG
+2353 LEITIPVEETG

-2435 IHGIIVEDHAP
+2435 IHGIIVEDNAP

-2599 HTETIDPAKEA
+2599 H
-2610 TCTQTGRTQGSHCSV
+2610 SF
-2625 CGVVIKAQTVTPALG
+2625 
-2640 HHYSG
+2640 SG
-2645 DYAYDADGHWRVC
+2645 DYVYDTDGHWKVC
-2658 SRCAALEE
+2658 SRC
-2666 KHSHVYDNDKDA
+2666 D
-2678 ICNDCG
+2678 
-2684 FERTIKNPEPEK
+2684 
-2696 PDTYRVS
+2696 
-2703 YKLSLPDGSVYEPED
+2703 
-2718 SYKTYVHG
+2718 
-2726 QELTMPVPSQEGYV
+2726 
-2740 FCGWYDNAGY
+2740 
-2750 TGTAYTKIGAEE
+2750 
-2762 YGDKTCYGYFKDVQ
+2762 
-2776 KPELAA
+2776 
-2782 SVESN
+2782 
-2787 VSPNTKGWY
+2787 
-2796 STDQI
+2796 
-2801 RMVLS
+2801 
-2806 YSDNKGVT
+2806 
-2814 GLYGKVDD
+2814 
-2822 GGYEEIN
+2822 
-2829 GVITEG
+2829 
-2835 GTTVTKDYAC
+2835 
-2845 VEGWHTY
+2845 
-2852 TFKAVDAAG
+2852 
-2861 NETVTD
+2861 
-2867 AMTVKLDTIK
+2867 
-2877 PEMGEAAFNE
+2877 
-2887 GYKNLWNWLI
+2887 
-2897 RKDSLEI
+2897 
-2904 TIPVAEAGSGI
+2904 
-2915 ESVDYELIRE
+2915 
-2925 DGSTTAGQASV
+2925 
-2936 KKASGENSAGY
+2936 
-2947 TAVIYINPDFK
+2947 
-2958 GKIKITARDYAGNVS
+2958 
-2973 DTKMIGTD
+2973 
-2981 GSGIHGIIVEDHA
+2981 
-2994 PEITF
+2994 
-2999 LVNGSESPEKEY
+2999 
-3011 EKAPTV
+3011 
-3017 VVTVKD
+3017 
-3023 DKENAI
+3023 
-3029 SAGLASAAYQ
+3029 
-3039 IGNSAECV
+3039 
-3047 LQEDFT
+3047 
-3053 TGIRTEVKFSIPEEK
+3053 
-3068 LPEAG
+3068 
-3073 ADITVKAVD
+3073 
-3082 NAGNLAEKK
+3082 
-3091 ITVRIHT
+3091 
-3098 HRAVLVKAVEP
+3098 
-3109 TCLAEGNKAY
+3109 
-3119 YICDCGRWYADSSC
+3119 
-3133 TTEITS
+3133 
-3139 KDVVLPAKGHTEAID
+3139 
-3154 PAKEATCMQTGLTQ
+3154 
-3168 GSHCSDCGLV
+3168 
-3178 IKAQTV
+3178 
-3184 TPALG
+3184 ALG
-3189 HHYSGDYAYDADGHW
+3189 K
-3204 RVCSRCAALEEKHS
+3204 KHS
-3218 HVYDDDKDAI
+3218 HVYDDDRDTI
-3228 CNDCGFER
+3228 CNDCGFDR
-3236 TIKNPEPEK
+3236 TIKKPEPEK
-3245 PGGSGTETPSPTV
+3245 PGGGGTETPLPPA
-3258 QPEKPENTPEKKLE
+3258 QPEKTENI
-3272 NTPEKKP
+3272 
-3279 EKKPENTTEKK
+3279 
-3290 PENTP
+3290 P
-3295 ENKPENTPDEQPD
+3295 ENKPENRPENRPENKPAGSPDISGSLEKPADKPGISEQPGIKD
-3308 IGDVLNVPEMT
+3308 ILLVPEMT
-3319 EDGKANTSGEAVPT
+3319 AGGKVDTSGEAVPT

-3354 VTVVCE
+3354 VMVVCE

-3365 AGVSDTAAVVNAVL
+3365 AGVSDTAAVVSAVL
-3379 TPAQLKSAAAG
+3379 TPAQLQSAAAG

-3413 IENGIKEYRKEIPD
+3413 IENGIKEYHKEIPD
-3427 LTLGMYV
+3427 LVLGMYI

-3446 WNAVTGTVEPVEV
+3446 WNAVTGTVEPIEV
-3459 VIGIPQKMQSIDREF
+3459 VIGIPQKLQSIAREF
-3474 FIVRSHEGEYTLLTD
+3474 FIIRSHEGEYTLLTD
-3489 MDDAPDTVTIH
+3489 VDDAPDTVTIH

-3515 RTPQAGKCS
+3515 QTPQAGKCS

-3550 IFRVIRRNRN
+3550 VFRLIRRKRSFAGRN
-3560 VRENQKP
+3560 

>member
-1 MKIHKLKAGEKAARI
+1 MVIIMKIHMLKDREKAMRG
-16 TALVLTAA
+16 TALVLAAA
-24 LVFTSIDLAVFATAN
+24 LVFTSIDLTVFATN
-39 EGIKTQ
+39 GKKIKTQ

-50 FGELDESAAVQLLPV
+50 FAELDKSVAVQLLPV
-65 GAQES
+65 GALES
-70 EIVFPDTLTVML
+70 EIVFPDMLTV
-82 ETDSVEE
+82 TVDTKSVEE
-89 STGDV
+89 SVGDV
-94 TQETEDS
+94 TQKTENP
-101 TKENTESEEIQ
+101 TKEDTESEEIQ
-112 TPEKDTEHGESTAS
+112 TPEKGTEHEESTDS
-126 GENTDTGESTA
+126 GENQDTGENTDSGEHTETGENTDSGEGTGTGESTD
-137 SGESTDTGESTAS
+137 SGESTGTGESIDS
-150 GESTD
+150 G
-155 TGERTASE
+155 
-163 ENAGTEDDAAEE
+163 ENAGPEERKGTEEDAAEE
-175 EQPAP
+175 EQPAEEVYAVVEEQPVAKAYTAEEEQPPEEEGAAEEVSPAP

-200 NNTADSFDSSA
+200 HNRADSFDSST
-211 LGNHYVYIPVIP
+211 LGNHYVYTPVIP

-243 IGGQELAE
+243 TGGQGPAE

-276 DPEQLAEAREQLDA
+276 DREQLAEAREQLDS
-290 WLAENKTEDTENKEI
+290 WLAENQTDDTENKET
-305 LSGEEEERLAELIQR
+305 LSGEEKERLAELIAR
-320 LKGLEH
+320 LEGLEH

-336 LKCPY
+336 LECPY
-341 HYPETIQQRM
+341 HYPEMIQQRM

-365 VEDYGVEPPEENAM
+365 VEDYGVEPPEENAL
-379 PAAAWG
+379 PAAVWD
-385 TDQPRRAPAR
+385 TDQPLRAPAK

-403 QTLMVTEDNENNS
+403 QTLMVTTDNENNS
-416 HTGKADGDIDES
+416 HTGKADGDIDEN
-428 MGCSNKKHPIEL
+428 MGFSNKKHPIEL

-446 LPTQSA
+446 LPAQSA

-463 DDGETDYVYLNDDIY
+463 DYGETDYVYLNDDIY
-478 LPMNQTN
+478 LPMDQTN
-485 KFNKNYNNETI
+485 QFNKNYNNETI
-496 GYLSGTDNTWNTT
+496 GYLSGTNNTWNTT

-524 ISVTVAPR
+524 ISVTVAQPT
-532 SWIVRID
+532 WIVRID

-547 GAADPNIEK
+547 GAADPDIEK

-571 TVQSLVTIRQKGNKE
+571 TVQSLVTIRQKGKKE

-605 FGKAKS
+605 FGKAQS

-633 LKDPDTEAINATD
+633 LKDPDTEAIKATD

-675 VTITVKAEDMLK
+675 VTITVKAEVMPKL
-687 IGITDVKV
+687 GITDVKV
-695 ADGATKTATVNKKYT
+695 AAGATKTATVNKKYT

-725 YQVWVDNIDKTAPV
+725 YPVWVDNIDKTAPV

-784 IAALPGTKT
+784 IAALPGKKT
-793 ISVKASDA
+793 IQVTASDA
-801 AGNTTTHNC
+801 AGNTTTKKC
-810 VITVTAKPLEL
+810 EITVTAKPLEL

-836 ELKAVLAHTGGDTIK
+836 DLKAVLAHTGGDTIK

-861 TPTLDFHNGSV
+861 APTLEFHNGSS
-872 KTASVIKTKNGNL
+872 KTASVITAKNGNL
-885 IAKAT
+885 NVKAT
-890 GLTSGVEYYARAY
+890 GLNAGVEYYARAY
-903 AKVTSDGKAKVYYSE
+903 ARVTAAGKEKVYYSE
-918 AEKFGF
+918 AGKFGF

-930 TFSVSSVTGSNG
+930 TFSVSSVSGSNG

-955 KYQEVYYR
+955 KAQTVYCR

-977 TEGAVYFAEGETS
+977 IPPSPVYFKEGETS

-998 GVTEP
+998 GVTNA
-1003 YQSKA
+1003 YQSKE

-1018 YSLELYRVGVGGGT
+1018 YSLEIYRVTGGGT
-1032 IDQTRRSMQ
+1032 IDQARRSML

-1068 TSGKNGKRIADTTNN
+1068 TSGKNGKRIADTNQS
-1083 QGGKATNVSFLKN
+1083 QGGKKTNVSFLKN

-1105 SSSFPGYYTD
+1105 SSSFSGYYTD

-1132 YVLRAYEDK
+1132 YVLRAYEQT
-1141 DGYEHAYMGTE
+1141 DGYEHAYLGTE
-1152 PLEDRNYDTKS
+1152 PLEDKNYDIRS
-1163 KKADAAV
+1163 ESAAV
-1170 AGVNGQL
+1170 EGVKGQL
-1177 WACNFLQPAGKSAG
+1177 WACNFLQPAKKTAG

-1204 GSYYP
+1204 ESYYP

-1214 TAYGY
+1214 TAHGY

-1227 VGVDQ
+1227 GVDQ

-1240 TGDFDD
+1240 TGADTDE
-1246 VWYVDGLQSFVMVN
+1246 WYVDGLQSFVMVN

-1293 VDGQNSSLSS
+1293 VDRQNSSLSS

-1332 SAVSLNSDT
+1332 STVSLNSTDT
-1341 ALKVYSISNPGSI
+1341 LKVNSISNLSSI
-1354 QDMCNLSGTSQ
+1354 KDMCNLSGTSQ
-1365 TFSGGNT
+1365 NFSGGNT
-1372 NIKVDATKPE
+1372 NIKVDGTEPA
-1382 LTVKADTSGSLPRHK
+1382 LTVRADTSGSLPRHK

-1403 GADSIRYA
+1403 GAVSIQYA
-1411 WTKDAALPGY
+1411 WTKDTVLPGY

-1428 GTQLTESRGTA
+1428 GKQLTESRGTA
-1439 GQTQTWYLH
+1439 GQSQTWYLH

-1460 QYQAFTFM
+1460 KYLPFTFM
-1468 NPAITNVSVRAGST
+1468 NPAITDVSVRAGGATS
-1482 VASAEAAD
+1482 SADVAD
-1490 VWKPGKYIV
+1490 VWKSGKYIV
-1499 AQYAGAQSTG
+1499 VQYAGVQSTG
-1509 TKLTFGGPKKEVKGV
+1509 TTLTFDGPKKEVKNI
-1524 TSSSGSVNLYVTENG
+1524 TSSRGSANLYVTENG

-1551 VISKTIEVKKID
+1551 VISKTIEVRKID
-1563 RKKPTVTLRSGSST
+1563 RKNPTVTLRSGSST
-1577 GADTVYNELIIAVLP
+1577 GADTVYNELTIAVLP

-1601 KVEYAWTNTTGT
+1601 KVEYAWTNTAGA
-1613 PSTSTWKTLTAAAD
+1613 PSAWKILTAAAD

-1632 EYIAAETSKTAKYL
+1632 QYTAAETTKTAKYL

-1690 KSATLTWKARQG
+1690 KSATLTWKAAPG

-1731 TKNGVYEFMVM
+1731 TKNGIYEFMVM
-1742 DKFGNSAAAEV
+1742 DKFGNSEAAEV
-1753 LVTRIDNEAPKLE
+1753 LVTRIDNEAPKLDS
-1766 ALTAASDKPGTI
+1766 LTAAGGKPGTI
-1778 GLLGVT
+1778 GLLGAT
-1784 DNHTAVY
+1784 DDHTAVY
-1791 DQKGNIT
+1791 DKKGNIT
-1798 GYRGSGIRTR
+1798 GYQGSGIRTR

-1831 GSYVVR
+1831 GNYVVR

-1857 VTAPTVSCTVNGTR
+1857 VTAPTVSCVVNGTR
-1871 NGTSGWYLDSNVSVK
+1871 NGTSGWYLDSDVSVK
-1886 LTFTDKAGAEGG
+1886 LTFTDMAGTEGG
-1898 TPSDVQSAAYQWVT
+1898 TPSGIQSAAYQWVT
-1912 DTSKKPATGMVNL
+1912 DTSQKPAAGMVDL

-1949 YKVTDRKGNV
+1949 YKVTDRKGNIQ
-1959 RDGFSEQIKKDDVHR
+1959 DGFSEQIKKDNVHR

-1979 PDKAQP
+1979 PNKAQP

-1996 TYGPSGGKLTGTTQ
+1996 TYGPSGGKLTGTAQ
-2010 TEVLAELEAYQ
+2010 TEVLAELPAELPAYQ
-2021 GIYRFSELKKTQPVY
+2021 GIYRFSELKKKQAVY
-2036 TVKSTGTKQIQYYKN
+2036 TVNSTGTKQIQYYKN

-2057 ACEQKTFYVRQI
+2057 SCEQKTFYVRQV

-2085 TTCNSL
+2085 TTYNSL
-2091 IPGAAV
+2091 TPGAAV

-2105 EPVREGYTFGG
+2105 KPVREGYTFGG
-2116 WYRDAECTDSRKF
+2116 WYKDAECTDIRKF
-2129 DFGTQSQVMTDTT
+2129 NFDTQSQLMTDIT

-2154 YYKLS
+2154 YYNLS
-2159 LPDGSVYEPEDMY
+2159 LPDGSVYESEDMY
-2172 KTYVHGQ
+2172 KSYVHGQ

-2208 KIGAE
+2208 KIGAT
-2213 EYGDKI
+2213 EYGDKT
-2219 CYGYFKDVQKPKLA
+2219 CYGYFRDVQKPELA
-2233 ASVESDVSPNTKG
+2233 ASVESNVSPNTKG
-2246 WYNTDQIRM
+2246 WYSTDQIRI

-2262 KGVTGLYG
+2262 KGVKSLYG
-2270 KVDDGGYEEIPGV
+2270 KVDDGGYEEIPDV

-2290 VTKDYACVE
+2290 VAKDYACVE

-2318 EALTVKL
+2318 DVLTVKL

-2353 LEITIPVAEAG
+2353 LEITIPVE
-2364 SGIESVEYKLIPEDS
+2364 
-2379 STAGQPSVKKASV
+2379 
-2392 ENRAGYKAVIYINPD
+2392 
-2407 FKGKIMITARDHAG
+2407 
-2421 NVSDTKMIGTDGSG
+2421 
-2435 IHGIIVEDHAP
+2435 
-2446 EITFLVNG
+2446 
-2454 SESPEKEYEKAPTVI
+2454 
-2469 VTVKDDKENAISA
+2469 
-2482 GLASAAYQIGN
+2482 
-2493 SAECVLQEDFTTS
+2493 
-2506 IRTEVKFSIPTEKLP
+2506 
-2521 AAGADIT
+2521 
-2528 VKAMDNAGNRAEK
+2528 
-2541 KITVRIHTHSA
+2541 
-2552 VLVQAVEPTCLAKGN
+2552 
-2567 KAYYVCD
+2567 
-2574 CGRWYADSSCT
+2574 
-2585 TEITSQDVVLPAKG
+2585 
-2599 HTETIDPAKEA
+2599 
-2610 TCTQTGRTQGSHCSV
+2610 
-2625 CGVVIKAQTVTPALG
+2625 
-2640 HHYSG
+2640 
-2645 DYAYDADGHWRVC
+2645 
-2658 SRCAALEE
+2658 
-2666 KHSHVYDNDKDA
+2666 
-2678 ICNDCG
+2678 
-2684 FERTIKNPEPEK
+2684 
-2696 PDTYRVS
+2696 
-2703 YKLSLPDGSVYEPED
+2703 
-2718 SYKTYVHG
+2718 
-2726 QELTMPVPSQEGYV
+2726 
-2740 FCGWYDNAGY
+2740 
-2750 TGTAYTKIGAEE
+2750 
-2762 YGDKTCYGYFKDVQ
+2762 
-2776 KPELAA
+2776 
-2782 SVESN
+2782 
-2787 VSPNTKGWY
+2787 
-2796 STDQI
+2796 
-2801 RMVLS
+2801 
-2806 YSDNKGVT
+2806 
-2814 GLYGKVDD
+2814 
-2822 GGYEEIN
+2822 
-2829 GVITEG
+2829 
-2835 GTTVTKDYAC
+2835 
-2845 VEGWHTY
+2845 
-2852 TFKAVDAAG
+2852 
-2861 NETVTD
+2861 
-2867 AMTVKLDTIK
+2867 
-2877 PEMGEAAFNE
+2877 
-2887 GYKNLWNWLI
+2887 
-2897 RKDSLEI
+2897 
-2904 TIPVAEAGSGI
+2904 EAGSGI

-2925 DGSTTAGQASV
+2925 DSSTTAGRASV

-2947 TAVIYINPDFK
+2947 TAVIYVNPDFK
-2958 GKIKITARDYAGNVS
+2958 GKIKITAKDYAGNVS

-2999 LVNGSESPEKEY
+2999 SVNGSESPAEEY

-3017 VVTVKD
+3017 DVTVKD
-3023 DKENAI
+3023 DKENVI
-3029 SAGLASAAYQ
+3029 SAGLASVAYQ
-3039 IGNSAECV
+3039 VGNSAEHV
-3047 LQEDFT
+3047 LQEDFA
-3053 TGIRTEVKFSIPEEK
+3053 TGIRTEVKFSIPKEK
-3068 LPEAG
+3068 LPETG

-3082 NAGNLAEKK
+3082 NAGNRAERK

-3098 HRAVLVKAVEP
+3098 HRAVLVQAVEP
-3109 TCLAEGNKAY
+3109 TCLTKGNKAY
-3119 YICDCGRWYADSSC
+3119 YVCDCGRWYANSSC
-3133 TTEITS
+3133 TTEITLQ
-3139 KDVVLPAKGHTEAID
+3139 DVELPAKGHTEAID
-3154 PAKEATCMQTGLTQ
+3154 PVKEATCMQTGLTQ

-3189 HHYSGDYAYDADGHW
+3189 HNYSGDYAYDAGGHW
-3204 RVCSRCAALEEKHS
+3204 RVCSRCAALEEKHG

-3236 TIKNPEPEK
+3236 TIKNSEPEK
-3245 PGGSGTETPSPTV
+3245 PGGGGTETSNPPTPSGQPDKPEDKAENKPTD
-3258 QPEKPENTPEKKLE
+3258 KPENKLTEKAENKPTDKPENKSTDKPENKLTNKAENKPTDKPENKLE
-3272 NTPEKKP
+3272 NK
-3279 EKKPENTTEKK
+3279 
-3290 PENTP
+3290 
-3295 ENKPENTPDEQPD
+3295 PDEQPD
-3308 IGDVLNVPEMT
+3308 IRDDVDVPEMT

-3333 GNVKGMADT
+3333 GNVQGMADT
-3342 STALKIGEGTVT
+3342 STALDFGDGTVT
-3354 VTVVCE
+3354 VTVVCA

-3379 TPAQLKSAAAG
+3379 TPAQLQSAAAG
-3390 ENIEIRVEVKDISG
+3390 ENIEIRIEVKDISG

-3413 IENGIKEYRKEIPD
+3413 IENGIKEYHKEIPD
-3427 LTLGMYV
+3427 LVLGMYV

-3446 WNAVTGTVEPVEV
+3446 WNAVTGTAEPVEV
-3459 VIGIPQKMQSIDREF
+3459 VIGIPQKLQSIDREF
-3474 FIVRSHEGEYTLLTD
+3474 FIIRSHEGEYTFLTD

-3500 TDRFSAYAIAYKQVS
+3500 TDRFSAYAIAYKHVS
-3515 RTPQAGKCS
+3515 PVSQNCKCS

-3550 IFRVIRRNRN
+3550 VWRVVQRNRN
-3560 VRENQKP
+3560 VGEKQEP

>member
-1 MKIHKLKAGEKAARI
+1 MKIQMSKKEKSKKKYVRGV
-16 TALVLTAA
+16 ALVLTTA
-24 LVFTSIDLAVFATAN
+24 LLFTSMDLTVFATADK
-39 EGIKTQ
+39 GAKTQ
-45 EVITG
+45 DVITG
-50 FGELDESAAVQLLPV
+50 FADLDESVAEQFLPA

-70 EIVFPDTLTVML
+70 EIIFPDSLTVML
-82 ETDSVEE
+82 ETNSVEE
-89 STGDV
+89 STEDV
-94 TQETEDS
+94 TQE
-101 TKENTESEEIQ
+101 
-112 TPEKDTEHGESTAS
+112 
-126 GENTDTGESTA
+126 
-137 SGESTDTGESTAS
+137 
-150 GESTD
+150 
-155 TGERTASE
+155 
-163 ENAGTEDDAAEE
+163 
-175 EQPAP
+175 
-180 VETIPPVKSTRETS
+180 VS

-200 NNTADSFDSSA
+200 NNTADSFDSA
-211 LGNHYVYIPVIP
+211 TLGNHYVYTPVIP
-223 EEYRV
+223 DEYRA

-243 IGGQELAE
+243 IGGQEPAD

-276 DPEQLAEAREQLDA
+276 DPEQLTEVREQLDA
-290 WLAENKTEDTENKEI
+290 WLAENKTEDTENKET
-305 LSGEEEERLAELIQR
+305 LSGEEERFAELIAR
-320 LKGLEH
+320 LEGLEH

-336 LKCPY
+336 LECPY
-341 HYPETIQQRM
+341 HYPEMIQQRM
-351 AEDELPELLTLEDL
+351 EEDELPELLTLEDL
-365 VEDYGVEPPEENAM
+365 VADYGVEPPEENAM
-379 PAAAWG
+379 PAAAWD
-385 TDQPRRAPAR
+385 TDQPLRAPAK

-403 QTLMVTEDNENNS
+403 QTLMVTNDNENNS
-416 HTGKADGDIDES
+416 HTGKADGDIDVS
-428 MGCSNKKHPIEL
+428 MGSSDKKHPIEL

-463 DDGETDYVYLNDDIY
+463 DYGETDYVYLNDDIY
-478 LPMNQTN
+478 LPMDQTN
-485 KFNKNYNNETI
+485 QFNKNYNNETL
-496 GYLSGTDNTWNTT
+496 GYLSGTNNTWNTT

-524 ISVTVAPR
+524 ISVTVAPPT
-532 SWIVRID
+532 WIVRID

-547 GAADPNIEK
+547 GAADSNIEK

-564 STKGKTV
+564 STKDKTV

-623 PSGVYKITGI
+623 PGGVYKITGI
-633 LKDPDTEAINATD
+633 LKDPETEEIKATD

-675 VTITVKAEDMLK
+675 VTITVKAENMPEL
-687 IGITDVKV
+687 GITDVKV
-695 ADGATKTATVNKKYT
+695 TDGATHIAAENKRYT
-710 FTINYKLKGSDKSFL
+710 FTITYKLKGSEQSFL
-725 YQVWVDNIDKTAPV
+725 YPVWVDNIDKTAPV
-739 ITYTPVTVVEEE
+739 LTYTPVTVVEGEQ
-751 KQETVEKL
+751 QETVEKL

-773 DKPLTYTIPKD
+773 EKPLTYTIQNN
-784 IAALPGTKT
+784 IADLPGKKT
-793 ISVKASDA
+793 IKVTASDA
-801 AGNTTTHNC
+801 AGNTTTKDC
-810 VITVTAKPLEL
+810 VIMVTAKPLEL

-861 TPTLDFHNGSV
+861 APTLEFHNGSA
-872 KTASVIKTKNGNL
+872 KTASVITTKNGNL
-885 IAKAT
+885 TAKAT

-903 AKVTSDGKAKVYYSE
+903 AKVTSDGKEKVYYSE
-918 AEKFGF
+918 AGQFGF

-955 KYQEVYYR
+955 KLQMVYYR
-963 TVNGSAVGGTHFTH
+963 TVNGSAVGGVHFKH
-977 TEGAVYFAEGETS
+977 QEGAVYFKEGETS

-998 GVTEP
+998 GVTNA

-1018 YSLELYRVGVGGGT
+1018 YSLELYRVTGGGT
-1032 IDQTRRSMQ
+1032 IDQARRSMT
-1041 RTMPKDSSYTVDRSV
+1041 RTMAKDSSYTVDRSV

-1068 TSGKNGKRIADTTNN
+1068 TSGKKGERIADTNQN
-1083 QGGKATNVSFLKN
+1083 QGGKRTNVSFLKN

-1105 SSSFPGYYTD
+1105 SSSFSSYYTD

-1121 LKSTAGGWYYR
+1121 LGSTADGWYYR
-1132 YVLRAYEDK
+1132 YVLRAYEEI

-1152 PLEDRNYDTKS
+1152 PLEDRNYDTES
-1163 KKADAAV
+1163 KKEDTAV
-1170 AGVNGQL
+1170 AGVKGQL
-1177 WACNFLQPAGKSAG
+1177 WACNFLQPAKKSVG
-1191 TYYFPDTRTGGGE
+1191 TYCFPDQRTGGKE
-1204 GSYYP
+1204 GSYHP

-1219 NGKTWVKL
+1219 NGTTWVKL
-1227 VGVDQ
+1227 GVDQ

-1240 TGDFDD
+1240 TGADTDE
-1246 VWYVDGLQSFVMVN
+1246 WYVDGLQSFVMVN
-1260 DEKEPALLGVAP
+1260 DEKEPVLLGVAP

-1293 VDGQNSSLSS
+1293 VDSQNSSLSS

-1332 SAVSLNSDT
+1332 STVSLNSTD
-1341 ALKVYSISNPGSI
+1341 ALKVNSISNIGSI
-1354 QDMCNLSGTSQ
+1354 KDMCNLSGTSQ

-1372 NIKVDATKPE
+1372 NIKVDATKPA
-1382 LTVKADTSGSLPRHK
+1382 LTVRADTSGSLPRHK

-1403 GADSIRYA
+1403 GAATIQYA
-1411 WTKDAALPGY
+1411 WTKDTKLPGY
-1421 GWQTITS
+1421 GWQTTTS

-1468 NPAITNVSVRAGST
+1468 NPAITDVSVRVGNAA
-1482 VASAEAAD
+1482 ASADAAD
-1490 VWKPGKYIV
+1490 VWKSGKYIV
-1499 AQYAGAQSTG
+1499 VQYAGAQSTG
-1509 TKLTFGGPKKEVKGV
+1509 TTLTFDGPKKEVKSI
-1524 TSSSGSVNLYVTENG
+1524 TSSSGSAYLYVTENG
-1539 SYTVTLTDTYGN
+1539 SYTVTLTDSYGN

-1577 GADTVYNELIIAVLP
+1577 GADRVYNELTIAVLP

-1632 EYIAAETSKTAKYL
+1632 QYIAAETSKTAKYL

-1667 VIKKAVGA
+1667 MIKKATA
-1675 ALPSITVTGNPSSWT
+1675 AVLPSITVTGNPSSWT
-1690 KSATLTWKARQG
+1690 KSATLTWKATPG
-1702 SGTGAGALAFVYTPK
+1702 SGTGAGALAFIYTPK

-1723 MTVGSCTV
+1723 MTGGSCTV

-1742 DKFGNSAAAEV
+1742 DKFGNSAATEV

-1766 ALTAASDKPGTI
+1766 TLTAADDKPGTI
-1778 GLLGVT
+1778 RLTGVT
-1784 DNHTAVY
+1784 DDHTAVY
-1791 DQKGNIT
+1791 DQRGNIT
-1798 GYRGSGIRTR
+1798 RYGGSGIRTR
-1808 EYRMQG
+1808 EYRMPG

-1820 FTGDSFTVAKN
+1820 FTGDRFTVKKN

-1843 NVSEEYRVEMTGMD
+1843 NVSEEYRVEMAGMD
-1857 VTAPTVSCTVNGTR
+1857 TTAPTVSCTVNGTR
-1871 NGTSGWYLDSNVSVK
+1871 NGTSGWYLDSDVSVK
-1886 LTFTDKAGAEGG
+1886 LTFTDMAGTEGG
-1898 TPSDVQSAAYQWVT
+1898 TPSGIQSAAYQWVT
-1912 DTSKKPATGMVNL
+1912 DNSKKPVTGMVNL

-1936 ISLSDYY
+1936 ISLSDYC

-1949 YKVTDRKGNV
+1949 YKVTDRKGNIQ
-1959 RDGFSEQIKKDDVHR
+1959 DGFSEQIKKDNVHR

-1979 PDKAQP
+1979 PNKAQP

-1996 TYGPSGGKLTGTTQ
+1996 TYGPSGGKLTGTVQ
-2010 TEVLAELEAYQ
+2010 TEVLAELPAYQ
-2021 GIYRFSELKKTQPVY
+2021 GIYRFSELKKKQAVY
-2036 TVKSTGTKQIQYYKN
+2036 TVNSTGTKQIQYYKN

-2057 ACEQKTFYVRQI
+2057 SCEQKTFYVRQV

-2085 TTCNSL
+2085 TTYNGL
-2091 IPGAAV
+2091 TPGAAV

-2105 EPVREGYTFGG
+2105 KPVREGYTFGG
-2116 WYRDAECTDSRKF
+2116 WYKDAECTDIRKF
-2129 DFGTQSQVMTDTT
+2129 NFDTQSQLMTDTT

-2154 YYKLS
+2154 YYNLS
-2159 LPDGSVYEPEDMY
+2159 LPDGSVYEAEDMY
-2172 KTYVHGQ
+2172 KSYVHGQ

-2187 QEGYVFCGWYD
+2187 QDGYVFCGWYD

-2208 KIGAE
+2208 KIGAA
-2213 EYGDKI
+2213 EYGDKT

-2233 ASVESDVSPNTKG
+2233 ASVESNVSPNTKG
-2246 WYNTDQIRM
+2246 WYSTDQIRIA
-2255 VLSYSDN
+2255 LSYSDN
-2262 KGVTGLYG
+2262 KGVKSLYG
-2270 KVDDGGYEEIPGV
+2270 KVDDGGYEEIPDV

-2290 VTKDYACVE
+2290 VAKDYACVE

-2318 EALTVKL
+2318 DVLTVKL

-2353 LEITIPVAEAG
+2353 LEITIPVE
-2364 SGIESVEYKLIPEDS
+2364 
-2379 STAGQPSVKKASV
+2379 
-2392 ENRAGYKAVIYINPD
+2392 
-2407 FKGKIMITARDHAG
+2407 
-2421 NVSDTKMIGTDGSG
+2421 
-2435 IHGIIVEDHAP
+2435 
-2446 EITFLVNG
+2446 
-2454 SESPEKEYEKAPTVI
+2454 
-2469 VTVKDDKENAISA
+2469 
-2482 GLASAAYQIGN
+2482 
-2493 SAECVLQEDFTTS
+2493 
-2506 IRTEVKFSIPTEKLP
+2506 
-2521 AAGADIT
+2521 
-2528 VKAMDNAGNRAEK
+2528 
-2541 KITVRIHTHSA
+2541 
-2552 VLVQAVEPTCLAKGN
+2552 
-2567 KAYYVCD
+2567 
-2574 CGRWYADSSCT
+2574 
-2585 TEITSQDVVLPAKG
+2585 
-2599 HTETIDPAKEA
+2599 
-2610 TCTQTGRTQGSHCSV
+2610 
-2625 CGVVIKAQTVTPALG
+2625 
-2640 HHYSG
+2640 
-2645 DYAYDADGHWRVC
+2645 
-2658 SRCAALEE
+2658 
-2666 KHSHVYDNDKDA
+2666 
-2678 ICNDCG
+2678 
-2684 FERTIKNPEPEK
+2684 
-2696 PDTYRVS
+2696 
-2703 YKLSLPDGSVYEPED
+2703 
-2718 SYKTYVHG
+2718 
-2726 QELTMPVPSQEGYV
+2726 
-2740 FCGWYDNAGY
+2740 
-2750 TGTAYTKIGAEE
+2750 
-2762 YGDKTCYGYFKDVQ
+2762 
-2776 KPELAA
+2776 
-2782 SVESN
+2782 
-2787 VSPNTKGWY
+2787 
-2796 STDQI
+2796 
-2801 RMVLS
+2801 
-2806 YSDNKGVT
+2806 
-2814 GLYGKVDD
+2814 
-2822 GGYEEIN
+2822 
-2829 GVITEG
+2829 
-2835 GTTVTKDYAC
+2835 
-2845 VEGWHTY
+2845 
-2852 TFKAVDAAG
+2852 
-2861 NETVTD
+2861 
-2867 AMTVKLDTIK
+2867 
-2877 PEMGEAAFNE
+2877 
-2887 GYKNLWNWLI
+2887 
-2897 RKDSLEI
+2897 
-2904 TIPVAEAGSGI
+2904 EAGSGI

-2925 DGSTTAGQASV
+2925 DSSTTAGRASV

-2947 TAVIYINPDFK
+2947 MAVIYVNPDFK
-2958 GKIKITARDYAGNVS
+2958 GKIKITAKDYAGNVS

-2999 LVNGSESPEKEY
+2999 SVNGSESLAEEY

-3017 VVTVKD
+3017 DVTVKD
-3023 DKENAI
+3023 DKENVL
-3029 SAGLASAAYQ
+3029 SAGLASVAYQ
-3039 IGNSAECV
+3039 VGNGAEHV
-3047 LQEDFT
+3047 LQEDFA
-3053 TGIRTEVKFSIPEEK
+3053 TGIRTEVKFSIPKEK

-3082 NAGNLAEKK
+3082 NAGNRAEKK

-3098 HRAVLVKAVEP
+3098 HRAVLVQAVEP
-3109 TCLAEGNKAY
+3109 TCLTKGNKAY
-3119 YICDCGRWYADSSC
+3119 YVCDCGRWYANSSC
-3133 TTEITS
+3133 TTEITLQ
-3139 KDVVLPAKGHTEAID
+3139 DVELPAKGHTEAID
-3154 PAKEATCMQTGLTQ
+3154 PVKQATCMQTGLTQ

-3189 HHYSGDYAYDADGHW
+3189 HNYSGDYAYDAGGHW
-3204 RVCSRCAALEEKHS
+3204 RVCSRCAALEEKHG

-3236 TIKNPEPEK
+3236 TIKNSEPEK
-3245 PGGSGTETPSPTV
+3245 PGGGGTETSNPPTPSG
-3258 QPEKPENTPEKKLE
+3258 QPNKPEDK
-3272 NTPEKKP
+3272 
-3279 EKKPENTTEKK
+3279 
-3290 PENTP
+3290 P
-3295 ENKPENTPDEQPD
+3295 ENKPTDKPENKLTEKAENKPTDKPENKSTDKPENKLTNKAENKPTDKPENKLENKPDEQPD
-3308 IGDVLNVPEMT
+3308 IRDDVDVPEMT
-3319 EDGKANTSGEAVPT
+3319 EDGKVDTSGEAVPT
-3333 GNVKGMADT
+3333 GNVQGMADT
-3342 STALKIGEGTVT
+3342 STALDFGDGTVT
-3354 VTVVCE
+3354 VTVVCA

-3379 TPAQLKSAAAG
+3379 TPAQLQSVTAG
-3390 ENIEIRVEVKDISG
+3390 ENIEIRIEVKDISG
-3404 NVPEKDKSA
+3404 NVPETDKSA

-3427 LTLGMYV
+3427 LVLGMYV

-3446 WNAVTGTVEPVEV
+3446 WNAVTGTVEPVKV
-3459 VIGIPQKMQSIDREF
+3459 VIGIPQKLQSIDREF
-3474 FIVRSHEGEYTLLTD
+3474 FIIRSHEGEYTLLTD

-3515 RTPQAGKCS
+3515 RTPQVGKCS

-3535 CYFVWLILIMAVLLI
+3535 CYFVWLMVIITVLLI
-3550 IFRVIRRNRN
+3550 IWIVIRRKKNAK
-3560 VRENQKP
+3560 V

>member
-1 MKIHKLKAGEKAARI
+1 MVIIMKIHMLKDREKAMRG
-16 TALVLTAA
+16 TVLVLAAA
-24 LVFTSIDLAVFATAN
+24 LVFTSIDFTVFATN
-39 EGIKTQ
+39 GKKIKTQ

-50 FGELDESAAVQLLPV
+50 FAELDKSVAVQLLPV
-65 GAQES
+65 GALES
-70 EIVFPDTLTVML
+70 EIVFPDTLTV
-82 ETDSVEE
+82 TVDTKSVEE
-89 STGDV
+89 SVGDV
-94 TQETEDS
+94 TQKTENP
-101 TKENTESEEIQ
+101 TKEDTESEEIQ
-112 TPEKDTEHGESTAS
+112 TPEKGTEHEESTDS
-126 GENTDTGESTA
+126 GENQDTGENTDSGEGTGTGESTD
-137 SGESTDTGESTAS
+137 SGESTGTGESIDS
-150 GESTD
+150 G
-155 TGERTASE
+155 
-163 ENAGTEDDAAEE
+163 ENAGPEERKGTEEDAAEEVYAVVEEQPVAKAYTVEE
-175 EQPAP
+175 EQPAVEEGAAEEASP
-180 VETIPPVKSTRETS
+180 APLETIPQVKSTRETS

-200 NNTADSFDSSA
+200 HNRADSFDSST
-211 LGNHYVYIPVIP
+211 LGNHYVYTPVIP

-243 IGGQELAE
+243 IGGQGPAK

-276 DPEQLAEAREQLDA
+276 DREQLAEAREQLDA
-290 WLAENKTEDTENKEI
+290 WLAENQTDDTENKET

-320 LKGLEH
+320 LEGLEH

-336 LKCPY
+336 LECPY
-341 HYPETIQQRM
+341 HYPEMIQQRM
-351 AEDELPELLTLEDL
+351 EEDELPELLTLEDL

-379 PAAAWG
+379 PAAAG
-385 TDQPRRAPAR
+385 DTDQPLRAPSK

-403 QTLMVTEDNENNS
+403 QTLMVTNDNENNS
-416 HTGKADGDIDES
+416 HTGKADGDIDVS
-428 MGCSNKKHPIEL
+428 MGSSDKKHPIEL

-463 DDGETDYVYLNDDIY
+463 DYGETDYVYLNDDIY
-478 LPMNQTN
+478 LPMDQTN
-485 KFNKNYNNETI
+485 QFNKNYNNETL
-496 GYLSGTDNTWNTT
+496 GYLSGTNNTWNTT

-524 ISVTVAPR
+524 ISVTVAP
-532 SWIVRID
+532 STWIVRID

-547 GAADPNIEK
+547 GAADSNIEK

-623 PSGVYKITGI
+623 PGGVYKITGI
-633 LKDPDTEAINATD
+633 LKDPETEEIKATD

-675 VTITVKAEDMLK
+675 VTIMVKAENMPEL
-687 IGITDVKV
+687 GITDVKV
-695 ADGATKTATVNKKYT
+695 TDGATHIAAENKKYT
-710 FTINYKLKGSDKSFL
+710 FTITYKLKGSEQSFL
-725 YQVWVDNIDKTAPV
+725 YPVWVDNIDKTAPV
-739 ITYTPVTVVEEE
+739 LTYTPVTVVEGEQ
-751 KQETVEKL
+751 QETVEKL
-759 FGEALSVSDNHRLA
+759 FGEALSVSDNYRLA
-773 DKPLTYTIPKD
+773 EKPLTYTIQNN
-784 IAALPGTKT
+784 IADLPGKKT
-793 ISVKASDA
+793 IKVTASDA
-801 AGNTTTHNC
+801 AGNTTTKDC
-810 VITVTAKPLEL
+810 VIMVTAKPLEL

-861 TPTLDFHNGSV
+861 APTLEFHNGSA
-872 KTASVIKTKNGNL
+872 KTASVITTKNGNL
-885 IAKAT
+885 TAKAT

-903 AKVTSDGKAKVYYSE
+903 AKVTSDGKEKVYYSE
-918 AEKFGF
+918 AGQFGF

-955 KYQEVYYR
+955 KLQMVYYR
-963 TVNGSAVGGTHFTH
+963 TVNGSAVGGTHFKH
-977 TEGAVYFAEGETS
+977 QEGAVYFKEGETS

-998 GVTEP
+998 GVTNA

-1018 YSLELYRVGVGGGT
+1018 YSLELYRVTGGGT
-1032 IDQTRRSMQ
+1032 IDQARRSMT
-1041 RTMPKDSSYTVDRSV
+1041 RTMAKDSSYTVDRSV

-1068 TSGKNGKRIADTTNN
+1068 TSGKNGKRIADTNQS
-1083 QGGKATNVSFLKN
+1083 QGGKKTNVSFLKN

-1105 SSSFPGYYTD
+1105 SSSFSGYYTD

-1132 YVLRAYEDK
+1132 YVLRAYEQT
-1141 DGYEHAYMGTE
+1141 DGYEHAYLGTE
-1152 PLEDRNYDTKS
+1152 PLEDKNYDIRS
-1163 KKADAAV
+1163 ESAAV
-1170 AGVNGQL
+1170 EGVKGQL
-1177 WACNFLQPAGKSAG
+1177 WACNFLQPAKKTAG

-1204 GSYYP
+1204 ESYYP

-1214 TAYGY
+1214 TAHGY

-1227 VGVDQ
+1227 GVDQ

-1240 TGDFDD
+1240 TGADTDE
-1246 VWYVDGLQSFVMVN
+1246 WYVDGLQSFVMVN

-1293 VDGQNSSLSS
+1293 VDRQNSSLSS

-1332 SAVSLNSDT
+1332 STVSLNSTDT
-1341 ALKVYSISNPGSI
+1341 LKVNSISNLSSI
-1354 QDMCNLSGTSQ
+1354 KDMCNLSGTSQ
-1365 TFSGGNT
+1365 NFSGGNT
-1372 NIKVDATKPE
+1372 NIKVDGTEPA
-1382 LTVKADTSGSLPRHK
+1382 LTVRADTSGSLPRHK

-1403 GADSIRYA
+1403 GAVSIQYA
-1411 WTKDAALPGY
+1411 WTKDTVLPGY

-1428 GTQLTESRGTA
+1428 GKQLTESRGTA
-1439 GQTQTWYLH
+1439 GQSQTWYLH

-1460 QYQAFTFM
+1460 KYLPFTFM
-1468 NPAITNVSVRAGST
+1468 NPAITDVSVRAGGATS
-1482 VASAEAAD
+1482 SADVAD
-1490 VWKPGKYIV
+1490 VWKSGKYIV
-1499 AQYAGAQSTG
+1499 VQYAGVQSTG
-1509 TKLTFGGPKKEVKGV
+1509 TTLTFDGPKKEVKNI
-1524 TSSSGSVNLYVTENG
+1524 TSSRGSANLYVTENG

-1551 VISKTIEVKKID
+1551 VISKTIEVRKID
-1563 RKKPTVTLRSGSST
+1563 RKNPTVTLRSGSST
-1577 GADTVYNELIIAVLP
+1577 GADTVYNELTIAVLP

-1601 KVEYAWTNTTGT
+1601 KVEYAWTNTAGA
-1613 PSTSTWKTLTAAAD
+1613 PSAWKILTAAAD

-1632 EYIAAETSKTAKYL
+1632 QYTAAETTKTAKYL

-1690 KSATLTWKARQG
+1690 KSATLTWKAAPG

-1731 TKNGVYEFMVM
+1731 TKNGIYEFMVM
-1742 DKFGNSAAAEV
+1742 DKFGNSEAAEV
-1753 LVTRIDNEAPKLE
+1753 LVTRIDNEAPKLDS
-1766 ALTAASDKPGTI
+1766 LTAAGGKPGTI
-1778 GLLGVT
+1778 GLLGAT
-1784 DNHTAVY
+1784 DDHTAVY
-1791 DQKGNIT
+1791 DKKGNIT
-1798 GYRGSGIRTR
+1798 GYQGSGIRTR

-1831 GSYVVR
+1831 GNYVVR

-1857 VTAPTVSCTVNGTR
+1857 VTAPTVSCVVNGTR
-1871 NGTSGWYLDSNVSVK
+1871 NGTSGWYLDSDVSVK
-1886 LTFTDKAGAEGG
+1886 LTFTDMAGTEGG
-1898 TPSDVQSAAYQWVT
+1898 TPSGIQSAAYQWVT
-1912 DTSKKPATGMVNL
+1912 DTSQKPAAGMVDL

-1949 YKVTDRKGNV
+1949 YKVTDRKGNIQ
-1959 RDGFSEQIKKDDVHR
+1959 DGFSEQIKKDNVHR

-1979 PDKAQP
+1979 PNKAQP

-1996 TYGPSGGKLTGTTQ
+1996 TYGPSGGKLTGTAQ
-2010 TEVLAELEAYQ
+2010 TEVLAELPAYQ
-2021 GIYRFSELKKTQPVY
+2021 GIYRFSELKKKQAVY
-2036 TVKSTGTKQIQYYKN
+2036 TVNSTGTKQIQYYKN

-2057 ACEQKTFYVRQI
+2057 SCEQKTFYVRQV

-2085 TTCNSL
+2085 TTYNSL
-2091 IPGAAV
+2091 TPGAAV

-2105 EPVREGYTFGG
+2105 KPVREGYTFGG
-2116 WYRDAECTDSRKF
+2116 WYKDAECTDIRKF
-2129 DFGTQSQVMTDTT
+2129 NFDTQSQLMTDIT

-2154 YYKLS
+2154 YYNLS
-2159 LPDGSVYEPEDMY
+2159 LPDGSVYESEDMY
-2172 KTYVHGQ
+2172 KSYVHGQ

-2208 KIGAE
+2208 KIGAT
-2213 EYGDKI
+2213 EYGDKT
-2219 CYGYFKDVQKPKLA
+2219 CYGYFRDVQKPELA
-2233 ASVESDVSPNTKG
+2233 ASVESNVSPNTKG
-2246 WYNTDQIRM
+2246 WYSTDQIRI

-2262 KGVTGLYG
+2262 KGVKSLYG
-2270 KVDDGGYEEIPGV
+2270 KVDDGGYEEIPDV

-2290 VTKDYACVE
+2290 VAKDYACVE

-2318 EALTVKL
+2318 DVLTVKL

-2353 LEITIPVAEAG
+2353 LEITIPVE
-2364 SGIESVEYKLIPEDS
+2364 
-2379 STAGQPSVKKASV
+2379 
-2392 ENRAGYKAVIYINPD
+2392 
-2407 FKGKIMITARDHAG
+2407 
-2421 NVSDTKMIGTDGSG
+2421 
-2435 IHGIIVEDHAP
+2435 
-2446 EITFLVNG
+2446 
-2454 SESPEKEYEKAPTVI
+2454 
-2469 VTVKDDKENAISA
+2469 
-2482 GLASAAYQIGN
+2482 
-2493 SAECVLQEDFTTS
+2493 
-2506 IRTEVKFSIPTEKLP
+2506 
-2521 AAGADIT
+2521 
-2528 VKAMDNAGNRAEK
+2528 
-2541 KITVRIHTHSA
+2541 
-2552 VLVQAVEPTCLAKGN
+2552 
-2567 KAYYVCD
+2567 
-2574 CGRWYADSSCT
+2574 
-2585 TEITSQDVVLPAKG
+2585 
-2599 HTETIDPAKEA
+2599 
-2610 TCTQTGRTQGSHCSV
+2610 
-2625 CGVVIKAQTVTPALG
+2625 
-2640 HHYSG
+2640 
-2645 DYAYDADGHWRVC
+2645 
-2658 SRCAALEE
+2658 
-2666 KHSHVYDNDKDA
+2666 
-2678 ICNDCG
+2678 
-2684 FERTIKNPEPEK
+2684 
-2696 PDTYRVS
+2696 
-2703 YKLSLPDGSVYEPED
+2703 
-2718 SYKTYVHG
+2718 
-2726 QELTMPVPSQEGYV
+2726 
-2740 FCGWYDNAGY
+2740 
-2750 TGTAYTKIGAEE
+2750 
-2762 YGDKTCYGYFKDVQ
+2762 
-2776 KPELAA
+2776 
-2782 SVESN
+2782 
-2787 VSPNTKGWY
+2787 
-2796 STDQI
+2796 
-2801 RMVLS
+2801 
-2806 YSDNKGVT
+2806 
-2814 GLYGKVDD
+2814 
-2822 GGYEEIN
+2822 
-2829 GVITEG
+2829 
-2835 GTTVTKDYAC
+2835 
-2845 VEGWHTY
+2845 
-2852 TFKAVDAAG
+2852 
-2861 NETVTD
+2861 
-2867 AMTVKLDTIK
+2867 
-2877 PEMGEAAFNE
+2877 
-2887 GYKNLWNWLI
+2887 
-2897 RKDSLEI
+2897 
-2904 TIPVAEAGSGI
+2904 EAGSGI

-2925 DGSTTAGQASV
+2925 DSSTTAGRASV

-2947 TAVIYINPDFK
+2947 TAVIYVNPDFK
-2958 GKIKITARDYAGNVS
+2958 GKIKITAKDYAGNVS

-2999 LVNGSESPEKEY
+2999 SVNGSESPAEEY

-3017 VVTVKD
+3017 DVTVKD
-3023 DKENAI
+3023 DKENVI
-3029 SAGLASAAYQ
+3029 SAGLASVAYQ
-3039 IGNSAECV
+3039 VGNSAEHV
-3047 LQEDFT
+3047 LQEDFA
-3053 TGIRTEVKFSIPEEK
+3053 TGIRTEVKFSIPKEK
-3068 LPEAG
+3068 LPETG

-3082 NAGNLAEKK
+3082 NAGNRAERK

-3098 HRAVLVKAVEP
+3098 HRAVLVQAVEP
-3109 TCLAEGNKAY
+3109 TCLTKGNKAY
-3119 YICDCGRWYADSSC
+3119 YVCDCGRWYANSSC
-3133 TTEITS
+3133 TTEITLQ
-3139 KDVVLPAKGHTEAID
+3139 DVELPAKGHTEAID
-3154 PAKEATCMQTGLTQ
+3154 PVKEATCMQTGLTQ

-3189 HHYSGDYAYDADGHW
+3189 HNYSGDYAYDAGGHW
-3204 RVCSRCAALEEKHS
+3204 RVCSRCAALEEKHG

-3236 TIKNPEPEK
+3236 TIKNSEPEK
-3245 PGGSGTETPSPTV
+3245 PGGGGTETSNPPTPSGQPDKPEDKAENKPTD
-3258 QPEKPENTPEKKLE
+3258 KPENKLTEKAENKPTDKPENKSTDKPENKLTNKAENKPTDKPENKLE
-3272 NTPEKKP
+3272 NK
-3279 EKKPENTTEKK
+3279 
-3290 PENTP
+3290 
-3295 ENKPENTPDEQPD
+3295 PDEQPD
-3308 IGDVLNVPEMT
+3308 IRDDVDVPEMT

-3333 GNVKGMADT
+3333 GNVQGMADT
-3342 STALKIGEGTVT
+3342 STALDFGDGTVT
-3354 VTVVCE
+3354 VTVVCA

-3379 TPAQLKSAAAG
+3379 TPAQLQSAAAG
-3390 ENIEIRVEVKDISG
+3390 ENIEIRIEVKDISG

-3413 IENGIKEYRKEIPD
+3413 IENGIKEYHKEIPD
-3427 LTLGMYV
+3427 LVLGMYV

-3446 WNAVTGTVEPVEV
+3446 WNAVTGTAEPVEV
-3459 VIGIPQKMQSIDREF
+3459 VIGIPQKLQSIDREF
-3474 FIVRSHEGEYTLLTD
+3474 FIIRSHEGEYTFLTD

-3500 TDRFSAYAIAYKQVS
+3500 TDRFSAYAIAYKHVS
-3515 RTPQAGKCS
+3515 PVSQNCKCS

-3550 IFRVIRRNRN
+3550 VWRVVQRNRN
-3560 VRENQKP
+3560 VGEKQEP

>member
-24 LVFTSIDLAVFATAN
+24 LVFTSIDLAVFATSN

-50 FGELDESAAVQLLPV
+50 FGALDESAAVQLLPV

-223 EEYRV
+223 EEYRL

-243 IGGQELAE
+243 IGGQGLAE

-264 YLSTGVENKEII
+264 YLSSGVENKEII
-276 DPEQLAEAREQLDA
+276 DPEQLTEAREKLDA
-290 WLAENKTEDTENKEI
+290 WLAENKTEDTENKET

-320 LKGLEH
+320 LEGLEH

-341 HYPETIQQRM
+341 HYPELIQQRM
-351 AEDELPELLTLEDL
+351 AEDELPELLTLENL

-395 APALTPHP
+395 ASALTPHP

-478 LPMNQTN
+478 LPMDQTN
-485 KFNKNYNNETI
+485 QFNKNYNNETI

-571 TVQSLVTIRQKGNKE
+571 TVQSLVTIQQKGNKE

-611 QEQIALSMPLDS
+611 QEQIALSMPLNS

-633 LKDPDTEAINATD
+633 LKDPETEEIKATD
-646 SFSFYFNQGVGL
+646 SFSFYFNQGAGL

-675 VTITVKAEDMLK
+675 VTIRVKAEDMTKL
-687 IGITDVKV
+687 GITDVKV
-695 ADGATKTATVNKKYT
+695 TDGVTKTATVNKKYT

-725 YQVWVDNIDKTAPV
+725 YPVWVDNIDKTAPV

-784 IAALPGTKT
+784 IAALPGKKT
-793 ISVKASDA
+793 IQVTASDA
-801 AGNTTTHNC
+801 AGNTTTKKC
-810 VITVTAKPLEL
+810 EITVTAKPLEL

-836 ELKAVLAHTGGDTIK
+836 DLKAVLAHTGGDTIK

-861 TPTLDFHNGSV
+861 APTLDFHNGSA
-872 KTASVIKTKNGNL
+872 KTASIITAKNGNL
-885 IAKAT
+885 NVKAT
-890 GLTSGVEYYARAY
+890 GLNAGVEYYARAY
-903 AKVTSDGKAKVYYSE
+903 AKVTAAGKEKVYYSE
-918 AEKFGF
+918 AGKFGF

-942 KATFTITRSNGTD
+942 KAIFTITRSNGTD
-955 KYQEVYYR
+955 KSQMVYCR

-977 TEGAVYFAEGETS
+977 ISQSPVYFKEGETS

-998 GVTEP
+998 GVTNA

-1018 YSLELYRVGVGGGT
+1018 YSLEIYRVTGGGT
-1032 IDQTRRSMQ
+1032 IDQTHRSMQ
-1041 RTMPKDSSYTVDRSV
+1041 RTMAKDSSYTVGRSV
-1056 YTTEKTI
+1056 YTTERSI
-1063 THVAD
+1063 THVTE
-1068 TSGKNGKRIADTTNN
+1068 TSGTNGKKIADTTGK
-1083 QGGKATNVSFLKN
+1083 QGGEETNVRFLTN
-1096 RYKDTNYHT
+1096 RDNAINYHT
-1105 SSSFPGYYTD
+1105 SSSFSNYYTD
-1115 ARQQEY
+1115 TRQQEY
-1121 LKSTAGGWYYR
+1121 LRSTAGGWYYR
-1132 YVLRAYEDK
+1132 YVLKAYEFE
-1141 DGYEHAYMGTE
+1141 DGYEHAYLGFQ
-1152 PLEDRNYDTKS
+1152 PLEDKHYGI
-1163 KKADAAV
+1163 KKNDAAV
-1170 AGVNGQL
+1170 TGITGQL
-1177 WACNFLQPAGKSAG
+1177 WACNFLQPQKKAEG
-1191 TYYFPDTRTGGGE
+1191 TYSFPDTRTGGGE
-1204 GSYYP
+1204 GAGYPLNSY
-1209 KNSSG
+1209 G
-1214 TAYGY
+1214 TAHSY

-1227 VGVDQ
+1227 GVDQ

-1240 TGDFDD
+1240 TGKNEDI
-1246 VWYVDGLQSFVMVN
+1246 WYVDGLQSFVMVN
-1260 DEKEPALLGVAP
+1260 DEKEPELLGVAP

-1293 VDGQNSSLSS
+1293 VDSKNSSLSS

-1324 LYFTGKVS
+1324 LYFTGEVS
-1332 SAVSLNSDT
+1332 SAVSLNSTD
-1341 ALKVYSISNPGSI
+1341 ALKVNSISNIGSI
-1354 QDMCNLSGTSQ
+1354 KDMCNLSGTSQ

-1372 NIKVDATKPE
+1372 NIKVDATKPS

-1403 GADSIRYA
+1403 GEASIQYA
-1411 WTKDAALPGY
+1411 WTKDTALPGY

-1460 QYQAFTFM
+1460 RYQAFTFM
-1468 NPAITNVSVRAGST
+1468 NPAITDVSVRAGST
-1482 VASAEAAD
+1482 TASAEAAD

-1499 AQYAGAQSTG
+1499 VQYAGAQSTG
-1509 TKLTFGGPKKEVKGV
+1509 TKLTFDGPKKVENSI
-1524 TSSSGSVNLYVTENG
+1524 TSSRGSAYLYVTENG

-1577 GADTVYNELIIAVLP
+1577 GADTVYNELTIAVLP

-1632 EYIAAETSKTAKYL
+1632 QYTAAETSKTAKYL

-1675 ALPSITVTGNPSSWT
+1675 ALPSIKVTGNPASWT

-1702 SGTGAGALAFVYTPK
+1702 SGTGAGALAFVYTPN

-1723 MTVGSCTV
+1723 MTGGSCTV

-1753 LVTRIDNEAPKLE
+1753 LVTQIDNEAPKL
-1766 ALTAASDKPGTI
+1766 ASLTTAGGKPGTI
-1778 GLLGVT
+1778 RLTGVT

-1791 DQKGNIT
+1791 DQRGNIT
-1798 GYRGSGIRTR
+1798 GYGGSGIRIR
-1808 EYRMQG
+1808 EYRMPG
-1814 ESTWTT
+1814 ESTWTA
-1820 FTGDSFTVAKN
+1820 FTGDSFSVAKN
-1831 GSYVVR
+1831 GSYMVR

-1843 NVSEEYRVEMTGMD
+1843 NVSEEYRVEMAGMD
-1857 VTAPTVSCTVNGTR
+1857 VTAPTVSCTVNGTL
-1871 NGTSGWYLDSNVSVK
+1871 NGASGWYLDSNVSVK
-1886 LTFTDKAGAEGG
+1886 LTFADKAGTEGG
-1898 TPSDVQSAAYQWVT
+1898 TPSGVQSAAYQWVT
-1912 DTSKKPATGMVNL
+1912 DTSQKPVTGMVNL

-1936 ISLSDYY
+1936 ISLSDYC

-1949 YKVTDRKGNV
+1949 YKVTDRKGNI
-1959 RDGFSEQIKKDDVHR
+1959 RDGFSEQIKKDNVHS

-1979 PDKAQP
+1979 PNKAQP

-1996 TYGPSGGKLTGTTQ
+1996 TYGPSGGKLTGTEQ
-2010 TEVLAELEAYQ
+2010 TEVLAELPAYQ
-2021 GIYRFSELKKTQPVY
+2021 GIYRLSGLKKIQPVY
-2036 TVKSTGTKQIQYYKN
+2036 TVKSTGTKQIQYYKK
-2051 AYSDST
+2051 AYDDST

-2069 TFDSQGGSSVE
+2069 TFDSQGGSNVE

-2085 TTCNSL
+2085 TTYNGL
-2091 IPGAAV
+2091 IPEPAV

-2105 EPVREGYTFGG
+2105 EPVRKGYTFGG
-2116 WYRDAECTDSRKF
+2116 WYRDAKCTDSRKF

-2154 YYKLS
+2154 YYNLS
-2159 LPDGSVYEPEDMY
+2159 LPDGSVYEAEDSY
-2172 KTYVHGQ
+2172 KSYVYGQ

-2208 KIGAE
+2208 KIGAA
-2213 EYGDKI
+2213 EYGDKT

-2233 ASVESDVSPNTKG
+2233 ASVESNVNPNTKG
-2246 WYNTDQIRM
+2246 WYNTDQIRI

-2307 AVDAAGNETVT
+2307 AVDAAGNVTVT
-2318 EALTVKL
+2318 DALTVKL
-2325 DTIKPVIG
+2325 DTIKPVMG

-2364 SGIESVEYKLIPEDS
+2364 SGIESVDYELISEDS
-2379 STAGQPSVKKASV
+2379 STTAGRATVKKASG
-2392 ENRAGYKAVIYINPD
+2392 ENSAGYTAVIYINPD

-2446 EITFLVNG
+2446 EITFSVNG

-2469 VTVKDDKENAISA
+2469 VMVKDDKENAISA
-2482 GLASAAYQIGN
+2482 GLAS
-2493 SAECVLQEDFTTS
+2493 V
-2506 IRTEVKFSIPTEKLP
+2506 
-2521 AAGADIT
+2521 
-2528 VKAMDNAGNRAEK
+2528 
-2541 KITVRIHTHSA
+2541 
-2552 VLVQAVEPTCLAKGN
+2552 
-2567 KAYYVCD
+2567 
-2574 CGRWYADSSCT
+2574 
-2585 TEITSQDVVLPAKG
+2585 
-2599 HTETIDPAKEA
+2599 
-2610 TCTQTGRTQGSHCSV
+2610 
-2625 CGVVIKAQTVTPALG
+2625 
-2640 HHYSG
+2640 
-2645 DYAYDADGHWRVC
+2645 
-2658 SRCAALEE
+2658 
-2666 KHSHVYDNDKDA
+2666 
-2678 ICNDCG
+2678 
-2684 FERTIKNPEPEK
+2684 
-2696 PDTYRVS
+2696 
-2703 YKLSLPDGSVYEPED
+2703 
-2718 SYKTYVHG
+2718 
-2726 QELTMPVPSQEGYV
+2726 
-2740 FCGWYDNAGY
+2740 
-2750 TGTAYTKIGAEE
+2750 
-2762 YGDKTCYGYFKDVQ
+2762 
-2776 KPELAA
+2776 
-2782 SVESN
+2782 
-2787 VSPNTKGWY
+2787 
-2796 STDQI
+2796 
-2801 RMVLS
+2801 
-2806 YSDNKGVT
+2806 
-2814 GLYGKVDD
+2814 
-2822 GGYEEIN
+2822 
-2829 GVITEG
+2829 
-2835 GTTVTKDYAC
+2835 
-2845 VEGWHTY
+2845 
-2852 TFKAVDAAG
+2852 
-2861 NETVTD
+2861 
-2867 AMTVKLDTIK
+2867 
-2877 PEMGEAAFNE
+2877 
-2887 GYKNLWNWLI
+2887 
-2897 RKDSLEI
+2897 
-2904 TIPVAEAGSGI
+2904 
-2915 ESVDYELIRE
+2915 
-2925 DGSTTAGQASV
+2925 
-2936 KKASGENSAGY
+2936 
-2947 TAVIYINPDFK
+2947 
-2958 GKIKITARDYAGNVS
+2958 
-2973 DTKMIGTD
+2973 
-2981 GSGIHGIIVEDHA
+2981 
-2994 PEITF
+2994 
-2999 LVNGSESPEKEY
+2999 
-3011 EKAPTV
+3011 
-3017 VVTVKD
+3017 
-3023 DKENAI
+3023 
-3029 SAGLASAAYQ
+3029 AYQ

-3053 TGIRTEVKFSIPEEK
+3053 TGIRTEVKFSIPTEK
-3068 LPEAG
+3068 LPAAG

-3082 NAGNLAEKK
+3082 NAGNRAEKK
-3091 ITVRIHT
+3091 ITVRIHI

-3133 TTEITS
+3133 TTEITL
-3139 KDVVLPAKGHTEAID
+3139 KDVVLQAKGH
-3154 PAKEATCMQTGLTQ
+3154 
-3168 GSHCSDCGLV
+3168 SF
-3178 IKAQTV
+3178 
-3184 TPALG
+3184 
-3189 HHYSGDYAYDADGHW
+3189 SGDYVYDADGHW

-3218 HVYDDDKDAI
+3218 HVYDDDRDTI
-3228 CNDCGFER
+3228 CNDCGFDR
-3236 TIKNPEPEK
+3236 TIKKPEPEK
-3245 PGGSGTETPSPTV
+3245 PGGGGTETPSPTV

-3279 EKKPENTTEKK
+3279 EKKPENT
-3290 PENTP
+3290 
-3295 ENKPENTPDEQPD
+3295 PDEQPD

-3319 EDGKANTSGEAVPT
+3319 EDGKVDTSGEAVPT

-3427 LTLGMYV
+3427 LVLGMYV

-3459 VIGIPQKMQSIDREF
+3459 VIGIPQKLQSIDREF
-3474 FIVRSHEGEYTLLTD
+3474 FIIRSHEGEYTLLTD

-3515 RTPQAGKCS
+3515 RTPQAGKCN

-3550 IFRVIRRNRN
+3550 VFRVIRRNRN

>member
-1 MKIHKLKAGEKAARI
+1 MVIMMKIHKLKIREKAARG
-16 TALVLTAA
+16 TALILIAA
-24 LVFTSIDLAVFATAN
+24 LIFTGIDLTVFATDG
-39 EGIKTQ
+39 EKIKTQ

-50 FGELDESAAVQLLPV
+50 FGELDQSVAEQLLPV

-70 EIVFPDTLTVML
+70 EIVFPDTITVTVDTKS
-82 ETDSVEE
+82 EEE
-89 STGDV
+89 SDGDA
-94 TQETEDS
+94 TRETENS
-101 TKENTESEEIQ
+101 TKESTESEEIQ
-112 TPEKDTEHGESTAS
+112 TPEKG
-126 GENTDTGESTA
+126 TDTGESKDSGENADTGENTD
-137 SGESTDTGESTAS
+137 SGEGTGTGESTDSGEGTGTGESTDTGEGTGT

-155 TGERTASE
+155 SGEGTGTGESTDSG
-163 ENAGTEDDAAEE
+163 ENTGTEEGSGEEEDGATEVYTIVEEQPVAKASAAEAVS
-175 EQPAP
+175 PAP

-211 LGNHYVYIPVIP
+211 LGNHYVYTPVIP

-243 IGGQELAE
+243 IGGQVPAE

-290 WLAENKTEDTENKEI
+290 WLAEKKET
-305 LSGEEEERLAELIQR
+305 LSGEEEERLAELIAR
-320 LKGLEH
+320 LEGLEH

-336 LKCPY
+336 LECPY
-341 HYPETIQQRM
+341 HYPEMIQQRM

-365 VEDYGVEPPEENAM
+365 VEDYGVEPPEENVM

-385 TDQPRRAPAR
+385 TGQPRRAPAK
-395 APALTPHP
+395 APVLTPHP
-403 QTLMVTEDNENNS
+403 QTLMVTTDNENNS
-416 HTGKADGDIDES
+416 HTGKADGDIDVS
-428 MGCSNKKHPIEL
+428 MGVSDKKHPIEL

-463 DDGETDYVYLNDDIY
+463 DYGETDYVYLNDDIY
-478 LPMNQTN
+478 LPMDQTN
-485 KFNKNYNNETI
+485 QFNKEYNNETI
-496 GYLSGTDNTWNTT
+496 GYLSGTDNTWNTS

-524 ISVTVAPR
+524 ISVTVAPPG
-532 SWIVRID
+532 WIVRID

-547 GAADPNIEK
+547 GAADSNIEK

-571 TVQSLVTIRQKGNKE
+571 TVQSLVTIQQKGKKE

-605 FGKAKS
+605 FGKAQS

-633 LKDPDTEAINATD
+633 LKDPATEAIKATD

-675 VTITVKAEDMLK
+675 VTITVKAEDMPKL
-687 IGITDVKV
+687 GITDVKV
-695 ADGATKTATVNKKYT
+695 TAGATQTATVNKKYT
-710 FTINYKLKGSDKSFL
+710 FTINYKLKGSDKSL
-725 YQVWVDNIDKTAPV
+725 SYPVWVDNIDKTAPV
-739 ITYTPVTVVEEE
+739 LTYTPVTVVEEE

-759 FGEALSVSDNHRLA
+759 FGEALSVADNRRLA

-784 IAALPGTKT
+784 IAALPGEKT
-793 ISVKASDA
+793 IQVTASDA
-801 AGNTTTHNC
+801 VGNTTTKSC
-810 VITVTAKPLEL
+810 EITVTAKPLEL
-821 KLGALTAAAGSKDSF
+821 KLGVLTAAAGSKDSF
-836 ELKAVLAHTGGDTIK
+836 DLKAVLAHTGGDTIK

-861 TPTLDFHNGSV
+861 APTVDFHNGSK
-872 KTASVIKTKNGNL
+872 KTASVVTTKNGNL
-885 IAKAT
+885 NVKAT
-890 GLTSGVEYYARAY
+890 GLNAGVEYYARAY
-903 AKVTSDGKAKVYYSE
+903 AKVISDGKEKVYYSE
-918 AEKFGF
+918 AGKFGF

-930 TFSVSSVTGSNG
+930 TFSVSSVSGSNG

-955 KYQEVYYR
+955 KYQVVYYR

-977 TEGAVYFAEGETS
+977 TEGAVFFAEGETS

-1032 IDQTRRSMQ
+1032 IDQAHRSML

-1063 THVAD
+1063 PHVAE
-1068 TSGKNGKRIADTTNN
+1068 TSGTKGKRIADTDDS
-1083 QGGKATNVSFLKN
+1083 QGGKRTNVSFLKN
-1096 RYKDTNYHT
+1096 RYNATNYNT
-1105 SSSFPGYYTD
+1105 SSSFSDYYKD

-1132 YVLRAYEDK
+1132 YVLKAYEEK
-1141 DGYEHAYMGTE
+1141 DGYEHAYLGTE
-1152 PLEDRNYDTKS
+1152 PLEDRNYDTEN
-1163 KKADAAV
+1163 KKEDTAV
-1170 AGVNGQL
+1170 AGVKGQL
-1177 WACNFLQPAGKSAG
+1177 WACNFLQPKGKAAGIYS
-1191 TYYFPDTRTGGGE
+1191 FPDTRTGGDE
-1204 GSYYP
+1204 GDGFP
-1209 KNSSG
+1209 KKSSG
-1214 TAYGY
+1214 TVHSY
-1219 NGKTWVKL
+1219 NSKNWVKL
-1227 VGVDQ
+1227 GVNQ

-1240 TGDFDD
+1240 TGANDD

-1293 VDGQNSSLSS
+1293 VDSKNSSLSS

-1324 LYFTGKVS
+1324 LYFTGEVS
-1332 SAVSLNSDT
+1332 SAVSLDSGT
-1341 ALKVYSISNPGSI
+1341 ALQVNSISNIGSI
-1354 QDMCNLSGTSQ
+1354 KDMCNLSGTSQ

-1372 NIKVDATKPE
+1372 NIKVDATKPA

-1397 ATITAT
+1397 ATITAK
-1403 GADSIRYA
+1403 GADSLRYV
-1411 WTKDAALPGY
+1411 WTKDTALPGY

-1428 GTQLTESRGTA
+1428 GKQLTESRGTA
-1439 GQTQTWYLH
+1439 GQSQTWYLH

-1460 QYQAFTFM
+1460 KYLPFTFM
-1468 NPAITNVSVRAGST
+1468 NPAITDVSVRTGNT
-1482 VASAEAAD
+1482 TASADAAD
-1490 VWKPGKYIV
+1490 VWKSGKYIV
-1499 AQYAGAQSTG
+1499 VQYAGAQSTG
-1509 TKLTFGGPKKEVKGV
+1509 TKLTFDGPKKVEQGV
-1524 TSSSGSVNLYVTENG
+1524 ASSNGSASLYVTENG

-1551 VISKTIEVKKID
+1551 VISKTIEVRKID

-1577 GADTVYNELIIAVLP
+1577 GADTVYNELTIAVLP

-1613 PSTSTWKTLTAAAD
+1613 PSTSTWKILTAAAD

-1632 EYIAAETSKTAKYL
+1632 QYTAAETSKTAKYL

-1667 VIKKAVGA
+1667 VIKKATAA

-1690 KSATLTWKARQG
+1690 KSATLTWKAAPG
-1702 SGTGAGALAFVYTPK
+1702 SSTGAGALAFVYTPK
-1717 GTVTEN
+1717 GIVTEN
-1723 MTVGSCTV
+1723 MTGGSCTV
-1731 TKNGVYEFMVM
+1731 TKNGVYEFMVT

-1753 LVTRIDNEAPKLE
+1753 LVTRIDNEPPKLE
-1766 ALTAASDKPGTI
+1766 SLTTAGGKPGTI
-1778 GLLGVT
+1778 ELIGAT
-1784 DNHTAVY
+1784 DEHTAVY
-1791 DQKGNIT
+1791 DKKGNIT

-1820 FTGDSFTVAKN
+1820 FTGDSFTVKKN

-1843 NVSEEYRVEMTGMD
+1843 NVSEEYRVEMTDMD
-1857 VTAPTVSCTVNGTR
+1857 ATAPTVSCTVNGTL

-1898 TPSDVQSAAYQWVT
+1898 TPSGVQSAAYQWVT

-1936 ISLSDYY
+1936 IPLSDYY

-2036 TVKSTGTKQIQYYKN
+2036 TVKSTGTKQIQYYKK

-2085 TTCNSL
+2085 TTYNGL
-2091 IPGAAV
+2091 IPEPAV
-2097 QCAVTEPQ
+2097 QCAVTKPQ

-2129 DFGTQSQVMTDTT
+2129 DFDTQSQVMTDTT

-2154 YYKLS
+2154 YYHLS
-2159 LPDGSVYEPEDMY
+2159 LPDGSVYEPEARY

-2179 ELTMPVPS
+2179 ELAMPVPS

-2198 NAGYTGTAYT
+2198 NAGYTGTAYI
-2208 KIGAE
+2208 KIGAA
-2213 EYGDKI
+2213 EYGDKT
-2219 CYGYFKDVQKPKLA
+2219 CYGYFQDVQKPKLA
-2233 ASVESDVSPNTKG
+2233 ASVESNVSPNTKG

-2262 KGVTGLYG
+2262 KGVTNLYG

-2290 VTKDYACVE
+2290 VTKDYACVQ

-2318 EALTVKL
+2318 DALTVKL
-2325 DTIKPVIG
+2325 DTTKPVIG

-2353 LEITIPVAEAG
+2353 LEITVPVEEMG

-2392 ENRAGYKAVIYINPD
+2392 ENHAGYKAVIYINPD

-2435 IHGIIVEDHAP
+2435 LHGVVVEDNAP
-2446 EITFLVNG
+2446 EITFSVNG
-2454 SESPEKEYEKAPTVI
+2454 SESPAEEYEKAPTVV
-2469 VTVKDDKENAISA
+2469 VTVKDDGENVISA
-2482 GLASAAYQIGN
+2482 GLASVAYQIGN
-2493 SAECVLQEDFTTS
+2493 SAECVVQEDFTTS
-2506 IRTEVKFSIPTEKLP
+2506 IRTEVKFRIPEEKLP

-2528 VKAMDNAGNRAEK
+2528 VKAVDNAGNRAEK

-2552 VLVQAVEPTCLAKGN
+2552 VLVKAVEPTCLAKGN
-2567 KAYYVCD
+2567 KAYYVCA
-2574 CGRWYADSSCT
+2574 CGRWYADSSCM

-2610 TCTQTGRTQGSHCSV
+2610 TCMQTGRTQGSHCSV

-2666 KHSHVYDNDKDA
+2666 KHSHVYDDDKDT

-2684 FERTIKNPEPEK
+2684 FERTIKKPEPENK
-2696 PDTYRVS
+2696 P
-2703 YKLSLPDGSVYEPED
+2703 GS
-2718 SYKTYVHG
+2718 
-2726 QELTMPVPSQEGYV
+2726 
-2740 FCGWYDNAGY
+2740 
-2750 TGTAYTKIGAEE
+2750 
-2762 YGDKTCYGYFKDVQ
+2762 
-2776 KPELAA
+2776 KPE
-2782 SVESN
+2782 S
-2787 VSPNTKGWY
+2787 
-2796 STDQI
+2796 
-2801 RMVLS
+2801 
-2806 YSDNKGVT
+2806 
-2814 GLYGKVDD
+2814 
-2822 GGYEEIN
+2822 
-2829 GVITEG
+2829 
-2835 GTTVTKDYAC
+2835 
-2845 VEGWHTY
+2845 
-2852 TFKAVDAAG
+2852 
-2861 NETVTD
+2861 
-2867 AMTVKLDTIK
+2867 
-2877 PEMGEAAFNE
+2877 
-2887 GYKNLWNWLI
+2887 
-2897 RKDSLEI
+2897 
-2904 TIPVAEAGSGI
+2904 
-2915 ESVDYELIRE
+2915 
-2925 DGSTTAGQASV
+2925 
-2936 KKASGENSAGY
+2936 
-2947 TAVIYINPDFK
+2947 
-2958 GKIKITARDYAGNVS
+2958 
-2973 DTKMIGTD
+2973 
-2981 GSGIHGIIVEDHA
+2981 
-2994 PEITF
+2994 
-2999 LVNGSESPEKEY
+2999 
-3011 EKAPTV
+3011 
-3017 VVTVKD
+3017 
-3023 DKENAI
+3023 
-3029 SAGLASAAYQ
+3029 
-3039 IGNSAECV
+3039 
-3047 LQEDFT
+3047 
-3053 TGIRTEVKFSIPEEK
+3053 
-3068 LPEAG
+3068 
-3073 ADITVKAVD
+3073 
-3082 NAGNLAEKK
+3082 
-3091 ITVRIHT
+3091 
-3098 HRAVLVKAVEP
+3098 
-3109 TCLAEGNKAY
+3109 
-3119 YICDCGRWYADSSC
+3119 
-3133 TTEITS
+3133 
-3139 KDVVLPAKGHTEAID
+3139 
-3154 PAKEATCMQTGLTQ
+3154 
-3168 GSHCSDCGLV
+3168 
-3178 IKAQTV
+3178 
-3184 TPALG
+3184 
-3189 HHYSGDYAYDADGHW
+3189 
-3204 RVCSRCAALEEKHS
+3204 
-3218 HVYDDDKDAI
+3218 
-3228 CNDCGFER
+3228 
-3236 TIKNPEPEK
+3236 
-3245 PGGSGTETPSPTV
+3245 
-3258 QPEKPENTPEKKLE
+3258 KPEN
-3272 NTPEKKP
+3272 KP
-3279 EKKPENTTEKK
+3279 GSKPENK
-3290 PENTP
+3290 PGSKP
-3295 ENKPENTPDEQPD
+3295 ENKPENQPESRPENQPENQPESQPENQPESQPGNKAESQPENKPENQSENKPGSKPENKPESQPETKPADSPDISGQPD
-3308 IGDVLNVPEMT
+3308 IGDALNGPEIT
-3319 EDGKANTSGEAVPT
+3319 AGDRADASDEAVPT
-3333 GNVKGMADT
+3333 GNVQGMADT
-3342 STALKIGEGTVT
+3342 STALELGNGTVT

-3365 AGVSDTAAVVNAVL
+3365 AGVSDTAAVVRAVL
-3379 TPAQLKSAAAG
+3379 TPAQLQSVAAG
-3390 ENIEIRVEVKDISG
+3390 ENMEIRVEVKDISG
-3404 NVPEKDKSA
+3404 NVPKKDKSA

-3427 LTLGMYV
+3427 LTLGSHI
-3434 DISLFVKIGEAD
+3434 DISLFMKIGEAD
-3446 WNAVTGTVEPVEV
+3446 WNAVTGTVEPIEV
-3459 VIGIPQKMQSIDREF
+3459 VIGIPLKLQSTDREF
-3474 FIVRSHEGEYTLLTD
+3474 FIIRSHEGEYTLLTD

-3500 TDRFSAYAIAYKQVS
+3500 TDRFSAYAIAYRQVS
-3515 RTPQAGKCS
+3515 QTPQAGKCS

-3535 CYFVWLILIMAVLLI
+3535 CYFVWLILIMAVALI
-3550 IFRVIRRNRN
+3550 VWRVVRRNRN
-3560 VRENQKP
+3560 VGEKQKP

>member
-1 MKIHKLKAGEKAARI
+1 MKIQMSKKEKSKKYVRGV
-16 TALVLTAA
+16 ALVLTTA
-24 LVFTSIDLAVFATAN
+24 LLFTSMDLTVFATADK
-39 EGIKTQ
+39 GAKTQ
-45 EVITG
+45 DVITG
-50 FGELDESAAVQLLPV
+50 FADLDESVAEQFLPA

-70 EIVFPDTLTVML
+70 EIVFPDPLTVTL
-82 ETDSVEE
+82 ETNSVEE
-89 STGDV
+89 STEDV
-94 TQETEDS
+94 TQE
-101 TKENTESEEIQ
+101 
-112 TPEKDTEHGESTAS
+112 
-126 GENTDTGESTA
+126 
-137 SGESTDTGESTAS
+137 
-150 GESTD
+150 
-155 TGERTASE
+155 
-163 ENAGTEDDAAEE
+163 
-175 EQPAP
+175 
-180 VETIPPVKSTRETS
+180 VS

-200 NNTADSFDSSA
+200 NNTADSFDSA
-211 LGNHYVYIPVIP
+211 TLGNHYVYTPIIP
-223 EEYRV
+223 EEYRA

-243 IGGQELAE
+243 IGEQGPAD

-276 DPEQLAEAREQLDA
+276 DPEQLTEAREQLDA
-290 WLAENKTEDTENKEI
+290 WLAENKTDDTENKET
-305 LSGEEEERLAELIQR
+305 LSGEEEERLAELIAR
-320 LKGLEH
+320 LEGLEH
-326 IRDTETDCMD
+326 IRDTETDCVD
-336 LKCPY
+336 LECPY
-341 HYPETIQQRM
+341 HYPEMIQQRM

-379 PAAAWG
+379 PAAVWD
-385 TDQPRRAPAR
+385 TDQPRRAPAK

-403 QTLMVTEDNENNS
+403 QTLMVTTDNENNS
-416 HTGKADGDIDES
+416 HTGKADGDIDVS
-428 MGCSNKKHPIEL
+428 MGSSDKKHPIEL

-463 DDGETDYVYLNDDIY
+463 DYGETDYVYLNDDIY
-478 LPMNQTN
+478 LPMDQTN
-485 KFNKNYNNETI
+485 QFNKNYNNETL
-496 GYLSGTDNTWNTT
+496 GYLSGTNNTWNTT

-524 ISVTVAPR
+524 ISVTVAP
-532 SWIVRID
+532 STWIVRID

-547 GAADPNIEK
+547 GAADSNIEK

-571 TVQSLVTIRQKGNKE
+571 TVQSLVTIRQKGKKE

-605 FGKAKS
+605 FGKAQS

-633 LKDPDTEAINATD
+633 LKDPATEAIKATD

-675 VTITVKAEDMLK
+675 VTITVKAENMPEL
-687 IGITDVKV
+687 GITDVKV
-695 ADGATKTATVNKKYT
+695 TDGATHIAAENKKYT
-710 FTINYKLKGSDKSFL
+710 FTITYKLKGSEQSFL
-725 YQVWVDNIDKTAPV
+725 YPVWVDNIDKTAPV
-739 ITYTPVTVVEEE
+739 LTYTPVTVVEGEQ
-751 KQETVEKL
+751 QETVEKL

-773 DKPLTYTIPKD
+773 EKPLTYTIQNN
-784 IAALPGTKT
+784 IADLPGKKT
-793 ISVKASDA
+793 IKVTASDA
-801 AGNTTTHNC
+801 AGNTTTKDC
-810 VITVTAKPLEL
+810 VIMVTAKPLEL

-836 ELKAVLAHTGGDTIK
+836 ELKAVLEHTGGDTIK

-861 TPTLDFHNGSV
+861 APTVEFHNGSI
-872 KTASVIKTKNGNL
+872 KTAQVITTKNGNL
-885 IAKAT
+885 TAKAT
-890 GLTSGVEYYARAY
+890 GLNAGVEYYARAY
-903 AKVTSDGKAKVYYSE
+903 AKVTADGKEKVYYSE
-918 AEKFGF
+918 AGKFGF

-930 TFSVSSVTGSNG
+930 TFSVSSVSGSNG

-955 KYQEVYYR
+955 KYQVVYYR

-977 TEGAVYFAEGETS
+977 TEGAVFFAEGETS

-1032 IDQTRRSMQ
+1032 IDQAHRSML

-1056 YTTEKTI
+1056 YTTEKKI
-1063 THVAD
+1063 THVAEK
-1068 TSGKNGKRIADTTNN
+1068 TGTNGEQIADTTGG
-1083 QGGKATNVSFLKN
+1083 QGGKETNVSFLKN
-1096 RYKDTNYHT
+1096 RYNFTNYHT
-1105 SSSFPGYYTD
+1105 SSSFSSYYTD

-1121 LKSTAGGWYYR
+1121 LSSTADGWYYR
-1132 YVLRAYEDK
+1132 YVLRTYEGT
-1141 DGYEHAYMGTE
+1141 DGYEHAYLGTV
-1152 PLEDRNYDTKS
+1152 PLENRHYNINGKE
-1163 KKADAAV
+1163 AAV

-1177 WACNFLQPAGKSAG
+1177 WACNFLQPEKGDAG
-1191 TYYFPDTRTGGGE
+1191 TYCFPDKRTGGGE

-1214 TAYGY
+1214 TSHDY

-1227 VGVDQ
+1227 GVGQ

-1240 TGDFDD
+1240 TGNGVD

-1272 MAGGTYL
+1272 MAKGTYL

-1293 VDGQNSSLSS
+1293 VDRQNSSLSS

-1332 SAVSLNSDT
+1332 SAVSLNSDD
-1341 ALKVYSISNPGSI
+1341 ALKVNSISSIGSI
-1354 QDMCNLSGTSQ
+1354 KDMCNLSGTSQ
-1365 TFSGGNT
+1365 TFTGGNT
-1372 NIKVDATKPE
+1372 NINVNATKPE

-1403 GADSIRYA
+1403 GADSIQYA
-1411 WTKDAALPGY
+1411 WTTGTALPSY
-1421 GWQTITS
+1421 GWQTIKS
-1428 GTQLTESRGTA
+1428 GKQLTESRGTA
-1439 GQTQTWYLH
+1439 GKTQTWYLH

-1460 QYQAFTFM
+1460 QYKAFTFM
-1468 NPAITNVSVRAGST
+1468 NPAIMDVSVRAGGATS
-1482 VASAEAAD
+1482 SADVAD

-1499 AQYAGAQSTG
+1499 VQYAGVQSTG
-1509 TKLTFGGPKKEVKGV
+1509 TTLTFDGPKKEVKSI
-1524 TSSSGSVNLYVTENG
+1524 TSSSGSANLYVTENG

-1551 VISKTIEVKKID
+1551 VISKTIEVRKID

-1577 GADTVYNELIIAVLP
+1577 GVDAVYNELTIAVLP

-1632 EYIAAETSKTAKYL
+1632 QYTAAETSKTAKYL

-1662 SGPYQ
+1662 SGPYH
-1667 VIKKAVGA
+1667 VIKKATGA
-1675 ALPSITVTGNPSSWT
+1675 ALPSITVMGKPSSWT
-1690 KSATLTWKARQG
+1690 KSATLTWNARQG

-1766 ALTAASDKPGTI
+1766 TLTAADDKPGTI
-1778 GLLGVT
+1778 RLTGVT
-1784 DNHTAVY
+1784 DDHTAVY
-1791 DQKGNIT
+1791 DQRGNIT
-1798 GYRGSGIRTR
+1798 GYGGSGIRTR
-1808 EYRMQG
+1808 EYRMQE

-1820 FTGDSFTVAKN
+1820 FTGDSFTVKKN

-1843 NVSEEYRVEMTGMD
+1843 NVSEEYRVEMAGMD
-1857 VTAPTVSCTVNGTR
+1857 TTAPTVSCTVNGTR
-1871 NGTSGWYLDSNVSVK
+1871 NGTSGWYLDSDVSVK
-1886 LTFTDKAGAEGG
+1886 LTFTDMAGTEGG
-1898 TPSDVQSAAYQWVT
+1898 TPSGIQSAAYQWVT
-1912 DTSKKPATGMVNL
+1912 DNSKKPVTGMVNL
-1925 DAAAVAAGEYT
+1925 DAAAVAVGEYT
-1936 ISLSDYY
+1936 ISLSDYC

-1949 YKVTDRKGNV
+1949 YKVTDRKGNIQ
-1959 RDGFSEQIKKDDVHR
+1959 DGFSEQIKKDNVHR

-1979 PDKAQP
+1979 PNKAQP

-1996 TYGPSGGKLTGTTQ
+1996 TYGPSGGKLTGTVQ
-2010 TEVLAELEAYQ
+2010 TEVLAELPAYQ
-2021 GIYRFSELKKTQPVY
+2021 GIYRFSELKKKQAVY
-2036 TVKSTGTKQIQYYKN
+2036 TVNSTGTKQIQYYKN

-2057 ACEQKTFYVRQI
+2057 SCEQKTFYVRQV

-2085 TTCNSL
+2085 TTYNGL
-2091 IPGAAV
+2091 TPGAAV

-2105 EPVREGYTFGG
+2105 KPVREGYTFGG
-2116 WYRDAECTDSRKF
+2116 WYKDAECTDIRKF
-2129 DFGTQSQVMTDTT
+2129 NFDTQSQLMTDTT

-2154 YYKLS
+2154 YYNLS
-2159 LPDGSVYEPEDMY
+2159 LPDGSVYEAEDMY
-2172 KTYVHGQ
+2172 KSYVHGQ

-2187 QEGYVFCGWYD
+2187 QDGYVFCGWYD

-2208 KIGAE
+2208 KIGAA
-2213 EYGDKI
+2213 EYGDKT

-2233 ASVESDVSPNTKG
+2233 ASVESNVSPNTKG
-2246 WYNTDQIRM
+2246 WYSTDQIRIA
-2255 VLSYSDN
+2255 LSYSDN
-2262 KGVTGLYG
+2262 KGVKSLYG
-2270 KVDDGGYEEIPGV
+2270 KVDDGGYEEIPDV

-2290 VTKDYACVE
+2290 VAKDYACVE

-2318 EALTVKL
+2318 DVLTVKL

-2353 LEITIPVAEAG
+2353 LEITIPVE
-2364 SGIESVEYKLIPEDS
+2364 
-2379 STAGQPSVKKASV
+2379 
-2392 ENRAGYKAVIYINPD
+2392 
-2407 FKGKIMITARDHAG
+2407 
-2421 NVSDTKMIGTDGSG
+2421 
-2435 IHGIIVEDHAP
+2435 
-2446 EITFLVNG
+2446 
-2454 SESPEKEYEKAPTVI
+2454 
-2469 VTVKDDKENAISA
+2469 
-2482 GLASAAYQIGN
+2482 
-2493 SAECVLQEDFTTS
+2493 
-2506 IRTEVKFSIPTEKLP
+2506 
-2521 AAGADIT
+2521 
-2528 VKAMDNAGNRAEK
+2528 
-2541 KITVRIHTHSA
+2541 
-2552 VLVQAVEPTCLAKGN
+2552 
-2567 KAYYVCD
+2567 
-2574 CGRWYADSSCT
+2574 
-2585 TEITSQDVVLPAKG
+2585 
-2599 HTETIDPAKEA
+2599 
-2610 TCTQTGRTQGSHCSV
+2610 
-2625 CGVVIKAQTVTPALG
+2625 
-2640 HHYSG
+2640 
-2645 DYAYDADGHWRVC
+2645 
-2658 SRCAALEE
+2658 
-2666 KHSHVYDNDKDA
+2666 
-2678 ICNDCG
+2678 
-2684 FERTIKNPEPEK
+2684 
-2696 PDTYRVS
+2696 
-2703 YKLSLPDGSVYEPED
+2703 
-2718 SYKTYVHG
+2718 
-2726 QELTMPVPSQEGYV
+2726 
-2740 FCGWYDNAGY
+2740 
-2750 TGTAYTKIGAEE
+2750 
-2762 YGDKTCYGYFKDVQ
+2762 
-2776 KPELAA
+2776 
-2782 SVESN
+2782 
-2787 VSPNTKGWY
+2787 
-2796 STDQI
+2796 
-2801 RMVLS
+2801 
-2806 YSDNKGVT
+2806 
-2814 GLYGKVDD
+2814 
-2822 GGYEEIN
+2822 
-2829 GVITEG
+2829 
-2835 GTTVTKDYAC
+2835 
-2845 VEGWHTY
+2845 
-2852 TFKAVDAAG
+2852 
-2861 NETVTD
+2861 
-2867 AMTVKLDTIK
+2867 
-2877 PEMGEAAFNE
+2877 
-2887 GYKNLWNWLI
+2887 
-2897 RKDSLEI
+2897 
-2904 TIPVAEAGSGI
+2904 EAGSGI
-2915 ESVDYELIRE
+2915 ESVDYELIGE
-2925 DGSTTAGQASV
+2925 DSSTTAGRASV

-2958 GKIKITARDYAGNVS
+2958 GKIKITAKDYAGNVS

-2999 LVNGSESPEKEY
+2999 SVNGSESMTEEY

-3017 VVTVKD
+3017 DVTVKD
-3023 DKENAI
+3023 DKENVL
-3029 SAGLASAAYQ
+3029 SAGLASVAYQ
-3039 IGNSAECV
+3039 VGNSAEHV
-3047 LQEDFT
+3047 LQEDFAS
-3053 TGIRTEVKFSIPEEK
+3053 GIRTEVKFSIPKEK
-3068 LPEAG
+3068 LPETG

-3082 NAGNLAEKK
+3082 NAGNRAEKK

-3098 HRAVLVKAVEP
+3098 HRAVLVQAVEP
-3109 TCLAEGNKAY
+3109 TCLTKGNKAY
-3119 YICDCGRWYADSSC
+3119 YVCDCGRWYANSSC
-3133 TTEITS
+3133 TTEITLQ
-3139 KDVVLPAKGHTEAID
+3139 DVELPAKGHTEAID
-3154 PAKEATCMQTGLTQ
+3154 PVKEATCMQTGLTQ

-3189 HHYSGDYAYDADGHW
+3189 HNYSGDYAYDAGGHW
-3204 RVCSRCAALEEKHS
+3204 RVCSRCAALEEKHG

-3236 TIKNPEPEK
+3236 TIKNSEPEK
-3245 PGGSGTETPSPTV
+3245 PGGGGTETSNPPTPSG
-3258 QPEKPENTPEKKLE
+3258 QPDKPEDK
-3272 NTPEKKP
+3272 
-3279 EKKPENTTEKK
+3279 
-3290 PENTP
+3290 P
-3295 ENKPENTPDEQPD
+3295 ENKPTDKPENKLTEKAENKPTDKPENKSTDKPENKLTNKAENKPTDKPENKLENKPDEQPD
-3308 IGDVLNVPEMT
+3308 IRDDVDVPEMT
-3319 EDGKANTSGEAVPT
+3319 EDGKVDTSGEAVPT
-3333 GNVKGMADT
+3333 GNVQDMADT
-3342 STALKIGEGTVT
+3342 STALDFGDGTVT
-3354 VTVVCE
+3354 VTVVCA

-3379 TPAQLKSAAAG
+3379 TPAQLQSVTAG

-3404 NVPEKDKSA
+3404 NVPRKDQSV

-3427 LTLGMYV
+3427 LVLGMYV

-3459 VIGIPQKMQSIDREF
+3459 VIGIPQKLQSIDREF
-3474 FIVRSHEGEYTLLTD
+3474 FIIRSHEGEYTLLTD

-3515 RTPQAGKCS
+3515 LTPQVGKCS

-3535 CYFVWLILIMAVLLI
+3535 CYFVWLMVIITVLLI
-3550 IFRVIRRNRN
+3550 IWIVIRRKKNAK
-3560 VRENQKP
+3560 V

>member
-1 MKIHKLKAGEKAARI
+1 MVIIMKIHMLKDREKAMRG
-16 TALVLTAA
+16 TALVLAAA
-24 LVFTSIDLAVFATAN
+24 LVFTSIDLTVFATS
-39 EGIKTQ
+39 GKKIKTQ

-50 FGELDESAAVQLLPV
+50 FAELDKSVAVQLLPV
-65 GAQES
+65 GALES
-70 EIVFPDTLTVML
+70 EIVFPDTLTVMVD
-82 ETDSVEE
+82 TKSVEE
-89 STGDV
+89 SVGDV
-94 TQETEDS
+94 TQKTENP
-101 TKENTESEEIQ
+101 TKEDTESEEIQ
-112 TPEKDTEHGESTAS
+112 TPEKGTEHEESTDSGENPDTGESIDSGEHTET
-126 GENTDTGESTA
+126 GENTDSGEGTGTGESTD
-137 SGESTDTGESTAS
+137 SGESTGTGESIDS
-150 GESTD
+150 G
-155 TGERTASE
+155 
-163 ENAGTEDDAAEE
+163 ENAGPEERKGTEEDAAEE
-175 EQPAP
+175 EQPAEEAYAVVEEQPVAKAYTAEEEQPPEEEGAAEEVSPAP

-200 NNTADSFDSSA
+200 HNRADSFDSSI
-211 LGNHYVYIPVIP
+211 LGNHYVYTPVIP

-243 IGGQELAE
+243 TGGQGSAE

-276 DPEQLAEAREQLDA
+276 DREQLAEAREQLDS
-290 WLAENKTEDTENKEI
+290 WLAENQTDDTENKET
-305 LSGEEEERLAELIQR
+305 LSGEEEERLAELIAR
-320 LKGLEH
+320 LEGLEH
-326 IRDTETDCMD
+326 IRDTEADCMD
-336 LKCPY
+336 LECPY
-341 HYPETIQQRM
+341 HYPEMIQQRM

-365 VEDYGVEPPEENAM
+365 VEDYGVEPPEENAL
-379 PAAAWG
+379 PAAVWD
-385 TDQPRRAPAR
+385 TDQPRRAPAK

-403 QTLMVTEDNENNS
+403 QTLMVTTDNENNS
-416 HTGKADGDIDES
+416 HTGKADGDIDVS
-428 MGCSNKKHPIEL
+428 MGSSDKKHPIEL

-446 LPTQSA
+446 LPAQSA

-463 DDGETDYVYLNDDIY
+463 DYGETDYVYLNDDIY
-478 LPMNQTN
+478 LPMDQTN
-485 KFNKNYNNETI
+485 KFNKNYNNETL
-496 GYLSGTDNTWNTT
+496 GYLSGTNNTWNTT

-524 ISVTVAPR
+524 ISVTVAPKT
-532 SWIVRID
+532 WIVRID

-571 TVQSLVTIRQKGNKE
+571 TVHSLVTIRQKGNKE

-605 FGKAKS
+605 FGKAQS

-633 LKDPDTEAINATD
+633 LKDPDTEAIKATD
-646 SFSFYFNQGVGL
+646 SFSFYFNQGMGL

-675 VTITVKAEDMLK
+675 VTITVKAEDMPK

-695 ADGATKTATVNKKYT
+695 AAGATKTATVNKKYT
-710 FTINYKLKGSDKSFL
+710 FTITYKLKGSDKSL
-725 YQVWVDNIDKTAPV
+725 SYPVWVDNIDKTAPV
-739 ITYTPVTVVEEE
+739 LTYTPVTVVEEE

-773 DKPLTYTIPKD
+773 EKPLTYTIQNN
-784 IAALPGTKT
+784 IAALPGKKT
-793 ISVKASDA
+793 IQVTASDA
-801 AGNTTTHNC
+801 AGNTTTKNC

-861 TPTLDFHNGSV
+861 APTLDFHNGSA
-872 KTASVIKTKNGNL
+872 KTASVITAKNGNL
-885 IAKAT
+885 NAKAK
-890 GLTSGVEYYARAY
+890 GLNAGVEYYARAY
-903 AKVTSDGKAKVYYSE
+903 AKVMAAGKEKVYYSE
-918 AEKFGF
+918 AGKFGF

-930 TFSVSSVTGSNG
+930 TFSVSSVSGSG
-942 KATFTITRSNGTD
+942 GRATFTITRSNGTD
-955 KYQEVYYR
+955 KLQMVYYR

-977 TEGAVYFAEGETS
+977 QEGAVYFATGETS

-998 GVTEP
+998 GVTNA
-1003 YQSKA
+1003 YQSKEE
-1008 GTKYSNADRT
+1008 TKYSNADRT
-1018 YSLELYRVGVGGGT
+1018 YSLELYRVTGGGT
-1032 IDQTRRSMQ
+1032 IDQACRSMT
-1041 RTMPKDSSYTVDRSV
+1041 RTMAKDSSYTVDRSV

-1063 THVAD
+1063 THVAEK
-1068 TSGKNGKRIADTTNN
+1068 TGTNGEQIADTTGG
-1083 QGGKATNVSFLKN
+1083 QGGKETNVSFLKN
-1096 RYKDTNYHT
+1096 RYKFTNYHT
-1105 SSSFPGYYTD
+1105 SSSFSSYYTD

-1121 LKSTAGGWYYR
+1121 LSSTADGWYYR
-1132 YVLRAYEDK
+1132 YVLRAYEGT
-1141 DGYEHAYMGTE
+1141 DGYEHAYLGTV
-1152 PLEDRNYDTKS
+1152 PLENRHYNINGKE
-1163 KKADAAV
+1163 AAV

-1177 WACNFLQPAGKSAG
+1177 WACNFLQPEKGNAG
-1191 TYYFPDTRTGGGE
+1191 TYCFPDKRTGGGE

-1214 TAYGY
+1214 TSHDY

-1227 VGVDQ
+1227 GVDQ

-1240 TGDFDD
+1240 TGDGFD

-1272 MAGGTYL
+1272 MAKGTYL

-1293 VDGQNSSLSS
+1293 VDRQNSSLSS

-1341 ALKVYSISNPGSI
+1341 ALKVNRISNLSSI
-1354 QDMCNLSGTSQ
+1354 KDMCNLSGTSQ
-1365 TFSGGNT
+1365 TFTGGNT
-1372 NIKVDATKPE
+1372 NIKVDATKPV

-1403 GADSIRYA
+1403 GADSIRYV
-1411 WTKDAALPGY
+1411 WTKDTALPSY

-1460 QYQAFTFM
+1460 QYLAFTFM
-1468 NPAITNVSVRAGST
+1468 NPAITDVSVRAGGAT
-1482 VASAEAAD
+1482 ASADAAD

-1499 AQYAGAQSTG
+1499 VQYAGAQSTG
-1509 TKLTFGGPKKEVKGV
+1509 TKLTFDGPKKAENSI
-1524 TSSSGSVNLYVTENG
+1524 TSSNGSASLYVTENG
-1539 SYTVTLTDTYGN
+1539 SYIVTLTDSYGN
-1551 VISKTIEVKKID
+1551 VISKTIEVRKID
-1563 RKKPTVTLRSGSST
+1563 RKNPTVTLRSGSST
-1577 GADTVYNELIIAVLP
+1577 GADTVYNELTIAVLP

-1613 PSTSTWKTLTAAAD
+1613 PSTSTWKILTAAAD

-1632 EYIAAETSKTAKYL
+1632 QYTAAETTKTAKYL

-1690 KSATLTWKARQG
+1690 KSATLTWKAAQG

-1742 DKFGNSAAAEV
+1742 DKFGNSEATEV

-1766 ALTAASDKPGTI
+1766 DLTAAGSKPGTI
-1778 GLLGVT
+1778 RLIGVT
-1784 DNHTAVY
+1784 DDHTAVY
-1791 DQKGNIT
+1791 DKKGNIT
-1798 GYRGSGIRTR
+1798 GYQGSGIRTR

-1814 ESTWTT
+1814 ESTWTA
-1820 FTGDSFTVAKN
+1820 FTGDSFSVAKN
-1831 GSYVVR
+1831 GNYVVR

-1857 VTAPTVSCTVNGTR
+1857 VTAPTVGCTVNGMR

-1886 LTFTDKAGAEGG
+1886 LTFTDKAGTEGG
-1898 TPSDVQSAAYQWVT
+1898 TPSGVWSAAYQWVT
-1912 DTSKKPATGMVNL
+1912 DTSQKPATGMVNL

-1979 PDKAQP
+1979 PNKAQP
-1985 LSAGLPMSISL
+1985 LSAGLPMRVSL
-1996 TYGPSGGKLTGTTQ
+1996 TYGPSGGKLTGTAQ
-2010 TEVLAELEAYQ
+2010 TEVLAELSAYQ
-2021 GIYRFSELKKTQPVY
+2021 GIYRFSGLKKTQPVY
-2036 TVKSTGTKQIQYYKN
+2036 TVKNTGTKQIQYYKN

-2080 PQLIW
+2080 SQLIW
-2085 TTCNSL
+2085 TTYNGL
-2091 IPGAAV
+2091 IPGSDV

-2116 WYRDAECTDSRKF
+2116 WYEDAECTDSRKF
-2129 DFGTQSQVMTDTT
+2129 DFNTQSQVMTDKT

-2154 YYKLS
+2154 YYNLS

-2179 ELTMPVPS
+2179 ELAMPIPS
-2187 QEGYVFCGWYD
+2187 QDGYAFCGWYD

-2208 KIGAE
+2208 KIGAA
-2213 EYGDKI
+2213 EYGDKT
-2219 CYGYFKDVQKPKLA
+2219 CYGYFQDVQKPKLA
-2233 ASVESDVSPNTKG
+2233 ASVESNVSPDTKG
-2246 WYNTDQIRM
+2246 WYNTDQIRI

-2270 KVDDGGYEEIPGV
+2270 KVNDGGYKEIPGV

-2318 EALTVKL
+2318 DALTVKL

-2353 LEITIPVAEAG
+2353 LEITIPVEEMG

-2446 EITFLVNG
+2446 EITFSVNG
-2454 SESPEKEYEKAPTVI
+2454 SESPAEEYEKAPTVI
-2469 VTVKDDKENAISA
+2469 VTVKDDENNVISA
-2482 GLASAAYQIGN
+2482 GLASVAYQVGN
-2493 SAECVLQEDFTTS
+2493 STECVVQEDFTTS
-2506 IRTEVKFSIPTEKLP
+2506 IRTEVKFSIPEEKLP

-2528 VKAMDNAGNRAEK
+2528 VKAVDNAGNRAEK
-2541 KITVRIHTHSA
+2541 KITVRIHTHRA
-2552 VLVQAVEPTCLAKGN
+2552 VLVKAVEPTCLAKGN

-2574 CGRWYADSSCT
+2574 CGRWYADSSCM
-2585 TEITSQDVVLPAKG
+2585 TEITLQDVVLPAKG

-2610 TCTQTGRTQGSHCSV
+2610 TCMQTGRTQGSHCSV

-2666 KHSHVYDNDKDA
+2666 KHSHVYDDDKDT

-2684 FERTIKNPEPEK
+2684 FERTIK
-2696 PDTYRVS
+2696 
-2703 YKLSLPDGSVYEPED
+2703 
-2718 SYKTYVHG
+2718 
-2726 QELTMPVPSQEGYV
+2726 
-2740 FCGWYDNAGY
+2740 
-2750 TGTAYTKIGAEE
+2750 
-2762 YGDKTCYGYFKDVQ
+2762 
-2776 KPELAA
+2776 KPE
-2782 SVESN
+2782 
-2787 VSPNTKGWY
+2787 
-2796 STDQI
+2796 
-2801 RMVLS
+2801 
-2806 YSDNKGVT
+2806 
-2814 GLYGKVDD
+2814 
-2822 GGYEEIN
+2822 
-2829 GVITEG
+2829 
-2835 GTTVTKDYAC
+2835 
-2845 VEGWHTY
+2845 
-2852 TFKAVDAAG
+2852 
-2861 NETVTD
+2861 
-2867 AMTVKLDTIK
+2867 
-2877 PEMGEAAFNE
+2877 
-2887 GYKNLWNWLI
+2887 
-2897 RKDSLEI
+2897 
-2904 TIPVAEAGSGI
+2904 
-2915 ESVDYELIRE
+2915 
-2925 DGSTTAGQASV
+2925 
-2936 KKASGENSAGY
+2936 
-2947 TAVIYINPDFK
+2947 
-2958 GKIKITARDYAGNVS
+2958 
-2973 DTKMIGTD
+2973 
-2981 GSGIHGIIVEDHA
+2981 
-2994 PEITF
+2994 
-2999 LVNGSESPEKEY
+2999 
-3011 EKAPTV
+3011 
-3017 VVTVKD
+3017 
-3023 DKENAI
+3023 
-3029 SAGLASAAYQ
+3029 
-3039 IGNSAECV
+3039 
-3047 LQEDFT
+3047 
-3053 TGIRTEVKFSIPEEK
+3053 
-3068 LPEAG
+3068 
-3073 ADITVKAVD
+3073 
-3082 NAGNLAEKK
+3082 
-3091 ITVRIHT
+3091 
-3098 HRAVLVKAVEP
+3098 
-3109 TCLAEGNKAY
+3109 
-3119 YICDCGRWYADSSC
+3119 
-3133 TTEITS
+3133 
-3139 KDVVLPAKGHTEAID
+3139 
-3154 PAKEATCMQTGLTQ
+3154 
-3168 GSHCSDCGLV
+3168 
-3178 IKAQTV
+3178 
-3184 TPALG
+3184 
-3189 HHYSGDYAYDADGHW
+3189 
-3204 RVCSRCAALEEKHS
+3204 
-3218 HVYDDDKDAI
+3218 
-3228 CNDCGFER
+3228 
-3236 TIKNPEPEK
+3236 
-3245 PGGSGTETPSPTV
+3245 
-3258 QPEKPENTPEKKLE
+3258 
-3272 NTPEKKP
+3272 
-3279 EKKPENTTEKK
+3279 
-3290 PENTP
+3290 P
-3295 ENKPENTPDEQPD
+3295 ENKPESKPESKPENKPESKPENQPENKPESKPENKPESKPENKPESKPENQPESKPENKPESKSENKPESKPENQPESKPENKPESKPENQPENKPADSPDISGQPD

-3319 EDGKANTSGEAVPT
+3319 DCGKVDTSGEAVPT
-3333 GNVKGMADT
+3333 GNVQGMADT
-3342 STALKIGEGTVT
+3342 STALELGNGTVT

-3365 AGVSDTAAVVNAVL
+3365 AGVSDTAAVVRAVL
-3379 TPAQLKSAAAG
+3379 TPVQLQSVAAG
-3390 ENIEIRVEVKDISG
+3390 ENIEIRVDVKDISG
-3404 NVPEKDKSA
+3404 NVPKKDKST
-3413 IENGIKEYRKEIPD
+3413 IENGMKEYRKEMPD
-3427 LTLGMYV
+3427 LILGMYV
-3434 DISLFVKIGEAD
+3434 DISLFMKIGEAD
-3446 WNAVTGTVEPVEV
+3446 WNAVTGTEEPIEV
-3459 VIGIPQKMQSIDREF
+3459 VIGIPLKLQSTDREF
-3474 FIVRSHEGEYTLLTD
+3474 FIIRSHEGEYTLLTD

-3500 TDRFSAYAIAYKQVS
+3500 TDRFSAYAIAYKHVS
-3515 RTPQAGKCS
+3515 QTPQAGKCS

-3550 IFRVIRRNRN
+3550 VWRVVRRNRN
-3560 VRENQKP
+3560 VGEKRKFLF

>member
-24 LVFTSIDLAVFATAN
+24 LVFTSIDLAVFATSN

-50 FGELDESAAVQLLPV
+50 FGALDESAVVQLLPV

-101 TKENTESEEIQ
+101 AK
-112 TPEKDTEHGESTAS
+112 
-126 GENTDTGESTA
+126 ENTDTGESTA
-137 SGESTDTGESTAS
+137 SGETL
-150 GESTD
+150 
-155 TGERTASE
+155 
-163 ENAGTEDDAAEE
+163 
-175 EQPAP
+175 
-180 VETIPPVKSTRETS
+180 PPVKSTRETS

-276 DPEQLAEAREQLDA
+276 DRKQLAEAREQLDA
-290 WLAENKTEDTENKEI
+290 WLAENKTEDIENKET

-320 LKGLEH
+320 LEGLEH

-341 HYPETIQQRM
+341 HYPELIQQRM
-351 AEDELPELLTLEDL
+351 AEDELPELLTLENL
-365 VEDYGVEPPEENAM
+365 VEDYGVEPPEENVM

-385 TDQPRRAPAR
+385 TDLPLRAPAR
-395 APALTPHP
+395 ASALTPHP

-478 LPMNQTN
+478 LPMDQTN
-485 KFNKNYNNETI
+485 QSGKQYNKETI

-611 QEQIALSMPLDS
+611 QEQIALSMPLNS
-623 PSGVYKITGI
+623 PGGVYKITGI
-633 LKDPDTEAINATD
+633 LKDPDTEAIKATD
-646 SFSFYFNQGVGL
+646 SFSFYFNQDVGL

-675 VTITVKAEDMLK
+675 VTITVKAEDMTKL
-687 IGITDVKV
+687 GITDVKV
-695 ADGATKTATVNKKYT
+695 AAGVTKTATVNKKYT
-710 FTINYKLKGSDKSFL
+710 FKITYKLKGSDKSFL
-725 YQVWVDNIDKTAPV
+725 YPVWVDNIDKTAPV
-739 ITYTPVTVVEEE
+739 LTYTPVTVVEEE
-751 KQETVEKL
+751 QQETVEKL

-784 IAALPGTKT
+784 IAALPGKKT
-793 ISVKASDA
+793 IQVTASDA
-801 AGNTTTHNC
+801 AGNTTTKKC
-810 VITVTAKPLEL
+810 EITVTAKPLEL
-821 KLGALTAAAGSKDSF
+821 KLGTLSAAAGSKDSF
-836 ELKAVLAHTGGDTIK
+836 DLKAVLAHTGGDTIK

-861 TPTLDFHNGSV
+861 APTLDFHNGSA
-872 KTASVIKTKNGNL
+872 KTASIITAKNGNL
-885 IAKAT
+885 NVKAT
-890 GLTSGVEYYARAY
+890 GLNAGVEYYARAY
-903 AKVTSDGKAKVYYSE
+903 AKVTAAGKEKVYYSE
-918 AEKFGF
+918 AGKFGF

-942 KATFTITRSNGTD
+942 KAIFTITRSNGTD
-955 KYQEVYYR
+955 KSQMVYCR

-977 TEGAVYFAEGETS
+977 ILPSPFYFKEGETS

-998 GVTEP
+998 GVTNA

-1018 YSLELYRVGVGGGT
+1018 YSLEIYRVTGGGT
-1032 IDQTRRSMQ
+1032 IDQTHRSMQ
-1041 RTMPKDSSYTVDRSV
+1041 RTMAKDSSYTVDRSV
-1056 YTTEKTI
+1056 YTTERSI
-1063 THVAD
+1063 THVAE
-1068 TSGKNGKRIADTTNN
+1068 TSGTNGKKIADTTDK

-1096 RYKDTNYHT
+1096 RDNATNYHT
-1105 SSSFPGYYTD
+1105 SSSFSSYYTD
-1115 ARQQEY
+1115 VRQQEY
-1121 LKSTAGGWYYR
+1121 LSATAGGWYYR
-1132 YVLRAYEDK
+1132 YVLKAYEFE
-1141 DGYEHAYMGTE
+1141 DGYDHAYLGIQ
-1152 PLEDRNYDTKS
+1152 PLEDKHYDI
-1163 KKADAAV
+1163 KKYDAAV
-1170 AGVNGQL
+1170 AGVTGQL
-1177 WACNFLQPAGKSAG
+1177 WACNFLQPKKKAVG
-1191 TYYFPDTRTGGGE
+1191 TYSFPDTRTGGDE
-1204 GSYYP
+1204 GAGYP
-1209 KNSSG
+1209 LNSSG
-1214 TAYGY
+1214 TAHDY

-1227 VGVDQ
+1227 GVDQ

-1240 TGDFDD
+1240 TGDGKDI
-1246 VWYVDGLQSFVMVN
+1246 WYVDGLQSFVMVN

-1293 VDGQNSSLSS
+1293 VDSKNSSLSS

-1332 SAVSLNSDT
+1332 SAVSLNSTD
-1341 ALKVYSISNPGSI
+1341 ALKVNSISNLGSI
-1354 QDMCNLSGTSQ
+1354 KDMCNLSGTSQ

-1372 NIKVDATKPE
+1372 NIQVDATKPA
-1382 LTVKADTSGSLPRHK
+1382 LTVRADTSGSLPRHK

-1403 GADSIRYA
+1403 GADSIRYV
-1411 WTKDAALPGY
+1411 WTKDTTLPGY
-1421 GWQTITS
+1421 GWQNVAS

-1468 NPAITNVSVRAGST
+1468 NPAITGVSVRAGST
-1482 VASAEAAD
+1482 TTSAEAAD
-1490 VWKPGKYIV
+1490 VWKPDKYIV
-1499 AQYAGAQSTG
+1499 VQYAGAQSTR
-1509 TKLTFGGPKKEVKGV
+1509 TKLTFDGPKKEEKSI
-1524 TSSSGSVNLYVTENG
+1524 TSSSGSAYLYVTENG

-1577 GADTVYNELIIAVLP
+1577 GADTVYNELTIAVLP

-1613 PSTSTWKTLTAAAD
+1613 PSTSAWKTLTAAAD

-1632 EYIAAETSKTAKYL
+1632 EYIAAEISKTTKYL

-1667 VIKKAVGA
+1667 VIKKAVAA

-1690 KSATLTWKARQG
+1690 KSATLTWKATPG
-1702 SGTGAGALAFVYTPK
+1702 SGTGAGPLAFVYTPK

-1753 LVTRIDNEAPKLE
+1753 LVTRIDNEAPKL
-1766 ALTAASDKPGTI
+1766 ASLTTAGGKPGTI
-1778 GLLGVT
+1778 GLTGVT
-1784 DNHTAVY
+1784 DDHTAVY

-1886 LTFTDKAGAEGG
+1886 LTFADKAGAEGG

-1985 LSAGLPMSISL
+1985 LYAGLPMSISL
-1996 TYGPSGGKLTGTTQ
+1996 TYGPSGGKLTGTAQ
-2010 TEVLAELEAYQ
+2010 TEVLAELPAYQ
-2021 GIYRFSELKKTQPVY
+2021 GIYRLSGLKKIQPVY
-2036 TVKSTGTKQIQYYKN
+2036 TVKSTGTKQIQYYKK

-2085 TTCNSL
+2085 TTYNGL
-2091 IPGAAV
+2091 IPEPAV

-2105 EPVREGYTFGG
+2105 EPVREGCTFGG

-2187 QEGYVFCGWYD
+2187 QEGYEFCGWYD
-2198 NAGYTGTAYT
+2198 NAGYTGTACT

-2213 EYGDKI
+2213 EYGDKT

-2233 ASVESDVSPNTKG
+2233 ASVESNVSPNTKG
-2246 WYNTDQIRM
+2246 WYNTDQIRI

-2270 KVDDGGYEEIPGV
+2270 KVDDGEYEEINGV
-2283 ITEGGTT
+2283 ITGGGTT

-2299 GTHTYTFK
+2299 GCHTYTFK

-2318 EALTVKL
+2318 DVLTVKL

-2407 FKGKIMITARDHAG
+2407 FKGKIMITARDYAG

-2493 SAECVLQEDFTTS
+2493 SAECVVQEDFTTG

-2528 VKAMDNAGNRAEK
+2528 VKAVDNAGNRAEK
-2541 KITVRIHTHSA
+2541 KITVRIHTHRA

-2599 HTETIDPAKEA
+2599 H
-2610 TCTQTGRTQGSHCSV
+2610 SF
-2625 CGVVIKAQTVTPALG
+2625 
-2640 HHYSG
+2640 SG
-2645 DYAYDADGHWRVC
+2645 DYVYDTDGHWKVC
-2658 SRCAALEE
+2658 SRC
-2666 KHSHVYDNDKDA
+2666 D
-2678 ICNDCG
+2678 
-2684 FERTIKNPEPEK
+2684 
-2696 PDTYRVS
+2696 
-2703 YKLSLPDGSVYEPED
+2703 
-2718 SYKTYVHG
+2718 
-2726 QELTMPVPSQEGYV
+2726 
-2740 FCGWYDNAGY
+2740 
-2750 TGTAYTKIGAEE
+2750 
-2762 YGDKTCYGYFKDVQ
+2762 
-2776 KPELAA
+2776 
-2782 SVESN
+2782 
-2787 VSPNTKGWY
+2787 
-2796 STDQI
+2796 
-2801 RMVLS
+2801 
-2806 YSDNKGVT
+2806 
-2814 GLYGKVDD
+2814 
-2822 GGYEEIN
+2822 
-2829 GVITEG
+2829 
-2835 GTTVTKDYAC
+2835 
-2845 VEGWHTY
+2845 
-2852 TFKAVDAAG
+2852 
-2861 NETVTD
+2861 
-2867 AMTVKLDTIK
+2867 
-2877 PEMGEAAFNE
+2877 
-2887 GYKNLWNWLI
+2887 
-2897 RKDSLEI
+2897 
-2904 TIPVAEAGSGI
+2904 
-2915 ESVDYELIRE
+2915 
-2925 DGSTTAGQASV
+2925 
-2936 KKASGENSAGY
+2936 
-2947 TAVIYINPDFK
+2947 
-2958 GKIKITARDYAGNVS
+2958 
-2973 DTKMIGTD
+2973 
-2981 GSGIHGIIVEDHA
+2981 
-2994 PEITF
+2994 
-2999 LVNGSESPEKEY
+2999 
-3011 EKAPTV
+3011 
-3017 VVTVKD
+3017 
-3023 DKENAI
+3023 
-3029 SAGLASAAYQ
+3029 
-3039 IGNSAECV
+3039 
-3047 LQEDFT
+3047 
-3053 TGIRTEVKFSIPEEK
+3053 
-3068 LPEAG
+3068 
-3073 ADITVKAVD
+3073 
-3082 NAGNLAEKK
+3082 
-3091 ITVRIHT
+3091 
-3098 HRAVLVKAVEP
+3098 
-3109 TCLAEGNKAY
+3109 
-3119 YICDCGRWYADSSC
+3119 
-3133 TTEITS
+3133 
-3139 KDVVLPAKGHTEAID
+3139 
-3154 PAKEATCMQTGLTQ
+3154 
-3168 GSHCSDCGLV
+3168 
-3178 IKAQTV
+3178 
-3184 TPALG
+3184 ALG
-3189 HHYSGDYAYDADGHW
+3189 K
-3204 RVCSRCAALEEKHS
+3204 KHS
-3218 HVYDDDKDAI
+3218 HVYDDDRDTI
-3228 CNDCGFER
+3228 CNDCGFDR
-3236 TIKNPEPEK
+3236 TIKKPEPEK

-3258 QPEKPENTPEKKLE
+3258 QPEKPENTPEKKPE

-3279 EKKPENTTEKK
+3279 ENTPEKKPENTPEKK

-3319 EDGKANTSGEAVPT
+3319 EDGKVDTSGEAVPT

-3427 LTLGMYV
+3427 LVLGMYV

-3459 VIGIPQKMQSIDREF
+3459 VIGIPQKLQSIDREF
-3474 FIVRSHEGEYTLLTD
+3474 FIIRSHEGEYTLLTD

-3515 RTPQAGKCS
+3515 RTPQAGKCN

-3550 IFRVIRRNRN
+3550 VFRVIRRNRN

>member
-1 MKIHKLKAGEKAARI
+1 MKIQMSKKEKSKKYVRGV
-16 TALVLTAA
+16 ALVLTTA
-24 LVFTSIDLAVFATAN
+24 LLFTSMDLTVFATADK
-39 EGIKTQ
+39 GAKTQ
-45 EVITG
+45 DVITG
-50 FGELDESAAVQLLPV
+50 FADLDESVAEQFLPA

-70 EIVFPDTLTVML
+70 EIVFPDSLTVML
-82 ETDSVEE
+82 ETNSVEE
-89 STGDV
+89 STEDV
-94 TQETEDS
+94 TQE
-101 TKENTESEEIQ
+101 
-112 TPEKDTEHGESTAS
+112 
-126 GENTDTGESTA
+126 
-137 SGESTDTGESTAS
+137 
-150 GESTD
+150 
-155 TGERTASE
+155 
-163 ENAGTEDDAAEE
+163 
-175 EQPAP
+175 
-180 VETIPPVKSTRETS
+180 VS

-200 NNTADSFDSSA
+200 NNTADSFDSA
-211 LGNHYVYIPVIP
+211 TLGNHYVYTPVIP
-223 EEYRV
+223 DEYRA

-243 IGGQELAE
+243 IGGQEPAD

-276 DPEQLAEAREQLDA
+276 DPEQLTEVREQLDA
-290 WLAENKTEDTENKEI
+290 WLAENKTEDTENKET
-305 LSGEEEERLAELIQR
+305 LSGEEDERLAELIAR
-320 LKGLEH
+320 LEGLEH

-336 LKCPY
+336 LECPY
-341 HYPETIQQRM
+341 HYPEMIQQRM
-351 AEDELPELLTLEDL
+351 AEDELPELLTLENL

-379 PAAAWG
+379 PAAAWD
-385 TDQPRRAPAR
+385 TDQPLRASAK
-395 APALTPHP
+395 ASALTPHP
-403 QTLMVTEDNENNS
+403 QTLMVTADNENNS
-416 HTGKADGDIDES
+416 HTGKADGDIDVS
-428 MGCSNKKHPIEL
+428 MGSSDKKHPIEL

-463 DDGETDYVYLNDDIY
+463 DYGETDYVYLNDDIY
-478 LPMNQTN
+478 LPMGQTN
-485 KFNKNYNNETI
+485 QFNKNYNNETL
-496 GYLSGTDNTWNTT
+496 GYLSGTNNTWNTT

-524 ISVTVAPR
+524 ISVTVAP
-532 SWIVRID
+532 STWIVRID

-547 GAADPNIEK
+547 GAADSNIEK

-571 TVQSLVTIRQKGNKE
+571 TVQSLVTIRQKGKKE

-623 PSGVYKITGI
+623 PGGVYKITGI
-633 LKDPDTEAINATD
+633 LKDPETEEIKATD

-675 VTITVKAEDMLK
+675 VTITVKAENMPEL
-687 IGITDVKV
+687 GITDVKV
-695 ADGATKTATVNKKYT
+695 TDGATHIAAENKKYT
-710 FTINYKLKGSDKSFL
+710 FTITYKLKGSEQSFL
-725 YQVWVDNIDKTAPV
+725 YPVWVDNIDKTAPV
-739 ITYTPVTVVEEE
+739 LTYTPVTVVEGEQ
-751 KQETVEKL
+751 QETVEKL

-773 DKPLTYTIPKD
+773 EKPLTYTIQNN
-784 IAALPGTKT
+784 IADLPGKKT
-793 ISVKASDA
+793 IKVTASDA
-801 AGNTTTHNC
+801 AGNTTTKDC
-810 VITVTAKPLEL
+810 VIMVTAKPLEL

-861 TPTLDFHNGSV
+861 ASTLEFHNGSA
-872 KTASVIKTKNGNL
+872 KTASVITTKNGNL
-885 IAKAT
+885 TAKAT

-903 AKVTSDGKAKVYYSE
+903 AKVTSDGKEKVYYSE
-918 AEKFGF
+918 AGQFGF

-955 KYQEVYYR
+955 KLQMVYYR

-977 TEGAVYFAEGETS
+977 QEGAVYFAEGETS

-998 GVTEP
+998 GVTNA

-1018 YSLELYRVGVGGGT
+1018 YSLELYRVGGGGT
-1032 IDQTRRSMQ
+1032 IDQARRSKL
-1041 RTMPKDSSYTVDRSV
+1041 RTMPKDSSYTVNRSV

-1063 THVAD
+1063 THVAE
-1068 TSGKNGKRIADTTNN
+1068 TSGKNGKRIADTNQS
-1083 QGGKATNVSFLKN
+1083 QGGKRNNVSFLKN
-1096 RYKDTNYHT
+1096 RYNDINYHT
-1105 SSSFPGYYTD
+1105 SSSFSSYYTD

-1132 YVLRAYEDK
+1132 YVLKAYELE
-1141 DGYEHAYMGTE
+1141 DGYEHAYLGTE
-1152 PLEDRNYDTKS
+1152 PLEDKNYDIS
-1163 KKADAAV
+1163 SESAAV
-1170 AGVNGQL
+1170 AGVKGQL
-1177 WACNFLQPAGKSAG
+1177 WTCNFLQPAKKPAG
-1191 TYYFPDTRTGGGE
+1191 TYSFPDKRTGGGE

-1209 KNSSG
+1209 KNSFG
-1214 TAYGY
+1214 MAHDY

-1227 VGVDQ
+1227 GVDQ

-1240 TGDFDD
+1240 TGADTD

-1260 DEKEPALLGVAP
+1260 DEKEPVLLGVAP

-1293 VDGQNSSLSS
+1293 VDSQNSSLSS

-1332 SAVSLNSDT
+1332 STVSLNSTD
-1341 ALKVYSISNPGSI
+1341 ALKVNSISNIGSI
-1354 QDMCNLSGTSQ
+1354 KDMCNLSGTSQ

-1372 NIKVDATKPE
+1372 NIKVDATKPV
-1382 LTVKADTSGSLPRHK
+1382 LTVRADTSGSLPRHK
-1397 ATITAT
+1397 ATITAK
-1403 GADSIRYA
+1403 GAASIQYA
-1411 WTKDAALPGY
+1411 WTKDTTLPGY

-1460 QYQAFTFM
+1460 QYLAFTFM
-1468 NPAITNVSVRAGST
+1468 NPAITDVSVRAGNAA
-1482 VASAEAAD
+1482 ASADAAD

-1499 AQYAGAQSTG
+1499 VQYAGAQSTG
-1509 TKLTFGGPKKEVKGV
+1509 TTLTFDGPKKVENGI
-1524 TSSSGSVNLYVTENG
+1524 TSSSGSAYLYVTENG
-1539 SYTVTLTDTYGN
+1539 SYTVTLTDSYGN

-1632 EYIAAETSKTAKYL
+1632 QYTAAETSKTAKYL

-1667 VIKKAVGA
+1667 MIKKATA
-1675 ALPSITVTGNPSSWT
+1675 AVLPSITVTGNPSSWT
-1690 KSATLTWKARQG
+1690 KSATLTWKATPG
-1702 SGTGAGALAFVYTPK
+1702 SGTGAGALAFIYTPK

-1723 MTVGSCTV
+1723 MTGGSCTV

-1742 DKFGNSAAAEV
+1742 DKFGNSAATEV

-1766 ALTAASDKPGTI
+1766 TLTAADDKPGTI
-1778 GLLGVT
+1778 RLTGVT
-1784 DNHTAVY
+1784 DDHTAVY
-1791 DQKGNIT
+1791 DQRGNIT
-1798 GYRGSGIRTR
+1798 RYGGSGIRTR
-1808 EYRMQG
+1808 EYRMPG

-1820 FTGDSFTVAKN
+1820 FTGDRFTVKKN

-1843 NVSEEYRVEMTGMD
+1843 NVSEEYRVEMAGMD
-1857 VTAPTVSCTVNGTR
+1857 TTAPTVSCTVNGTR
-1871 NGTSGWYLDSNVSVK
+1871 NGTSGWYLDSDVSVK
-1886 LTFTDKAGAEGG
+1886 LTFTDMAGTEGG
-1898 TPSDVQSAAYQWVT
+1898 TPSGIQSAAYQWVT
-1912 DTSKKPATGMVNL
+1912 DNSKKPVTGMVNL

-1936 ISLSDYY
+1936 ISLSDYC

-1949 YKVTDRKGNV
+1949 YKVTDRKGNIQ
-1959 RDGFSEQIKKDDVHR
+1959 DGFSEQIKKDNVHR

-1979 PDKAQP
+1979 PNKAQP

-1996 TYGPSGGKLTGTTQ
+1996 TYGPSGGKLTGTVQ
-2010 TEVLAELEAYQ
+2010 TEVLAELPAYQ
-2021 GIYRFSELKKTQPVY
+2021 GIYRFSELKKKQAVY
-2036 TVKSTGTKQIQYYKN
+2036 TVNSTGTKQIQYYKN

-2057 ACEQKTFYVRQI
+2057 SCEQKTFYVRQV

-2085 TTCNSL
+2085 TTYNGL
-2091 IPGAAV
+2091 TPGAAV

-2105 EPVREGYTFGG
+2105 KPVREGYTFGG
-2116 WYRDAECTDSRKF
+2116 WYKDAECTDIRKF
-2129 DFGTQSQVMTDTT
+2129 NFDTQSQLMTDTT

-2154 YYKLS
+2154 YYNLS
-2159 LPDGSVYEPEDMY
+2159 LPDGSVYEAEDMY
-2172 KTYVHGQ
+2172 KSYVHGQ

-2187 QEGYVFCGWYD
+2187 QDGYVFCGWYD

-2208 KIGAE
+2208 KIGAA
-2213 EYGDKI
+2213 EYGDKT

-2233 ASVESDVSPNTKG
+2233 ASVESNVSPNTKG
-2246 WYNTDQIRM
+2246 WYSTDQIRIA
-2255 VLSYSDN
+2255 LSYSDN
-2262 KGVTGLYG
+2262 KGVKSLYG
-2270 KVDDGGYEEIPGV
+2270 KVDDGGYEEIPDV

-2290 VTKDYACVE
+2290 VAKDYACVE

-2318 EALTVKL
+2318 DVLTVKL

-2333 DAAFNEGYK
+2333 DAAFNEEYK

-2353 LEITIPVAEAG
+2353 LEITIPVE
-2364 SGIESVEYKLIPEDS
+2364 
-2379 STAGQPSVKKASV
+2379 
-2392 ENRAGYKAVIYINPD
+2392 
-2407 FKGKIMITARDHAG
+2407 
-2421 NVSDTKMIGTDGSG
+2421 
-2435 IHGIIVEDHAP
+2435 
-2446 EITFLVNG
+2446 
-2454 SESPEKEYEKAPTVI
+2454 
-2469 VTVKDDKENAISA
+2469 
-2482 GLASAAYQIGN
+2482 
-2493 SAECVLQEDFTTS
+2493 
-2506 IRTEVKFSIPTEKLP
+2506 
-2521 AAGADIT
+2521 
-2528 VKAMDNAGNRAEK
+2528 
-2541 KITVRIHTHSA
+2541 
-2552 VLVQAVEPTCLAKGN
+2552 
-2567 KAYYVCD
+2567 
-2574 CGRWYADSSCT
+2574 
-2585 TEITSQDVVLPAKG
+2585 
-2599 HTETIDPAKEA
+2599 
-2610 TCTQTGRTQGSHCSV
+2610 
-2625 CGVVIKAQTVTPALG
+2625 
-2640 HHYSG
+2640 
-2645 DYAYDADGHWRVC
+2645 
-2658 SRCAALEE
+2658 
-2666 KHSHVYDNDKDA
+2666 
-2678 ICNDCG
+2678 
-2684 FERTIKNPEPEK
+2684 
-2696 PDTYRVS
+2696 
-2703 YKLSLPDGSVYEPED
+2703 
-2718 SYKTYVHG
+2718 
-2726 QELTMPVPSQEGYV
+2726 
-2740 FCGWYDNAGY
+2740 
-2750 TGTAYTKIGAEE
+2750 
-2762 YGDKTCYGYFKDVQ
+2762 
-2776 KPELAA
+2776 
-2782 SVESN
+2782 
-2787 VSPNTKGWY
+2787 
-2796 STDQI
+2796 
-2801 RMVLS
+2801 
-2806 YSDNKGVT
+2806 
-2814 GLYGKVDD
+2814 
-2822 GGYEEIN
+2822 
-2829 GVITEG
+2829 
-2835 GTTVTKDYAC
+2835 
-2845 VEGWHTY
+2845 
-2852 TFKAVDAAG
+2852 
-2861 NETVTD
+2861 
-2867 AMTVKLDTIK
+2867 
-2877 PEMGEAAFNE
+2877 
-2887 GYKNLWNWLI
+2887 
-2897 RKDSLEI
+2897 
-2904 TIPVAEAGSGI
+2904 EAGSGI

-2925 DGSTTAGQASV
+2925 DSSTTAGRASV

-2947 TAVIYINPDFK
+2947 MAVIYVNPDFK
-2958 GKIKITARDYAGNVS
+2958 GKIKITAKDYAGNVS

-2999 LVNGSESPEKEY
+2999 SVNGSESLAEEY

-3017 VVTVKD
+3017 DVTVKD
-3023 DKENAI
+3023 DKENVL
-3029 SAGLASAAYQ
+3029 SAGLASVAYQ
-3039 IGNSAECV
+3039 VGNGAEHV
-3047 LQEDFT
+3047 LQEDFA
-3053 TGIRTEVKFSIPEEK
+3053 TGIRTEVKFSIPKEK

-3082 NAGNLAEKK
+3082 NAGNRAEKK

-3098 HRAVLVKAVEP
+3098 HRAVLVQAVEP
-3109 TCLAEGNKAY
+3109 TCLTKGNKAY
-3119 YICDCGRWYADSSC
+3119 YVCDCGRWYANSSC
-3133 TTEITS
+3133 TTEITLQ
-3139 KDVVLPAKGHTEAID
+3139 DVELPAKGHTEAID
-3154 PAKEATCMQTGLTQ
+3154 PVKQATCMQTGLTQ

-3189 HHYSGDYAYDADGHW
+3189 HNYSGDYAYDAGGHW
-3204 RVCSRCAALEEKHS
+3204 RVCSRCAALEEKHG

-3236 TIKNPEPEK
+3236 TIKNSEPEK
-3245 PGGSGTETPSPTV
+3245 PGGGGTETSNPPTPSG
-3258 QPEKPENTPEKKLE
+3258 QPNKPEDK
-3272 NTPEKKP
+3272 
-3279 EKKPENTTEKK
+3279 
-3290 PENTP
+3290 P
-3295 ENKPENTPDEQPD
+3295 ENKPTDKPENKSTDKPENKLTNKAENKPTDKPENKLENKPDEQPD
-3308 IGDVLNVPEMT
+3308 IRDDVDVPEMT
-3319 EDGKANTSGEAVPT
+3319 EDGKVDTSGEAVPT
-3333 GNVKGMADT
+3333 GNVQGMADT
-3342 STALKIGEGTVT
+3342 STALDFGDGTVT
-3354 VTVVCE
+3354 VTVVCA

-3379 TPAQLKSAAAG
+3379 TPAQLQSVTAG
-3390 ENIEIRVEVKDISG
+3390 ENIEIRIEVKDISG
-3404 NVPEKDKSA
+3404 NVPETDKSA

-3427 LTLGMYV
+3427 LVLGMYV

-3446 WNAVTGTVEPVEV
+3446 WNAVTGTVEPVKV
-3459 VIGIPQKMQSIDREF
+3459 VIGIPQKLQSIDREF
-3474 FIVRSHEGEYTLLTD
+3474 FIIRSHEGEYTLLTD

-3515 RTPQAGKCS
+3515 RTPQVGKCS

-3535 CYFVWLILIMAVLLI
+3535 CYFVWLMVIITVLLI
-3550 IFRVIRRNRN
+3550 IWIVIRRKKNAK
-3560 VRENQKP
+3560 V

>member
-1 MKIHKLKAGEKAARI
+1 MKIQMSKKEKSKKYVRGV
-16 TALVLTAA
+16 ALVLTTA
-24 LVFTSIDLAVFATAN
+24 LLFTSMDLTVFATADK
-39 EGIKTQ
+39 GAKTQ
-45 EVITG
+45 DVITG
-50 FGELDESAAVQLLPV
+50 FADLDESVAEQFLPA

-70 EIVFPDTLTVML
+70 EIVFPDSLTVML
-82 ETDSVEE
+82 ETNSVEE
-89 STGDV
+89 STEDV
-94 TQETEDS
+94 TQE
-101 TKENTESEEIQ
+101 
-112 TPEKDTEHGESTAS
+112 
-126 GENTDTGESTA
+126 
-137 SGESTDTGESTAS
+137 
-150 GESTD
+150 
-155 TGERTASE
+155 
-163 ENAGTEDDAAEE
+163 
-175 EQPAP
+175 
-180 VETIPPVKSTRETS
+180 VS

-200 NNTADSFDSSA
+200 NNTADSFDSA
-211 LGNHYVYIPVIP
+211 TLGNHYVYTPVIP
-223 EEYRV
+223 DEYRA

-243 IGGQELAE
+243 IGGQEPAD

-276 DPEQLAEAREQLDA
+276 DPEQLTEVREQLDA
-290 WLAENKTEDTENKEI
+290 WLAENKTEDTENKET
-305 LSGEEEERLAELIQR
+305 LSGEEDERLAELIAR
-320 LKGLEH
+320 LEGLEH

-336 LKCPY
+336 LECPY
-341 HYPETIQQRM
+341 HYPEMIQQRM
-351 AEDELPELLTLEDL
+351 AEDELPELLTLENL

-379 PAAAWG
+379 PAAAWD
-385 TDQPRRAPAR
+385 TDQPLRASAK
-395 APALTPHP
+395 ASALTPHP
-403 QTLMVTEDNENNS
+403 QTLMVTADNENNS
-416 HTGKADGDIDES
+416 HTGKADGDIDVS
-428 MGCSNKKHPIEL
+428 MGSSDKKHPIEL

-463 DDGETDYVYLNDDIY
+463 DYGETDYVYLNDDIY
-478 LPMNQTN
+478 LPMGQTN
-485 KFNKNYNNETI
+485 QFNKNYNNETL
-496 GYLSGTDNTWNTT
+496 GYLSGTNNTWNTT

-524 ISVTVAPR
+524 ISVTVAP
-532 SWIVRID
+532 STWIVRID

-547 GAADPNIEK
+547 GAADSNIEK

-571 TVQSLVTIRQKGNKE
+571 TVQSLVTIRQKGKKE

-623 PSGVYKITGI
+623 PGGVYKITGI
-633 LKDPDTEAINATD
+633 LKDPETEEIKATD

-675 VTITVKAEDMLK
+675 VTITVKAENMPEL
-687 IGITDVKV
+687 GITDVKV
-695 ADGATKTATVNKKYT
+695 TDGATHIAAENKKYT
-710 FTINYKLKGSDKSFL
+710 FTITYKLKGSEQSFL
-725 YQVWVDNIDKTAPV
+725 YPVWVDNIDKTAPV
-739 ITYTPVTVVEEE
+739 LTYTPVTVVEGEQ
-751 KQETVEKL
+751 QETVEKL

-773 DKPLTYTIPKD
+773 EKPLTYTIQNN
-784 IAALPGTKT
+784 IADLPGKKT
-793 ISVKASDA
+793 IKVTASDA
-801 AGNTTTHNC
+801 AGNTTTKDC
-810 VITVTAKPLEL
+810 VIMVTAKPLEL

-861 TPTLDFHNGSV
+861 APTLEFHNGSA
-872 KTASVIKTKNGNL
+872 KTASVITTKNGNL
-885 IAKAT
+885 TAKAT

-903 AKVTSDGKAKVYYSE
+903 AKVTSDGKEKVYYSE
-918 AEKFGF
+918 AGQFGF

-955 KYQEVYYR
+955 KLQMVYYR

-977 TEGAVYFAEGETS
+977 QEGAVYFAEGETS

-998 GVTEP
+998 GVTNA

-1018 YSLELYRVGVGGGT
+1018 YSLELYRVGGGGT
-1032 IDQTRRSMQ
+1032 IDQARRSKL
-1041 RTMPKDSSYTVDRSV
+1041 RTMPKDSSYTVNRSV

-1063 THVAD
+1063 THVAE
-1068 TSGKNGKRIADTTNN
+1068 TSGKNGKRIADTNQS
-1083 QGGKATNVSFLKN
+1083 QGGKRNNVSFLKN
-1096 RYKDTNYHT
+1096 RYNDINYHT
-1105 SSSFPGYYTD
+1105 SSSFSSYYTD

-1132 YVLRAYEDK
+1132 YVLKAYELE
-1141 DGYEHAYMGTE
+1141 DGYEHAYLGTE
-1152 PLEDRNYDTKS
+1152 PLEDKNYDIS
-1163 KKADAAV
+1163 SESAAV
-1170 AGVNGQL
+1170 AGVKGQL
-1177 WACNFLQPAGKSAG
+1177 WTCNFLQPAKKPAG
-1191 TYYFPDTRTGGGE
+1191 TYSFPDKRTGGGE

-1209 KNSSG
+1209 KNSFG
-1214 TAYGY
+1214 MAHDY

-1227 VGVDQ
+1227 GVDQ

-1240 TGDFDD
+1240 TGADTD

-1260 DEKEPALLGVAP
+1260 DEKEPVLLGVAP

-1293 VDGQNSSLSS
+1293 VDSQNSSLSS

-1332 SAVSLNSDT
+1332 STVSLNSTD
-1341 ALKVYSISNPGSI
+1341 ALKVNSISNIGSI
-1354 QDMCNLSGTSQ
+1354 KDMCNLSGTSQ

-1372 NIKVDATKPE
+1372 NIKVDATKPV
-1382 LTVKADTSGSLPRHK
+1382 LTVRADTSGSLPRHK
-1397 ATITAT
+1397 ATITAK
-1403 GADSIRYA
+1403 GAASIQYA
-1411 WTKDAALPGY
+1411 WTKDTTLPGY

-1460 QYQAFTFM
+1460 QYLAFTFM
-1468 NPAITNVSVRAGST
+1468 NPAITDVSVRAGNAA
-1482 VASAEAAD
+1482 ASADAAD

-1499 AQYAGAQSTG
+1499 VQYAGAQSTG
-1509 TKLTFGGPKKEVKGV
+1509 TTLTFDGPKKVENGI
-1524 TSSSGSVNLYVTENG
+1524 TSSSGSAYLYVTENG
-1539 SYTVTLTDTYGN
+1539 SYTVTLTDSYGN

-1632 EYIAAETSKTAKYL
+1632 QYTAAETSKTAKYL

-1667 VIKKAVGA
+1667 MIKKATA
-1675 ALPSITVTGNPSSWT
+1675 AVLPSITVTGNPSSWT
-1690 KSATLTWKARQG
+1690 KSATLTWKATPG
-1702 SGTGAGALAFVYTPK
+1702 SGTGAGALAFIYTPK

-1723 MTVGSCTV
+1723 MTGGSCTV

-1742 DKFGNSAAAEV
+1742 DKFGNSAATEV

-1766 ALTAASDKPGTI
+1766 TLTAADDKPGTI
-1778 GLLGVT
+1778 RLTGVT
-1784 DNHTAVY
+1784 DDHTAVY
-1791 DQKGNIT
+1791 DQRGNIT
-1798 GYRGSGIRTR
+1798 RYGGSGIRTR
-1808 EYRMQG
+1808 EYRMPG

-1820 FTGDSFTVAKN
+1820 FTGDRFTVKKN

-1843 NVSEEYRVEMTGMD
+1843 NVSEEYRVEMAGMD
-1857 VTAPTVSCTVNGTR
+1857 TTAPTVSCTVNGTR
-1871 NGTSGWYLDSNVSVK
+1871 NGTSGWYLDSDVSVK
-1886 LTFTDKAGAEGG
+1886 LTFTDMAGTEGG
-1898 TPSDVQSAAYQWVT
+1898 TPSGIQSAAYQWVT
-1912 DTSKKPATGMVNL
+1912 DNSKKPVTGMVNL

-1936 ISLSDYY
+1936 IPLSDYC

-1949 YKVTDRKGNV
+1949 YKVTDRKGNIQ
-1959 RDGFSEQIKKDDVHR
+1959 DGFSEQIKKDNVHS

-1979 PDKAQP
+1979 PNKAQP
-1985 LSAGLPMSISL
+1985 LFAGLPMSISL
-1996 TYGPSGGKLTGTTQ
+1996 TYGPSGGKLTGTVQ
-2010 TEVLAELEAYQ
+2010 TEVLAELPAYQ
-2021 GIYRFSELKKTQPVY
+2021 GIYRFSELKKKQAVY
-2036 TVKSTGTKQIQYYKN
+2036 TVNSTGTKQIQYYKN

-2057 ACEQKTFYVRQI
+2057 SCEQKTFYVRQV

-2085 TTCNSL
+2085 TTYNGL
-2091 IPGAAV
+2091 TPGAAV

-2105 EPVREGYTFGG
+2105 KPVREGYTFGG
-2116 WYRDAECTDSRKF
+2116 WYKDAECTDIRKF
-2129 DFGTQSQVMTDTT
+2129 NFDTQSQLMTDTT

-2154 YYKLS
+2154 YYNLS
-2159 LPDGSVYEPEDMY
+2159 LPDGSVYEAEDMY
-2172 KTYVHGQ
+2172 KSYVHGQ

-2187 QEGYVFCGWYD
+2187 QDGYVFCGWYD

-2208 KIGAE
+2208 KIGAA
-2213 EYGDKI
+2213 EYGDKT

-2233 ASVESDVSPNTKG
+2233 ASVESNVSPNTKG
-2246 WYNTDQIRM
+2246 WYSTDQIRIA
-2255 VLSYSDN
+2255 LSYSDN
-2262 KGVTGLYG
+2262 KGVKSLYG
-2270 KVDDGGYEEIPGV
+2270 KVDDGGYEEIPDV

-2290 VTKDYACVE
+2290 VAKDYACVE

-2318 EALTVKL
+2318 DVLTVKL

-2353 LEITIPVAEAG
+2353 LEITIPVE
-2364 SGIESVEYKLIPEDS
+2364 
-2379 STAGQPSVKKASV
+2379 
-2392 ENRAGYKAVIYINPD
+2392 
-2407 FKGKIMITARDHAG
+2407 
-2421 NVSDTKMIGTDGSG
+2421 
-2435 IHGIIVEDHAP
+2435 
-2446 EITFLVNG
+2446 
-2454 SESPEKEYEKAPTVI
+2454 
-2469 VTVKDDKENAISA
+2469 
-2482 GLASAAYQIGN
+2482 
-2493 SAECVLQEDFTTS
+2493 
-2506 IRTEVKFSIPTEKLP
+2506 
-2521 AAGADIT
+2521 
-2528 VKAMDNAGNRAEK
+2528 
-2541 KITVRIHTHSA
+2541 
-2552 VLVQAVEPTCLAKGN
+2552 
-2567 KAYYVCD
+2567 
-2574 CGRWYADSSCT
+2574 
-2585 TEITSQDVVLPAKG
+2585 
-2599 HTETIDPAKEA
+2599 
-2610 TCTQTGRTQGSHCSV
+2610 
-2625 CGVVIKAQTVTPALG
+2625 
-2640 HHYSG
+2640 
-2645 DYAYDADGHWRVC
+2645 
-2658 SRCAALEE
+2658 
-2666 KHSHVYDNDKDA
+2666 
-2678 ICNDCG
+2678 
-2684 FERTIKNPEPEK
+2684 
-2696 PDTYRVS
+2696 
-2703 YKLSLPDGSVYEPED
+2703 
-2718 SYKTYVHG
+2718 
-2726 QELTMPVPSQEGYV
+2726 
-2740 FCGWYDNAGY
+2740 
-2750 TGTAYTKIGAEE
+2750 
-2762 YGDKTCYGYFKDVQ
+2762 
-2776 KPELAA
+2776 
-2782 SVESN
+2782 
-2787 VSPNTKGWY
+2787 
-2796 STDQI
+2796 
-2801 RMVLS
+2801 
-2806 YSDNKGVT
+2806 
-2814 GLYGKVDD
+2814 
-2822 GGYEEIN
+2822 
-2829 GVITEG
+2829 
-2835 GTTVTKDYAC
+2835 
-2845 VEGWHTY
+2845 
-2852 TFKAVDAAG
+2852 
-2861 NETVTD
+2861 
-2867 AMTVKLDTIK
+2867 
-2877 PEMGEAAFNE
+2877 
-2887 GYKNLWNWLI
+2887 
-2897 RKDSLEI
+2897 
-2904 TIPVAEAGSGI
+2904 EAGSGI

-2925 DGSTTAGQASV
+2925 DSSTTAGRASV

-2947 TAVIYINPDFK
+2947 MAVIYVNPDFK
-2958 GKIKITARDYAGNVS
+2958 GKIKITAKDYAGNVS

-2999 LVNGSESPEKEY
+2999 SVNGSESLAEEY

-3017 VVTVKD
+3017 DVTVKD
-3023 DKENAI
+3023 DKENVL
-3029 SAGLASAAYQ
+3029 SAGLASVAYQ
-3039 IGNSAECV
+3039 VGNGAEHV
-3047 LQEDFT
+3047 LQEDFA
-3053 TGIRTEVKFSIPEEK
+3053 TGIRTEVKFSIPKEK

-3082 NAGNLAEKK
+3082 NAGNRAEKK

-3098 HRAVLVKAVEP
+3098 HRAVLVQAVEP
-3109 TCLAEGNKAY
+3109 TCLTKGNKAY
-3119 YICDCGRWYADSSC
+3119 YVCDCGRWYANSSC
-3133 TTEITS
+3133 TTEITLQ
-3139 KDVVLPAKGHTEAID
+3139 DVELPAKGHTEAID
-3154 PAKEATCMQTGLTQ
+3154 PVKQATCMQTGLTQ

-3189 HHYSGDYAYDADGHW
+3189 HNYSGDYAYDAGGHW
-3204 RVCSRCAALEEKHS
+3204 RVCSRCAALEEKHG

-3236 TIKNPEPEK
+3236 TIKNSEPEK
-3245 PGGSGTETPSPTV
+3245 PGGGGTETSNPPTPSG
-3258 QPEKPENTPEKKLE
+3258 QPNKPEDK
-3272 NTPEKKP
+3272 
-3279 EKKPENTTEKK
+3279 
-3290 PENTP
+3290 P
-3295 ENKPENTPDEQPD
+3295 ENKPTDKPENKLTEKAENKPTDKPENKSTDKPENKLTNKAENKPTDKPENKLENKPDEQPD
-3308 IGDVLNVPEMT
+3308 IRDDVDVPEMT
-3319 EDGKANTSGEAVPT
+3319 EDGKVDTSGEAVPT
-3333 GNVKGMADT
+3333 GNVQGMADT
-3342 STALKIGEGTVT
+3342 STALDFGDGTVT
-3354 VTVVCE
+3354 VTVVCA

-3379 TPAQLKSAAAG
+3379 TPAQLQSVTAG
-3390 ENIEIRVEVKDISG
+3390 ENIEIRIEVKDISG
-3404 NVPEKDKSA
+3404 NVPETDKSA

-3427 LTLGMYV
+3427 LVLGMYV

-3446 WNAVTGTVEPVEV
+3446 WNAVTGTVEPVKV
-3459 VIGIPQKMQSIDREF
+3459 VIGIPQKLQSIDREF
-3474 FIVRSHEGEYTLLTD
+3474 FIIRSHEGEYTLLTD

-3515 RTPQAGKCS
+3515 RTPQVGKCS

-3535 CYFVWLILIMAVLLI
+3535 CYFVWLMVIITVLLI
-3550 IFRVIRRNRN
+3550 IWIVIRRKKNAK
-3560 VRENQKP
+3560 V